1 MAWDW
6 LKDNNDEPNEFKPI
20 DARGLLDGKEY
31 HDYWTTKLHNG
42 LANVPKSLLGAVE
55 SIPAMAARTRPVV
68 MQELENDLD
77 GTGLMD
83 SDADKEALSDVE
95 NQIKGTTAP
104 IWEGARL
111 GVKAAK
117 DALPD
122 ANWESN
128 VDESQLSYPKKI
140 GGMILENAPLMAAQL
155 GASIINPALGVAL
168 MAGSIAGDAYNDLT
182 EKGVDP
188 LTAGQAGWL
197 DAAAQ
202 APLEGVGEMGWLKAF
217 RELGTEGAAKLMG
230 KAFVKEGLTEAV
242 QEFPDETIPYIAEH
256 GSLDGF
262 DWGQLASNAVDAGV
276 VGGIYGGGFAGIGR
290 AINGKAQAP
299 QQETGQ
305 DSAGVDNGNGDT
317 PSSSPAIHAM
327 NRLVN
332 ELGIDPKAASGIV
345 GGLMLESGG
354 NTTDISTT
362 AENPES
368 GAYGIGQWTGPRK
381 AELMA
386 FAEETGGDPNDL
398 DTQISFL
405 IHELKGSENGALQEI
420 LKAQSPDEAG
430 RLADQFYERSEG
442 TDKIRNQK
450 ATNAQTIY
458 DMFMNG
464 GANPNTVFN
473 GGKTGGSSVP
483 NPKSAEDFLK
493 DLEETLPADTDEDVE
508 KLNAIRKTIQ
518 GKNKKAQEELAAQY
532 GWGENASES
541 AQDAS
546 ESVAQENVQAGN
558 SDASKPVNSSSS
570 AGNINKKPEQSTV
583 TATPTVEG
591 KSQAGNGE
599 ENKLSTVRTGSPR
612 NEGANLPVAPGA
624 QTSTGAKSP
633 VAPSM
638 QSTPL
643 PASPTL
649 RLPPANAAAVKK
661 ENNAQVP
668 QAKIEKARSNQKL
681 KELVKQAFVDGDKDA
696 LARLGA
702 MQINPDIL
710 EAVKNDVLSA
720 HQSPLTLPAAPAPAR
735 GTTLGTAAPIAL
747 PPVKATAP
755 TTATVAA
762 GKPTPA
768 STEGES
774 VPGTDSNVKSNISG
788 KENNHENTE
797 KNQPVHHPEENKND
811 NAKPEQSKPSESKD
825 RKTSEGK
832 NPVKKAPPK
841 ETPSSDKKEAQP
853 KSEQQK
859 QGNDVV
865 AVNDAADQDARDA
878 AKTSK
883 EIGAIDAKVSGKA
896 KTYLR
901 VINKCLIQHR
911 AGGSTSAE
919 TIDRIHEILRGK
931 LFAKLPEPVKAKL
944 NEYAEKKIEEL
955 KAFDKAHPFAE
966 KEATRY
972 EDSRFDDAKDT
983 IDHIV
988 DELNSGTITLD
999 EAIEHANKIAG
1010 ELEDMAFADT
1020 GTPVS
1025 HAADRVR
1032 DYFNQKIGNEPTEA
1046 PKTEQPKAEEEPK
1059 NGEPTKPEMQD
1070 TESAT
1075 PKEEEPSVPKETV
1088 FGSVEDADKDLEAAF
1103 GLKPVSNTEQ
1113 EAKKAKPSKEEIHRK
1128 HKLVDDSDEA
1138 IQGYIDEFISKTRN
1152 LNAGFNPTILVPV
1165 FKICAAYTQRGIT
1178 KFADFASKTIAAFK
1192 SKGVKQKDIE
1202 PWLAPAWEAVK
1213 SFPDTGKKFDA
1224 QKLVVALKAVGA
1236 RYESGLKTADAVK
1249 DDIRSKYGDKA
1260 VSTLN
1265 DYIDA
1270 AFRGVQAYF
1279 NKGKVAEPA
1288 KKSEPSN
1295 TADRSGTDL
1304 IDYAFNQGGIIR
1316 KDVIQNM
1323 SPEDV
1328 DTVSKIFDGGDKS
1341 VNNPQENDTIE
1352 EGNSNVVS
1360 TKEDK
1365 DVRGRKSGSGRPVE
1379 VGRSRKSG
1387 TGGKGEQRT
1396 TRGNSETPDRDGGRE
1411 RGPDVESAE
1420 PKNKGTGEGRELGR
1434 GQAEDGTRMERAN
1447 GEGTSAG
1454 GTKKPVISPKAD
1466 KVETDIAKGKVKDA
1480 RDVPGN
1486 DYIAKPVPPDAKG
1499 ASKTQRVDNNIAAI
1513 KLLKKIESENRMA
1526 TPAEQEILAGYSGWG
1541 GLGSEMKS
1549 DAKRMAQL
1557 KELLTEEEYNAAER
1571 ELLTA
1576 FYTPPFVISRMWEL
1590 AEHLGFKG
1598 GRVLDPSC
1606 GVGSFFS
1613 LMPASLRERSTALQG
1628 VELSPIPARI
1638 AKQLYQSKK
1647 FKIDNQ
1653 DYTKFD
1659 RGNGFYDLAITNV
1672 PFSNNVKASVPAMR
1686 DSDGGVHKSLLI
1698 HDYYFAQTLD
1708 KVRPGG
1714 LIVFMTSSGTMDR
1727 KAGYDNALLRH
1738 LSSRAKLVGIVRL
1751 PNTLFAPSANVG
1763 TDIVVFRKLNEGENP
1778 DTVDATN
1785 GWTNGL
1791 TTIEANDDEGRHTYT
1806 RINGYYEDNPDNII
1820 GDPVL
1825 VRDRY
1830 GSRNVEFH
1838 TSSNAETDKKLG
1850 EAIARLPENV
1860 YVPREPV
1867 KINTPSHVKELVDA
1881 EDGQNVGDIIKGK
1894 DGQWGQVVIDDN
1906 GERKLKPFA
1915 KSAQAKV
1922 GTLKELSDSL
1932 NDVLAKQVDPDV
1944 SEAALSKAREKLNK
1958 QYDSFVRK
1966 YGYINDKTNVR
1977 QISGS
1982 PISGRLLA
1990 LEQKYKAG
1998 TKGKEST
2005 AEKAPIL
2012 TERTAYPAT
2021 DDLNISTTSD
2031 ALASSLRKFGFADI
2045 KYMASVLGKS
2055 ENAIIKELGGKL
2067 FKDPVSEQYVPRDEY
2082 LSGNVRQ
2089 KLAFAE
2095 DAARSEPE
2103 YARNVEAL
2111 KDVIPA
2117 DIEVED
2123 IEIPLGSPILSV
2135 EDTQAFID
2143 DLLGEP
2149 SAVVVR
2155 YNPVTTYWEVTTTP
2169 GYGRI
2174 SAQAH
2179 EKYEIARASYDDRD
2193 NIGINTVIS
2202 KILNTGKI
2210 ESSNFKVKDDDSE
2223 TVRKARAA
2231 AEVKAQ
2237 TIVKDINEK
2246 LKEWIL
2252 KTPEV
2257 KQRVGQSYNNKF
2269 NAVVPRHYDG
2279 SLLTFPWLNTAA
2291 NMTPR
2296 VHQADAVWRTINEKS
2311 VLYAHCVGSGKTL
2324 TMQAAGLELRRMG
2337 LANKIVYCVPKNVVR
2352 QFEREFYQVCPSA
2365 KILVLDSSTLPDN
2378 ITSIHYDV
2386 KPKMELREDRNG
2398 KKKLVA
2404 VKDADGVPIFE
2415 KVKVS
2420 DEEAKKREVRLAKR
2434 NAALNQILTHDWDA
2448 IIMSHET
2455 FQRLPMSDEYMMQ
2468 FRTEELEK
2476 YKRALAEEQAEERQA
2491 GKKSKSLKNIQEKIA
2506 KLEGKLNALI
2516 AKKQAKD
2523 FESPSLE
2530 DLGID
2535 QLFVDE
2541 ADTFKNLEVMTKY
2554 GQVKGISESA
2564 ADRSFDMLMK
2574 TRYLLHSPNA
2584 HGVVFATGTP
2594 ISNSVV
2600 ELYTM
2605 CRYLNDDSLKRL
2617 GVDSFDQFAKM
2628 FIDIGQTEVPAQDGS
2643 GYEYKTAVRGLRN
2656 APECINLFKEF
2667 ADVKMVED
2675 LPYIAAARPKA
2686 KRVAVAIE
2694 ESAWNK
2700 RFKKDIRARVAAIK
2714 SSGRKDPPMIN
2725 SKSKESKAHFA
2736 KTGEYLQV
2744 ADSPL
2749 LVANDLKKASLTPF
2763 TVDDSL
2769 TGVEGYGKIWA
2780 CADKIYKE
2788 WKDSSDRHGAQLV
2801 FCDQSIPDR
2810 SINDPNAYDALKSRL
2825 IELGIPESDIA
2836 FVQDAKTDKA
2846 QAALFEAVNE
2856 GRVRVLIGST
2866 QKMGAG
2872 TNMQHKLVALHH
2884 LDCPWRPRDI
2894 EQREGRILRQGNEN
2908 KEVRIYNYVTKG
2920 TYDEN
2925 LWDTVNTKKNVINQ
2939 LMIGDKST
2947 RNADTSDVD
2956 GDNFE
2961 ALIELANADPDTKR
2975 YRQVMSQLT
2984 ELESAKTTFEKSQEL
2999 SKRVLVTAPDL
3010 IDKFKTAIESV
3021 KDDMATLEKTSSAKF
3036 SMKIGQAVYENKI
3049 EANKAFSKEKEHV
3062 AKEFAKIA
3070 HKYGA
3075 DNAKFKDV
3083 KIASARGLDIYVSG
3097 NNPSFKAGFASEA
3110 LTVYAKGKDSY
3121 GAATPTAIGVW
3132 NAMQTQP
3139 AAKLKGYE
3147 TELKKNESEL
3157 AEAKE
3162 SQGDT
3167 FKDDEKIKSLREEQE
3182 ELRKKIEEKA
3192 KRQRELDSIE
3202 PTPITLYEST
3212 SFGSYDLDVDDPD
3225 IYEIENNIRDGLVLS
3240 MRENNTDTGTVSF
3253 DKPGSWDK
3261 FKKKFIDKT
3270 NWAVYSNENTIEIT
3284 ASQKDLND
3292 LYEAIESPNN
3302 GKSAT
3307 VRTDDGKELEVS
3319 YRIVPAETLIASNT
3333 ADFGKNENYP
3343 EKLQPRDRDRV
3354 SMKEQVDDMARNLRP
3369 EDLAESRSVNQG
3381 APLVNQDNVVE
3392 NGNGRTMAI
3401 TRAYTTDGDAY
3412 KASSQKYKQYL
3423 VKHAEEYGYTREEVE
3438 AMQNPVLIRQ
3448 RDASSDSLQDSIIH
3462 STEGGMK
3469 MSASQQAKVDAE
3481 KISPKT
3487 LSLYDYDGTGD
3498 LTKRSNDDF
3507 VVSALNEI
3515 TDKSDRDVV
3524 FNKDG
3529 TPSKAGIERVKSALA
3544 AYAYGDNSL
3553 LEKISESTD
3562 TEDQNIVKA
3571 FSAAAPRVAAIKA
3584 KLDKG
3589 GTSKDYDLSSLLSD
3603 VLDFYFK
3610 CKNSGKSIKFALNET
3625 NLFGDDSWLA
3635 SVGGKNL
3642 ARFIA
3647 DNTRRPKAIADAI
3660 VRMTKYIDGANEPSD
3675 ALFSGTKMGIDEI
3688 VRTSIGLNASKFI
3701 PASKPSAQKYK
3712 HTIQPKENTWDS
3724 MPATQQKACIKLM
3737 DANGGHY
3744 DSKTK
3749 SFGFTD
3755 EKARDAALNVLEAYL
3770 SADSKASAK
3779 IAIVPEMNEEVKLT
3793 NVGWNGSPGDFSKFD
3808 LAFVG
3813 SGEGSAAHGWGI
3825 YFAMDKPYRDNP
3837 DFGREVAE
3845 RYKKQYGGENGH
3857 VYKAAIPSDEYLL
3870 DERAKISD
3878 QPKRVQNAV
3887 LEVAE
3892 TLQKK
3897 TSVWRFED
3905 GIKKVVQYLKD
3916 ENYDLGNENGD
3927 AEQAK
3932 IDQAL
3937 ERVARDFYANSNSA
3951 SPQELKI
3958 SSADLKILRAAL
3970 KEQVRDQAE
3979 TSAFSSKNL
3988 SERDM
3993 DQAAKEILYN
4003 FLSASRRNQF
4013 RTLDAL
4019 AANIMA
4025 EDDSVFKNITS
4036 QDLLNK
4042 AGEIAG
4048 TALREKQIDLGGAR
4062 EILNVMKQAA
4072 EHPIDA
4078 NERDVAEGITKAYTD
4093 YGIDRATAEKIAR
4106 RQAAQFFS
4114 ALRESRAKPIK
4125 EILAPLTGYDVQQMF
4140 QTAIAK
4146 QQLEPSEPVD
4156 KAVSMLL
4163 KGAGLKGYKYEG
4175 ATDGHCVVV
4184 FDNDA
4189 MKIINKFSVKTPY
4202 QKMVEN
4208 ITPIA
4213 SDDLTA
4219 REKAIV
4225 DFAKKMGLQVQFFEG
4240 DPNLHGFHADGTNVA
4255 FLNRRSAMDLN
4266 QTFWHEAFH
4275 WMRESNPDLYNQM
4288 VKEVFGGEV
4297 SEKQLADYAVSIGRT
4312 DMSKELAIEEML
4324 ADAMWDA
4331 GKRGSFFEKL
4341 GIEHPSLCAKIIKWI
4356 KNLYEDFKAHFHNP
4370 QAGLTNTQI
4379 KRMSNTLSKIA
4390 EKLVDGDGNK
4400 LFSVDEKGNIKETAA
4415 GKRAVS
4421 DRAKVEAERDGSN
4434 QKYRVTNKALSG
4446 NDQMQ
4451 VTELT
4456 GDIKD
4461 ERLGERVARVCK
4473 MLEGCSFAVSK
4484 DGIQLYFKS
4493 NKDLDHFA
4501 AGNKGKRN
4509 KEARLYTISSEENV
4523 KNVIENSVYVE
4534 EERNIHNPNSKTH
4547 FVQFYSVVKS
4557 GNNFIR
4563 MKISAKKLVDGTF
4576 DVQKASLY
4584 NIATAGSILHKKIK
4598 KLTQPAMNES
4608 MDNLRPR
4615 VSSLTVSVADMLDGV
4630 NDRGGNP
4637 YVVNGKL
4644 QHENGVIATKN
4655 MLSSGPVTHRS
4666 AEDLKAQT
4674 LSVFPNAQNIETHDN
4689 GVSFDLP
4696 NGSHVEVNFTDD
4708 TISVDRAKAQKDYG
4722 GTLKGNEKASG
4733 KIEMAD
4739 KDALITLTM
4748 DSPDET
4754 ISHEAM
4760 HLAWNL
4766 LTDRERNAL
4775 LRAYGSEEGAAEGM
4789 REWKIRRKM
4798 KQGTIAGKIM
4808 QKISDMAHKLLSLF
4822 HENDQHVFQKLES
4835 GEMWERGNENNTAAR
4850 NVKYKMNPLNE
4861 AEKYLKSHKDF
4872 GEKAGVYIDRT
4883 FRPDL
4888 AKAKANPNISVNKTA
4903 KKKGWGV
4910 ANTALNN
4917 TVRSP
4922 SRIKSP
4928 KTNYIWGLA
4937 DTAQRELQ
4945 ELRGRWTHNFAGAIK
4960 NLNKEEKAR
4969 YTDILWEE
4977 DMKQHV
4983 FSDEELRDAGV
4994 SENVI
4999 KAHQKTRNLLGKI
5012 YNAVNAVYTSERVE
5026 NFTYKTRKG
5035 AEKAQKELAKR
5046 PHTFVMHDIRETTK
5060 DGETVFQVS
5069 IKTRGYKEI
5078 HSVMTS
5084 EELSALS
5091 KDKDV
5096 YIKARNQMDDGSFK
5110 VSYLAYNK
5118 PLTNM
5123 EGYMPHIF
5131 HGVLIMKKYTD
5142 ADGNVKSKVVGSADT
5157 IEKAVVKADA
5167 MQKEEGGEFI
5177 IAPKEFS
5184 SEGEIEN
5191 PLLLGDMDYFKLME
5205 NLSKGASL
5213 TLDEAREMTHA
5224 TMKGRHV
5231 YYGAKK
5237 HRKGAEGFEKNAIW
5251 AIQHHIDSS
5260 SRYVALDPFK
5270 QKAISFFER
5279 AFGDYNKDWTG
5290 EAAFCKGYIDS
5301 VLGKPSRLET
5311 LANDFLRL
5319 FPWFKNEARP
5329 ARRMAGNL
5337 TGLTG
5342 VLKLGA
5348 SLSSGF
5354 VNTLQLF
5361 NCVGYVGAR
5370 KTAVGL
5376 KRALH
5381 PNAADKKILVASGVS
5396 EESGLALDSI
5406 GHITAEGTALSKA
5419 GNVINSVNNFLMK
5432 PFTLAEKTI
5441 RKATILAAY
5450 YKAIEDGL
5458 SKGEAIQYA
5467 RDINRKVNFDYSVA
5481 DAPRIFRAL
5490 QGTVIGDMALQFQ
5503 KYGVKEMEVISDFLP
5518 VLGNTTTKQKLE
5530 FFIPYLLVSGIW
5542 NAFPFEDAL
5551 LSLLKLLG
5559 FDDPEKE
5566 AKRAMMEWAGN
5577 NADRK
5582 ALVNVANYGAGA
5594 IVGVDISQRV
5604 GLKGVVPETSNIV
5617 TGGPLGST
5625 TVQLAK
5631 AVLNGDANGAMKAVS
5646 PALGN
5651 VYGAVAGYNTD
5662 SKGRKTV
5669 DYDTKDRI
5677 VRGLGFRT
5685 VKEANATDA
5694 QGIVYNYKEQKKND
5708 RAKAKSEY
5716 LKDPSSSNRQK
5727 LKEMGYSDKEI
5738 KALKDDKKSTR
5749 VERSQVG
5756 LSKEDKKK
5764 LKPVFDYVQ

>member
-20 DARGLLDGKEY
+20 DARGILDGKEY

-68 MQELENDLD
+68 MQELENDLE

-83 SDADKEALSDVE
+83 SDADKEALSTIE
-95 NQIKGTTAP
+95 SQTTAP

-111 GVKAAK
+111 GIKAAK

-140 GGMILENAPLMAAQL
+140 GGMIVENAPLMALQL
-155 GASIINPALGVAL
+155 AASAANPALGVAL
-168 MAGSIAGDAYNDLT
+168 VAGSTAGDTYNDLT

-188 LTAGQAGWL
+188 LAAGQAAWL
-197 DAAAQ
+197 NAAAQ

-354 NTTDISTT
+354 NTTDISPT
-362 AENPES
+362 AKNPNS
-368 GAYGIGQWTGPRK
+368 GSYGIGQWLGSRQDG
-381 AELMA
+381 LMA

-420 LKAQSPDEAG
+420 VKAQSPDEAG
-430 RLADQFYERSEG
+430 RLADKFYERSEG
-442 TDKIRNQK
+442 TDEIRNQK
-450 ATNAQTIY
+450 AANAQKIY
-458 DMFMNG
+458 DIFMNG
-464 GANPNTVFN
+464 GADPNVVYN
-473 GGKTGGSSVP
+473 GGKKGGSSVP

-508 KLNAIRKTIQ
+508 KLNAVRKAIQ
-518 GKNKKAQEELAAQY
+518 DKNKKAQEELAAQY
-532 GWGENASES
+532 GWSANSPETAQSASEP
-541 AQDAS
+541 ATQGNTQ
-546 ESVAQENVQAGN
+546 SVAGNAATGQMTQSVTYPMAIPQGRGNSISSTKSIKSGGGMYQPSGRAEGGNKSVYTPKKPKGMQYTPQGNVQAGSNEGGMTAVQPNVSPVIPAPN
-558 SDASKPVNSSSS
+558 SIKEPASNASTSLPSAEPQIYTPRKVNGIADRQRRDRQIRGNMAS
-570 AGNINKKPEQSTV
+570 AATQGRINKALKNS
-583 TATPTVEG
+583 
-591 KSQAGNGE
+591 
-599 ENKLSTVRTGSPR
+599 R
-612 NEGANLPVAPGA
+612 
-624 QTSTGAKSP
+624 
-633 VAPSM
+633 
-638 QSTPL
+638 
-643 PASPTL
+643 L
-649 RLPPANAAAVKK
+649 R
-661 ENNAQVP
+661 QV
-668 QAKIEKARSNQKL
+668 
-681 KELVKQAFVDGDKDA
+681 VKQAFVDGDKDA
-696 LARLGA
+696 LNRLGA
-702 MQINPDIL
+702 MQINQDVL
-710 EAVKNDVLSA
+710 QAVKNDVMNEY
-720 HQSPLTLPAAPAPAR
+720 H
-735 GTTLGTAAPIAL
+735 
-747 PPVKATAP
+747 K
-755 TTATVAA
+755 
-762 GKPTPA
+762 GKPVVPPKVVPTQEPYTPRYGSRDMSA
-768 STEGES
+768 YKNQNRLSVSMPSRDRQGIGEDMRNRQQNRNAYE
-774 VPGTDSNVKSNISG
+774 PDTKSRLEKPTIFA
-788 KENNHENTE
+788 KENTNENYKE
-797 KNQPVHHPEENKND
+797 NQQVHRSEENKND

-825 RKTSEGK
+825 RKTPEGK
-832 NPVKKAPPK
+832 NPVKKVPPK
-841 ETPSSDKKEAQP
+841 ETPSSGKKEEP
-853 KSEQQK
+853 HNEKGSEQQPTLAN
-859 QGNDVV
+859 GYTTESGRLLSES
-865 AVNDAADQDARDA
+865 DARDFIV
-878 AKTSK
+878 KPDGSK
-883 EIGAIDAKVSGKA
+883 EFGHFGKEIEDATGGKVLAKGIRLQVGFSRVANGKETGFGIIHIKKRESQLKKLGYNNAEEYILDIINNFSIIYDLGGGRIKLASVGSKFNVMPLDLELKGDGNGYYTVVTAIPKNTKRMQ
-896 KTYLR
+896 KE
-901 VINKCLIQHR
+901 
-911 AGGSTSAE
+911 AG
-919 TIDRIHEILRGK
+919 
-931 LFAKLPEPVKAKL
+931 
-944 NEYAEKKIEEL
+944 KKI
-955 KAFDKAHPFAE
+955 FDRSASPSSTTGNGAVQDGGNRK
-966 KEATRY
+966 
-972 EDSRFDDAKDT
+972 
-983 IDHIV
+983 
-988 DELNSGTITLD
+988 N
-999 EAIEHANKIAG
+999 AG
-1010 ELEDMAFADT
+1010 SI
-1020 GTPVS
+1020 P
-1025 HAADRVR
+1025 
-1032 DYFNQKIGNEPTEA
+1032 Q
-1046 PKTEQPKAEEEPK
+1046 
-1059 NGEPTKPEMQD
+1059 
-1070 TESAT
+1070 SAT
-1075 PKEEEPSVPKETV
+1075 EKSNLPASTNNIDETLKNVNNKPDLDLTTGKSIEASKGEEPSTPKETV
-1088 FGSVEDADKDLEAAF
+1088 FGSVEDADKDLEKAF
-1103 GLKPVSNTEQ
+1103 GLKPVANTEQ
-1113 EAKKAKPSKEEIHRK
+1113 TVKKAAQEATGAKPSKDEIHKK
-1128 HKLVDDSDEA
+1128 HRLVDDSDEA
-1138 IQGYIDEFISKTRN
+1138 IQGYIEEFISKTRN
-1152 LNAGFNPTILVPV
+1152 LNAGFDPTILVPV

-1192 SKGVKQKDIE
+1192 AKGVKQKDIE

-1224 QKLVVALKAVGA
+1224 KKLVVALKAVGA
-1236 RYESGLKTADAVK
+1236 RYESGLETADAIK

-1260 VSTLN
+1260 ASTLN

-1270 AFRGVQAYF
+1270 ALRGVQAYF
-1279 NKGKVAEPA
+1279 NKGKDAEPA

-1295 TADRSGTDL
+1295 VADKSGTDL

-1328 DTVSKIFDGGDKS
+1328 DTVSKIFDGGDKFVDS
-1341 VNNPQENDTIE
+1341 PQENDTIE

-1379 VGRSRKSG
+1379 VGGPGKSG

-1396 TRGNSETPDRDGGRE
+1396 TRENSETPDRDGGRE
-1411 RGPDVESAE
+1411 RGPDAESAE
-1420 PKNKGTGEGRELGR
+1420 PKNKGTGESRELGR

-1549 DAKRMAQL
+1549 DTKRMAQL

-1672 PFSNNVKASVPAMR
+1672 PFSNSVWAPVPAMR
-1686 DSDGGVHKSLLI
+1686 DPDGHVHKSLLI

-1727 KAGYDNALLRH
+1727 KTGYDNALLRY
-1738 LSSRAKLVGIVRL
+1738 LSSRAKLVGMVRL

-1785 GWTNGL
+1785 GWTDNL
-1791 TTIEANDDEGRHTYT
+1791 RFIEMKDEEGRNIWKT
-1806 RINGYYEDNPDNII
+1806 INGYYEDNPDNII
-1820 GDPVL
+1820 GDPVW

-1830 GSRNVEFH
+1830 GNRNVEFH

-1867 KINTPSHVKELVDA
+1867 KINTPSHVKELADA

-1944 SEAALSKAREKLNK
+1944 SEVALSKAREKLNK

-1982 PISGRLLA
+1982 PIAGRLLA

-2055 ENAIIKELGGKL
+2055 ENAIIKELGDKL

-2111 KDVIPA
+2111 KAVIPA
-2117 DIEVED
+2117 DIAVED

-2149 SAVVVR
+2149 NAVVVR

-2169 GYGRI
+2169 RYGRI

-2179 EKYEIARASYDDRD
+2179 EKYEIARVSYDDRD
-2193 NIGINTVIS
+2193 NVGINTVIS

-2279 SLLTFPWLNTAA
+2279 SLLTFPWLNAAA
-2291 NMTPR
+2291 NMMPR

-2415 KVKVS
+2415 KVNVS
-2420 DEEAKKREVRLAKR
+2420 DEEAKKREVRLSKR

-2749 LVANDLKKASLTPF
+2749 LVANDLKKASLAPF

-2780 CADKIYKE
+2780 CADKIYEE

-2810 SINDPNAYDALKSRL
+2810 SSNDPNAYDALKSRL

-2999 SKRVLVTAPDL
+2999 SKRVLVTAPEL

-3070 HKYGA
+3070 HKYGV

-3110 LTVYAKGKDSY
+3110 LTAYAKGKDSY

-3225 IYEIENNIRDGLVLS
+3225 VYDIENNIRDGLVLS

-3284 ASQKDLND
+3284 ASKKDLND
-3292 LYEAIESPNN
+3292 LYEAIESQEETKYSLSQG
-3302 GKSAT
+3302 GK
-3307 VRTDDGKELEVS
+3307 R
-3319 YRIVPAETLIASNT
+3319 
-3333 ADFGKNENYP
+3333 
-3343 EKLQPRDRDRV
+3343 
-3354 SMKEQVDDMARNLRP
+3354 
-3369 EDLAESRSVNQG
+3369 
-3381 APLVNQDNVVE
+3381 
-3392 NGNGRTMAI
+3392 
-3401 TRAYTTDGDAY
+3401 
-3412 KASSQKYKQYL
+3412 
-3423 VKHAEEYGYTREEVE
+3423 
-3438 AMQNPVLIRQ
+3438 
-3448 RDASSDSLQDSIIH
+3448 
-3462 STEGGMK
+3462 
-3469 MSASQQAKVDAE
+3469 
-3481 KISPKT
+3481 ISP
-3487 LSLYDYDGTGD
+3487 
-3498 LTKRSNDDF
+3498 
-3507 VVSALNEI
+3507 E
-3515 TDKSDRDVV
+3515 
-3524 FNKDG
+3524 
-3529 TPSKAGIERVKSALA
+3529 E
-3544 AYAYGDNSL
+3544 
-3553 LEKISESTD
+3553 
-3562 TEDQNIVKA
+3562 
-3571 FSAAAPRVAAIKA
+3571 
-3584 KLDKG
+3584 
-3589 GTSKDYDLSSLLSD
+3589 
-3603 VLDFYFK
+3603 
-3610 CKNSGKSIKFALNET
+3610 
-3625 NLFGDDSWLA
+3625 
-3635 SVGGKNL
+3635 
-3642 ARFIA
+3642 
-3647 DNTRRPKAIADAI
+3647 
-3660 VRMTKYIDGANEPSD
+3660 MTK
-3675 ALFSGTKMGIDEI
+3675 
-3688 VRTSIGLNASKFI
+3688 
-3701 PASKPSAQKYK
+3701 
-3712 HTIQPKENTWDS
+3712 
-3724 MPATQQKACIKLM
+3724 
-3737 DANGGHY
+3737 
-3744 DSKTK
+3744 
-3749 SFGFTD
+3749 
-3755 EKARDAALNVLEAYL
+3755 
-3770 SADSKASAK
+3770 
-3779 IAIVPEMNEEVKLT
+3779 
-3793 NVGWNGSPGDFSKFD
+3793 
-3808 LAFVG
+3808 
-3813 SGEGSAAHGWGI
+3813 
-3825 YFAMDKPYRDNP
+3825 
-3837 DFGREVAE
+3837 
-3845 RYKKQYGGENGH
+3845 
-3857 VYKAAIPSDEYLL
+3857 
-3870 DERAKISD
+3870 
-3878 QPKRVQNAV
+3878 
-3887 LEVAE
+3887 
-3892 TLQKK
+3892 
-3897 TSVWRFED
+3897 
-3905 GIKKVVQYLKD
+3905 
-3916 ENYDLGNENGD
+3916 
-3927 AEQAK
+3927 
-3932 IDQAL
+3932 
-3937 ERVARDFYANSNSA
+3937 
-3951 SPQELKI
+3951 
-3958 SSADLKILRAAL
+3958 
-3970 KEQVRDQAE
+3970 
-3979 TSAFSSKNL
+3979 
-3988 SERDM
+3988 
-3993 DQAAKEILYN
+3993 
-4003 FLSASRRNQF
+4003 
-4013 RTLDAL
+4013 
-4019 AANIMA
+4019 
-4025 EDDSVFKNITS
+4025 
-4036 QDLLNK
+4036 
-4042 AGEIAG
+4042 
-4048 TALREKQIDLGGAR
+4048 
-4062 EILNVMKQAA
+4062 
-4072 EHPIDA
+4072 
-4078 NERDVAEGITKAYTD
+4078 
-4093 YGIDRATAEKIAR
+4093 
-4106 RQAAQFFS
+4106 
-4114 ALRESRAKPIK
+4114 
-4125 EILAPLTGYDVQQMF
+4125 
-4140 QTAIAK
+4140 
-4146 QQLEPSEPVD
+4146 
-4156 KAVSMLL
+4156 
-4163 KGAGLKGYKYEG
+4163 
-4175 ATDGHCVVV
+4175 
-4184 FDNDA
+4184 
-4189 MKIINKFSVKTPY
+4189 
-4202 QKMVEN
+4202 
-4208 ITPIA
+4208 
-4213 SDDLTA
+4213 
-4219 REKAIV
+4219 
-4225 DFAKKMGLQVQFFEG
+4225 
-4240 DPNLHGFHADGTNVA
+4240 
-4255 FLNRRSAMDLN
+4255 
-4266 QTFWHEAFH
+4266 
-4275 WMRESNPDLYNQM
+4275 
-4288 VKEVFGGEV
+4288 
-4297 SEKQLADYAVSIGRT
+4297 
-4312 DMSKELAIEEML
+4312 
-4324 ADAMWDA
+4324 
-4331 GKRGSFFEKL
+4331 
-4341 GIEHPSLCAKIIKWI
+4341 
-4356 KNLYEDFKAHFHNP
+4356 
-4370 QAGLTNTQI
+4370 
-4379 KRMSNTLSKIA
+4379 
-4390 EKLVDGDGNK
+4390 
-4400 LFSVDEKGNIKETAA
+4400 
-4415 GKRAVS
+4415 
-4421 DRAKVEAERDGSN
+4421 
-4434 QKYRVTNKALSG
+4434 
-4446 NDQMQ
+4446 
-4451 VTELT
+4451 
-4456 GDIKD
+4456 
-4461 ERLGERVARVCK
+4461 
-4473 MLEGCSFAVSK
+4473 
-4484 DGIQLYFKS
+4484 
-4493 NKDLDHFA
+4493 
-4501 AGNKGKRN
+4501 
-4509 KEARLYTISSEENV
+4509 
-4523 KNVIENSVYVE
+4523 
-4534 EERNIHNPNSKTH
+4534 
-4547 FVQFYSVVKS
+4547 
-4557 GNNFIR
+4557 
-4563 MKISAKKLVDGTF
+4563 
-4576 DVQKASLY
+4576 
-4584 NIATAGSILHKKIK
+4584 
-4598 KLTQPAMNES
+4598 
-4608 MDNLRPR
+4608 
-4615 VSSLTVSVADMLDGV
+4615 
-4630 NDRGGNP
+4630 
-4637 YVVNGKL
+4637 
-4644 QHENGVIATKN
+4644 
-4655 MLSSGPVTHRS
+4655 
-4666 AEDLKAQT
+4666 QT

-4696 NGSHVEVNFTDD
+4696 NGSHVEVNFTDG

-4733 KIEMAD
+4733 KIEMVD

-4775 LRAYGSEEGAAEGM
+4775 LRTYGSEEGAAEGM

-4835 GEMWERGNENNTAAR
+4835 GEMWERSNENNTAAR

-4861 AEKYLKSHKDF
+4861 AEKYLKSHKDL

-4977 DMKQHV
+4977 DMKQYV

-5060 DGETVFQVS
+5060 DGEPVFQVS

-5096 YIKARNQMDDGSFK
+5096 YIKARKQMDDGSFK

-5184 SEGEIEN
+5184 SEGEVEN

-5231 YYGAKK
+5231 YYGAKR

-5329 ARRMAGNL
+5329 ARRMAGNI

-5381 PNAADKKILVASGVS
+5381 PNATDKKILVASGVS

-5503 KYGVKEMEVISDFLP
+5503 KYGIKEMEVISDFLP

-5631 AVLNGDANGAMKAVS
+5631 AVLNGDTNGAMKAVS

-5677 VRGLGFRT
+5677 VRGVLGFRT
-5685 VKEANATDA
+5685 IREANATDA

-5749 VERSQVG
+5749 VERSQSG

>member
-450 ATNAQTIY
+450 AANAQTIY

-464 GANPNTVFN
+464 GANPNAVFN

-508 KLNAIRKTIQ
+508 KLNAIRKAIQ

-532 GWGENASES
+532 GWGGNAPET

-558 SDASKPVNSSSS
+558 SGASKPVNSSSS

-583 TATPTVEG
+583 TATSTIEEKP
-591 KSQAGNGE
+591 QAGNGE

-612 NEGANLPVAPGA
+612 NEDANLPVAPGA
-624 QTSTGAKSP
+624 QTSTGAESP

-710 EAVKNDVLSA
+710 EAVKNDVLRA
-720 HQSPLTLPAAPAPAR
+720 HQSPLTLPAAPAPAK

-762 GKPTPA
+762 GKTTPTN
-768 STEGES
+768 TEGES
-774 VPGTDSNVKSNISG
+774 VPGTDSNAKSNISE
-788 KENNHENTE
+788 KENNHENTK
-797 KNQPVHHPEENKND
+797 KNQPVHRSEENKND

-825 RKTSEGK
+825 RKTPEGK
-832 NPVKKAPPK
+832 NPVKNAPSK
-841 ETPSSDKKEAQP
+841 ETPFSSKKEEPQ
-853 KSEQQK
+853 KTKQK
-859 QGNDVV
+859 QDDKVV
-865 AVNDAADQDARDA
+865 VRNNAADNDARDA
-878 AKTSK
+878 SK
-883 EIGAIDAKVSGKA
+883 SSKAIGAIDPKASNKAKVILKQ
-896 KTYLR
+896 
-901 VINKCLIQHR
+901 INKCLIQHR
-911 AGGSTSAE
+911 AGNSTSAE
-919 TIDRIHEILRGK
+919 TIARIQFALRGK
-931 LFAKLPEPVKAKL
+931 NFAKLPEAVKVKL
-944 NEYAEKKIEEL
+944 NEYAERKIKEMQ
-955 KAFDKAHPFAE
+955 AFDKEHPWAE
-966 KEATRY
+966 KEAAEN
-972 EDSRFDDAKDT
+972 EDAAFGEARDA
-983 IDHIV
+983 IDRIV
-988 DELNSGTITLD
+988 KMLDNGVMTLD
-999 EAIEHANKIAG
+999 EAIERANKVAG
-1010 ELEDMAFADT
+1010 ELEDAGFSDV
-1020 GTPVS
+1020 GSPIS

-1032 DYFNQKIGNEPTEA
+1032 NYFNQKIGNEPTEA
-1046 PKTEQPKAEEEPK
+1046 PKAEQPKVERTKAGTQGAE
-1059 NGEPTKPEMQD
+1059 N
-1070 TESAT
+1070 AT
-1075 PKEEEPSVPKETV
+1075 PKVENKEPDKEEDGAEQ
-1088 FGSVEDADKDLEAAF
+1088 D
-1103 GLKPVSNTEQ
+1103 KPV
-1113 EAKKAKPSKEEIHRK
+1113 
-1128 HKLVDDSDEA
+1128 
-1138 IQGYIDEFISKTRN
+1138 G
-1152 LNAGFNPTILVPV
+1152 
-1165 FKICAAYTQRGIT
+1165 
-1178 KFADFASKTIAAFK
+1178 
-1192 SKGVKQKDIE
+1192 
-1202 PWLAPAWEAVK
+1202 
-1213 SFPDTGKKFDA
+1213 
-1224 QKLVVALKAVGA
+1224 
-1236 RYESGLKTADAVK
+1236 
-1249 DDIRSKYGDKA
+1249 
-1260 VSTLN
+1260 
-1265 DYIDA
+1265 
-1270 AFRGVQAYF
+1270 
-1279 NKGKVAEPA
+1279 VAEPP
-1288 KKSEPSN
+1288 KKSEDAKSKDEIDEPSKN
-1295 TADRSGTDL
+1295 
-1304 IDYAFNQGGIIR
+1304 
-1316 KDVIQNM
+1316 
-1323 SPEDV
+1323 
-1328 DTVSKIFDGGDKS
+1328 
-1341 VNNPQENDTIE
+1341 VN
-1352 EGNSNVVS
+1352 
-1360 TKEDK
+1360 
-1365 DVRGRKSGSGRPVE
+1365 
-1379 VGRSRKSG
+1379 
-1387 TGGKGEQRT
+1387 
-1396 TRGNSETPDRDGGRE
+1396 
-1411 RGPDVESAE
+1411 
-1420 PKNKGTGEGRELGR
+1420 
-1434 GQAEDGTRMERAN
+1434 
-1447 GEGTSAG
+1447 
-1454 GTKKPVISPKAD
+1454 
-1466 KVETDIAKGKVKDA
+1466 
-1480 RDVPGN
+1480 
-1486 DYIAKPVPPDAKG
+1486 AKPVLGLPPDKANEASKILADGKKEIDAVFDRFAKG
-1499 ASKTQRVDNNIAAI
+1499 NTNGSRNRIRARKEIQATVNKIVEDYAN
-1513 KLLKKIESENRMA
+1513 KLGADEAERTLSQIGNKEIEEFVNYAKAKID
-1526 TPAEQEILAGYSGWG
+1526 EILNYKAEAKEEPPSSVDDIPWLPSQSNPEVKNWENVLY
-1541 GLGSEMKS
+1541 GLVKRVEKGIVPLRSIFSQFSLFEGEV
-1549 DAKRMAQL
+1549 AKITN
-1557 KELLTEEEYNAAER
+1557 KELKSAIADIVNNYKYKAIQTFFANHSELTR
-1571 ELLTA
+1571 
-1576 FYTPPFVISRMWEL
+1576 SRSAKE
-1590 AEHLGFKG
+1590 
-1598 GRVLDPSC
+1598 
-1606 GVGSFFS
+1606 
-1613 LMPASLRERSTALQG
+1613 
-1628 VELSPIPARI
+1628 VELSPTEIAER
-1638 AKQLYQSKK
+1638 AKQKETKRTIEEDEKALDLLGKDLYETAYKPIVDYLRIIGRKPRSHAFESAVLYSKLVDSFQK
-1647 FKIDNQ
+1647 NYGIRIENPALIIRAGKWRE
-1653 DYTKFD
+1653 T
-1659 RGNGFYDLAITNV
+1659 GSHG
-1672 PFSNNVKASVPAMR
+1672 VKVTIGGAYNSGSHAFFLVTS
-1686 DSDGGVHKSLLI
+1686 SDGLTFMHEATHMYVAMLKRFSSLTDNEVKL
-1698 HDYYFAQTLD
+1698 YFGEDIA
-1708 KVRPGG
+1708 
-1714 LIVFMTSSGTMDR
+1714 
-1727 KAGYDNALLRH
+1727 
-1738 LSSRAKLVGIVRL
+1738 RAKKAIEQIRKDLKHIEEWAKYSKEHL
-1751 PNTLFAPSANVG
+1751 AEYDG
-1763 TDIVVFRKLNEGENP
+1763 TDIQLEFKLHALAVEDGTDFGEN
-1778 DTVDATN
+1778 V
-1785 GWTNGL
+1785 WR
-1791 TTIEANDDEGRHTYT
+1791 EE
-1806 RINGYYEDNPDNII
+1806 RIARGMEQY
-1820 GDPVL
+1820 
-1825 VRDRY
+1825 
-1830 GSRNVEFH
+1830 
-1838 TSSNAETDKKLG
+1838 LG
-1850 EAIARLPENV
+1850 EGIA
-1860 YVPREPV
+1860 
-1867 KINTPSHVKELVDA
+1867 PSK
-1881 EDGQNVGDIIKGK
+1881 
-1894 DGQWGQVVIDDN
+1894 
-1906 GERKLKPFA
+1906 
-1915 KSAQAKV
+1915 
-1922 GTLKELSDSL
+1922 
-1932 NDVLAKQVDPDV
+1932 
-1944 SEAALSKAREKLNK
+1944 
-1958 QYDSFVRK
+1958 
-1966 YGYINDKTNVR
+1966 
-1977 QISGS
+1977 
-1982 PISGRLLA
+1982 
-1990 LEQKYKAG
+1990 
-1998 TKGKEST
+1998 
-2005 AEKAPIL
+2005 
-2012 TERTAYPAT
+2012 
-2021 DDLNISTTSD
+2021 
-2031 ALASSLRKFGFADI
+2031 
-2045 KYMASVLGKS
+2045 
-2055 ENAIIKELGGKL
+2055 
-2067 FKDPVSEQYVPRDEY
+2067 
-2082 LSGNVRQ
+2082 
-2089 KLAFAE
+2089 
-2095 DAARSEPE
+2095 
-2103 YARNVEAL
+2103 
-2111 KDVIPA
+2111 
-2117 DIEVED
+2117 
-2123 IEIPLGSPILSV
+2123 
-2135 EDTQAFID
+2135 
-2143 DLLGEP
+2143 
-2149 SAVVVR
+2149 
-2155 YNPVTTYWEVTTTP
+2155 
-2169 GYGRI
+2169 
-2174 SAQAH
+2174 
-2179 EKYEIARASYDDRD
+2179 
-2193 NIGINTVIS
+2193 
-2202 KILNTGKI
+2202 
-2210 ESSNFKVKDDDSE
+2210 
-2223 TVRKARAA
+2223 
-2231 AEVKAQ
+2231 
-2237 TIVKDINEK
+2237 
-2246 LKEWIL
+2246 
-2252 KTPEV
+2252 
-2257 KQRVGQSYNNKF
+2257 
-2269 NAVVPRHYDG
+2269 
-2279 SLLTFPWLNTAA
+2279 
-2291 NMTPR
+2291 
-2296 VHQADAVWRTINEKS
+2296 
-2311 VLYAHCVGSGKTL
+2311 
-2324 TMQAAGLELRRMG
+2324 
-2337 LANKIVYCVPKNVVR
+2337 
-2352 QFEREFYQVCPSA
+2352 
-2365 KILVLDSSTLPDN
+2365 
-2378 ITSIHYDV
+2378 
-2386 KPKMELREDRNG
+2386 
-2398 KKKLVA
+2398 
-2404 VKDADGVPIFE
+2404 
-2415 KVKVS
+2415 
-2420 DEEAKKREVRLAKR
+2420 
-2434 NAALNQILTHDWDA
+2434 
-2448 IIMSHET
+2448 
-2455 FQRLPMSDEYMMQ
+2455 
-2468 FRTEELEK
+2468 
-2476 YKRALAEEQAEERQA
+2476 
-2491 GKKSKSLKNIQEKIA
+2491 
-2506 KLEGKLNALI
+2506 
-2516 AKKQAKD
+2516 
-2523 FESPSLE
+2523 
-2530 DLGID
+2530 
-2535 QLFVDE
+2535 
-2541 ADTFKNLEVMTKY
+2541 
-2554 GQVKGISESA
+2554 
-2564 ADRSFDMLMK
+2564 
-2574 TRYLLHSPNA
+2574 
-2584 HGVVFATGTP
+2584 
-2594 ISNSVV
+2594 
-2600 ELYTM
+2600 
-2605 CRYLNDDSLKRL
+2605 
-2617 GVDSFDQFAKM
+2617 
-2628 FIDIGQTEVPAQDGS
+2628 
-2643 GYEYKTAVRGLRN
+2643 
-2656 APECINLFKEF
+2656 
-2667 ADVKMVED
+2667 
-2675 LPYIAAARPKA
+2675 
-2686 KRVAVAIE
+2686 
-2694 ESAWNK
+2694 
-2700 RFKKDIRARVAAIK
+2700 
-2714 SSGRKDPPMIN
+2714 
-2725 SKSKESKAHFA
+2725 
-2736 KTGEYLQV
+2736 
-2744 ADSPL
+2744 
-2749 LVANDLKKASLTPF
+2749 
-2763 TVDDSL
+2763 
-2769 TGVEGYGKIWA
+2769 
-2780 CADKIYKE
+2780 
-2788 WKDSSDRHGAQLV
+2788 
-2801 FCDQSIPDR
+2801 
-2810 SINDPNAYDALKSRL
+2810 
-2825 IELGIPESDIA
+2825 
-2836 FVQDAKTDKA
+2836 
-2846 QAALFEAVNE
+2846 
-2856 GRVRVLIGST
+2856 
-2866 QKMGAG
+2866 
-2872 TNMQHKLVALHH
+2872 
-2884 LDCPWRPRDI
+2884 
-2894 EQREGRILRQGNEN
+2894 
-2908 KEVRIYNYVTKG
+2908 
-2920 TYDEN
+2920 
-2925 LWDTVNTKKNVINQ
+2925 
-2939 LMIGDKST
+2939 
-2947 RNADTSDVD
+2947 
-2956 GDNFE
+2956 
-2961 ALIELANADPDTKR
+2961 
-2975 YRQVMSQLT
+2975 
-2984 ELESAKTTFEKSQEL
+2984 ELESVF
-2999 SKRVLVTAPDL
+2999 
-3010 IDKFKTAIESV
+3010 
-3021 KDDMATLEKTSSAKF
+3021 
-3036 SMKIGQAVYENKI
+3036 
-3049 EANKAFSKEKEHV
+3049 
-3062 AKEFAKIA
+3062 
-3070 HKYGA
+3070 
-3075 DNAKFKDV
+3075 AKFKQ
-3083 KIASARGLDIYVSG
+3083 
-3097 NNPSFKAGFASEA
+3097 
-3110 LTVYAKGKDSY
+3110 
-3121 GAATPTAIGVW
+3121 W
-3132 NAMQTQP
+3132 
-3139 AAKLKGYE
+3139 
-3147 TELKKNESEL
+3147 
-3157 AEAKE
+3157 
-3162 SQGDT
+3162 
-3167 FKDDEKIKSLREEQE
+3167 
-3182 ELRKKIEEKA
+3182 
-3192 KRQRELDSIE
+3192 
-3202 PTPITLYEST
+3202 
-3212 SFGSYDLDVDDPD
+3212 
-3225 IYEIENNIRDGLVLS
+3225 
-3240 MRENNTDTGTVSF
+3240 
-3253 DKPGSWDK
+3253 
-3261 FKKKFIDKT
+3261 FID
-3270 NWAVYSNENTIEIT
+3270 VYQSLTKISRKPLPEDVRKFYDSMIVGDRDYFENM
-3284 ASQKDLND
+3284 AKK
-3292 LYEAIESPNN
+3292 PKN

-3307 VRTDDGKELEVS
+3307 VRTDDGKELKVS

-3369 EDLAESRSVNQG
+3369 EDLTESRSVNQG

-3423 VKHAEEYGYTREEVE
+3423 VEHAEEYGYTREEVE
-3438 AMQNPVLIRQ
+3438 TMQNPVLIRQ

-3553 LEKISESTD
+3553 LERISESTD

-3589 GTSKDYDLSSLLSD
+3589 GASKDYDLSSLLSD

-3625 NLFGDDSWLA
+3625 SLFGDDSWLA
-3635 SVGGKNL
+3635 SVGGKDL

-3647 DNTRRPKAIADAI
+3647 DNTRRPKAISDAI

-3675 ALFSGTKMGIDEI
+3675 ALFSGTKMRLDEI

-3701 PASKPSAQKYK
+3701 PASKPNARKYK

-3744 DSKTK
+3744 DAKTK

-3770 SADSKASAK
+3770 SADSKASVK
-3779 IAIVPEMNEEVKLT
+3779 IAIIPTANAEVIPNSRMKSMRLARRKPDRISIHGKTDTLLT
-3793 NVGWNGSPGDFSKFD
+3793 GRGWNGSPADFDHFD
-3808 LAFVG
+3808 LAFIG
-3813 SGEGSAAHGWGI
+3813 TGEGHAAHGWGI
-3825 YFAMDKPYRDNP
+3825 YFARDVTYKG
-3837 DFGREVAE
+3837 DADWGRKVSEG
-3845 RYKKQYGGENGH
+3845 YKKRYGGADGKL
-3857 VYKAAIPSDEYLL
+3857 YYAAIPSDNYLL
-3870 DERAKISD
+3870 DEQIPLKD
-3878 QPKRVQNAV
+3878 QPKHVQ
-3887 LEVAE
+3887 E
-3892 TLQKK
+3892 
-3897 TSVWRFED
+3897 SVRRALSYMENLPED
-3905 GIKKVVQYLKD
+3905 SITEKSMRTIVGRELY
-3916 ENYDLGNENGD
+3916 GNH
-3927 AEQAK
+3927 AAQASVYK
-3932 IDQAL
+3932 LMHEFLAD
-3937 ERVARDFYANSNSA
+3937 RPKSSGKWNP
-3951 SPQELKI
+3951 SP
-3958 SSADLKILRAAL
+3958 ADLKSAREALDHYSVYTRAADIENSGTPSL
-3970 KEQVRDQAE
+3970 NTLEDVEQYIDKLDKEPSQESYEIATRDVLFDMFEAAMDQIK
-3979 TSAFSSKNL
+3979 AFSAIPHPEKAKAYNKLLAIQAGADARPLVKHMLDTIDLSDGTDRANLERAFYRYIFDPSTQNISAVEKIISSVLFKDASKN
-3988 SERDM
+3988 R
-3993 DQAAKEILYN
+3993 
-4003 FLSASRRNQF
+4003 
-4013 RTLDAL
+4013 AL
-4019 AANIMA
+4019 TKGDIDELN
-4025 EDDSVFKNITS
+4025 NITNDLVS
-4036 QDLLNK
+4036 EFEYGANKLSTITQD
-4042 AGEIAG
+4042 G
-4048 TALREKQIDLGGAR
+4048 
-4062 EILNVMKQAA
+4062 
-4072 EHPIDA
+4072 
-4078 NERDVAEGITKAYTD
+4078 
-4093 YGIDRATAEKIAR
+4093 
-4106 RQAAQFFS
+4106 
-4114 ALRESRAKPIK
+4114 
-4125 EILAPLTGYDVQQMF
+4125 ILALTGHDVQQLLYEAVAGSGNR
-4140 QTAIAK
+4140 QKDVAK
-4146 QQLEPSEPVD
+4146 I
-4156 KAVSMLL
+4156 L
-4163 KGAGLKGYKYEG
+4163 KEAGLKGYKY
-4175 ATDGHCVVV
+4175 DGGMDGPCAVV

-4434 QKYRVTNKALSG
+4434 QKYRVTNRNIVASDPVRIVDITDAKRIRVKDGKNTKQADALVDSLLGKTFRFIGGEGFVTERDDNAVKGIENPNIRGQIIHSHATFAKIFNDKVRGKALGKLEELLRNGVYIDKHPDSAHGTKTKYIEIFVPVRDSDGLHVFRISARERG
-4446 NDQMQ
+4446 NSASIYEIGNALFYNVKKEGD
-4451 VTELT
+4451 LT
-4456 GDIKD
+4456 MLPSEGYEKTASNKSPSTITIAEMLNGIKD
-4461 ERLGERVARVCK
+4461 
-4473 MLEGCSFAVSK
+4473 
-4484 DGIQLYFKS
+4484 
-4493 NKDLDHFA
+4493 
-4501 AGNKGKRN
+4501 RN
-4509 KEARLYTISSEENV
+4509 
-4523 KNVIENSVYVE
+4523 
-4534 EERNIHNPNSKTH
+4534 NI
-4547 FVQFYSVVKS
+4547 
-4557 GNNFIR
+4557 
-4563 MKISAKKLVDGTF
+4563 
-4576 DVQKASLY
+4576 
-4584 NIATAGSILHKKIK
+4584 
-4598 KLTQPAMNES
+4598 
-4608 MDNLRPR
+4608 
-4615 VSSLTVSVADMLDGV
+4615 
-4630 NDRGGNP
+4630 P
-4637 YVVNGKL
+4637 YVINGKL
-4644 QHENGVIATKN
+4644 NYDDNIFLTKN
-4655 MLSSGPVTHRS
+4655 MLSGEPNTRHSV
-4666 AEDLKAQT
+4666 EDLKTQT
-4674 LSVFPNAQNIETHDN
+4674 LSVFPNAQNIEVHDS

-4696 NGSHVEVNFTDD
+4696 NGSHIEVNFTDE

-4722 GTLKGNEKASG
+4722 GTLQGSEKASG
-4733 KIEMAD
+4733 KVEMVD

-4775 LRAYGSEEGAAEGM
+4775 LRTYGNEEGAAEGM

-4835 GEMWERGNENNTAAR
+4835 GEIWERGNENNTAAR
-4850 NVKYKMNPLNE
+4850 NVKYKMNPLDE
-4861 AEKYLKSHKDF
+4861 AEKYLKSHKNL

-4888 AKAKANPNISVNKTA
+4888 AKAKANPNISVNEP
-4903 KKKGWGV
+4903 KKKGWGAV
-4910 ANTALNN
+4910 DTALNN

-4922 SRIKSP
+4922 SRIKSA

-4937 DTAQRELQ
+4937 DAAQRELQ
-4945 ELRGRWTHNFAGAIK
+4945 ELRGKWTHSFAGAIK
-4960 NLNKEEKAR
+4960 DLNSKEKEH

-4983 FSDEELRDAGV
+4983 FSDKELRDAGV
-4994 SENVI
+4994 SEKVI
-4999 KAHQKTRNLLGKI
+4999 KAHQKTRSLLGRI
-5012 YNAVNAVYTSERVE
+5012 YTAVNAVYTRERIE
-5026 NFTYKTRKG
+5026 NFTYKTRKE
-5035 AEKAQKELAKR
+5035 AEKARKELAKR
-5046 PHTFVMHDIRETTK
+5046 PHTFVMHDIRETVK
-5060 DGETVFQVS
+5060 DGKPAFQVS
-5069 IKTRGYKEI
+5069 IKTGGYREV
-5078 HSVMTS
+5078 HSVVTA
-5084 EELSALS
+5084 EEMKKLDD
-5091 KDKDV
+5091 DKDV
-5096 YIKARNQMDDGSFK
+5096 YIKNRKQLDDGSFK

-5131 HGVLIMKKYTD
+5131 HGVLIVKKYTD

-5184 SEGEIEN
+5184 SEGEVEN

-5205 NLSKGASL
+5205 SLSKGASL

-5381 PNAADKKILVASGVS
+5381 PNATDKKILVASGVS

-5450 YKAIEDGL
+5450 YKAIGDGL

-5467 RDINRKVNFDYSVA
+5467 KDINRKVNFDYSVA

-5503 KYGVKEMEVISDFLP
+5503 KYGIKEMEVISDFLP

-5530 FFIPYLLVSGIW
+5530 FFIPYLLLSGIW

-5631 AVLNGDANGAMKAVS
+5631 AVLNGDANGAMKAIS
-5646 PALGN
+5646 PAAGN
-5651 VYGAVAGYNTD
+5651 IYGAVAGYNTD

-5669 DYDTKDRI
+5669 DYDTRDRI

-5694 QGIVYNYKEQKKND
+5694 QSIVYNYKEQKKND

>member
-450 ATNAQTIY
+450 AANAQTIY

-464 GANPNTVFN
+464 GANLNAVFN

-508 KLNAIRKTIQ
+508 KLNAIRKAIQ

-532 GWGENASES
+532 GWGGNAPET

-558 SDASKPVNSSSS
+558 SGASKPVNSSSS

-583 TATPTVEG
+583 TATSTIEEKP
-591 KSQAGNGE
+591 QAGNGE

-612 NEGANLPVAPGA
+612 NEDANLPVAPGA

-710 EAVKNDVLSA
+710 EAVKNDVLRA
-720 HQSPLTLPAAPAPAR
+720 HQSPLTLPAAPAPAK

-762 GKPTPA
+762 GKTTPTN
-768 STEGES
+768 TEGES
-774 VPGTDSNVKSNISG
+774 VPGTDSNAKSNISE
-788 KENNHENTE
+788 KENNHENTK
-797 KNQPVHHPEENKND
+797 KNQPVHRSEENKND

-825 RKTSEGK
+825 RKTPEGK
-832 NPVKKAPPK
+832 NPVKNAPSK
-841 ETPSSDKKEAQP
+841 ETPFSSKKEEPQ
-853 KSEQQK
+853 KTKQK
-859 QGNDVV
+859 QDDKVV
-865 AVNDAADQDARDA
+865 VRNNAADNDARDV
-878 AKTSK
+878 SK
-883 EIGAIDAKVSGKA
+883 SSKAIGAIDPKASNKAKVILKQ
-896 KTYLR
+896 
-901 VINKCLIQHR
+901 INKCLIQHR
-911 AGGSTSAE
+911 AGNSTSAE
-919 TIDRIHEILRGK
+919 TIARIQFALRGK
-931 LFAKLPEPVKAKL
+931 NFAKLPEAVKVKL
-944 NEYAEKKIEEL
+944 NEYAERKIKEMQ
-955 KAFDKAHPFAE
+955 AFDKEHPWAE
-966 KEATRY
+966 KEAAEN
-972 EDSRFDDAKDT
+972 EDAAFGEARDA
-983 IDHIV
+983 IDRIV
-988 DELNSGTITLD
+988 KMLDNGVMTLD
-999 EAIEHANKIAG
+999 EAIERANKVAG
-1010 ELEDMAFADT
+1010 ELEDAGFSDV
-1020 GTPVS
+1020 GSPIS
-1025 HAADRVR
+1025 HAADRIR
-1032 DYFNQKIGNEPTEA
+1032 NYSNQKIGNEPTEA
-1046 PKTEQPKAEEEPK
+1046 PKAEQPKV
-1059 NGEPTKPEMQD
+1059 EPTKGGTQGAEN
-1070 TESAT
+1070 AT
-1075 PKEEEPSVPKETV
+1075 PKVENKEPDKKED
-1088 FGSVEDADKDLEAAF
+1088 GAEQD
-1103 GLKPVSNTEQ
+1103 KPV
-1113 EAKKAKPSKEEIHRK
+1113 
-1128 HKLVDDSDEA
+1128 
-1138 IQGYIDEFISKTRN
+1138 G
-1152 LNAGFNPTILVPV
+1152 
-1165 FKICAAYTQRGIT
+1165 
-1178 KFADFASKTIAAFK
+1178 
-1192 SKGVKQKDIE
+1192 
-1202 PWLAPAWEAVK
+1202 
-1213 SFPDTGKKFDA
+1213 
-1224 QKLVVALKAVGA
+1224 
-1236 RYESGLKTADAVK
+1236 
-1249 DDIRSKYGDKA
+1249 
-1260 VSTLN
+1260 
-1265 DYIDA
+1265 
-1270 AFRGVQAYF
+1270 
-1279 NKGKVAEPA
+1279 VAEPP
-1288 KKSEPSN
+1288 KKSEDAKSKDEIDEPSKN
-1295 TADRSGTDL
+1295 
-1304 IDYAFNQGGIIR
+1304 
-1316 KDVIQNM
+1316 
-1323 SPEDV
+1323 
-1328 DTVSKIFDGGDKS
+1328 
-1341 VNNPQENDTIE
+1341 VN
-1352 EGNSNVVS
+1352 
-1360 TKEDK
+1360 
-1365 DVRGRKSGSGRPVE
+1365 
-1379 VGRSRKSG
+1379 
-1387 TGGKGEQRT
+1387 
-1396 TRGNSETPDRDGGRE
+1396 
-1411 RGPDVESAE
+1411 
-1420 PKNKGTGEGRELGR
+1420 
-1434 GQAEDGTRMERAN
+1434 
-1447 GEGTSAG
+1447 
-1454 GTKKPVISPKAD
+1454 
-1466 KVETDIAKGKVKDA
+1466 
-1480 RDVPGN
+1480 
-1486 DYIAKPVPPDAKG
+1486 AKPVLSLPPDKANEASKILTDGKKEIDAVFDRFAKG
-1499 ASKTQRVDNNIAAI
+1499 NTNGSRNRIRARKEIQAIVNKIVEDYANKLGADEAERTLSQIGNKEIEEFVSYAKT
-1513 KLLKKIESENRMA
+1513 KID
-1526 TPAEQEILAGYSGWG
+1526 EILNYKAEAKEEPPSSVDDIPWLPSQSNPEVKSWENVLY
-1541 GLGSEMKS
+1541 GLVKRVEKGIVPLRSIFSQFSLFEGEV
-1549 DAKRMAQL
+1549 AKITN
-1557 KELLTEEEYNAAER
+1557 KELKSAIADIVNNYKYKAIQTFFANHSELTR
-1571 ELLTA
+1571 
-1576 FYTPPFVISRMWEL
+1576 SRSAKE
-1590 AEHLGFKG
+1590 
-1598 GRVLDPSC
+1598 
-1606 GVGSFFS
+1606 
-1613 LMPASLRERSTALQG
+1613 
-1628 VELSPIPARI
+1628 VELSPTEIAERARQKETKRTIEEDEKALDLLGKDLYETAYKPIVDYLRIIGRKPRSHAFESAVLYSKLIDSFQKNYGIRIENPALIIR
-1638 AKQLYQSKK
+1638 AGKWRETGSY
-1647 FKIDNQ
+1647 
-1653 DYTKFD
+1653 
-1659 RGNGFYDLAITNV
+1659 G
-1672 PFSNNVKASVPAMR
+1672 VKVTIGGAYNSGSHAFFLVTS
-1686 DSDGGVHKSLLI
+1686 SDGLTFMHEATHMYVAMLKRFSSLTDNEVKL
-1698 HDYYFAQTLD
+1698 YFGEDVA
-1708 KVRPGG
+1708 
-1714 LIVFMTSSGTMDR
+1714 
-1727 KAGYDNALLRH
+1727 
-1738 LSSRAKLVGIVRL
+1738 RAKKAIEQIRKDLKHIEEWAKYSKEHL
-1751 PNTLFAPSANVG
+1751 AEYDG
-1763 TDIVVFRKLNEGENP
+1763 TDIQLEFKLHALAVEDGTDFGEN
-1778 DTVDATN
+1778 V
-1785 GWTNGL
+1785 WR
-1791 TTIEANDDEGRHTYT
+1791 EE
-1806 RINGYYEDNPDNII
+1806 RIARGMEQY
-1820 GDPVL
+1820 
-1825 VRDRY
+1825 
-1830 GSRNVEFH
+1830 
-1838 TSSNAETDKKLG
+1838 LG
-1850 EAIARLPENV
+1850 EGIA
-1860 YVPREPV
+1860 
-1867 KINTPSHVKELVDA
+1867 PSKEL
-1881 EDGQNVGDIIKGK
+1881 E
-1894 DGQWGQVVIDDN
+1894 
-1906 GERKLKPFA
+1906 
-1915 KSAQAKV
+1915 
-1922 GTLKELSDSL
+1922 
-1932 NDVLAKQVDPDV
+1932 
-1944 SEAALSKAREKLNK
+1944 
-1958 QYDSFVRK
+1958 
-1966 YGYINDKTNVR
+1966 
-1977 QISGS
+1977 
-1982 PISGRLLA
+1982 
-1990 LEQKYKAG
+1990 
-1998 TKGKEST
+1998 
-2005 AEKAPIL
+2005 
-2012 TERTAYPAT
+2012 
-2021 DDLNISTTSD
+2021 
-2031 ALASSLRKFGFADI
+2031 
-2045 KYMASVLGKS
+2045 
-2055 ENAIIKELGGKL
+2055 
-2067 FKDPVSEQYVPRDEY
+2067 
-2082 LSGNVRQ
+2082 
-2089 KLAFAE
+2089 
-2095 DAARSEPE
+2095 
-2103 YARNVEAL
+2103 
-2111 KDVIPA
+2111 
-2117 DIEVED
+2117 
-2123 IEIPLGSPILSV
+2123 
-2135 EDTQAFID
+2135 
-2143 DLLGEP
+2143 
-2149 SAVVVR
+2149 
-2155 YNPVTTYWEVTTTP
+2155 
-2169 GYGRI
+2169 
-2174 SAQAH
+2174 
-2179 EKYEIARASYDDRD
+2179 
-2193 NIGINTVIS
+2193 GI
-2202 KILNTGKI
+2202 
-2210 ESSNFKVKDDDSE
+2210 F
-2223 TVRKARAA
+2223 
-2231 AEVKAQ
+2231 
-2237 TIVKDINEK
+2237 
-2246 LKEWIL
+2246 
-2252 KTPEV
+2252 
-2257 KQRVGQSYNNKF
+2257 
-2269 NAVVPRHYDG
+2269 
-2279 SLLTFPWLNTAA
+2279 
-2291 NMTPR
+2291 
-2296 VHQADAVWRTINEKS
+2296 
-2311 VLYAHCVGSGKTL
+2311 
-2324 TMQAAGLELRRMG
+2324 
-2337 LANKIVYCVPKNVVR
+2337 
-2352 QFEREFYQVCPSA
+2352 
-2365 KILVLDSSTLPDN
+2365 
-2378 ITSIHYDV
+2378 
-2386 KPKMELREDRNG
+2386 
-2398 KKKLVA
+2398 
-2404 VKDADGVPIFE
+2404 
-2415 KVKVS
+2415 
-2420 DEEAKKREVRLAKR
+2420 
-2434 NAALNQILTHDWDA
+2434 
-2448 IIMSHET
+2448 
-2455 FQRLPMSDEYMMQ
+2455 
-2468 FRTEELEK
+2468 
-2476 YKRALAEEQAEERQA
+2476 
-2491 GKKSKSLKNIQEKIA
+2491 
-2506 KLEGKLNALI
+2506 
-2516 AKKQAKD
+2516 
-2523 FESPSLE
+2523 
-2530 DLGID
+2530 
-2535 QLFVDE
+2535 
-2541 ADTFKNLEVMTKY
+2541 
-2554 GQVKGISESA
+2554 
-2564 ADRSFDMLMK
+2564 
-2574 TRYLLHSPNA
+2574 
-2584 HGVVFATGTP
+2584 
-2594 ISNSVV
+2594 
-2600 ELYTM
+2600 
-2605 CRYLNDDSLKRL
+2605 
-2617 GVDSFDQFAKM
+2617 
-2628 FIDIGQTEVPAQDGS
+2628 
-2643 GYEYKTAVRGLRN
+2643 
-2656 APECINLFKEF
+2656 
-2667 ADVKMVED
+2667 
-2675 LPYIAAARPKA
+2675 
-2686 KRVAVAIE
+2686 
-2694 ESAWNK
+2694 
-2700 RFKKDIRARVAAIK
+2700 
-2714 SSGRKDPPMIN
+2714 
-2725 SKSKESKAHFA
+2725 
-2736 KTGEYLQV
+2736 
-2744 ADSPL
+2744 
-2749 LVANDLKKASLTPF
+2749 
-2763 TVDDSL
+2763 
-2769 TGVEGYGKIWA
+2769 
-2780 CADKIYKE
+2780 
-2788 WKDSSDRHGAQLV
+2788 
-2801 FCDQSIPDR
+2801 
-2810 SINDPNAYDALKSRL
+2810 
-2825 IELGIPESDIA
+2825 
-2836 FVQDAKTDKA
+2836 
-2846 QAALFEAVNE
+2846 
-2856 GRVRVLIGST
+2856 
-2866 QKMGAG
+2866 
-2872 TNMQHKLVALHH
+2872 
-2884 LDCPWRPRDI
+2884 
-2894 EQREGRILRQGNEN
+2894 
-2908 KEVRIYNYVTKG
+2908 
-2920 TYDEN
+2920 
-2925 LWDTVNTKKNVINQ
+2925 
-2939 LMIGDKST
+2939 
-2947 RNADTSDVD
+2947 
-2956 GDNFE
+2956 
-2961 ALIELANADPDTKR
+2961 
-2975 YRQVMSQLT
+2975 
-2984 ELESAKTTFEKSQEL
+2984 
-2999 SKRVLVTAPDL
+2999 
-3010 IDKFKTAIESV
+3010 
-3021 KDDMATLEKTSSAKF
+3021 
-3036 SMKIGQAVYENKI
+3036 
-3049 EANKAFSKEKEHV
+3049 
-3062 AKEFAKIA
+3062 
-3070 HKYGA
+3070 
-3075 DNAKFKDV
+3075 AKFKQ
-3083 KIASARGLDIYVSG
+3083 
-3097 NNPSFKAGFASEA
+3097 
-3110 LTVYAKGKDSY
+3110 
-3121 GAATPTAIGVW
+3121 W
-3132 NAMQTQP
+3132 
-3139 AAKLKGYE
+3139 
-3147 TELKKNESEL
+3147 
-3157 AEAKE
+3157 
-3162 SQGDT
+3162 
-3167 FKDDEKIKSLREEQE
+3167 
-3182 ELRKKIEEKA
+3182 
-3192 KRQRELDSIE
+3192 
-3202 PTPITLYEST
+3202 
-3212 SFGSYDLDVDDPD
+3212 
-3225 IYEIENNIRDGLVLS
+3225 
-3240 MRENNTDTGTVSF
+3240 
-3253 DKPGSWDK
+3253 
-3261 FKKKFIDKT
+3261 FID
-3270 NWAVYSNENTIEIT
+3270 VYQSLTKISRKPLPEDVRKFYDSMIVGDRDYFENM
-3284 ASQKDLND
+3284 AKK
-3292 LYEAIESPNN
+3292 PKN

-3307 VRTDDGKELEVS
+3307 VRTDDGKELKVS

-3369 EDLAESRSVNQG
+3369 EDLTESRSVNQG

-3423 VKHAEEYGYTREEVE
+3423 VEHAEEYGYTREEVE
-3438 AMQNPVLIRQ
+3438 TMQNPVLIRQ
-3448 RDASSDSLQDSIIH
+3448 RDASSDYLQDSIIH

-3481 KISPKT
+3481 KISLKT
-3487 LSLYDYDGTGD
+3487 LSLYDYDGSGD
-3498 LTKRSNDDF
+3498 LTKRSNEDF

-3544 AYAYGDNSL
+3544 AYAYGDNAL
-3553 LEKISESTD
+3553 LERISESTD
-3562 TEDQNIVKA
+3562 TEDQNILKA

-3589 GTSKDYDLSSLLSD
+3589 GASKDYDLSSLLSD

-3625 NLFGDDSWLA
+3625 SLFGDDSWLA
-3635 SVGGKNL
+3635 SVGGKDL

-3647 DNTRRPKAIADAI
+3647 DNTRRPKAISDAI

-3675 ALFSGTKMGIDEI
+3675 ALFSGTKMRLDEI

-3701 PASKPSAQKYK
+3701 PASKPNARKYK

-3744 DSKTK
+3744 DAKTK

-3770 SADSKASAK
+3770 SADSKASVK
-3779 IAIVPEMNEEVKLT
+3779 IAIIPTANAEVIPNSRMKSMRLARRKPDRISIHGKTDTLLT
-3793 NVGWNGSPGDFSKFD
+3793 GRGWNGSPADFDHFD
-3808 LAFVG
+3808 LAFIG
-3813 SGEGSAAHGWGI
+3813 TGEGHAAHGWGI
-3825 YFAMDKPYRDNP
+3825 YFARDVTYKG
-3837 DFGREVAE
+3837 DADWGRKVSEG
-3845 RYKKQYGGENGH
+3845 YKKRYGGADGKL
-3857 VYKAAIPSDEYLL
+3857 YYAAIPSDNYLL
-3870 DERAKISD
+3870 DEQIPLKD
-3878 QPKRVQNAV
+3878 QPKHVQ
-3887 LEVAE
+3887 E
-3892 TLQKK
+3892 
-3897 TSVWRFED
+3897 SVRRALSYMENLPED
-3905 GIKKVVQYLKD
+3905 SITEKSMRTIVGRELY
-3916 ENYDLGNENGD
+3916 GNH
-3927 AEQAK
+3927 AAQASVYK
-3932 IDQAL
+3932 LMHEFLAD
-3937 ERVARDFYANSNSA
+3937 RPKSSGKWNP
-3951 SPQELKI
+3951 SP
-3958 SSADLKILRAAL
+3958 ADLKSAREALDRYSVYTRATDIENGGTPPL
-3970 KEQVRDQAE
+3970 NTLEDVEQYIDKLDKEPSQESYEIATRDVLFDMFEAAIDQIK
-3979 TSAFSSKNL
+3979 AFSAIPHPEKAKAYNKLLAIQAGADARPLVKHMLDTIDLSDGTDRANLERAFYRYIFDPSTQNISAVEKIISSVLFKDASKN
-3988 SERDM
+3988 R
-3993 DQAAKEILYN
+3993 
-4003 FLSASRRNQF
+4003 
-4013 RTLDAL
+4013 AL
-4019 AANIMA
+4019 TKGDIDELN
-4025 EDDSVFKNITS
+4025 NITNDLVS
-4036 QDLLNK
+4036 EFEYGANKLSTIAQD
-4042 AGEIAG
+4042 G
-4048 TALREKQIDLGGAR
+4048 
-4062 EILNVMKQAA
+4062 
-4072 EHPIDA
+4072 
-4078 NERDVAEGITKAYTD
+4078 
-4093 YGIDRATAEKIAR
+4093 
-4106 RQAAQFFS
+4106 
-4114 ALRESRAKPIK
+4114 
-4125 EILAPLTGYDVQQMF
+4125 ILALTGHDVQQLLYEAVAGSGNR
-4140 QTAIAK
+4140 QKDVAK
-4146 QQLEPSEPVD
+4146 I
-4156 KAVSMLL
+4156 L
-4163 KGAGLKGYKYEG
+4163 KEAGLKGYKY
-4175 ATDGHCVVV
+4175 DGGMDGPCAVV

-4400 LFSVDEKGNIKETAA
+4400 LFSVDEKDNIKETAA
-4415 GKRAVS
+4415 GKRAAS
-4421 DRAKVEAERDGSN
+4421 DRAKVEAEWDGSN
-4434 QKYRVTNKALSG
+4434 QKYRVTNRNIVASDPVRIVDITDAKRIRVKDGKNTKQADALVDSLLGKTFRFIGGEGFVAERDDNAVKGIENPNIRGQIIHSHATFAKIFNDKVRGKALGKLEELLRNGVYIDKHPDSAHGTKTKYIEIFVPVRDSDGLHVFRISARERG
-4446 NDQMQ
+4446 NSASIYEIGNALFYNVKKEGDLTMLPSEGYEK
-4451 VTELT
+4451 TASNKSPSTITIAELLN
-4456 GDIKD
+4456 GIKD
-4461 ERLGERVARVCK
+4461 
-4473 MLEGCSFAVSK
+4473 
-4484 DGIQLYFKS
+4484 
-4493 NKDLDHFA
+4493 
-4501 AGNKGKRN
+4501 RN
-4509 KEARLYTISSEENV
+4509 
-4523 KNVIENSVYVE
+4523 
-4534 EERNIHNPNSKTH
+4534 NI
-4547 FVQFYSVVKS
+4547 
-4557 GNNFIR
+4557 
-4563 MKISAKKLVDGTF
+4563 
-4576 DVQKASLY
+4576 
-4584 NIATAGSILHKKIK
+4584 
-4598 KLTQPAMNES
+4598 
-4608 MDNLRPR
+4608 
-4615 VSSLTVSVADMLDGV
+4615 
-4630 NDRGGNP
+4630 P
-4637 YVVNGKL
+4637 YVINGKL
-4644 QHENGVIATKN
+4644 NYDDNIFLTKN
-4655 MLSSGPVTHRS
+4655 MLSGEPNTRHSV
-4666 AEDLKAQT
+4666 EDLKTQT
-4674 LSVFPNAQNIETHDN
+4674 LSVFPNAQNIEVHDS

-4696 NGSHVEVNFTDD
+4696 NGSHIEVNFTDE

-4722 GTLKGNEKASG
+4722 GTLQGSEKASG
-4733 KIEMAD
+4733 KVEMVD

-4775 LRAYGSEEGAAEGM
+4775 LRTYGNEEGAAEGM

-4835 GEMWERGNENNTAAR
+4835 GEIWERGNENNTAAR
-4850 NVKYKMNPLNE
+4850 NVKYKMNPLDE
-4861 AEKYLKSHKDF
+4861 AEKYLKSHKNL

-4888 AKAKANPNISVNKTA
+4888 AKAKANPNISVNEPK
-4903 KKKGWGV
+4903 KKKGWGAV
-4910 ANTALNN
+4910 DTALNN

-4922 SRIKSP
+4922 SRIKSA

-4937 DTAQRELQ
+4937 DAAQRELQ
-4945 ELRGRWTHNFAGAIK
+4945 ELRGKWTHSFAGAIK
-4960 NLNKEEKAR
+4960 DLNSKEKEH

-4983 FSDEELRDAGV
+4983 FSDKELRDAGV
-4994 SENVI
+4994 SEKVI
-4999 KAHQKTRNLLGKI
+4999 KAHQKTRSLLGRI
-5012 YNAVNAVYTSERVE
+5012 YTAVNAVYTRERIE
-5026 NFTYKTRKG
+5026 NFTYKTRKE
-5035 AEKAQKELAKR
+5035 AEKARKELAKR
-5046 PHTFVMHDIRETTK
+5046 PHTFVMHDIRETVK
-5060 DGETVFQVS
+5060 DGKPAFQVS
-5069 IKTRGYKEI
+5069 IKTGGYREV
-5078 HSVMTS
+5078 HSVVTA
-5084 EELSALS
+5084 EEMKKLDD
-5091 KDKDV
+5091 DKDV
-5096 YIKARNQMDDGSFK
+5096 YIKNRKQLDDGSFK

-5131 HGVLIMKKYTD
+5131 HGVLIVKKYTD

-5191 PLLLGDMDYFKLME
+5191 PLLLGDMDYFKLMD
-5205 NLSKGASL
+5205 NLRKGASL

-5251 AIQHHIDSS
+5251 VIQHHIDSS

-5279 AFGDYNKDWTG
+5279 AFGDYDKDWTG

-5311 LANDFLRL
+5311 LANDFLHL

-5381 PNAADKKILVASGVS
+5381 PNATDKKILVASGVS

-5450 YKAIEDGL
+5450 YKAIGDGL

-5467 RDINRKVNFDYSVA
+5467 KDINRKVNFDYSVA

-5503 KYGVKEMEVISDFLP
+5503 KYGIKEMEVISDFLP

-5530 FFIPYLLVSGIW
+5530 FFIPYLLLSGIW

-5631 AVLNGDANGAMKAVS
+5631 AVLNGDANGAMKAIS
-5646 PALGN
+5646 PAAGN
-5651 VYGAVAGYNTD
+5651 IYGAVAGYNTD
-5662 SKGRKTV
+5662 SKGKKTV
-5669 DYDTKDRI
+5669 DYDTRDRI

-5694 QGIVYNYKEQKKND
+5694 QSIVYNYKEQKKND

>member
-111 GVKAAK
+111 GIKAAK
-117 DALPD
+117 DTLPD

-140 GGMILENAPLMAAQL
+140 GGMIVENAPLMAAQL
-155 GASIINPALGVAL
+155 AAGIVNPALGVGL

-290 AINGKAQAP
+290 AINGKAQPDEA
-299 QQETGQ
+299 
-305 DSAGVDNGNGDT
+305 NGDT
-317 PSSSPAIHAM
+317 PSPSPAIHAM

-354 NTTDISTT
+354 NTTDISPTVK
-362 AENPES
+362 NPKS
-368 GAYGIGQWTGPRK
+368 GSYGIGQWLGSRQDD
-381 AELMA
+381 LMA

-420 LKAQSPDEAG
+420 IKAQSPDEAG
-430 RLADQFYERSEG
+430 RLADKFYERSEG
-442 TDKIRNQK
+442 TDEIRNQK
-450 ATNAQTIY
+450 AANAQKIY
-458 DMFMNG
+458 DIFMNG
-464 GANPNTVFN
+464 GADPSVVYN

-508 KLNAIRKTIQ
+508 KLNAIRKAIQ
-518 GKNKKAQEELAAQY
+518 DKNKKAQEELATQY
-532 GWGENASES
+532 GWSANSPETAQSASEP
-541 AQDAS
+541 ATQGNTQ
-546 ESVAQENVQAGN
+546 SVAGNAVTGQMAQSVTYPMTIPQGRGNSISGAKPIKSGGGMYQPSGRVEGGNKSVYTPKKPKGMQYTPQGNVQAGSN
-558 SDASKPVNSSSS
+558 EGGMTAVQPNVSPVIPVPSSIKEPASNASTSLPSAEPQIYTPRKVNGIADRQRRDRQIRGNMAS
-570 AGNINKKPEQSTV
+570 AATQGRINKALKNS
-583 TATPTVEG
+583 
-591 KSQAGNGE
+591 
-599 ENKLSTVRTGSPR
+599 R
-612 NEGANLPVAPGA
+612 
-624 QTSTGAKSP
+624 
-633 VAPSM
+633 
-638 QSTPL
+638 
-643 PASPTL
+643 L
-649 RLPPANAAAVKK
+649 R
-661 ENNAQVP
+661 QV
-668 QAKIEKARSNQKL
+668 
-681 KELVKQAFVDGDKDA
+681 VKQAFVDGDKDA
-696 LARLGA
+696 LNRLGA
-702 MQINPDIL
+702 MQINQDVL
-710 EAVKNDVLSA
+710 QAVKNDVLNEYHKTEPVVPPKVIPAQEPYTPRYGSRDEA
-720 HQSPLTLPAAPAPAR
+720 MRLPYERNNENTRGDIAIGGGDGVISSQRASTPREAVRLDNKARKNREANENRAYDIGEAPSPKEQKKAAIARARQEKRDAKNTYFNKYEPAPYATRYANRDKVMQGFRNINENMSGNEAR
-735 GTTLGTAAPIAL
+735 KDRVTGITSSGNNGDASNQNR
-747 PPVKATAP
+747 
-755 TTATVAA
+755 A
-762 GKPTPA
+762 GSRDMSAYKNQNRLSVSMPSRDRQGIGEDMRNRQQNRNAYEPDTKSRLKKPTIFA
-768 STEGES
+768 
-774 VPGTDSNVKSNISG
+774 
-788 KENNHENTE
+788 KENTNENYKE
-797 KNQPVHHPEENKND
+797 NQQVHRSEENKND
-811 NAKPEQSKPSESKD
+811 NAKPKQSKPSESKD
-825 RKTSEGK
+825 SKTPEGK

-841 ETPSSDKKEAQP
+841 ETPSSGKKEEP
-853 KSEQQK
+853 HNEKGSEQQPTLAN
-859 QGNDVV
+859 GYTTESGRLLSES
-865 AVNDAADQDARDA
+865 DARDFIVKPDGSKEFGHFGKEIEDA
-878 AKTSK
+878 TRGKVLAKGIRLQVGFSRVANGKETGFGIIHIKKRESQLKKLGYNNAEEYILDIINNFSIIYDLGGGRIKLASVGSKFNVMPLDLELKGDGNGYYTVVTAIPKNTKRMQKEAGKKIFDRSASPSSTTGNGAVQDGGNRKNAGSIPQSATEKSNLPASTNNIDETSK
-883 EIGAIDAKVSGKA
+883 NVNNKPDLDLTTGKS
-896 KTYLR
+896 
-901 VINKCLIQHR
+901 V
-911 AGGSTSAE
+911 
-919 TIDRIHEILRGK
+919 
-931 LFAKLPEPVKAKL
+931 
-944 NEYAEKKIEEL
+944 
-955 KAFDKAHPFAE
+955 
-966 KEATRY
+966 EA
-972 EDSRFDDAKDT
+972 SK
-983 IDHIV
+983 
-988 DELNSGTITLD
+988 G
-999 EAIEHANKIAG
+999 
-1010 ELEDMAFADT
+1010 
-1020 GTPVS
+1020 
-1025 HAADRVR
+1025 
-1032 DYFNQKIGNEPTEA
+1032 
-1046 PKTEQPKAEEEPK
+1046 
-1059 NGEPTKPEMQD
+1059 
-1070 TESAT
+1070 
-1075 PKEEEPSVPKETV
+1075 EEPSTPKETV
-1088 FGSVEDADKDLEAAF
+1088 FGSVEDADKDLEKAF
-1103 GLKPVSNTEQ
+1103 GLKPVANTEQ
-1113 EAKKAKPSKEEIHRK
+1113 TVKKAAQEATGAKPSKDEIHRK
-1128 HKLVDDSDEA
+1128 HRLVDDSDEA

-1152 LNAGFNPTILVPV
+1152 LNAGFDPTILVPV

-1192 SKGVKQKDIE
+1192 AKGVKQKDIE

-1279 NKGKVAEPA
+1279 NKGKDAEPA

-1295 TADRSGTDL
+1295 VADKSGTDL

-1328 DTVSKIFDGGDKS
+1328 DTVAKIFDGGDKS
-1341 VNNPQENDTIE
+1341 VDNPQENDTIE

-1379 VGRSRKSG
+1379 VGGPGKSG
-1387 TGGKGEQRT
+1387 TSGKGEQRT

-1411 RGPDVESAE
+1411 RGPDAESAE
-1420 PKNKGTGEGRELGR
+1420 PKNKGTGGSRKLGR
-1434 GQAEDGTRMERAN
+1434 GQTEDGTRMERAN

-1454 GTKKPVISPKAD
+1454 GTKKPVISTKAD

-1576 FYTPPFVISRMWEL
+1576 FYTPPFVIGRMWEL

-1659 RGNGFYDLAITNV
+1659 RGNDFYDLAITNV
-1672 PFSNNVKASVPAMR
+1672 PFSNSVKASVPAMR

-1867 KINTPSHVKELVDA
+1867 KINTPSHVKELADA

-1906 GERKLKPFA
+1906 GEKKLKPFA

-1932 NDVLAKQVDPDV
+1932 NDVLAKQVDPDI

-1982 PISGRLLA
+1982 PIAGRLLA

-2055 ENAIIKELGGKL
+2055 EDAIIKELGDRL

-2111 KDVIPA
+2111 KAVIPA

-2149 SAVVVR
+2149 NAVVVR

-2169 GYGRI
+2169 RYGRI

-2179 EKYEIARASYDDRD
+2179 EKYEIARVSYDDRD
-2193 NIGINTVIS
+2193 NVGINTVIS

-2291 NMTPR
+2291 DMTPR

-2420 DEEAKKREVRLAKR
+2420 DEEAKKREVRLSKR

-2530 DLGID
+2530 DLWID

-2749 LVANDLKKASLTPF
+2749 LVANDLKKASLAPF

-2810 SINDPNAYDALKSRL
+2810 SSNDPNVYDALKSRL
-2825 IELGIPESDIA
+2825 IELGIPESNIA

-2872 TNMQHKLVALHH
+2872 TNMQQKLVALHH

-2999 SKRVLVTAPDL
+2999 SKRVLATAPEL

-3070 HKYGA
+3070 HKYGV

-3212 SFGSYDLDVDDPD
+3212 SFGSYDLDADDPD

-3253 DKPGSWDK
+3253 DKPSSWDK

-3284 ASQKDLND
+3284 ASKKDLND
-3292 LYEAIESPNN
+3292 LYEAIESQEETKYSLSQG
-3302 GKSAT
+3302 GK
-3307 VRTDDGKELEVS
+3307 R
-3319 YRIVPAETLIASNT
+3319 
-3333 ADFGKNENYP
+3333 
-3343 EKLQPRDRDRV
+3343 
-3354 SMKEQVDDMARNLRP
+3354 
-3369 EDLAESRSVNQG
+3369 
-3381 APLVNQDNVVE
+3381 
-3392 NGNGRTMAI
+3392 
-3401 TRAYTTDGDAY
+3401 
-3412 KASSQKYKQYL
+3412 
-3423 VKHAEEYGYTREEVE
+3423 
-3438 AMQNPVLIRQ
+3438 
-3448 RDASSDSLQDSIIH
+3448 
-3462 STEGGMK
+3462 
-3469 MSASQQAKVDAE
+3469 
-3481 KISPKT
+3481 ISP
-3487 LSLYDYDGTGD
+3487 
-3498 LTKRSNDDF
+3498 
-3507 VVSALNEI
+3507 E
-3515 TDKSDRDVV
+3515 
-3524 FNKDG
+3524 
-3529 TPSKAGIERVKSALA
+3529 E
-3544 AYAYGDNSL
+3544 
-3553 LEKISESTD
+3553 
-3562 TEDQNIVKA
+3562 
-3571 FSAAAPRVAAIKA
+3571 
-3584 KLDKG
+3584 
-3589 GTSKDYDLSSLLSD
+3589 
-3603 VLDFYFK
+3603 
-3610 CKNSGKSIKFALNET
+3610 
-3625 NLFGDDSWLA
+3625 
-3635 SVGGKNL
+3635 
-3642 ARFIA
+3642 
-3647 DNTRRPKAIADAI
+3647 
-3660 VRMTKYIDGANEPSD
+3660 MTK
-3675 ALFSGTKMGIDEI
+3675 
-3688 VRTSIGLNASKFI
+3688 
-3701 PASKPSAQKYK
+3701 
-3712 HTIQPKENTWDS
+3712 
-3724 MPATQQKACIKLM
+3724 
-3737 DANGGHY
+3737 
-3744 DSKTK
+3744 
-3749 SFGFTD
+3749 
-3755 EKARDAALNVLEAYL
+3755 
-3770 SADSKASAK
+3770 
-3779 IAIVPEMNEEVKLT
+3779 
-3793 NVGWNGSPGDFSKFD
+3793 
-3808 LAFVG
+3808 
-3813 SGEGSAAHGWGI
+3813 
-3825 YFAMDKPYRDNP
+3825 
-3837 DFGREVAE
+3837 
-3845 RYKKQYGGENGH
+3845 
-3857 VYKAAIPSDEYLL
+3857 
-3870 DERAKISD
+3870 
-3878 QPKRVQNAV
+3878 
-3887 LEVAE
+3887 
-3892 TLQKK
+3892 
-3897 TSVWRFED
+3897 
-3905 GIKKVVQYLKD
+3905 
-3916 ENYDLGNENGD
+3916 
-3927 AEQAK
+3927 
-3932 IDQAL
+3932 
-3937 ERVARDFYANSNSA
+3937 
-3951 SPQELKI
+3951 
-3958 SSADLKILRAAL
+3958 
-3970 KEQVRDQAE
+3970 
-3979 TSAFSSKNL
+3979 
-3988 SERDM
+3988 
-3993 DQAAKEILYN
+3993 
-4003 FLSASRRNQF
+4003 
-4013 RTLDAL
+4013 
-4019 AANIMA
+4019 
-4025 EDDSVFKNITS
+4025 
-4036 QDLLNK
+4036 
-4042 AGEIAG
+4042 
-4048 TALREKQIDLGGAR
+4048 
-4062 EILNVMKQAA
+4062 
-4072 EHPIDA
+4072 
-4078 NERDVAEGITKAYTD
+4078 
-4093 YGIDRATAEKIAR
+4093 
-4106 RQAAQFFS
+4106 
-4114 ALRESRAKPIK
+4114 
-4125 EILAPLTGYDVQQMF
+4125 
-4140 QTAIAK
+4140 
-4146 QQLEPSEPVD
+4146 
-4156 KAVSMLL
+4156 
-4163 KGAGLKGYKYEG
+4163 
-4175 ATDGHCVVV
+4175 
-4184 FDNDA
+4184 
-4189 MKIINKFSVKTPY
+4189 
-4202 QKMVEN
+4202 
-4208 ITPIA
+4208 
-4213 SDDLTA
+4213 
-4219 REKAIV
+4219 
-4225 DFAKKMGLQVQFFEG
+4225 
-4240 DPNLHGFHADGTNVA
+4240 
-4255 FLNRRSAMDLN
+4255 
-4266 QTFWHEAFH
+4266 
-4275 WMRESNPDLYNQM
+4275 
-4288 VKEVFGGEV
+4288 
-4297 SEKQLADYAVSIGRT
+4297 
-4312 DMSKELAIEEML
+4312 
-4324 ADAMWDA
+4324 
-4331 GKRGSFFEKL
+4331 
-4341 GIEHPSLCAKIIKWI
+4341 
-4356 KNLYEDFKAHFHNP
+4356 
-4370 QAGLTNTQI
+4370 
-4379 KRMSNTLSKIA
+4379 
-4390 EKLVDGDGNK
+4390 
-4400 LFSVDEKGNIKETAA
+4400 
-4415 GKRAVS
+4415 
-4421 DRAKVEAERDGSN
+4421 
-4434 QKYRVTNKALSG
+4434 
-4446 NDQMQ
+4446 
-4451 VTELT
+4451 
-4456 GDIKD
+4456 
-4461 ERLGERVARVCK
+4461 
-4473 MLEGCSFAVSK
+4473 
-4484 DGIQLYFKS
+4484 
-4493 NKDLDHFA
+4493 
-4501 AGNKGKRN
+4501 
-4509 KEARLYTISSEENV
+4509 
-4523 KNVIENSVYVE
+4523 
-4534 EERNIHNPNSKTH
+4534 
-4547 FVQFYSVVKS
+4547 
-4557 GNNFIR
+4557 
-4563 MKISAKKLVDGTF
+4563 
-4576 DVQKASLY
+4576 
-4584 NIATAGSILHKKIK
+4584 
-4598 KLTQPAMNES
+4598 
-4608 MDNLRPR
+4608 
-4615 VSSLTVSVADMLDGV
+4615 
-4630 NDRGGNP
+4630 
-4637 YVVNGKL
+4637 
-4644 QHENGVIATKN
+4644 
-4655 MLSSGPVTHRS
+4655 
-4666 AEDLKAQT
+4666 QT

-4722 GTLKGNEKASG
+4722 GTLTGNEKASG
-4733 KIEMAD
+4733 KIEMVD

-4835 GEMWERGNENNTAAR
+4835 GEMWERSNGNNTAAR

-5078 HSVMTS
+5078 HSVVTS

-5096 YIKARNQMDDGSFK
+5096 YIKAREQMDDGSFK

-5142 ADGNVKSKVVGSADT
+5142 ADGNAKSKVVGSADT

-5184 SEGEIEN
+5184 SEGEVEN

-5231 YYGAKK
+5231 YYGAKR

-5381 PNAADKKILVASGVS
+5381 PNATDKKILVASGVS

-5406 GHITAEGTALSKA
+5406 GHVTAEGTALSKA
-5419 GNVINSVNNFLMK
+5419 GNIINSVNNFLMK
-5432 PFTLAEKTI
+5432 PFTFAEKTI

-5450 YKAIEDGL
+5450 YKAIGDGL

-5503 KYGVKEMEVISDFLP
+5503 KYGIKEMEVISDFLP
-5518 VLGNTTTKQKLE
+5518 VLGNTTAKQKLE

-5559 FDDPEKE
+5559 FGDPEKE
-5566 AKRAMMEWAGN
+5566 AKRAMMEWAGKN
-5577 NADRK
+5577 PDRK

-5604 GLKGVVPETSNIV
+5604 GLKGVVPETSNV
-5617 TGGPLGST
+5617 MTGGPLGST

-5631 AVLNGDANGAMKAVS
+5631 AVLNGDTNGAMKAIS
-5646 PALGN
+5646 PAAGN
-5651 VYGAVAGYNTD
+5651 IYGAVAGYNTD

-5669 DYDTKDRI
+5669 DYDTGDRI
-5677 VRGLGFRT
+5677 ARGLGFRT
-5685 VKEANATDA
+5685 IREANATDA
-5694 QGIVYNYKEQKKND
+5694 QNIVYNYKEQKKND

-5716 LKDPSSSNRQK
+5716 LENPSSSNRQK

-5749 VERSQVG
+5749 VERSQSG

>member
-55 SIPAMAARTRPVV
+55 SIPAMAARTRPAV
-68 MQELENDLD
+68 MQELENDLE

-95 NQIKGTTAP
+95 SQIKGTTAP

-290 AINGKAQAP
+290 AINGKAQPDEA
-299 QQETGQ
+299 QA
-305 DSAGVDNGNGDT
+305 DNGDT
-317 PSSSPAIHAM
+317 PSPSPAMHAM

-354 NTTDISTT
+354 NTTDISPT
-362 AENPES
+362 AENPTS
-368 GAYGIGQWTGPRK
+368 GSYGIGQWLGSRK
-381 AELMA
+381 DELMA

-442 TDKIRNQK
+442 TDEIRNQK
-450 ATNAQTIY
+450 AANAQKIY
-458 DMFMNG
+458 DIFMNG
-464 GANPNTVFN
+464 GADPNVVYN
-473 GGKTGGSSVP
+473 GGKRGGSSVP

-508 KLNAIRKTIQ
+508 KLNAVRKAIQ
-518 GKNKKAQEELAAQY
+518 DKNKKAQEELAAQY
-532 GWGENASES
+532 GWSANSPETAQNASEPVTQGNTQS
-541 AQDAS
+541 ATDNAATGQMTQ
-546 ESVAQENVQAGN
+546 SVTYPMAIPQGRGNSISGTKPIKFGGGMYQPSGRVEGGNKSVYTPKKPKGMQYTPQGNVQAGSNEGGMTAVRPNVSPVIPAPN
-558 SDASKPVNSSSS
+558 SIKEPASNASTSLPSTEPQIYTPRKVNGIADRQRRDRQTRGNMAS
-570 AGNINKKPEQSTV
+570 AVTQDRINKALKNS
-583 TATPTVEG
+583 
-591 KSQAGNGE
+591 
-599 ENKLSTVRTGSPR
+599 R
-612 NEGANLPVAPGA
+612 
-624 QTSTGAKSP
+624 
-633 VAPSM
+633 
-638 QSTPL
+638 
-643 PASPTL
+643 L
-649 RLPPANAAAVKK
+649 R
-661 ENNAQVP
+661 QV
-668 QAKIEKARSNQKL
+668 
-681 KELVKQAFVDGDKDA
+681 VKQAFVDGDKDA
-696 LARLGA
+696 LNRLGA
-702 MQINPDIL
+702 MQINQDVL
-710 EAVKNDVLSA
+710 QAVKNDVMNEYHKTEPVVPPKVIPAQEPYTPRYSNRDEAMRLPRERDAENAREDVAIGGGNGVIAPRVAKTPSEAMRLTNAAREQRADNANKDYDIGKAPSRRAQKKAAIAQKKQEKRDAENTNVRKYEPKPYTSRYDNREDLNRGMRDVYGNKSGDRA
-720 HQSPLTLPAAPAPAR
+720 HKGQTSGVSSTGKNERAESQNRVDSRDDMSGYVRPGAPS
-735 GTTLGTAAPIAL
+735 I
-747 PPVKATAP
+747 VATPKDRKSIESDMRNRQQNRNKYESDNSKNGFEKPSIP
-755 TTATVAA
+755 T
-762 GKPTPA
+762 
-768 STEGES
+768 
-774 VPGTDSNVKSNISG
+774 

-825 RKTSEGK
+825 RKTPESK
-832 NPVKKAPPK
+832 NPVKNAPSK
-841 ETPSSDKKEAQP
+841 ETQSGRKKEALP
-853 KSEQQK
+853 
-859 QGNDVV
+859 
-865 AVNDAADQDARDA
+865 
-878 AKTSK
+878 
-883 EIGAIDAKVSGKA
+883 KA
-896 KTYLR
+896 K
-901 VINKCLIQHR
+901 
-911 AGGSTSAE
+911 
-919 TIDRIHEILRGK
+919 
-931 LFAKLPEPVKAKL
+931 
-944 NEYAEKKIEEL
+944 
-955 KAFDKAHPFAE
+955 
-966 KEATRY
+966 
-972 EDSRFDDAKDT
+972 
-983 IDHIV
+983 
-988 DELNSGTITLD
+988 
-999 EAIEHANKIAG
+999 
-1010 ELEDMAFADT
+1010 
-1020 GTPVS
+1020 
-1025 HAADRVR
+1025 
-1032 DYFNQKIGNEPTEA
+1032 
-1046 PKTEQPKAEEEPK
+1046 EEPK
-1059 NGEPTKPEMQD
+1059 KGEPTKPEAQD

-1075 PKEEEPSVPKETV
+1075 PKEKEPSAPKETV
-1088 FGSVEDADKDLEAAF
+1088 FGSVEDADKDLEATF
-1103 GLKPVSNTEQ
+1103 GLKPVADTEQ
-1113 EAKKAKPSKEEIHRK
+1113 EAKKAEEAKPPKEEIHRK

-1138 IQGYIDEFISKTRN
+1138 IQGYIDEFIRKTRN
-1152 LNAGFNPTILVPV
+1152 LNAGFDPTILVPV

-1192 SKGVKQKDIE
+1192 AKGVKQKDIE

-1224 QKLVVALKAVGA
+1224 KKLVVALKAVGA

-1270 AFRGVQAYF
+1270 SFRGVQAYF
-1279 NKGKVAEPA
+1279 GDGENANPEPPKA
-1288 KKSEPSN
+1288 GDK
-1295 TADRSGTDL
+1295 TGADL
-1304 IDYAFNQGGIIR
+1304 IDYAFNQGGIINEEAV
-1316 KDVIQNM
+1316 KNLTPSQADAVL
-1323 SPEDV
+1323 
-1328 DTVSKIFDGGDKS
+1328 KIFNKPDDSAVDNSDGNGTMKKD
-1341 VNNPQENDTIE
+1341 
-1352 EGNSNVVS
+1352 NSKGVPA
-1360 TKEDK
+1360 KEKD
-1365 DVRGRKSGSGRPVE
+1365 DVRGREQGSSRPVE
-1379 VGRSRKSG
+1379 VGGPGKSG
-1387 TGGKGEQRT
+1387 TSGKGEQRT
-1396 TRGNSETPDRDGGRE
+1396 ARGNSETPDRDGGRK
-1411 RGPDVESAE
+1411 RGPDAESAE
-1420 PKNKGTGEGRELGR
+1420 PKNKGTGGSRELGR
-1434 GQAEDGTRMERAN
+1434 GQAEDGTRMERTN

-1549 DAKRMAQL
+1549 DTKRMAQL

-1672 PFSNNVKASVPAMR
+1672 PFSNSVKAPVPAMR

-1778 DTVDATN
+1778 DTVDTTN

-1791 TTIEANDDEGRHTYT
+1791 TTIEAKDDEGRHTYT
-1806 RINGYYEDNPDNII
+1806 RINGYYEDNPENII

-1830 GSRNVEFH
+1830 GSKNVEFH

-1982 PISGRLLA
+1982 PIAGRLLA

-2055 ENAIIKELGGKL
+2055 ENAIIKELGDKL

-2111 KDVIPA
+2111 KAVIPA

-2149 SAVVVR
+2149 NAVVVR

-2169 GYGRI
+2169 RYGRI

-2179 EKYEIARASYDDRD
+2179 EKYEIARVSYDDRD
-2193 NIGINTVIS
+2193 NVGINTVIS

-2279 SLLTFPWLNTAA
+2279 SLLTFPWLNAAA

-2749 LVANDLKKASLTPF
+2749 LVANDLKKASLAPF

-2780 CADKIYKE
+2780 CADKIYEE

-2810 SINDPNAYDALKSRL
+2810 SSNDPNAYDALKSRL

-2939 LMIGDKST
+2939 LMIGDKGT

-2956 GDNFE
+2956 GDNYE

-2999 SKRVLVTAPDL
+2999 SKRVLVTAPEL

-3070 HKYGA
+3070 HKYGV

-3225 IYEIENNIRDGLVLS
+3225 VYDIENNIRDGLVLS

-3292 LYEAIESPNN
+3292 LYEAIESQ
-3302 GKSAT
+3302 
-3307 VRTDDGKELEVS
+3307 E
-3319 YRIVPAETLIASNT
+3319 ETKYSL
-3333 ADFGKNENYP
+3333 
-3343 EKLQPRDRDRV
+3343 
-3354 SMKEQVDDMARNLRP
+3354 
-3369 EDLAESRSVNQG
+3369 
-3381 APLVNQDNVVE
+3381 
-3392 NGNGRTMAI
+3392 
-3401 TRAYTTDGDAY
+3401 
-3412 KASSQKYKQYL
+3412 SQ
-3423 VKHAEEYGYTREEVE
+3423 
-3438 AMQNPVLIRQ
+3438 
-3448 RDASSDSLQDSIIH
+3448 
-3462 STEGGMK
+3462 
-3469 MSASQQAKVDAE
+3469 
-3481 KISPKT
+3481 
-3487 LSLYDYDGTGD
+3487 
-3498 LTKRSNDDF
+3498 
-3507 VVSALNEI
+3507 
-3515 TDKSDRDVV
+3515 
-3524 FNKDG
+3524 
-3529 TPSKAGIERVKSALA
+3529 
-3544 AYAYGDNSL
+3544 
-3553 LEKISESTD
+3553 
-3562 TEDQNIVKA
+3562 
-3571 FSAAAPRVAAIKA
+3571 
-3584 KLDKG
+3584 
-3589 GTSKDYDLSSLLSD
+3589 
-3603 VLDFYFK
+3603 
-3610 CKNSGKSIKFALNET
+3610 
-3625 NLFGDDSWLA
+3625 
-3635 SVGGKNL
+3635 GGKRISL
-3642 ARFIA
+3642 EE
-3647 DNTRRPKAIADAI
+3647 
-3660 VRMTKYIDGANEPSD
+3660 MTK
-3675 ALFSGTKMGIDEI
+3675 
-3688 VRTSIGLNASKFI
+3688 
-3701 PASKPSAQKYK
+3701 
-3712 HTIQPKENTWDS
+3712 
-3724 MPATQQKACIKLM
+3724 
-3737 DANGGHY
+3737 
-3744 DSKTK
+3744 
-3749 SFGFTD
+3749 
-3755 EKARDAALNVLEAYL
+3755 
-3770 SADSKASAK
+3770 
-3779 IAIVPEMNEEVKLT
+3779 
-3793 NVGWNGSPGDFSKFD
+3793 
-3808 LAFVG
+3808 
-3813 SGEGSAAHGWGI
+3813 
-3825 YFAMDKPYRDNP
+3825 
-3837 DFGREVAE
+3837 
-3845 RYKKQYGGENGH
+3845 
-3857 VYKAAIPSDEYLL
+3857 
-3870 DERAKISD
+3870 
-3878 QPKRVQNAV
+3878 
-3887 LEVAE
+3887 
-3892 TLQKK
+3892 
-3897 TSVWRFED
+3897 
-3905 GIKKVVQYLKD
+3905 
-3916 ENYDLGNENGD
+3916 
-3927 AEQAK
+3927 
-3932 IDQAL
+3932 
-3937 ERVARDFYANSNSA
+3937 
-3951 SPQELKI
+3951 
-3958 SSADLKILRAAL
+3958 
-3970 KEQVRDQAE
+3970 
-3979 TSAFSSKNL
+3979 
-3988 SERDM
+3988 
-3993 DQAAKEILYN
+3993 
-4003 FLSASRRNQF
+4003 
-4013 RTLDAL
+4013 
-4019 AANIMA
+4019 
-4025 EDDSVFKNITS
+4025 
-4036 QDLLNK
+4036 
-4042 AGEIAG
+4042 
-4048 TALREKQIDLGGAR
+4048 
-4062 EILNVMKQAA
+4062 
-4072 EHPIDA
+4072 
-4078 NERDVAEGITKAYTD
+4078 
-4093 YGIDRATAEKIAR
+4093 
-4106 RQAAQFFS
+4106 
-4114 ALRESRAKPIK
+4114 
-4125 EILAPLTGYDVQQMF
+4125 
-4140 QTAIAK
+4140 
-4146 QQLEPSEPVD
+4146 
-4156 KAVSMLL
+4156 
-4163 KGAGLKGYKYEG
+4163 
-4175 ATDGHCVVV
+4175 
-4184 FDNDA
+4184 
-4189 MKIINKFSVKTPY
+4189 
-4202 QKMVEN
+4202 
-4208 ITPIA
+4208 
-4213 SDDLTA
+4213 
-4219 REKAIV
+4219 
-4225 DFAKKMGLQVQFFEG
+4225 
-4240 DPNLHGFHADGTNVA
+4240 
-4255 FLNRRSAMDLN
+4255 
-4266 QTFWHEAFH
+4266 
-4275 WMRESNPDLYNQM
+4275 
-4288 VKEVFGGEV
+4288 
-4297 SEKQLADYAVSIGRT
+4297 
-4312 DMSKELAIEEML
+4312 
-4324 ADAMWDA
+4324 
-4331 GKRGSFFEKL
+4331 
-4341 GIEHPSLCAKIIKWI
+4341 
-4356 KNLYEDFKAHFHNP
+4356 
-4370 QAGLTNTQI
+4370 
-4379 KRMSNTLSKIA
+4379 
-4390 EKLVDGDGNK
+4390 
-4400 LFSVDEKGNIKETAA
+4400 
-4415 GKRAVS
+4415 
-4421 DRAKVEAERDGSN
+4421 
-4434 QKYRVTNKALSG
+4434 
-4446 NDQMQ
+4446 
-4451 VTELT
+4451 
-4456 GDIKD
+4456 
-4461 ERLGERVARVCK
+4461 
-4473 MLEGCSFAVSK
+4473 
-4484 DGIQLYFKS
+4484 
-4493 NKDLDHFA
+4493 
-4501 AGNKGKRN
+4501 
-4509 KEARLYTISSEENV
+4509 
-4523 KNVIENSVYVE
+4523 
-4534 EERNIHNPNSKTH
+4534 
-4547 FVQFYSVVKS
+4547 
-4557 GNNFIR
+4557 
-4563 MKISAKKLVDGTF
+4563 
-4576 DVQKASLY
+4576 
-4584 NIATAGSILHKKIK
+4584 
-4598 KLTQPAMNES
+4598 
-4608 MDNLRPR
+4608 
-4615 VSSLTVSVADMLDGV
+4615 
-4630 NDRGGNP
+4630 
-4637 YVVNGKL
+4637 
-4644 QHENGVIATKN
+4644 
-4655 MLSSGPVTHRS
+4655 
-4666 AEDLKAQT
+4666 QT

-4689 GVSFDLP
+4689 SVSFDLP

-4708 TISVDRAKAQKDYG
+4708 TIAVDRAKAQKDYG
-4722 GTLKGNEKASG
+4722 GTLQGNEKASG
-4733 KIEMAD
+4733 KIEMVD

-4766 LTDRERNAL
+4766 LTDRERTAL
-4775 LRAYGSEEGAAEGM
+4775 LRTYGSEEGAAEGM

-4835 GEMWERGNENNTAAR
+4835 GEMWERSNENNTAAR

-4861 AEKYLKSHKDF
+4861 AEKYLKSHKDL

-4888 AKAKANPNISVNKTA
+4888 AKAKANPNISVNETA
-4903 KKKGWGV
+4903 KKNGWGV

-5060 DGETVFQVS
+5060 DGETAFQVS

-5142 ADGNVKSKVVGSADT
+5142 VDGNVKSKVVGSADT

-5184 SEGEIEN
+5184 SEGEVEN

-5205 NLSKGASL
+5205 SLSKGASL

-5231 YYGAKK
+5231 YYGAKR

-5381 PNAADKKILVASGVS
+5381 PNATDKKILVASGVS

-5432 PFTLAEKTI
+5432 PFTFAEKTI

-5450 YKAIEDGL
+5450 YKAIGDGL

-5503 KYGVKEMEVISDFLP
+5503 KYGIKEMEVISDFLP
-5518 VLGNTTTKQKLE
+5518 ILGNTTTKQKLE

-5577 NADRK
+5577 NAGRK

-5631 AVLNGDANGAMKAVS
+5631 AVLNRDANGAMKAVS

-5669 DYDTKDRI
+5669 DYDTRDRI

-5749 VERSQVG
+5749 VERSQSG

>member
-111 GVKAAK
+111 GIKAAK

-128 VDESQLSYPKKI
+128 VDESQLSYPKRI
-140 GGMILENAPLMAAQL
+140 GGMIVENAPLMAAQL
-155 GASIINPALGVAL
+155 AAGLANPALGVGL
-168 MAGSIAGDAYNDLT
+168 VAGSIAGDAYNDLT

-290 AINGKAQAP
+290 AINGKAQPDEA
-299 QQETGQ
+299 Q
-305 DSAGVDNGNGDT
+305 ADNGDA
-317 PSSSPAIHAM
+317 PSPSPAIHAM

-354 NTTDISTT
+354 NTTDISPT
-362 AENPES
+362 AKNPNS
-368 GAYGIGQWTGPRK
+368 GSYGIGQWLGSRQDD
-381 AELMA
+381 LMA
-386 FAEETGGDPNDL
+386 FAEETGGDPSDL

-442 TDKIRNQK
+442 TDEIRNQK
-450 ATNAQTIY
+450 AANAQKIY
-458 DMFMNG
+458 DIFMNG
-464 GANPNTVFN
+464 GADPNVVYN
-473 GGKTGGSSVP
+473 GGKRGGSSVP

-532 GWGENASES
+532 GWGENASET

-546 ESVAQENVQAGN
+546 ESVTQENVQAGN

-591 KSQAGNGE
+591 KLQAGNGE
-599 ENKLSTVRTGSPR
+599 EHKLSTVRTGSPR
-612 NEGANLPVAPGA
+612 NEDANLPVAPGA

-649 RLPPANAAAVKK
+649 RLPPANATVAQK

-696 LARLGA
+696 LARLDA

-720 HQSPLTLPAAPAPAR
+720 HQSPLTLPAVPVHAKGA
-735 GTTLGTAAPIAL
+735 TMGTAAPIAL

-755 TTATVAA
+755 TTSTVVA
-762 GKPTPA
+762 GKPTLTNA
-768 STEGES
+768 EGES
-774 VPGTDSNVKSNISG
+774 VPVTDSNAKSNISE

-797 KNQPVHHPEENKND
+797 KNQPVHHSEENKND
-811 NAKPEQSKPSESKD
+811 NAKPEQSKPSESKNS
-825 RKTSEGK
+825 KTPESK
-832 NPVKKAPPK
+832 NPVKNAPSK
-841 ETPSSDKKEAQP
+841 ETQSSRKKEALP
-853 KSEQQK
+853 
-859 QGNDVV
+859 
-865 AVNDAADQDARDA
+865 
-878 AKTSK
+878 
-883 EIGAIDAKVSGKA
+883 KA
-896 KTYLR
+896 K
-901 VINKCLIQHR
+901 
-911 AGGSTSAE
+911 
-919 TIDRIHEILRGK
+919 
-931 LFAKLPEPVKAKL
+931 
-944 NEYAEKKIEEL
+944 
-955 KAFDKAHPFAE
+955 
-966 KEATRY
+966 
-972 EDSRFDDAKDT
+972 
-983 IDHIV
+983 
-988 DELNSGTITLD
+988 
-999 EAIEHANKIAG
+999 
-1010 ELEDMAFADT
+1010 
-1020 GTPVS
+1020 
-1025 HAADRVR
+1025 
-1032 DYFNQKIGNEPTEA
+1032 
-1046 PKTEQPKAEEEPK
+1046 EEPK
-1059 NGEPTKPEMQD
+1059 KGEPTKPEVQD
-1070 TESAT
+1070 TESVT
-1075 PKEEEPSVPKETV
+1075 PKEKEPSAPKETV
-1088 FGSVEDADKDLEAAF
+1088 FGSVEDADKDLEATF
-1103 GLKPVSNTEQ
+1103 GLKPVADTEQ
-1113 EAKKAKPSKEEIHRK
+1113 EAKKAEEAKPSKEEIHK
-1128 HKLVDDSDEA
+1128 NHKLVDDSDEA
-1138 IQGYIDEFISKTRN
+1138 IQGYIDEFIRKTRN
-1152 LNAGFNPTILVPV
+1152 LNSGFDPTILVPV

-1192 SKGVKQKDIE
+1192 TKGVKKEEIE

-1224 QKLVVALKAVGA
+1224 KKLVVALKAVGA
-1236 RYESGLKTADAVK
+1236 RYESGLKTSDAVK
-1249 DDIRSKYGDKA
+1249 DDIRSKYGGKA
-1260 VSTLN
+1260 ASTLN

-1270 AFRGVQAYF
+1270 SFRGVQAYF
-1279 NKGKVAEPA
+1279 GDGENANP
-1288 KKSEPSN
+1288 EPSKVGDK
-1295 TADRSGTDL
+1295 TGADL
-1304 IDYAFNQGGIIR
+1304 IDYAFNQGGIINEEAV
-1316 KDVIQNM
+1316 KNLTPSQADAVL
-1323 SPEDV
+1323 
-1328 DTVSKIFDGGDKS
+1328 KIFNKTDDSAVDNADGNGTMKKDDSKG
-1341 VNNPQENDTIE
+1341 VPA
-1352 EGNSNVVS
+1352 
-1360 TKEDK
+1360 KEKD
-1365 DVRGRKSGSGRPVE
+1365 DVRGREQGSSRPVE
-1379 VGRSRKSG
+1379 VGEPGKSG
-1387 TGGKGEQRT
+1387 TGRKGEQRAT
-1396 TRGNSETPDRDGGRE
+1396 GGNSKEKAGNSGRE
-1411 RGPDVESAE
+1411 RGPDAESAE
-1420 PKNKGTGEGRELGR
+1420 PKNKGTGGSRELGR

-1466 KVETDIAKGKVKDA
+1466 KVETDIAKGNVKDA

-1672 PFSNNVKASVPAMR
+1672 PFSNSVKASVPAMR

-1727 KAGYDNALLRH
+1727 KAGYDNTLLRH

-1778 DTVDATN
+1778 DTVDTTN

-1791 TTIEANDDEGRHTYT
+1791 TTIEAKDDEGRHTYT

-1830 GSRNVEFH
+1830 GSKNVEFH

-1867 KINTPSHVKELVDA
+1867 KINTPSHVKELVEA
-1881 EDGQNVGDIIKGK
+1881 EDGQNVDDIVKGK
-1894 DGQWGQVVIDDN
+1894 DGQWGRVVVDDN
-1906 GERKLKPFA
+1906 GELKLKLFA

-1922 GTLKELSDSL
+1922 GAFKELGNSL
-1932 NDVLAKQVDPDV
+1932 NEVLEKQVDAEV
-1944 SEAALSKAREKLNK
+1944 SEEELAAARDKLNK
-1958 QYDSFVRK
+1958 QYDNFVKK
-1966 YGYINDKTNVR
+1966 YGHVNDLSNAR
-1977 QISGS
+1977 LFAGS
-1982 PISGRLLA
+1982 PTAGRVLA
-1990 LEQKYKAG
+1990 LEYKYKAG
-1998 TKGKEST
+1998 KKGQKST

-2012 TERTAYPAT
+2012 TKRTAYPTT
-2021 DDLNISTTSD
+2021 DDINISTISD
-2031 ALASSLRKFGFADI
+2031 ALASSLRKFGYVDT
-2045 KYMASVLGKS
+2045 KYMANALGKS
-2055 ENAIIKELGGKL
+2055 EDSVVRELGDRL
-2067 FKDPVSEQYVPRDEY
+2067 FKDPVSEQYVTRDEY

-2095 DAARSEPE
+2095 DAARTDPE
-2103 YARNVEAL
+2103 YERNVTEL
-2111 KDVIPA
+2111 KAVIPK
-2117 DIEVED
+2117 DIGISD
-2123 IEIPLGSPILSV
+2123 ISIELGSPILSV
-2135 EDTQAFID
+2135 EDTQAFVDHLAGQADAIE
-2143 DLLGEP
+2143 L
-2149 SAVVVR
+2149 R
-2155 YNPVTTYWEVTTTP
+2155 YNPVTSIWDVKKGVRYYTIPYQREVTM
-2169 GYGRI
+2169 YGIEAVTRDDDDI
-2174 SAQAH
+2174 
-2179 EKYEIARASYDDRD
+2179 KIVDVIRAM
-2193 NIGINTVIS
+2193 
-2202 KILNTGKI
+2202 LNGGVLG
-2210 ESSNFKVKDDDSE
+2210 ERGMFNVKDSDTE
-2223 TVRKARAA
+2223 EVRKARSQAA
-2231 AEVKAQ
+2231 AKVPILFK
-2237 TIVKDINEK
+2237 KINQE
-2246 LKEWIL
+2246 LKEWIVSNGD
-2252 KTPEV
+2252 V
-2257 KQRVGQSYNNKF
+2257 KNRVETSYNNRF
-2269 NAVVPRHYDG
+2269 NATVPRTYDG
-2279 SLLTFPWLNTAA
+2279 SLLTFSWIDDTSPIH
-2291 NMTPR
+2291 PR
-2296 VHQADAVWRTINEKS
+2296 VHQANAVWRTINEKS

-2324 TMQAAGLELRRMG
+2324 IMQAAGMELKKMG
-2337 LANKIVYCVPKNVVR
+2337 LANKIVYTVPKNVVK
-2352 QFEREFYQVCPSA
+2352 QFEEDFYKICPTA
-2365 KILVLDSSTLPDN
+2365 NLLVLDSTTLPDDVK
-2378 ITSIHYDV
+2378 SVEFDV
-2386 KPKMELREDRNG
+2386 KPVMVKNDRG
-2398 KKKLVA
+2398 KLVQE
-2404 VKDADGVPIFE
+2404 KDADGIPVFKKVP
-2415 KVKVS
+2415 VS
-2420 DEEAKKREVRLAKR
+2420 KEEAEKRRVLVAKR
-2434 NAALNQILTHDWDA
+2434 NATLNKILTHDWDG
-2448 IIMSHET
+2448 IIMSHQT
-2455 FQRLPMSDEYMMQ
+2455 FERLPLSDDY
-2468 FRTEELEK
+2468 TEKFLNEQIAQ
-2476 YKRALAEEQAEERQA
+2476 YRRALEAEQIANGGR
-2491 GKKSKSLKNIQEKIA
+2491 GKKSRSLKDIQDA
-2506 KLEGKLNALI
+2506 LSKLEGKLRELI
-2516 AKKQAKD
+2516 ANKEARD
-2523 FESPSLE
+2523 FASPSFES
-2530 DLGID
+2530 LGID
-2535 QLFVDE
+2535 QVFVDE
-2541 ADTFKNLEVMTKY
+2541 ADLFKNLQTQTKL
-2554 GQVKGISESA
+2554 GQVKGVSTSA
-2564 ADRSFDMLMK
+2564 SGRSFDMFMK
-2574 TRYLLHSPNA
+2574 SQYLLHSPSA

-2594 ISNSVV
+2594 ISNSVT

-2605 CRYLNDDSLKRL
+2605 CRYLANDELAKL
-2617 GVDSFDQFAKM
+2617 GIDSFDQFAKT
-2628 FIDIGQTEVPAQDGS
+2628 FIDIGQGEVPKQDGS
-2643 GYEYKTAVRGLRN
+2643 GYEYKNMVLGLKN
-2656 APECINLFKEF
+2656 APECLKIFRSF
-2667 ADVKMVED
+2667 ADVQMAQD
-2675 LPYIAAARPKA
+2675 LPEITEKRPTAHRITTVVK
-2686 KRVAVAIE
+2686 E
-2694 ESAWNK
+2694 TAWIR
-2700 RFKKDIRARVAAIK
+2700 RFKKEIRARAAAIR
-2714 SSGRKDPPMIN
+2714 SSSRREPSMIN
-2725 SKSKESKAHFA
+2725 SRSKKSKEQFA
-2736 KTGEYLQV
+2736 KTGEYIQV

-2749 LVANDLKKASLTPF
+2749 VLANDFKTATLAPF
-2763 TVDDSL
+2763 LIDSSL
-2769 TGVEGYGKIWA
+2769 TGEEGYGKVWK
-2780 CADKIYKE
+2780 CADNVYSE
-2788 WKDSSDRHGAQLV
+2788 WKNSSGRRGAQLV
-2801 FCDQSIPDR
+2801 FCDLSTPTSDGT
-2810 SINDPNAYDALKSRL
+2810 PNVYDALKSRL
-2825 IELGIPESDIA
+2825 VELGIPESDIA
-2836 FVQDAKTDKA
+2836 FVQDAKTDSA
-2846 QAALFEAVNE
+2846 REALFKKVDNGEI
-2856 GRVRVLIGST
+2856 RILIGST
-2866 QKMGAG
+2866 TKMGAG

-2894 EQREGRILRQGNEN
+2894 EQREGRIIRQGNEN
-2908 KEVRIYNYVTKG
+2908 KDVNIYNYVAEG
-2920 TYDEN
+2920 TYDAN
-2925 LWDTVNTKKNVINQ
+2925 LWDLVRSKADTITQI
-2939 LMIGDKST
+2939 MRGDAST
-2947 RNADTSDVD
+2947 RDADTEVVD
-2956 GDNFE
+2956 SNNFE
-2961 ALIELANADPDTKR
+2961 QLAELANADPDQKR
-2975 YRQVMSQLT
+2975 YLQVGKELR
-2984 ELESAKTTFEKSQEL
+2984 ELEAAKSAFDKSQETAKLIL
-2999 SKRVLVTAPDL
+2999 SSYPEQVESGKA
-3010 IDKFKTAIESV
+3010 AIKNVEADIETVS
-3021 KDDMATLEKTSSAKF
+3021 KTSASDF
-3036 SMKIGQAVYENKI
+3036 SITIGESNYSNRN
-3049 EANKAFSKEKEHV
+3049 EANEAFVKEKERI
-3062 AKEFAKIA
+3062 AKEYAKILYRY
-3070 HKYGA
+3070 KDA
-3075 DNAKFKDV
+3075 DPKLKDTKV
-3083 KIASARGLDIYVSG
+3083 GMIRGLDIYVSG
-3097 NNPSFKAGFASEA
+3097 NNPYFKSSKESSSLA
-3110 LTVYAKGKDSY
+3110 VYIKGKEAY
-3121 GAATPTAIGVW
+3121 GVATPSAVGIW
-3132 NAMQTQP
+3132 NSAQTQP
-3139 AAKLKGYE
+3139 PAKLKGL
-3147 TELKKNESEL
+3147 TISVKQK
-3157 AEAKE
+3157 EADIEEARKARNATFDGDAKIVTLQKE
-3162 SQGDT
+3162 Y
-3167 FKDDEKIKSLREEQE
+3167 E
-3182 ELRKKIEEKA
+3182 ELRTRIDKKA
-3192 KRQRELDSIE
+3192 QQQRERDNARPVEIE
-3202 PTPITLYEST
+3202 LYERDPFSN
-3212 SFGSYDLDVDDPD
+3212 YDFDSDDPD
-3225 IYEIENNIRDGLVLS
+3225 VYTINMNIVEGLKKS
-3240 MRENNTDTGTVSF
+3240 MRESGADTGTVSF

-3284 ASQKDLND
+3284 ASEKDLND
-3292 LYEAIESPNN
+3292 LYEAIESQEETKYSLFQG
-3302 GKSAT
+3302 GK
-3307 VRTDDGKELEVS
+3307 R
-3319 YRIVPAETLIASNT
+3319 
-3333 ADFGKNENYP
+3333 
-3343 EKLQPRDRDRV
+3343 
-3354 SMKEQVDDMARNLRP
+3354 
-3369 EDLAESRSVNQG
+3369 
-3381 APLVNQDNVVE
+3381 
-3392 NGNGRTMAI
+3392 
-3401 TRAYTTDGDAY
+3401 
-3412 KASSQKYKQYL
+3412 
-3423 VKHAEEYGYTREEVE
+3423 
-3438 AMQNPVLIRQ
+3438 
-3448 RDASSDSLQDSIIH
+3448 
-3462 STEGGMK
+3462 
-3469 MSASQQAKVDAE
+3469 
-3481 KISPKT
+3481 ISP
-3487 LSLYDYDGTGD
+3487 
-3498 LTKRSNDDF
+3498 
-3507 VVSALNEI
+3507 E
-3515 TDKSDRDVV
+3515 
-3524 FNKDG
+3524 
-3529 TPSKAGIERVKSALA
+3529 E
-3544 AYAYGDNSL
+3544 
-3553 LEKISESTD
+3553 
-3562 TEDQNIVKA
+3562 
-3571 FSAAAPRVAAIKA
+3571 
-3584 KLDKG
+3584 
-3589 GTSKDYDLSSLLSD
+3589 
-3603 VLDFYFK
+3603 
-3610 CKNSGKSIKFALNET
+3610 
-3625 NLFGDDSWLA
+3625 
-3635 SVGGKNL
+3635 
-3642 ARFIA
+3642 
-3647 DNTRRPKAIADAI
+3647 
-3660 VRMTKYIDGANEPSD
+3660 MTK
-3675 ALFSGTKMGIDEI
+3675 
-3688 VRTSIGLNASKFI
+3688 
-3701 PASKPSAQKYK
+3701 
-3712 HTIQPKENTWDS
+3712 
-3724 MPATQQKACIKLM
+3724 
-3737 DANGGHY
+3737 
-3744 DSKTK
+3744 
-3749 SFGFTD
+3749 
-3755 EKARDAALNVLEAYL
+3755 
-3770 SADSKASAK
+3770 
-3779 IAIVPEMNEEVKLT
+3779 
-3793 NVGWNGSPGDFSKFD
+3793 
-3808 LAFVG
+3808 
-3813 SGEGSAAHGWGI
+3813 
-3825 YFAMDKPYRDNP
+3825 
-3837 DFGREVAE
+3837 
-3845 RYKKQYGGENGH
+3845 
-3857 VYKAAIPSDEYLL
+3857 
-3870 DERAKISD
+3870 
-3878 QPKRVQNAV
+3878 
-3887 LEVAE
+3887 
-3892 TLQKK
+3892 
-3897 TSVWRFED
+3897 
-3905 GIKKVVQYLKD
+3905 
-3916 ENYDLGNENGD
+3916 
-3927 AEQAK
+3927 
-3932 IDQAL
+3932 
-3937 ERVARDFYANSNSA
+3937 
-3951 SPQELKI
+3951 
-3958 SSADLKILRAAL
+3958 
-3970 KEQVRDQAE
+3970 
-3979 TSAFSSKNL
+3979 
-3988 SERDM
+3988 
-3993 DQAAKEILYN
+3993 
-4003 FLSASRRNQF
+4003 
-4013 RTLDAL
+4013 
-4019 AANIMA
+4019 
-4025 EDDSVFKNITS
+4025 
-4036 QDLLNK
+4036 
-4042 AGEIAG
+4042 
-4048 TALREKQIDLGGAR
+4048 
-4062 EILNVMKQAA
+4062 
-4072 EHPIDA
+4072 
-4078 NERDVAEGITKAYTD
+4078 
-4093 YGIDRATAEKIAR
+4093 
-4106 RQAAQFFS
+4106 
-4114 ALRESRAKPIK
+4114 
-4125 EILAPLTGYDVQQMF
+4125 
-4140 QTAIAK
+4140 
-4146 QQLEPSEPVD
+4146 
-4156 KAVSMLL
+4156 
-4163 KGAGLKGYKYEG
+4163 
-4175 ATDGHCVVV
+4175 
-4184 FDNDA
+4184 
-4189 MKIINKFSVKTPY
+4189 
-4202 QKMVEN
+4202 
-4208 ITPIA
+4208 
-4213 SDDLTA
+4213 
-4219 REKAIV
+4219 
-4225 DFAKKMGLQVQFFEG
+4225 
-4240 DPNLHGFHADGTNVA
+4240 
-4255 FLNRRSAMDLN
+4255 
-4266 QTFWHEAFH
+4266 
-4275 WMRESNPDLYNQM
+4275 
-4288 VKEVFGGEV
+4288 
-4297 SEKQLADYAVSIGRT
+4297 
-4312 DMSKELAIEEML
+4312 
-4324 ADAMWDA
+4324 
-4331 GKRGSFFEKL
+4331 
-4341 GIEHPSLCAKIIKWI
+4341 
-4356 KNLYEDFKAHFHNP
+4356 
-4370 QAGLTNTQI
+4370 
-4379 KRMSNTLSKIA
+4379 
-4390 EKLVDGDGNK
+4390 
-4400 LFSVDEKGNIKETAA
+4400 
-4415 GKRAVS
+4415 
-4421 DRAKVEAERDGSN
+4421 
-4434 QKYRVTNKALSG
+4434 
-4446 NDQMQ
+4446 
-4451 VTELT
+4451 
-4456 GDIKD
+4456 
-4461 ERLGERVARVCK
+4461 
-4473 MLEGCSFAVSK
+4473 
-4484 DGIQLYFKS
+4484 
-4493 NKDLDHFA
+4493 
-4501 AGNKGKRN
+4501 
-4509 KEARLYTISSEENV
+4509 
-4523 KNVIENSVYVE
+4523 
-4534 EERNIHNPNSKTH
+4534 
-4547 FVQFYSVVKS
+4547 
-4557 GNNFIR
+4557 
-4563 MKISAKKLVDGTF
+4563 
-4576 DVQKASLY
+4576 
-4584 NIATAGSILHKKIK
+4584 
-4598 KLTQPAMNES
+4598 
-4608 MDNLRPR
+4608 
-4615 VSSLTVSVADMLDGV
+4615 
-4630 NDRGGNP
+4630 
-4637 YVVNGKL
+4637 
-4644 QHENGVIATKN
+4644 
-4655 MLSSGPVTHRS
+4655 
-4666 AEDLKAQT
+4666 QT

-4733 KIEMAD
+4733 KIEMVD

-4835 GEMWERGNENNTAAR
+4835 GEMWERSNENNTAAR

-4872 GEKAGVYIDRT
+4872 GEKAGAYIDRT

-4888 AKAKANPNISVNKTA
+4888 AKAKANPNISVNETA

-4937 DTAQRELQ
+4937 DTAQRKLQ

-5060 DGETVFQVS
+5060 DGEPVFQVS

-5078 HSVMTS
+5078 HSVVTS

-5096 YIKARNQMDDGSFK
+5096 YIKAREQMDDGSFK

-5167 MQKEEGGEFI
+5167 MQKEEGGQFI

-5530 FFIPYLLVSGIW
+5530 FFVPYLLVSGIW

-5559 FDDPEKE
+5559 FGDPEKE

-5631 AVLNGDANGAMKAVS
+5631 AVLNGDANGAMKAIS
-5646 PALGN
+5646 PAAGN
-5651 VYGAVAGYNTD
+5651 IYGAVAGYNTD

-5669 DYDTKDRI
+5669 DYDTRDRI

-5694 QGIVYNYKEQKKND
+5694 QSIVYNYKEQKKND

-5749 VERSQVG
+5749 VERSQSG

>member
-83 SDADKEALSDVE
+83 SDADREALSDVE

-140 GGMILENAPLMAAQL
+140 GGMIVENAPLMAAQL
-155 GASIINPALGVAL
+155 GASIINPALGVGL

-197 DAAAQ
+197 NAAAQ

-262 DWGQLASNAVDAGV
+262 DWGQLTSNAVDAGV

-290 AINGKAQAP
+290 AINGKADE
-299 QQETGQ
+299 QESTG
-305 DSAGVDNGNGDT
+305 DDNTSTALAIVDKNTTSDNVGESSDAASGVVRDADGTVTIDVPNT
-317 PSSSPAIHAM
+317 ASPAMHAM

-354 NTTDISTT
+354 NTTDISPT
-362 AENPES
+362 AKNQTS
-368 GAYGIGQWTGPRK
+368 GAYGIGQWLGSRQDD
-381 AELMA
+381 LMA

-442 TDKIRNQK
+442 TDEIRNQK
-450 ATNAQTIY
+450 AANAQKIY
-458 DMFMNG
+458 DIFMNG
-464 GANPNTVFN
+464 GADPNAVFN
-473 GGKTGGSSVP
+473 GGKRGGSSVP

-508 KLNAIRKTIQ
+508 KLNAIRKAIQ

-532 GWGENASES
+532 GWGENAPET

-583 TATPTVEG
+583 TATPTVEE
-591 KSQAGNGE
+591 KPQAGNGE

-612 NEGANLPVAPGA
+612 NDGATLSAAPGT
-624 QTSTGAKSP
+624 QTSAGAKSP
-633 VAPSM
+633 IAPSM

-649 RLPPANAAAVKK
+649 RLPPANATEVKK

-668 QAKIEKARSNQKL
+668 QTKIEKARSNQKL

-696 LARLGA
+696 LARLDA

-720 HQSPLTLPAAPAPAR
+720 HQSPLTLPSATVPTK
-735 GTTLGTAAPIAL
+735 GTTLGTASPIAL

-762 GKPTPA
+762 GKTTAA

-774 VPGTDSNVKSNISG
+774 VPGTDSNAKSNISE

-825 RKTSEGK
+825 RKTPEGK
-832 NPVKKAPPK
+832 NPVKNATSK
-841 ETPSSDKKEAQP
+841 ETPSSSKKEEPQ
-853 KSEQQK
+853 KTNQK
-859 QGNDVV
+859 QDDKVV
-865 AVNDAADQDARDA
+865 VRNNAADNDARDA
-878 AKTSK
+878 AKSSK
-883 EIGAIDAKVSGKA
+883 EIGAIDPKASNKA
-896 KTYLR
+896 KAILKL
-901 VINKCLIQHR
+901 INKCLIHHR
-911 AGGSTSAE
+911 AGNSTSAE
-919 TIDRIHEILRGK
+919 TIARIQSVLRGK
-931 LFAKLPEPVKAKL
+931 NFTKLPEAVKAKL
-944 NEYAEKKIEEL
+944 NEYAERKIKEMQ
-955 KAFDKAHPFAE
+955 AFDKEHPWAE
-966 KEATRY
+966 KEAI
-972 EDSRFDDAKDT
+972 ENEGAAFDEAKDA
-983 IDHIV
+983 IGRIAKMLDNGV
-988 DELNSGTITLD
+988 MTLD
-999 EAIEHANKIAG
+999 EAIERANKVAD
-1010 ELEDMAFADT
+1010 ELEDAGFSDT

-1032 DYFNQKIGNEPTEA
+1032 DYFNQKVGNEPTEA
-1046 PKTEQPKAEEEPK
+1046 QPKAAQPKVEPTKAGTQGAENVTPKAEEQKTKKPFRAKDGNWAATVKGDVITVSQTGRGLKKADKITFSVTVDDIDKSLGLSANSNAALHRLVNERLGNAIRQWHVDRYNKLKSPRTKAFIDDWDSGGKFAPWVGIQEDSCERIIRAAYENITGHPFESVFEKRDRERKELSQSNDTKVSEATQPK
-1059 NGEPTKPEMQD
+1059 VEETKQGATSVSLEGKP
-1070 TESAT
+1070 SA
-1075 PKEEEPSVPKETV
+1075 PKETV

-1113 EAKKAKPSKEEIHRK
+1113 GAKKADEAKPSKDEIHKK

-1138 IQGYIDEFISKTRN
+1138 IQGYIDEFIRKTRN
-1152 LNAGFNPTILVPV
+1152 LNSGFDPTILVPV

-1178 KFADFASKTIAAFK
+1178 KFADFASKTIATFK

-1224 QKLVVALKAVGA
+1224 KKLVVALKAVGA
-1236 RYESGLKTADAVK
+1236 RYESGLKTADAIK

-1260 VSTLN
+1260 ASTIN
-1265 DYIDA
+1265 DYVDA
-1270 AFRGVQAYF
+1270 SFRGVQTYF
-1279 NKGKVAEPA
+1279 GDGENVNPKQPKAGDKAGA
-1288 KKSEPSN
+1288 
-1295 TADRSGTDL
+1295 DL
-1304 IDYAFNQGGIIR
+1304 IDYAFNQGGIINEDAV
-1316 KDVIQNM
+1316 KNLTPSQADAVLNIFNKPDDSAVDNADV
-1323 SPEDV
+1323 
-1328 DTVSKIFDGGDKS
+1328 
-1341 VNNPQENDTIE
+1341 NDTIE
-1352 EGNSNVVS
+1352 ESNSNVVS

-1365 DVRGRKSGSGRPVE
+1365 DVRGRKSGSSRPVE
-1379 VGRSRKSG
+1379 VGGSGKSG
-1387 TGGKGEQRT
+1387 TGRKGEQRT

-1411 RGPDVESAE
+1411 RGPDAESAE
-1420 PKNKGTGEGRELGR
+1420 PKNKGTGGSRELGR

-1486 DYIAKPVPPDAKG
+1486 EYIAKPVPPDAKG

-1672 PFSNNVKASVPAMR
+1672 PFSNSVKASVPAMR

-1778 DTVDATN
+1778 DTVDTTN

-1806 RINGYYEDNPDNII
+1806 RINGYYEDNPENII
-1820 GDPVL
+1820 GNPVL

-1830 GSRNVEFH
+1830 GSKNVEFH

-1867 KINTPSHVKELVDA
+1867 KINTPSHVKELADA

-1982 PISGRLLA
+1982 PIAGRLLA

-2055 ENAIIKELGGKL
+2055 ENAIIKELGDRL

-2111 KDVIPA
+2111 KAVIPA

-2149 SAVVVR
+2149 NAVVVR

-2169 GYGRI
+2169 RYGRI

-2179 EKYEIARASYDDRD
+2179 EKYEIARVSYDDRD

-2223 TVRKARAA
+2223 TVRKDRAA

-2279 SLLTFPWLNTAA
+2279 SLLTFPWLNAAA

-2749 LVANDLKKASLTPF
+2749 LVANDLKKASLAPF

-2780 CADKIYKE
+2780 CADKIYEE

-2810 SINDPNAYDALKSRL
+2810 STNDPNAYDALKSRL

-2956 GDNFE
+2956 GDNYE

-2999 SKRVLVTAPDL
+2999 SKRVLVTAPEL

-3070 HKYGA
+3070 HKYEV

-3162 SQGDT
+3162 SHGDT

-3225 IYEIENNIRDGLVLS
+3225 VYDIENNIRDGLALN
-3240 MRENNTDTGTVSF
+3240 MRENHTDTGTVSF

-3284 ASQKDLND
+3284 ASKKDLND
-3292 LYEAIESPNN
+3292 LYEAIESQEETKYSLSQG
-3302 GKSAT
+3302 GK
-3307 VRTDDGKELEVS
+3307 R
-3319 YRIVPAETLIASNT
+3319 
-3333 ADFGKNENYP
+3333 
-3343 EKLQPRDRDRV
+3343 
-3354 SMKEQVDDMARNLRP
+3354 
-3369 EDLAESRSVNQG
+3369 
-3381 APLVNQDNVVE
+3381 
-3392 NGNGRTMAI
+3392 
-3401 TRAYTTDGDAY
+3401 
-3412 KASSQKYKQYL
+3412 
-3423 VKHAEEYGYTREEVE
+3423 
-3438 AMQNPVLIRQ
+3438 
-3448 RDASSDSLQDSIIH
+3448 
-3462 STEGGMK
+3462 
-3469 MSASQQAKVDAE
+3469 
-3481 KISPKT
+3481 ISP
-3487 LSLYDYDGTGD
+3487 
-3498 LTKRSNDDF
+3498 
-3507 VVSALNEI
+3507 E
-3515 TDKSDRDVV
+3515 
-3524 FNKDG
+3524 
-3529 TPSKAGIERVKSALA
+3529 E
-3544 AYAYGDNSL
+3544 
-3553 LEKISESTD
+3553 
-3562 TEDQNIVKA
+3562 
-3571 FSAAAPRVAAIKA
+3571 
-3584 KLDKG
+3584 
-3589 GTSKDYDLSSLLSD
+3589 
-3603 VLDFYFK
+3603 
-3610 CKNSGKSIKFALNET
+3610 
-3625 NLFGDDSWLA
+3625 
-3635 SVGGKNL
+3635 
-3642 ARFIA
+3642 
-3647 DNTRRPKAIADAI
+3647 
-3660 VRMTKYIDGANEPSD
+3660 MTK
-3675 ALFSGTKMGIDEI
+3675 
-3688 VRTSIGLNASKFI
+3688 
-3701 PASKPSAQKYK
+3701 
-3712 HTIQPKENTWDS
+3712 
-3724 MPATQQKACIKLM
+3724 
-3737 DANGGHY
+3737 
-3744 DSKTK
+3744 
-3749 SFGFTD
+3749 
-3755 EKARDAALNVLEAYL
+3755 
-3770 SADSKASAK
+3770 
-3779 IAIVPEMNEEVKLT
+3779 
-3793 NVGWNGSPGDFSKFD
+3793 
-3808 LAFVG
+3808 
-3813 SGEGSAAHGWGI
+3813 
-3825 YFAMDKPYRDNP
+3825 
-3837 DFGREVAE
+3837 
-3845 RYKKQYGGENGH
+3845 
-3857 VYKAAIPSDEYLL
+3857 
-3870 DERAKISD
+3870 
-3878 QPKRVQNAV
+3878 
-3887 LEVAE
+3887 
-3892 TLQKK
+3892 
-3897 TSVWRFED
+3897 
-3905 GIKKVVQYLKD
+3905 
-3916 ENYDLGNENGD
+3916 
-3927 AEQAK
+3927 
-3932 IDQAL
+3932 
-3937 ERVARDFYANSNSA
+3937 
-3951 SPQELKI
+3951 
-3958 SSADLKILRAAL
+3958 
-3970 KEQVRDQAE
+3970 
-3979 TSAFSSKNL
+3979 
-3988 SERDM
+3988 
-3993 DQAAKEILYN
+3993 
-4003 FLSASRRNQF
+4003 
-4013 RTLDAL
+4013 
-4019 AANIMA
+4019 
-4025 EDDSVFKNITS
+4025 
-4036 QDLLNK
+4036 
-4042 AGEIAG
+4042 
-4048 TALREKQIDLGGAR
+4048 
-4062 EILNVMKQAA
+4062 
-4072 EHPIDA
+4072 
-4078 NERDVAEGITKAYTD
+4078 
-4093 YGIDRATAEKIAR
+4093 
-4106 RQAAQFFS
+4106 
-4114 ALRESRAKPIK
+4114 
-4125 EILAPLTGYDVQQMF
+4125 
-4140 QTAIAK
+4140 
-4146 QQLEPSEPVD
+4146 
-4156 KAVSMLL
+4156 
-4163 KGAGLKGYKYEG
+4163 
-4175 ATDGHCVVV
+4175 
-4184 FDNDA
+4184 
-4189 MKIINKFSVKTPY
+4189 
-4202 QKMVEN
+4202 
-4208 ITPIA
+4208 
-4213 SDDLTA
+4213 
-4219 REKAIV
+4219 
-4225 DFAKKMGLQVQFFEG
+4225 
-4240 DPNLHGFHADGTNVA
+4240 
-4255 FLNRRSAMDLN
+4255 
-4266 QTFWHEAFH
+4266 
-4275 WMRESNPDLYNQM
+4275 
-4288 VKEVFGGEV
+4288 
-4297 SEKQLADYAVSIGRT
+4297 
-4312 DMSKELAIEEML
+4312 
-4324 ADAMWDA
+4324 
-4331 GKRGSFFEKL
+4331 
-4341 GIEHPSLCAKIIKWI
+4341 
-4356 KNLYEDFKAHFHNP
+4356 
-4370 QAGLTNTQI
+4370 
-4379 KRMSNTLSKIA
+4379 
-4390 EKLVDGDGNK
+4390 
-4400 LFSVDEKGNIKETAA
+4400 
-4415 GKRAVS
+4415 
-4421 DRAKVEAERDGSN
+4421 
-4434 QKYRVTNKALSG
+4434 
-4446 NDQMQ
+4446 
-4451 VTELT
+4451 
-4456 GDIKD
+4456 
-4461 ERLGERVARVCK
+4461 
-4473 MLEGCSFAVSK
+4473 
-4484 DGIQLYFKS
+4484 
-4493 NKDLDHFA
+4493 
-4501 AGNKGKRN
+4501 
-4509 KEARLYTISSEENV
+4509 
-4523 KNVIENSVYVE
+4523 
-4534 EERNIHNPNSKTH
+4534 
-4547 FVQFYSVVKS
+4547 
-4557 GNNFIR
+4557 
-4563 MKISAKKLVDGTF
+4563 
-4576 DVQKASLY
+4576 
-4584 NIATAGSILHKKIK
+4584 
-4598 KLTQPAMNES
+4598 
-4608 MDNLRPR
+4608 
-4615 VSSLTVSVADMLDGV
+4615 
-4630 NDRGGNP
+4630 
-4637 YVVNGKL
+4637 
-4644 QHENGVIATKN
+4644 
-4655 MLSSGPVTHRS
+4655 
-4666 AEDLKAQT
+4666 QT

-4696 NGSHVEVNFTDD
+4696 NGSHVEVNFTDE

-4722 GTLKGNEKASG
+4722 GTLTGNENASG
-4733 KIEMAD
+4733 KIEMVD

-4766 LTDRERNAL
+4766 LTGRERNAL
-4775 LRAYGSEEGAAEGM
+4775 LRTYGSEEGAAEGM

-4850 NVKYKMNPLNE
+4850 NVKYKMNPLDE
-4861 AEKYLKSHKDF
+4861 AEKYLKSHKNL
-4872 GEKAGVYIDRT
+4872 GEKAGIYIDRT

-4888 AKAKANPNISVNKTA
+4888 AKAKANPNISVNETA
-4903 KKKGWGV
+4903 KKKGWGAV
-4910 ANTALNN
+4910 DTALNN

-4937 DTAQRELQ
+4937 DAAQRELQ
-4945 ELRGRWTHNFAGAIK
+4945 ELRGKWTHSFAGAIK
-4960 NLNKEEKAR
+4960 SLNDKEKAS

-5060 DGETVFQVS
+5060 DGEPVFQVS

-5096 YIKARNQMDDGSFK
+5096 YIKARKQMDDGSFK

-5184 SEGEIEN
+5184 SEVEVEN

-5205 NLSKGASL
+5205 SLSKGASI

-5319 FPWFKNEARP
+5319 FPWFKSEARP

-5381 PNAADKKILVASGVS
+5381 PNAMDKKILVASGVS

-5406 GHITAEGTALSKA
+5406 GHITAEGTALSKV

-5432 PFTLAEKTI
+5432 PFTIAEKTI

-5490 QGTVIGDMALQFQ
+5490 QGTIIGDMALQFQ

-5631 AVLNGDANGAMKAVS
+5631 AVLNGDANGAMKAIS
-5646 PALGN
+5646 PAAGN
-5651 VYGAVAGYNTD
+5651 IYGAVAGYNTD

-5669 DYDTKDRI
+5669 DYDTRDRI

-5685 VKEANATDA
+5685 IKEANATDA
-5694 QGIVYNYKEQKKND
+5694 QSIVYNYKEQKKND

-5738 KALKDDKKSTR
+5738 KAIKDDKKSTR
-5749 VERSQVG
+5749 VERSQSG

>member
-77 GTGLMD
+77 GTDLMD
-83 SDADKEALSDVE
+83 SDADKAALSDVE
-95 NQIKGTTAP
+95 SQIKGTTAP

-111 GVKAAK
+111 GVKSVK

-140 GGMILENAPLMAAQL
+140 GGMIVENAPLMAAQL
-155 GASIINPALGVAL
+155 AASIINPALGVGL

-290 AINGKAQAP
+290 AINGKAQPDEA
-299 QQETGQ
+299 Q
-305 DSAGVDNGNGDT
+305 ADNGDA
-317 PSSSPAIHAM
+317 PSSSPAMHAM

-354 NTTDISTT
+354 NTTDISPT
-362 AENPES
+362 AKNLTS
-368 GAYGIGQWTGPRK
+368 GSYGIGQWLGSRQDD
-381 AELMA
+381 LMA

-442 TDKIRNQK
+442 TDEIRNQK
-450 ATNAQTIY
+450 AANAQKIY
-458 DMFMNG
+458 DIFMNG
-464 GANPNTVFN
+464 GADPNVVYN
-473 GGKTGGSSVP
+473 GGKMGGSSVP

-508 KLNAIRKTIQ
+508 KLNAVRKAIQ
-518 GKNKKAQEELAAQY
+518 DKNKKAQEELAAQY
-532 GWGENASES
+532 GWSANSPETAQSASEP
-541 AQDAS
+541 ATQGNNQ
-546 ESVAQENVQAGN
+546 SVSGNAATGQMTRSVTYPMAIPQGRGNSISGTKSIKSGGGMYQPSGRVEGGNKSVYTPKKPKGMQYTPQGNVQAESNEGGMTAVRPNVSPVIPAPSSIKEPASNASTSLPSTEPQIYTPRKVNGIADRQRRDRQVRGN
-558 SDASKPVNSSSS
+558 MAS
-570 AGNINKKPEQSTV
+570 AATQDRINKALKNS
-583 TATPTVEG
+583 
-591 KSQAGNGE
+591 
-599 ENKLSTVRTGSPR
+599 R
-612 NEGANLPVAPGA
+612 
-624 QTSTGAKSP
+624 
-633 VAPSM
+633 
-638 QSTPL
+638 
-643 PASPTL
+643 L
-649 RLPPANAAAVKK
+649 R
-661 ENNAQVP
+661 QV
-668 QAKIEKARSNQKL
+668 
-681 KELVKQAFVDGDKDA
+681 VKQAFVDGDKDA
-696 LARLGA
+696 LKRLGA
-702 MQINPDIL
+702 MQINQDIL
-710 EAVKNDVLSA
+710 QAVKDDVLNEYHKVEPVVLPKVVPAQEPYTPRYGSRDEAMRLPYERNNENTRGDIAIGGGDGVISSQRASTPREAVRLDNKARKNRETNENRAYDIGEA
-720 HQSPLTLPAAPAPAR
+720 PSPKEQKKAAIARARQEKRDAKNTNFSKYEPAPYATRYANRDKVMQGFRNINENMSGNEAR
-735 GTTLGTAAPIAL
+735 KDRVTGITSSGNNGDASNQNR
-747 PPVKATAP
+747 
-755 TTATVAA
+755 A
-762 GKPTPA
+762 GSRDMSAYKNPNRLSVSMPSRDRQGIGEDMRNRQQNRNAYEPDTKSRLEKPTIFA
-768 STEGES
+768 
-774 VPGTDSNVKSNISG
+774 
-788 KENNHENTE
+788 KENTNENHKEN
-797 KNQPVHHPEENKND
+797 QQVHRSEENKND

-825 RKTSEGK
+825 GKTPEGK
-832 NPVKKAPPK
+832 NTVKNAPSK
-841 ETPSSDKKEAQP
+841 ETPSSSKKEAQP
-853 KSEQQK
+853 KGEQQK
-859 QGNDVV
+859 QGDNVV

-919 TIDRIHEILRGK
+919 TIDRIHEILRSK
-931 LFAKLPEPVKAKL
+931 LFAKLPEAVKTKL

-988 DELNSGTITLD
+988 DELDSGTITLD

-1020 GTPVS
+1020 GTHVS

-1032 DYFNQKIGNEPTEA
+1032 DYFNKKMARDPVEA
-1046 PKTEQPKAEEEPK
+1046 PKAEQPKGDKDSEPHNGKGSEQQPTLADGYTTESGRLLSESDARDFIVKPDGSKEFGHFGKEIEDATGGKVLAKGIRLQVGFSRVANGKETGFGIIHIKKRESQLKKLGYNNAEEYILDIINNFSIIYDLGGGRIKLASVGSKFNVMPLDLELQGDGNGYYTVVTAIPK
-1059 NGEPTKPEMQD
+1059 NTKRMQKEAGKKIFD
-1070 TESAT
+1070 RSASPSSTTGNGAVQDGGNRKNAGSIPQSAT
-1075 PKEEEPSVPKETV
+1075 EKSNLPASTNNIDETLKNVNNKPDLDLTTGKSIEASKGEEPSTPKETV
-1088 FGSVEDADKDLEAAF
+1088 FGSVEDADKDLEKAF
-1103 GLKPVSNTEQ
+1103 GLKPVANTEQ
-1113 EAKKAKPSKEEIHRK
+1113 TVKKAAQEATGAKPSKDEIHKK
-1128 HKLVDDSDEA
+1128 HRLVDDSDEA
-1138 IQGYIDEFISKTRN
+1138 IQGYIEEFISKTRN
-1152 LNAGFNPTILVPV
+1152 LNAGFDPTILVPV
-1165 FKICAAYTQRGIT
+1165 FKICAAYTQRGVA

-1192 SKGVKQKDIE
+1192 AKGVKQKDIE

-1224 QKLVVALKAVGA
+1224 KKLVVALKAVGA
-1236 RYESGLKTADAVK
+1236 RYESGLETADAVK

-1270 AFRGVQAYF
+1270 AFRGVQTYF
-1279 NKGKVAEPA
+1279 GDDENANH
-1288 KKSEPSN
+1288 EPSKAGDK
-1295 TADRSGTDL
+1295 TGADL
-1304 IDYAFNQGGIIR
+1304 IDYAFNQGGII
-1316 KDVIQNM
+1316 N
-1323 SPEDV
+1323 EDAV
-1328 DTVSKIFDGGDKS
+1328 KNLTPSQADAVLKIFNKPDDSAVDNADG
-1341 VNNPQENDTIE
+1341 NDTIE

-1365 DVRGRKSGSGRPVE
+1365 DVRGRKSGSSRPVE
-1379 VGRSRKSG
+1379 VGGSGKSG

-1411 RGPDVESAE
+1411 RGPDAESAE
-1420 PKNKGTGEGRELGR
+1420 PKNKGTGGSRELGR

-1672 PFSNNVKASVPAMR
+1672 PFSNSVWAPVPAMR
-1686 DSDGGVHKSLLI
+1686 DLDGHVHKSLLI

-1806 RINGYYEDNPDNII
+1806 HINGYYEDNPDNII

-1860 YVPREPV
+1860 YIPREPV
-1867 KINTPSHVKELVDA
+1867 KINTPSHVKEFADA

-1922 GTLKELSDSL
+1922 GALKELSDSL

-1977 QISGS
+1977 QISAS
-1982 PISGRLLA
+1982 PIAGRLLA

-2055 ENAIIKELGGKL
+2055 ENAIIKELGDKL

-2111 KDVIPA
+2111 KAVIPA

-2123 IEIPLGSPILSV
+2123 VEIPLGSPILSV

-2143 DLLGEP
+2143 NLLGEP
-2149 SAVVVR
+2149 NAVVVR

-2169 GYGRI
+2169 RYGRI

-2179 EKYEIARASYDDRD
+2179 EKYEIARASYDGRD

-2291 NMTPR
+2291 DMTPR

-2420 DEEAKKREVRLAKR
+2420 DEEAKKREVRLSKR

-2584 HGVVFATGTP
+2584 RGVVFATGTP

-2749 LVANDLKKASLTPF
+2749 LVANDLKKASLAPF

-2780 CADKIYKE
+2780 CADKIYEE

-2810 SINDPNAYDALKSRL
+2810 SSNDPNAYDALKSRL

-2894 EQREGRILRQGNEN
+2894 EQREGRILRQRNEN

-3010 IDKFKTAIESV
+3010 IDKFKAAIESV

-3070 HKYGA
+3070 HKYGV

-3225 IYEIENNIRDGLVLS
+3225 VYDIENNIRDGLALN

-3292 LYEAIESPNN
+3292 LYEAIESQEETKYSLSQG
-3302 GKSAT
+3302 GK
-3307 VRTDDGKELEVS
+3307 R
-3319 YRIVPAETLIASNT
+3319 
-3333 ADFGKNENYP
+3333 
-3343 EKLQPRDRDRV
+3343 
-3354 SMKEQVDDMARNLRP
+3354 
-3369 EDLAESRSVNQG
+3369 
-3381 APLVNQDNVVE
+3381 
-3392 NGNGRTMAI
+3392 
-3401 TRAYTTDGDAY
+3401 
-3412 KASSQKYKQYL
+3412 
-3423 VKHAEEYGYTREEVE
+3423 
-3438 AMQNPVLIRQ
+3438 
-3448 RDASSDSLQDSIIH
+3448 
-3462 STEGGMK
+3462 
-3469 MSASQQAKVDAE
+3469 
-3481 KISPKT
+3481 ISP
-3487 LSLYDYDGTGD
+3487 
-3498 LTKRSNDDF
+3498 
-3507 VVSALNEI
+3507 E
-3515 TDKSDRDVV
+3515 
-3524 FNKDG
+3524 
-3529 TPSKAGIERVKSALA
+3529 E
-3544 AYAYGDNSL
+3544 
-3553 LEKISESTD
+3553 
-3562 TEDQNIVKA
+3562 
-3571 FSAAAPRVAAIKA
+3571 
-3584 KLDKG
+3584 
-3589 GTSKDYDLSSLLSD
+3589 
-3603 VLDFYFK
+3603 
-3610 CKNSGKSIKFALNET
+3610 
-3625 NLFGDDSWLA
+3625 
-3635 SVGGKNL
+3635 
-3642 ARFIA
+3642 
-3647 DNTRRPKAIADAI
+3647 
-3660 VRMTKYIDGANEPSD
+3660 MTK
-3675 ALFSGTKMGIDEI
+3675 
-3688 VRTSIGLNASKFI
+3688 
-3701 PASKPSAQKYK
+3701 
-3712 HTIQPKENTWDS
+3712 
-3724 MPATQQKACIKLM
+3724 
-3737 DANGGHY
+3737 
-3744 DSKTK
+3744 
-3749 SFGFTD
+3749 
-3755 EKARDAALNVLEAYL
+3755 
-3770 SADSKASAK
+3770 
-3779 IAIVPEMNEEVKLT
+3779 
-3793 NVGWNGSPGDFSKFD
+3793 
-3808 LAFVG
+3808 
-3813 SGEGSAAHGWGI
+3813 
-3825 YFAMDKPYRDNP
+3825 
-3837 DFGREVAE
+3837 
-3845 RYKKQYGGENGH
+3845 
-3857 VYKAAIPSDEYLL
+3857 
-3870 DERAKISD
+3870 
-3878 QPKRVQNAV
+3878 
-3887 LEVAE
+3887 
-3892 TLQKK
+3892 
-3897 TSVWRFED
+3897 
-3905 GIKKVVQYLKD
+3905 
-3916 ENYDLGNENGD
+3916 
-3927 AEQAK
+3927 
-3932 IDQAL
+3932 
-3937 ERVARDFYANSNSA
+3937 
-3951 SPQELKI
+3951 
-3958 SSADLKILRAAL
+3958 
-3970 KEQVRDQAE
+3970 
-3979 TSAFSSKNL
+3979 
-3988 SERDM
+3988 
-3993 DQAAKEILYN
+3993 
-4003 FLSASRRNQF
+4003 
-4013 RTLDAL
+4013 
-4019 AANIMA
+4019 
-4025 EDDSVFKNITS
+4025 
-4036 QDLLNK
+4036 
-4042 AGEIAG
+4042 
-4048 TALREKQIDLGGAR
+4048 
-4062 EILNVMKQAA
+4062 
-4072 EHPIDA
+4072 
-4078 NERDVAEGITKAYTD
+4078 
-4093 YGIDRATAEKIAR
+4093 
-4106 RQAAQFFS
+4106 
-4114 ALRESRAKPIK
+4114 
-4125 EILAPLTGYDVQQMF
+4125 
-4140 QTAIAK
+4140 
-4146 QQLEPSEPVD
+4146 
-4156 KAVSMLL
+4156 
-4163 KGAGLKGYKYEG
+4163 
-4175 ATDGHCVVV
+4175 
-4184 FDNDA
+4184 
-4189 MKIINKFSVKTPY
+4189 
-4202 QKMVEN
+4202 
-4208 ITPIA
+4208 
-4213 SDDLTA
+4213 
-4219 REKAIV
+4219 
-4225 DFAKKMGLQVQFFEG
+4225 
-4240 DPNLHGFHADGTNVA
+4240 
-4255 FLNRRSAMDLN
+4255 
-4266 QTFWHEAFH
+4266 
-4275 WMRESNPDLYNQM
+4275 
-4288 VKEVFGGEV
+4288 
-4297 SEKQLADYAVSIGRT
+4297 
-4312 DMSKELAIEEML
+4312 
-4324 ADAMWDA
+4324 
-4331 GKRGSFFEKL
+4331 
-4341 GIEHPSLCAKIIKWI
+4341 
-4356 KNLYEDFKAHFHNP
+4356 
-4370 QAGLTNTQI
+4370 
-4379 KRMSNTLSKIA
+4379 
-4390 EKLVDGDGNK
+4390 
-4400 LFSVDEKGNIKETAA
+4400 
-4415 GKRAVS
+4415 
-4421 DRAKVEAERDGSN
+4421 
-4434 QKYRVTNKALSG
+4434 
-4446 NDQMQ
+4446 
-4451 VTELT
+4451 
-4456 GDIKD
+4456 
-4461 ERLGERVARVCK
+4461 
-4473 MLEGCSFAVSK
+4473 
-4484 DGIQLYFKS
+4484 
-4493 NKDLDHFA
+4493 
-4501 AGNKGKRN
+4501 
-4509 KEARLYTISSEENV
+4509 
-4523 KNVIENSVYVE
+4523 
-4534 EERNIHNPNSKTH
+4534 
-4547 FVQFYSVVKS
+4547 
-4557 GNNFIR
+4557 
-4563 MKISAKKLVDGTF
+4563 
-4576 DVQKASLY
+4576 
-4584 NIATAGSILHKKIK
+4584 
-4598 KLTQPAMNES
+4598 
-4608 MDNLRPR
+4608 
-4615 VSSLTVSVADMLDGV
+4615 
-4630 NDRGGNP
+4630 
-4637 YVVNGKL
+4637 
-4644 QHENGVIATKN
+4644 
-4655 MLSSGPVTHRS
+4655 
-4666 AEDLKAQT
+4666 QT

-4722 GTLKGNEKASG
+4722 GTLQGNEKASG
-4733 KIEMAD
+4733 KIEMVD

-4775 LRAYGSEEGAAEGM
+4775 LRTYGSEEGAAEGM

-4822 HENDQHVFQKLES
+4822 HENDQHVFQTLES

-4872 GEKAGVYIDRT
+4872 GEKAGAYIDRT

-4888 AKAKANPNISVNKTA
+4888 AKAKANPNISVNKME

-4983 FSDEELRDAGV
+4983 FSDEELREAGV

-5078 HSVMTS
+5078 HSVVTS

-5096 YIKARNQMDDGSFK
+5096 YIKAREQMDDGSFK

-5184 SEGEIEN
+5184 SEGEVEN

-5213 TLDEAREMTHA
+5213 TLEEAREMTHA

-5311 LANDFLRL
+5311 LANDFLHL

-5348 SLSSGF
+5348 SVASGF

-5381 PNAADKKILVASGVS
+5381 PNATDKKILVASGVS

-5406 GHITAEGTALSKA
+5406 GHIKAEGTALSKA
-5419 GNVINSVNNFLMK
+5419 GNVVNRVNDFLMK
-5432 PFTLAEKTI
+5432 PFTFAEKTI

-5450 YKAIEDGL
+5450 YKAIGDGL

-5490 QGTVIGDMALQFQ
+5490 QGTVIGDTALQFQ

-5518 VLGNTTTKQKLE
+5518 FLGGATTKQKLE

-5577 NADRK
+5577 NPDRK

-5604 GLKGVVPETSNIV
+5604 GLKGAVPETSNIM

-5631 AVLNGDANGAMKAVS
+5631 AVLNGDTNGAMKAIS
-5646 PALGN
+5646 PAAGN
-5651 VYGAVAGYNTD
+5651 IYGAVAGYNTD

-5669 DYDTKDRI
+5669 DYDTRDRI
-5677 VRGLGFRT
+5677 ARGLGFRT

-5694 QGIVYNYKEQKKND
+5694 QGIIYNYKEQKKDD

-5716 LKDPSSSNRQK
+5716 LKDPSNGNRQK
-5727 LKEMGYSDKEI
+5727 LKALGYSDKEI

-5749 VERSQVG
+5749 VERSQAG

>member
-20 DARGLLDGKEY
+20 DVRGLLDGKEY

-42 LANVPKSLLGAVE
+42 LANVPKSLWGAVE
-55 SIPAMAARTRPVV
+55 SIPAMAARTRPAV

-77 GTGLMD
+77 GTGLMG
-83 SDADKEALSDVE
+83 SDADKEALGDVE
-95 NQIKGTTAP
+95 SQIKGTTAP

-111 GVKAAK
+111 GIKAAK

-128 VDESQLSYPKKI
+128 VDESQLSYPKRI
-140 GGMILENAPLMAAQL
+140 GGMIVENAPLMAAQL
-155 GASIINPALGVAL
+155 AAGIANPALGVGL

-317 PSSSPAIHAM
+317 PSPSPAMHAM
-327 NRLVN
+327 NRIVN

-345 GGLMLESGG
+345 GGLMMESGD
-354 NTTDISTT
+354 NSTDISPT
-362 AENPES
+362 AKNPDS
-368 GAYGIGQWTGPRK
+368 GAYGIAQWLGSRYDD
-381 AELMA
+381 LVA

-398 DTQISFL
+398 DTQISFV
-405 IHELKGSENGALQEI
+405 IHELKGKESGALQEI

-430 RLADQFYERSEG
+430 RLADKFYERSEG
-442 TDKIRNQK
+442 TDEIRNQK
-450 ATNAQTIY
+450 AANAQKIY
-458 DMFMNG
+458 DIFMNG
-464 GANPNTVFN
+464 GADPNVVYS
-473 GGKTGGSSVP
+473 GGKRGGSSVP

-508 KLNAIRKTIQ
+508 KLNAIRKSIQ

-532 GWGENASES
+532 GWGENAPET

-546 ESVAQENVQAGN
+546 ESVTQENVQAGN
-558 SDASKPVNSSSS
+558 SDASKPVNSPSS

-591 KSQAGNGE
+591 KPQAVNGE
-599 ENKLSTVRTGSPR
+599 ANKPSPVRTGSPR
-612 NEGANLPVAPGA
+612 NGNANLPDATGT

-633 VAPSM
+633 IVSSM

-649 RLPPANAAAVKK
+649 RLPPANATEVKK

-710 EAVKNDVLSA
+710 EAVKNDVLRA
-720 HQSPLTLPAAPAPAR
+720 HQSPLTLPAAPAPAK

-762 GKPTPA
+762 GKTTPTN
-768 STEGES
+768 TEGES
-774 VPGTDSNVKSNISG
+774 VPGTDSNAKSNISE
-788 KENNHENTE
+788 KENNHENTK
-797 KNQPVHHPEENKND
+797 KNQPVHRSEENKND

-825 RKTSEGK
+825 RKTPEGK
-832 NPVKKAPPK
+832 NPVKNAPSK
-841 ETPSSDKKEAQP
+841 ETPFSSKKEEPQ
-853 KSEQQK
+853 KTKQK
-859 QGNDVV
+859 QDDKVV
-865 AVNDAADQDARDA
+865 VRNNAADNDARDA
-878 AKTSK
+878 SK
-883 EIGAIDAKVSGKA
+883 SSKAIGAIDPKASNKAKVILKQ
-896 KTYLR
+896 
-901 VINKCLIQHR
+901 INKCLIQHR
-911 AGGSTSAE
+911 AGNSTSAE
-919 TIDRIHEILRGK
+919 TIARIQFALRGK
-931 LFAKLPEPVKAKL
+931 NFAKLPEAVKVKL
-944 NEYAEKKIEEL
+944 NEYAERKIKEMQ
-955 KAFDKAHPFAE
+955 AFDKEHPWAE
-966 KEATRY
+966 EEAAEN
-972 EDSRFDDAKDT
+972 EDAAFGEARDA
-983 IDHIV
+983 IDRIV
-988 DELNSGTITLD
+988 KMLDNGVMTLD
-999 EAIEHANKIAG
+999 EAIERANKVAG
-1010 ELEDMAFADT
+1010 ELEDAGFSDV
-1020 GTPVS
+1020 GSPIS

-1032 DYFNQKIGNEPTEA
+1032 NYSNQKIGNEPTEA
-1046 PKTEQPKAEEEPK
+1046 PKAEQPKV
-1059 NGEPTKPEMQD
+1059 EPTKGGTQGAEN
-1070 TESAT
+1070 AT
-1075 PKEEEPSVPKETV
+1075 PKVENKEPDKKED
-1088 FGSVEDADKDLEAAF
+1088 GAEQD
-1103 GLKPVSNTEQ
+1103 KPV
-1113 EAKKAKPSKEEIHRK
+1113 
-1128 HKLVDDSDEA
+1128 
-1138 IQGYIDEFISKTRN
+1138 G
-1152 LNAGFNPTILVPV
+1152 
-1165 FKICAAYTQRGIT
+1165 
-1178 KFADFASKTIAAFK
+1178 
-1192 SKGVKQKDIE
+1192 
-1202 PWLAPAWEAVK
+1202 
-1213 SFPDTGKKFDA
+1213 
-1224 QKLVVALKAVGA
+1224 
-1236 RYESGLKTADAVK
+1236 
-1249 DDIRSKYGDKA
+1249 
-1260 VSTLN
+1260 
-1265 DYIDA
+1265 
-1270 AFRGVQAYF
+1270 
-1279 NKGKVAEPA
+1279 VAEPP
-1288 KKSEPSN
+1288 KKSEDAKSKDEIDEPSKN
-1295 TADRSGTDL
+1295 
-1304 IDYAFNQGGIIR
+1304 
-1316 KDVIQNM
+1316 
-1323 SPEDV
+1323 
-1328 DTVSKIFDGGDKS
+1328 
-1341 VNNPQENDTIE
+1341 VN
-1352 EGNSNVVS
+1352 
-1360 TKEDK
+1360 
-1365 DVRGRKSGSGRPVE
+1365 
-1379 VGRSRKSG
+1379 
-1387 TGGKGEQRT
+1387 
-1396 TRGNSETPDRDGGRE
+1396 
-1411 RGPDVESAE
+1411 
-1420 PKNKGTGEGRELGR
+1420 
-1434 GQAEDGTRMERAN
+1434 
-1447 GEGTSAG
+1447 
-1454 GTKKPVISPKAD
+1454 
-1466 KVETDIAKGKVKDA
+1466 
-1480 RDVPGN
+1480 
-1486 DYIAKPVPPDAKG
+1486 AKPVLSLPPDKANEASKILTDGKKEIDAVFDRFAKG
-1499 ASKTQRVDNNIAAI
+1499 NTNGSRNRIRARKEIQAIVNKIVEDYANKLGADEAERTLSQIGNKEIEEFVNYAKT
-1513 KLLKKIESENRMA
+1513 KID
-1526 TPAEQEILAGYSGWG
+1526 EILNYKAEAKEEPPSSVDDIPWLPSQSNPEVKSWENVLY
-1541 GLGSEMKS
+1541 GLVKRVEKGIVPLRSIFSQFSLFEGEV
-1549 DAKRMAQL
+1549 AKITN
-1557 KELLTEEEYNAAER
+1557 KELKSAIADIVNNYKYKAIQTFFANHSELTR
-1571 ELLTA
+1571 
-1576 FYTPPFVISRMWEL
+1576 SRSAKE
-1590 AEHLGFKG
+1590 
-1598 GRVLDPSC
+1598 
-1606 GVGSFFS
+1606 
-1613 LMPASLRERSTALQG
+1613 
-1628 VELSPIPARI
+1628 VELSPTEIAERARQKETKRTIEEDEKALDLLGKDLYETAYKPIVDYLRIIGRKPRSHAFESAVLYSKLIDSFQKNYGIRIENPALIIR
-1638 AKQLYQSKK
+1638 AGKWRETGSH
-1647 FKIDNQ
+1647 
-1653 DYTKFD
+1653 
-1659 RGNGFYDLAITNV
+1659 G
-1672 PFSNNVKASVPAMR
+1672 VKVTIGGAYNSGSHAFFLVTS
-1686 DSDGGVHKSLLI
+1686 SDGLTFMHEATHMYVAMLKRFSSLTDNEVKL
-1698 HDYYFAQTLD
+1698 YFGEDVA
-1708 KVRPGG
+1708 
-1714 LIVFMTSSGTMDR
+1714 
-1727 KAGYDNALLRH
+1727 
-1738 LSSRAKLVGIVRL
+1738 RAKKAIEQIRKDLKHIEEWAKYSKEHL
-1751 PNTLFAPSANVG
+1751 AEYDG
-1763 TDIVVFRKLNEGENP
+1763 TDIQLEFKLHALAVEDGTDFGEN
-1778 DTVDATN
+1778 V
-1785 GWTNGL
+1785 WR
-1791 TTIEANDDEGRHTYT
+1791 EE
-1806 RINGYYEDNPDNII
+1806 RIARGMEQY
-1820 GDPVL
+1820 
-1825 VRDRY
+1825 
-1830 GSRNVEFH
+1830 
-1838 TSSNAETDKKLG
+1838 LG
-1850 EAIARLPENV
+1850 EGIA
-1860 YVPREPV
+1860 
-1867 KINTPSHVKELVDA
+1867 PSKEL
-1881 EDGQNVGDIIKGK
+1881 E
-1894 DGQWGQVVIDDN
+1894 
-1906 GERKLKPFA
+1906 
-1915 KSAQAKV
+1915 
-1922 GTLKELSDSL
+1922 
-1932 NDVLAKQVDPDV
+1932 
-1944 SEAALSKAREKLNK
+1944 
-1958 QYDSFVRK
+1958 
-1966 YGYINDKTNVR
+1966 
-1977 QISGS
+1977 
-1982 PISGRLLA
+1982 
-1990 LEQKYKAG
+1990 
-1998 TKGKEST
+1998 
-2005 AEKAPIL
+2005 
-2012 TERTAYPAT
+2012 
-2021 DDLNISTTSD
+2021 
-2031 ALASSLRKFGFADI
+2031 
-2045 KYMASVLGKS
+2045 
-2055 ENAIIKELGGKL
+2055 
-2067 FKDPVSEQYVPRDEY
+2067 
-2082 LSGNVRQ
+2082 
-2089 KLAFAE
+2089 
-2095 DAARSEPE
+2095 
-2103 YARNVEAL
+2103 
-2111 KDVIPA
+2111 
-2117 DIEVED
+2117 
-2123 IEIPLGSPILSV
+2123 
-2135 EDTQAFID
+2135 
-2143 DLLGEP
+2143 
-2149 SAVVVR
+2149 
-2155 YNPVTTYWEVTTTP
+2155 
-2169 GYGRI
+2169 
-2174 SAQAH
+2174 
-2179 EKYEIARASYDDRD
+2179 
-2193 NIGINTVIS
+2193 GI
-2202 KILNTGKI
+2202 
-2210 ESSNFKVKDDDSE
+2210 F
-2223 TVRKARAA
+2223 
-2231 AEVKAQ
+2231 
-2237 TIVKDINEK
+2237 
-2246 LKEWIL
+2246 
-2252 KTPEV
+2252 
-2257 KQRVGQSYNNKF
+2257 
-2269 NAVVPRHYDG
+2269 
-2279 SLLTFPWLNTAA
+2279 
-2291 NMTPR
+2291 
-2296 VHQADAVWRTINEKS
+2296 
-2311 VLYAHCVGSGKTL
+2311 
-2324 TMQAAGLELRRMG
+2324 
-2337 LANKIVYCVPKNVVR
+2337 
-2352 QFEREFYQVCPSA
+2352 
-2365 KILVLDSSTLPDN
+2365 
-2378 ITSIHYDV
+2378 
-2386 KPKMELREDRNG
+2386 
-2398 KKKLVA
+2398 
-2404 VKDADGVPIFE
+2404 
-2415 KVKVS
+2415 
-2420 DEEAKKREVRLAKR
+2420 
-2434 NAALNQILTHDWDA
+2434 
-2448 IIMSHET
+2448 
-2455 FQRLPMSDEYMMQ
+2455 
-2468 FRTEELEK
+2468 
-2476 YKRALAEEQAEERQA
+2476 
-2491 GKKSKSLKNIQEKIA
+2491 
-2506 KLEGKLNALI
+2506 
-2516 AKKQAKD
+2516 
-2523 FESPSLE
+2523 
-2530 DLGID
+2530 
-2535 QLFVDE
+2535 
-2541 ADTFKNLEVMTKY
+2541 
-2554 GQVKGISESA
+2554 
-2564 ADRSFDMLMK
+2564 
-2574 TRYLLHSPNA
+2574 
-2584 HGVVFATGTP
+2584 
-2594 ISNSVV
+2594 
-2600 ELYTM
+2600 
-2605 CRYLNDDSLKRL
+2605 
-2617 GVDSFDQFAKM
+2617 
-2628 FIDIGQTEVPAQDGS
+2628 
-2643 GYEYKTAVRGLRN
+2643 
-2656 APECINLFKEF
+2656 
-2667 ADVKMVED
+2667 
-2675 LPYIAAARPKA
+2675 
-2686 KRVAVAIE
+2686 
-2694 ESAWNK
+2694 
-2700 RFKKDIRARVAAIK
+2700 
-2714 SSGRKDPPMIN
+2714 
-2725 SKSKESKAHFA
+2725 
-2736 KTGEYLQV
+2736 
-2744 ADSPL
+2744 
-2749 LVANDLKKASLTPF
+2749 
-2763 TVDDSL
+2763 
-2769 TGVEGYGKIWA
+2769 
-2780 CADKIYKE
+2780 
-2788 WKDSSDRHGAQLV
+2788 
-2801 FCDQSIPDR
+2801 
-2810 SINDPNAYDALKSRL
+2810 
-2825 IELGIPESDIA
+2825 
-2836 FVQDAKTDKA
+2836 
-2846 QAALFEAVNE
+2846 
-2856 GRVRVLIGST
+2856 
-2866 QKMGAG
+2866 
-2872 TNMQHKLVALHH
+2872 
-2884 LDCPWRPRDI
+2884 
-2894 EQREGRILRQGNEN
+2894 
-2908 KEVRIYNYVTKG
+2908 
-2920 TYDEN
+2920 
-2925 LWDTVNTKKNVINQ
+2925 
-2939 LMIGDKST
+2939 
-2947 RNADTSDVD
+2947 
-2956 GDNFE
+2956 
-2961 ALIELANADPDTKR
+2961 
-2975 YRQVMSQLT
+2975 
-2984 ELESAKTTFEKSQEL
+2984 
-2999 SKRVLVTAPDL
+2999 
-3010 IDKFKTAIESV
+3010 
-3021 KDDMATLEKTSSAKF
+3021 
-3036 SMKIGQAVYENKI
+3036 
-3049 EANKAFSKEKEHV
+3049 
-3062 AKEFAKIA
+3062 
-3070 HKYGA
+3070 
-3075 DNAKFKDV
+3075 AKFKQ
-3083 KIASARGLDIYVSG
+3083 
-3097 NNPSFKAGFASEA
+3097 
-3110 LTVYAKGKDSY
+3110 
-3121 GAATPTAIGVW
+3121 W
-3132 NAMQTQP
+3132 
-3139 AAKLKGYE
+3139 
-3147 TELKKNESEL
+3147 
-3157 AEAKE
+3157 
-3162 SQGDT
+3162 
-3167 FKDDEKIKSLREEQE
+3167 
-3182 ELRKKIEEKA
+3182 
-3192 KRQRELDSIE
+3192 
-3202 PTPITLYEST
+3202 
-3212 SFGSYDLDVDDPD
+3212 
-3225 IYEIENNIRDGLVLS
+3225 
-3240 MRENNTDTGTVSF
+3240 
-3253 DKPGSWDK
+3253 
-3261 FKKKFIDKT
+3261 FID
-3270 NWAVYSNENTIEIT
+3270 VYQSLTKISRKPLPEDVRKFYDSMIVGDRDYFENM
-3284 ASQKDLND
+3284 AKK
-3292 LYEAIESPNN
+3292 PKN

-3307 VRTDDGKELEVS
+3307 VRTDDGKELKVS

-3369 EDLAESRSVNQG
+3369 EDLTESRSVNQG

-3423 VKHAEEYGYTREEVE
+3423 VEHAEEYGYTREEVE
-3438 AMQNPVLIRQ
+3438 TMQNPVLIRQ

-3553 LEKISESTD
+3553 LERISESTD

-3589 GTSKDYDLSSLLSD
+3589 GASKDYDLSSLLSD

-3625 NLFGDDSWLA
+3625 SLFGDDSWLA
-3635 SVGGKNL
+3635 SVGGKDL

-3647 DNTRRPKAIADAI
+3647 DNTRRPKAISDAI

-3675 ALFSGTKMGIDEI
+3675 ALFSGTKMRLDEI

-3701 PASKPSAQKYK
+3701 PASKPNARKYK

-3779 IAIVPEMNEEVKLT
+3779 IAIIPTANAEVISNSRMKSMRLARRKPDRISIHGKT
-3793 NVGWNGSPGDFSKFD
+3793 DTLLAGRGWNGSPADFDHFD
-3808 LAFVG
+3808 LAFIG
-3813 SGEGSAAHGWGI
+3813 TGEGNTAHGWGI
-3825 YFAMDKPYRDNP
+3825 YFARDVTYKG
-3837 DFGREVAE
+3837 DADWGRKVSEG
-3845 RYKKQYGGENGH
+3845 YKKRYGGADGKL
-3857 VYKAAIPSDEYLL
+3857 YYAAIPSDNYLL
-3870 DERAKISD
+3870 DEQIPLKD
-3878 QPKRVQNAV
+3878 QPKHVQ
-3887 LEVAE
+3887 E
-3892 TLQKK
+3892 
-3897 TSVWRFED
+3897 SVRRALSYMENLPED
-3905 GIKKVVQYLKD
+3905 SITEKSMRTIVGRELY
-3916 ENYDLGNENGD
+3916 GNH
-3927 AEQAK
+3927 AAQASVYK
-3932 IDQAL
+3932 LMHEFLAD
-3937 ERVARDFYANSNSA
+3937 RPKSSGKWNP
-3951 SPQELKI
+3951 SP
-3958 SSADLKILRAAL
+3958 ADLKSAREALDRYSVYTRATDIENGGTPPL
-3970 KEQVRDQAE
+3970 NTLEDVEQYIDKLDKEPSQESYEIATRDVLFDMFEAAIDPIK
-3979 TSAFSSKNL
+3979 AFSAITHPEKAKAYNKLLAIQAGADARPLVKQMLDTIDLSDGTDRANLERAFYRYIFDPSTQNISAVEKIISSVLFKDASKN
-3988 SERDM
+3988 R
-3993 DQAAKEILYN
+3993 
-4003 FLSASRRNQF
+4003 
-4013 RTLDAL
+4013 AL
-4019 AANIMA
+4019 TKGDIDELN
-4025 EDDSVFKNITS
+4025 NITNDLVS
-4036 QDLLNK
+4036 EFEYGANKLSTIAQD
-4042 AGEIAG
+4042 GI
-4048 TALREKQIDLGGAR
+4048 LG
-4062 EILNVMKQAA
+4062 
-4072 EHPIDA
+4072 
-4078 NERDVAEGITKAYTD
+4078 
-4093 YGIDRATAEKIAR
+4093 
-4106 RQAAQFFS
+4106 
-4114 ALRESRAKPIK
+4114 
-4125 EILAPLTGYDVQQMF
+4125 LTGHDVQQLLYEAVAGSGNR
-4140 QTAIAK
+4140 QKDVAK
-4146 QQLEPSEPVD
+4146 ILNE
-4156 KAVSMLL
+4156 
-4163 KGAGLKGYKYEG
+4163 AGLKGYKY
-4175 ATDGHCVVV
+4175 DGDMDGPCAVV
-4184 FDNDA
+4184 FDDDA

-4288 VKEVFGGEV
+4288 VKEVFGDEV
-4297 SEKQLADYAVSIGRT
+4297 SEKQLADYAASIGRT

-4341 GIEHPSLCAKIIKWI
+4341 GVEHPSLCAKIIKWI

-4379 KRMSNTLSKIA
+4379 KRMSNTLSNIA

-4421 DRAKVEAERDGSN
+4421 DEAKAEAGQDGSN
-4434 QKYRVTNKALSG
+4434 QKYRVTNANLRG
-4446 NDQMQ
+4446 DDIVN
-4451 VTELT
+4451 VTST
-4456 GDIKD
+4456 GGRVNVNEHVSEIKK
-4461 ERLGERVARVCK
+4461 RLRSMLKGETFTTTA
-4473 MLEGCSFAVSK
+4473 
-4484 DGIQLYFKS
+4484 DGINLKVNNRDNAEHVATADHYNNQPPARRALLAKKS
-4493 NKDLDHFA
+4493 IIESL
-4501 AGNKGKRN
+4501 
-4509 KEARLYTISSEENV
+4509 I
-4523 KNVIENSVYVE
+4523 KNAVYVE
-4534 EERNIHNPNSKTH
+4534 EQRNKYDPNLPTH
-4547 FVQFYSVVKS
+4547 FVQLYTAAKFRGEYYRVK
-4557 GNNFIR
+4557 IT
-4563 MKISAKKLVDGTF
+4563 AKKNADGTYTVS
-4576 DVQKASLY
+4576 DANLY
-4584 NIATAGSILHKKIK
+4584 NIDLRGKLDKSVIK
-4598 KLTQPAMNES
+4598 KAL
-4608 MDNLRPR
+4608 L
-4615 VSSLTVSVADMLDGV
+4615 SSPTHSQVRDKLQVTKTPLDTITVADLLNGV
-4630 NDRGGNP
+4630 NGEDGKP
-4637 YVVNGKL
+4637 YVVNGRL
-4644 QHENGVIATKN
+4644 QYENGVKSVKNLLSVIANGEPT
-4655 MLSSGPVTHRS
+4655 VHRS

-4674 LSVFPNAQNIETHDN
+4674 LSAFPNAQNIEVHDS

-4708 TISVDRAKAQKDYG
+4708 TISVDSAKAQKDYG
-4722 GTLKGNEKASG
+4722 GTLTGNEKASG
-4733 KIEMAD
+4733 KIEMVD
-4739 KDALITLTM
+4739 KDALITLTV

-4766 LTDRERNAL
+4766 LTEKERNAL
-4775 LRAYGSEEGAAEGM
+4775 LRTYGSEEGAAEGM

-4822 HENDQHVFQKLES
+4822 RENDQHVFQKLES
-4835 GEMWERGNENNTAAR
+4835 GEIWERGNENNTAAR
-4850 NVKYKMNPLNE
+4850 NVKYKMNPINE
-4861 AEKYLKSHKDF
+4861 AEKYLKSHKNF
-4872 GEKAGVYIDRT
+4872 GEKAGSYIDRT

-4983 FSDEELRDAGV
+4983 FSDKELREAGV
-4994 SENVI
+4994 SEKVI
-4999 KAHQKTRNLLGKI
+4999 KAHQKTRSLLGRI
-5012 YNAVNAVYTSERVE
+5012 YTAVNAVYTRERIE
-5026 NFTYKTRKG
+5026 NFTYKTRKE
-5035 AEKAQKELAKR
+5035 AEEAKKELAKR

-5060 DGETVFQVS
+5060 DGETAFQVS
-5069 IKTRGYKEI
+5069 IKTRGYREV
-5078 HSVMTS
+5078 HSVVTA
-5084 EELSALS
+5084 EEMKKLDA
-5091 KDKDV
+5091 DKDV
-5096 YIKARNQMDDGSFK
+5096 YIKNRKQLDDGSFK

-5131 HGVLIMKKYTD
+5131 HGVLIVKKYTD

-5184 SEGEIEN
+5184 SEGEVEN

-5231 YYGAKK
+5231 YYGAKR

-5319 FPWFKNEARP
+5319 FQWFKNEARP

-5481 DAPRIFRAL
+5481 DAPRIFRTL

-5503 KYGVKEMEVISDFLP
+5503 KYGIKEMEVISDFLP

-5631 AVLNGDANGAMKAVS
+5631 AVLNGDANGAMKAIS

-5651 VYGAVAGYNTD
+5651 IYGAVAGYNTD
-5662 SKGRKTV
+5662 SNGRKTV

-5677 VRGLGFRT
+5677 VRGVLGFRT

-5694 QGIVYNYKEQKKND
+5694 QSIVYNYKEQKKND

>member
-55 SIPAMAARTRPVV
+55 SIPAMAARTRPAV

-111 GVKAAK
+111 GIKAAK

-140 GGMILENAPLMAAQL
+140 GGMIVENAPLMAAQL
-155 GASIINPALGVAL
+155 AAGIVNPALGVGL

-256 GSLDGF
+256 GNLDGF

-290 AINGKAQAP
+290 AINGKAQPDEA
-299 QQETGQ
+299 QA
-305 DSAGVDNGNGDT
+305 DNGDT
-317 PSSSPAIHAM
+317 PSPSPAIHAM

-386 FAEETGGDPNDL
+386 FAEKTGGDPNDL

-450 ATNAQTIY
+450 AVNSQKIY
-458 DMFMNG
+458 DIFTNG
-464 GANPNTVFN
+464 GADTNAVFN

-508 KLNAIRKTIQ
+508 KLNAIRKSIQ

-532 GWGENASES
+532 GWGENAPETV
-541 AQDAS
+541 QDAS
-546 ESVAQENVQAGN
+546 ESVTQENVQAGN
-558 SDASKPVNSSSS
+558 SGASKPINSSSS
-570 AGNINKKPEQSTV
+570 AGYINKKPEQSTV

-591 KSQAGNGE
+591 KPQAGNGE
-599 ENKLSTVRTGSPR
+599 VNKLSTARTGSPR
-612 NEGANLPVAPGA
+612 NEDANLHVAPGA
-624 QTSTGAKSP
+624 QTSTEAKSP
-633 VAPSM
+633 VAPSA

-649 RLPPANAAAVKK
+649 RLPPANATEVKK

-668 QAKIEKARSNQKL
+668 QTKIEKARSNQKL

-696 LARLGA
+696 LARLDA

-710 EAVKNDVLSA
+710 EAVKNDALSA
-720 HQSPLTLPAAPAPAR
+720 HQSPLTLPAAPVPAK
-735 GTTLGTAAPIAL
+735 GTTLGAAAPIAL
-747 PPVKATAP
+747 PPVKATVP
-755 TTATVAA
+755 TTATVTA

-774 VPGTDSNVKSNISG
+774 VPVTDSNVKSNISE

-825 RKTSEGK
+825 SKASEGK

-841 ETPSSDKKEAQP
+841 ETPSSGKKEEP
-853 KSEQQK
+853 HNGKGSEQQPTL
-859 QGNDVV
+859 
-865 AVNDAADQDARDA
+865 ADGYTTESGRLLSESDARDFIV
-878 AKTSK
+878 KPDGSK
-883 EIGAIDAKVSGKA
+883 EFGHFGKEIEDA
-896 KTYLR
+896 T
-901 VINKCLIQHR
+901 
-911 AGGSTSAE
+911 
-919 TIDRIHEILRGK
+919 RGK
-931 LFAKLPEPVKAKL
+931 VLAKGIRLQVGFSRVANGKETGFGIIHIKKRESQLKKL
-944 NEYAEKKIEEL
+944 GYNNAEEYILDIINNFSIIYDLGGGRIKLASVGSKFNVMPLDLELQGDGNGYYTVVTAIPKNTKRMQKEAGKKI
-955 KAFDKAHPFAE
+955 FDRSASPSSTTGNGAVQDGGNRK
-966 KEATRY
+966 
-972 EDSRFDDAKDT
+972 
-983 IDHIV
+983 
-988 DELNSGTITLD
+988 N
-999 EAIEHANKIAG
+999 AG
-1010 ELEDMAFADT
+1010 SI
-1020 GTPVS
+1020 P
-1025 HAADRVR
+1025 
-1032 DYFNQKIGNEPTEA
+1032 Q
-1046 PKTEQPKAEEEPK
+1046 
-1059 NGEPTKPEMQD
+1059 
-1070 TESAT
+1070 SAT
-1075 PKEEEPSVPKETV
+1075 EKSNLPASTNNIDETLKNVNNKHDLDLTTGKSIEASKGEEPSTPKETV
-1088 FGSVEDADKDLEAAF
+1088 FGSVEDADKDLEKAF
-1103 GLKPVSNTEQ
+1103 GLKPVANTEQ
-1113 EAKKAKPSKEEIHRK
+1113 TVKKAAQEAAGAKPSKDEIHRK
-1128 HKLVDDSDEA
+1128 HRLVDDSDEA

-1152 LNAGFNPTILVPV
+1152 LNAGFDPTILVPV

-1192 SKGVKQKDIE
+1192 AKGVKQKDIE

-1224 QKLVVALKAVGA
+1224 KKLVVALKAVGA
-1236 RYESGLKTADAVK
+1236 RYESGLETADAIK

-1260 VSTLN
+1260 ASTLN

-1270 AFRGVQAYF
+1270 ALRGVQAYF
-1279 NKGKVAEPA
+1279 NKGKDAEPA

-1295 TADRSGTDL
+1295 VADKSGTDL

-1328 DTVSKIFDGGDKS
+1328 DTVSKIFDGGDKF
-1341 VNNPQENDTIE
+1341 VDNPQENDTIE

-1379 VGRSRKSG
+1379 VGGPGKSS

-1411 RGPDVESAE
+1411 RGPDAESAE
-1420 PKNKGTGEGRELGR
+1420 PKNKGTGGSRELGR
-1434 GQAEDGTRMERAN
+1434 GQTEDGTRMERAN

-1466 KVETDIAKGKVKDA
+1466 KVETDIDKGEVKDA

-1486 DYIAKPVPPDAKG
+1486 DYIAKPVPPTAKG

-1606 GVGSFFS
+1606 GVGSFFG

-1659 RGNGFYDLAITNV
+1659 RGNDFYDLAITNV
-1672 PFSNNVKASVPAMR
+1672 PFSNSVKASVPAMR

-1867 KINTPSHVKELVDA
+1867 KINTPSHVKELADA

-1906 GERKLKPFA
+1906 GEKKLKPFA

-1932 NDVLAKQVDPDV
+1932 NDVLAKQVDPDI

-1982 PISGRLLA
+1982 PIAGRLLA

-2055 ENAIIKELGGKL
+2055 EDAIIKELGDRL

-2111 KDVIPA
+2111 KAVIPA

-2149 SAVVVR
+2149 NAVVVR

-2169 GYGRI
+2169 RYGRI

-2179 EKYEIARASYDDRD
+2179 EKYEIARVSYDDRD
-2193 NIGINTVIS
+2193 NVGINTVIS

-2291 NMTPR
+2291 DMTPR

-2420 DEEAKKREVRLAKR
+2420 DEEAKKREVRLSKR

-2530 DLGID
+2530 DLWID

-2749 LVANDLKKASLTPF
+2749 LVANDLKKASLAPF

-2810 SINDPNAYDALKSRL
+2810 SSNDPNVYDALKSRL
-2825 IELGIPESDIA
+2825 IELGIPESNIA

-2872 TNMQHKLVALHH
+2872 TNMQQKLVALHH

-2999 SKRVLVTAPDL
+2999 SKRVLATAPEL

-3070 HKYGA
+3070 HKYGV

-3212 SFGSYDLDVDDPD
+3212 SFGSYDLDADDPD

-3240 MRENNTDTGTVSF
+3240 MRENHTDTGTVSF

-3270 NWAVYSNENTIEIT
+3270 NWAVYSNENVIEVT

-3292 LYEAIESPNN
+3292 LYEAIESQEETKYSLSQG
-3302 GKSAT
+3302 GK
-3307 VRTDDGKELEVS
+3307 R
-3319 YRIVPAETLIASNT
+3319 
-3333 ADFGKNENYP
+3333 
-3343 EKLQPRDRDRV
+3343 
-3354 SMKEQVDDMARNLRP
+3354 
-3369 EDLAESRSVNQG
+3369 
-3381 APLVNQDNVVE
+3381 
-3392 NGNGRTMAI
+3392 
-3401 TRAYTTDGDAY
+3401 
-3412 KASSQKYKQYL
+3412 
-3423 VKHAEEYGYTREEVE
+3423 
-3438 AMQNPVLIRQ
+3438 
-3448 RDASSDSLQDSIIH
+3448 
-3462 STEGGMK
+3462 
-3469 MSASQQAKVDAE
+3469 
-3481 KISPKT
+3481 ISP
-3487 LSLYDYDGTGD
+3487 
-3498 LTKRSNDDF
+3498 
-3507 VVSALNEI
+3507 E
-3515 TDKSDRDVV
+3515 
-3524 FNKDG
+3524 
-3529 TPSKAGIERVKSALA
+3529 E
-3544 AYAYGDNSL
+3544 
-3553 LEKISESTD
+3553 
-3562 TEDQNIVKA
+3562 
-3571 FSAAAPRVAAIKA
+3571 
-3584 KLDKG
+3584 
-3589 GTSKDYDLSSLLSD
+3589 
-3603 VLDFYFK
+3603 
-3610 CKNSGKSIKFALNET
+3610 
-3625 NLFGDDSWLA
+3625 
-3635 SVGGKNL
+3635 
-3642 ARFIA
+3642 
-3647 DNTRRPKAIADAI
+3647 
-3660 VRMTKYIDGANEPSD
+3660 MTK
-3675 ALFSGTKMGIDEI
+3675 
-3688 VRTSIGLNASKFI
+3688 
-3701 PASKPSAQKYK
+3701 
-3712 HTIQPKENTWDS
+3712 
-3724 MPATQQKACIKLM
+3724 
-3737 DANGGHY
+3737 
-3744 DSKTK
+3744 
-3749 SFGFTD
+3749 
-3755 EKARDAALNVLEAYL
+3755 
-3770 SADSKASAK
+3770 
-3779 IAIVPEMNEEVKLT
+3779 
-3793 NVGWNGSPGDFSKFD
+3793 
-3808 LAFVG
+3808 
-3813 SGEGSAAHGWGI
+3813 
-3825 YFAMDKPYRDNP
+3825 
-3837 DFGREVAE
+3837 
-3845 RYKKQYGGENGH
+3845 
-3857 VYKAAIPSDEYLL
+3857 
-3870 DERAKISD
+3870 
-3878 QPKRVQNAV
+3878 
-3887 LEVAE
+3887 
-3892 TLQKK
+3892 
-3897 TSVWRFED
+3897 
-3905 GIKKVVQYLKD
+3905 
-3916 ENYDLGNENGD
+3916 
-3927 AEQAK
+3927 
-3932 IDQAL
+3932 
-3937 ERVARDFYANSNSA
+3937 
-3951 SPQELKI
+3951 
-3958 SSADLKILRAAL
+3958 
-3970 KEQVRDQAE
+3970 
-3979 TSAFSSKNL
+3979 
-3988 SERDM
+3988 
-3993 DQAAKEILYN
+3993 
-4003 FLSASRRNQF
+4003 
-4013 RTLDAL
+4013 
-4019 AANIMA
+4019 
-4025 EDDSVFKNITS
+4025 
-4036 QDLLNK
+4036 
-4042 AGEIAG
+4042 
-4048 TALREKQIDLGGAR
+4048 
-4062 EILNVMKQAA
+4062 
-4072 EHPIDA
+4072 
-4078 NERDVAEGITKAYTD
+4078 
-4093 YGIDRATAEKIAR
+4093 
-4106 RQAAQFFS
+4106 
-4114 ALRESRAKPIK
+4114 
-4125 EILAPLTGYDVQQMF
+4125 
-4140 QTAIAK
+4140 
-4146 QQLEPSEPVD
+4146 
-4156 KAVSMLL
+4156 
-4163 KGAGLKGYKYEG
+4163 
-4175 ATDGHCVVV
+4175 
-4184 FDNDA
+4184 
-4189 MKIINKFSVKTPY
+4189 
-4202 QKMVEN
+4202 
-4208 ITPIA
+4208 
-4213 SDDLTA
+4213 
-4219 REKAIV
+4219 
-4225 DFAKKMGLQVQFFEG
+4225 
-4240 DPNLHGFHADGTNVA
+4240 
-4255 FLNRRSAMDLN
+4255 
-4266 QTFWHEAFH
+4266 
-4275 WMRESNPDLYNQM
+4275 
-4288 VKEVFGGEV
+4288 
-4297 SEKQLADYAVSIGRT
+4297 
-4312 DMSKELAIEEML
+4312 
-4324 ADAMWDA
+4324 
-4331 GKRGSFFEKL
+4331 
-4341 GIEHPSLCAKIIKWI
+4341 
-4356 KNLYEDFKAHFHNP
+4356 
-4370 QAGLTNTQI
+4370 
-4379 KRMSNTLSKIA
+4379 
-4390 EKLVDGDGNK
+4390 
-4400 LFSVDEKGNIKETAA
+4400 
-4415 GKRAVS
+4415 
-4421 DRAKVEAERDGSN
+4421 
-4434 QKYRVTNKALSG
+4434 
-4446 NDQMQ
+4446 
-4451 VTELT
+4451 
-4456 GDIKD
+4456 
-4461 ERLGERVARVCK
+4461 
-4473 MLEGCSFAVSK
+4473 
-4484 DGIQLYFKS
+4484 
-4493 NKDLDHFA
+4493 
-4501 AGNKGKRN
+4501 
-4509 KEARLYTISSEENV
+4509 
-4523 KNVIENSVYVE
+4523 
-4534 EERNIHNPNSKTH
+4534 
-4547 FVQFYSVVKS
+4547 
-4557 GNNFIR
+4557 
-4563 MKISAKKLVDGTF
+4563 
-4576 DVQKASLY
+4576 
-4584 NIATAGSILHKKIK
+4584 
-4598 KLTQPAMNES
+4598 
-4608 MDNLRPR
+4608 
-4615 VSSLTVSVADMLDGV
+4615 
-4630 NDRGGNP
+4630 
-4637 YVVNGKL
+4637 
-4644 QHENGVIATKN
+4644 
-4655 MLSSGPVTHRS
+4655 
-4666 AEDLKAQT
+4666 QT

-4733 KIEMAD
+4733 KIEMVD

-4748 DSPDET
+4748 DGPDET

-4775 LRAYGSEEGAAEGM
+4775 LRTYGSEEGAAEGM

-4850 NVKYKMNPLNE
+4850 NVKYKMNPLDE

-4872 GEKAGVYIDRT
+4872 GEKAGAYIDRT

-4983 FSDEELRDAGV
+4983 FSDEELREAGV

-5078 HSVMTS
+5078 HSVVTS

-5096 YIKARNQMDDGSFK
+5096 YIKARKQMDDGSFK

-5301 VLGKPSRLET
+5301 VLGKPSRLEN

-5381 PNAADKKILVASGVS
+5381 PNATDKKILVASGVS

-5419 GNVINSVNNFLMK
+5419 GNIINSVNNFLMK
-5432 PFTLAEKTI
+5432 PFTFAEKTI

-5450 YKAIEDGL
+5450 YKAIGDGL

-5490 QGTVIGDMALQFQ
+5490 QGTVIGDIALQFQ
-5503 KYGVKEMEVISDFLP
+5503 KYGIKEMEVISDFLP
-5518 VLGNTTTKQKLE
+5518 VLGNTTAKQKLE

-5559 FDDPEKE
+5559 FGDPEKE

-5577 NADRK
+5577 NPDRK

-5631 AVLNGDANGAMKAVS
+5631 AVLNGDTNGAMKAIS
-5646 PALGN
+5646 PAAGN
-5651 VYGAVAGYNTD
+5651 IYGAVAGYNTD

-5669 DYDTKDRI
+5669 DYDTGDRI
-5677 VRGLGFRT
+5677 ARGLGFRT

-5694 QGIVYNYKEQKKND
+5694 QNIVYNYKEQKKND

-5716 LKDPSSSNRQK
+5716 LKDPSSGNRQK

-5749 VERSQVG
+5749 VERSQSG

>member
-111 GVKAAK
+111 GIKAAK

-140 GGMILENAPLMAAQL
+140 GGMIVENAPLMAAQL
-155 GASIINPALGVAL
+155 AAGIVNPALGVGL

-290 AINGKAQAP
+290 AINGKADE
-299 QQETGQ
+299 QESTG
-305 DSAGVDNGNGDT
+305 DDNTSTALALVGENATSDNVGESSDAASGVVRDADGTVTIDASNIA
-317 PSSSPAIHAM
+317 SPAMHAM
-327 NRLVN
+327 NRIVN

-345 GGLMLESGG
+345 GGLMMESGD
-354 NTTDISTT
+354 NSTDISPT
-362 AENPES
+362 AKNPDS
-368 GAYGIGQWTGPRK
+368 GAYGIAQWLGSRYDD
-381 AELMA
+381 LVA

-398 DTQISFL
+398 DTQISFV
-405 IHELKGSENGALQEI
+405 IHELKGKESGALQEI

-450 ATNAQTIY
+450 AANAQKIY

-464 GANPNTVFN
+464 GADPNAVFN
-473 GGKTGGSSVP
+473 EGKTGGSSVP

-508 KLNAIRKTIQ
+508 KLNAIRKAIQ
-518 GKNKKAQEELAAQY
+518 GKNKKVQEELAAQY
-532 GWGENASES
+532 GWSANVPET

-558 SDASKPVNSSSS
+558 SGASKPINSSSS
-570 AGNINKKPEQSTV
+570 AGNINKKPEQSIV
-583 TATPTVEG
+583 TATPTAEG
-591 KSQAGNGE
+591 KPQEGNGE
-599 ENKLSTVRTGSPR
+599 ADKLSTVRTGSPR
-612 NEGANLPVAPGA
+612 NEGANLPVALGT
-624 QTSTGAKSP
+624 QTSTEAKSP
-633 VAPSM
+633 VAPSA

-649 RLPPANAAAVKK
+649 RLPPANTTEVKK

-696 LARLGA
+696 LTRLGA

-720 HQSPLTLPAAPAPAR
+720 HQSPLTLPLVTAPAKGAA
-735 GTTLGTAAPIAL
+735 LGTAAPIAP
-747 PPVKATAP
+747 PPVKATVP

-762 GKPTPA
+762 GKPTPTSA
-768 STEGES
+768 ESES
-774 VPGTDSNVKSNISG
+774 VPGADINVKSNISE
-788 KENNHENTE
+788 KENNHENPE

-832 NPVKKAPPK
+832 NLVKKAPPK
-841 ETPSSDKKEAQP
+841 ETPSSGKKEEPP

-901 VINKCLIQHR
+901 AINKCLIQHR

-931 LFAKLPEPVKAKL
+931 LFAKLPEAVKSKL

-988 DELNSGTITLD
+988 EKLNSGTITLD
-999 EAIEHANKIAG
+999 GAIEHANKIAG
-1010 ELEDMAFADT
+1010 ELEDMAFSDV

-1032 DYFNQKIGNEPTEA
+1032 DYFNKKIARDPVEA
-1046 PKTEQPKAEEEPK
+1046 PKTEQPKGDKDSEPHNGKGSEQQPTLADGYTTESGRLLSESDARDFIVKPDGSKEFGHFGKEIEDATGGKVLAKGIRLQVGFSRVANGKETGFGIIHIKKRESQLKKLGYNNAEEYILDIINNFSIIYDLGGGRIKLASVGSKFNVMPLDLELKGDGNGYYTVVTAIPK
-1059 NGEPTKPEMQD
+1059 NTKRMQKEAGKKIFD
-1070 TESAT
+1070 RSASPSSTTGNGAVQDGGNRKNAGSIPQSAT
-1075 PKEEEPSVPKETV
+1075 EKSNLPTSTNNIDETSKNVNNKPDLELTTGKSVEASKGEEPSTPKETV
-1088 FGSVEDADKDLEAAF
+1088 FGSVEDADKDLEKAF
-1103 GLKPVSNTEQ
+1103 GLKPVANTEQ
-1113 EAKKAKPSKEEIHRK
+1113 TVKKAAQEAAGAKPSKDEIHRK
-1128 HKLVDDSDEA
+1128 HRLVDDSDEA

-1152 LNAGFNPTILVPV
+1152 LNAGFDPTILVPV

-1192 SKGVKQKDIE
+1192 AKGVKQKDIE

-1224 QKLVVALKAVGA
+1224 KKLVVALKAVGA
-1236 RYESGLKTADAVK
+1236 RYESGLETADAVK

-1260 VSTLN
+1260 VSNLN

-1279 NKGKVAEPA
+1279 NKGKDAEPA

-1295 TADRSGTDL
+1295 AADKSGTDL

-1328 DTVSKIFDGGDKS
+1328 DTVAKIFDGGDKS
-1341 VNNPQENDTIE
+1341 VDNPRENDTIE
-1352 EGNSNVVS
+1352 ESNSNVVS

-1379 VGRSRKSG
+1379 VGGPGNSS

-1411 RGPDVESAE
+1411 RGPDAESAE
-1420 PKNKGTGEGRELGR
+1420 PKNKGTGGSRELGR
-1434 GQAEDGTRMERAN
+1434 GQAENGTRMERAN

-1466 KVETDIAKGKVKDA
+1466 KVETDIAKGEVKDA

-1541 GLGSEMKS
+1541 GMGSEMKS

-1606 GVGSFFS
+1606 GVGSFFG
-1613 LMPASLRERSTALQG
+1613 LMPASLRERSAALQG

-1672 PFSNNVKASVPAMR
+1672 PFSNSVWAPVPAMR
-1686 DSDGGVHKSLLI
+1686 DPDGHVHKSLLI

-1727 KAGYDNALLRH
+1727 GTGYNNALLRY
-1738 LSSRAKLVGIVRL
+1738 LSSRAKLVGMVRL

-1785 GWTNGL
+1785 GWTDNVRF
-1791 TTIEANDDEGRHTYT
+1791 IEMKDEEGRNIWKP
-1806 RINGYYEDNPDNII
+1806 INGYYEDNPDNII
-1820 GDPVL
+1820 GNPVL

-1830 GSRNVEFH
+1830 GHRNIEFH

-1867 KINTPSHVKELVDA
+1867 KINTPSHVKELADA

-1906 GERKLKPFA
+1906 GEKKLKPFA

-1982 PISGRLLA
+1982 PIAGRLLA

-2055 ENAIIKELGGKL
+2055 ENAIIKELGDRL

-2111 KDVIPA
+2111 KAVIPA

-2149 SAVVVR
+2149 NAVVVR

-2169 GYGRI
+2169 RYGRI

-2179 EKYEIARASYDDRD
+2179 EKYEIARVSYDDRD
-2193 NIGINTVIS
+2193 NVGINTVIS

-2279 SLLTFPWLNTAA
+2279 SLLTFPWLNAAA
-2291 NMTPR
+2291 NMMPR

-2415 KVKVS
+2415 KVNVS
-2420 DEEAKKREVRLAKR
+2420 DEEAKKREVRLSKR

-2749 LVANDLKKASLTPF
+2749 LVANDLKKASLAPF

-2780 CADKIYKE
+2780 CADKIYEE

-2810 SINDPNAYDALKSRL
+2810 SSNDPNAYDALKSRL

-2999 SKRVLVTAPDL
+2999 SKRVLVTAPEL

-3070 HKYGA
+3070 HKYGV

-3225 IYEIENNIRDGLVLS
+3225 VYDIENNIRDGLALS

-3270 NWAVYSNENTIEIT
+3270 NWVVYSNENTIEIT
-3284 ASQKDLND
+3284 ASKKDLND
-3292 LYEAIESPNN
+3292 LYEAIESQEETKYSLSQG
-3302 GKSAT
+3302 GK
-3307 VRTDDGKELEVS
+3307 R
-3319 YRIVPAETLIASNT
+3319 
-3333 ADFGKNENYP
+3333 
-3343 EKLQPRDRDRV
+3343 
-3354 SMKEQVDDMARNLRP
+3354 
-3369 EDLAESRSVNQG
+3369 
-3381 APLVNQDNVVE
+3381 
-3392 NGNGRTMAI
+3392 
-3401 TRAYTTDGDAY
+3401 
-3412 KASSQKYKQYL
+3412 
-3423 VKHAEEYGYTREEVE
+3423 
-3438 AMQNPVLIRQ
+3438 
-3448 RDASSDSLQDSIIH
+3448 
-3462 STEGGMK
+3462 
-3469 MSASQQAKVDAE
+3469 
-3481 KISPKT
+3481 ISP
-3487 LSLYDYDGTGD
+3487 
-3498 LTKRSNDDF
+3498 
-3507 VVSALNEI
+3507 E
-3515 TDKSDRDVV
+3515 
-3524 FNKDG
+3524 
-3529 TPSKAGIERVKSALA
+3529 E
-3544 AYAYGDNSL
+3544 
-3553 LEKISESTD
+3553 
-3562 TEDQNIVKA
+3562 
-3571 FSAAAPRVAAIKA
+3571 
-3584 KLDKG
+3584 
-3589 GTSKDYDLSSLLSD
+3589 
-3603 VLDFYFK
+3603 
-3610 CKNSGKSIKFALNET
+3610 
-3625 NLFGDDSWLA
+3625 
-3635 SVGGKNL
+3635 
-3642 ARFIA
+3642 
-3647 DNTRRPKAIADAI
+3647 
-3660 VRMTKYIDGANEPSD
+3660 MTK
-3675 ALFSGTKMGIDEI
+3675 
-3688 VRTSIGLNASKFI
+3688 
-3701 PASKPSAQKYK
+3701 
-3712 HTIQPKENTWDS
+3712 
-3724 MPATQQKACIKLM
+3724 
-3737 DANGGHY
+3737 
-3744 DSKTK
+3744 
-3749 SFGFTD
+3749 
-3755 EKARDAALNVLEAYL
+3755 
-3770 SADSKASAK
+3770 
-3779 IAIVPEMNEEVKLT
+3779 
-3793 NVGWNGSPGDFSKFD
+3793 
-3808 LAFVG
+3808 
-3813 SGEGSAAHGWGI
+3813 
-3825 YFAMDKPYRDNP
+3825 
-3837 DFGREVAE
+3837 
-3845 RYKKQYGGENGH
+3845 
-3857 VYKAAIPSDEYLL
+3857 
-3870 DERAKISD
+3870 
-3878 QPKRVQNAV
+3878 
-3887 LEVAE
+3887 
-3892 TLQKK
+3892 
-3897 TSVWRFED
+3897 
-3905 GIKKVVQYLKD
+3905 
-3916 ENYDLGNENGD
+3916 
-3927 AEQAK
+3927 
-3932 IDQAL
+3932 
-3937 ERVARDFYANSNSA
+3937 
-3951 SPQELKI
+3951 
-3958 SSADLKILRAAL
+3958 
-3970 KEQVRDQAE
+3970 
-3979 TSAFSSKNL
+3979 
-3988 SERDM
+3988 
-3993 DQAAKEILYN
+3993 
-4003 FLSASRRNQF
+4003 
-4013 RTLDAL
+4013 
-4019 AANIMA
+4019 
-4025 EDDSVFKNITS
+4025 
-4036 QDLLNK
+4036 
-4042 AGEIAG
+4042 
-4048 TALREKQIDLGGAR
+4048 
-4062 EILNVMKQAA
+4062 
-4072 EHPIDA
+4072 
-4078 NERDVAEGITKAYTD
+4078 
-4093 YGIDRATAEKIAR
+4093 
-4106 RQAAQFFS
+4106 
-4114 ALRESRAKPIK
+4114 
-4125 EILAPLTGYDVQQMF
+4125 
-4140 QTAIAK
+4140 
-4146 QQLEPSEPVD
+4146 
-4156 KAVSMLL
+4156 
-4163 KGAGLKGYKYEG
+4163 
-4175 ATDGHCVVV
+4175 
-4184 FDNDA
+4184 
-4189 MKIINKFSVKTPY
+4189 
-4202 QKMVEN
+4202 
-4208 ITPIA
+4208 
-4213 SDDLTA
+4213 
-4219 REKAIV
+4219 
-4225 DFAKKMGLQVQFFEG
+4225 
-4240 DPNLHGFHADGTNVA
+4240 
-4255 FLNRRSAMDLN
+4255 
-4266 QTFWHEAFH
+4266 
-4275 WMRESNPDLYNQM
+4275 
-4288 VKEVFGGEV
+4288 
-4297 SEKQLADYAVSIGRT
+4297 
-4312 DMSKELAIEEML
+4312 
-4324 ADAMWDA
+4324 
-4331 GKRGSFFEKL
+4331 
-4341 GIEHPSLCAKIIKWI
+4341 
-4356 KNLYEDFKAHFHNP
+4356 
-4370 QAGLTNTQI
+4370 
-4379 KRMSNTLSKIA
+4379 
-4390 EKLVDGDGNK
+4390 
-4400 LFSVDEKGNIKETAA
+4400 
-4415 GKRAVS
+4415 
-4421 DRAKVEAERDGSN
+4421 
-4434 QKYRVTNKALSG
+4434 
-4446 NDQMQ
+4446 
-4451 VTELT
+4451 
-4456 GDIKD
+4456 
-4461 ERLGERVARVCK
+4461 
-4473 MLEGCSFAVSK
+4473 
-4484 DGIQLYFKS
+4484 
-4493 NKDLDHFA
+4493 
-4501 AGNKGKRN
+4501 
-4509 KEARLYTISSEENV
+4509 
-4523 KNVIENSVYVE
+4523 
-4534 EERNIHNPNSKTH
+4534 
-4547 FVQFYSVVKS
+4547 
-4557 GNNFIR
+4557 
-4563 MKISAKKLVDGTF
+4563 
-4576 DVQKASLY
+4576 
-4584 NIATAGSILHKKIK
+4584 
-4598 KLTQPAMNES
+4598 
-4608 MDNLRPR
+4608 
-4615 VSSLTVSVADMLDGV
+4615 
-4630 NDRGGNP
+4630 
-4637 YVVNGKL
+4637 
-4644 QHENGVIATKN
+4644 
-4655 MLSSGPVTHRS
+4655 
-4666 AEDLKAQT
+4666 QT

-4696 NGSHVEVNFTDD
+4696 NGSHVEVNFTDG

-4733 KIEMAD
+4733 KIEMVD

-4775 LRAYGSEEGAAEGM
+4775 LRTYGSEEGAAEGM

-4835 GEMWERGNENNTAAR
+4835 GEMWERSNENNTAAR

-4861 AEKYLKSHKDF
+4861 AEKYLKSHKDL

-4888 AKAKANPNISVNKTA
+4888 AKAKANPNISVNKA
-4903 KKKGWGV
+4903 EKKKGWGV

-5096 YIKARNQMDDGSFK
+5096 YIKAREQMDDGSFK

-5184 SEGEIEN
+5184 SEGEVEN

-5231 YYGAKK
+5231 YYGAKR

-5406 GHITAEGTALSKA
+5406 GHITAEGTALSKV

-5450 YKAIEDGL
+5450 YKAIGDGL

-5518 VLGNTTTKQKLE
+5518 ILGNTTTKQKLE

-5631 AVLNGDANGAMKAVS
+5631 AVLNGDTNGAMKAIS
-5646 PALGN
+5646 PAAGN
-5651 VYGAVAGYNTD
+5651 IYGAVAGYNTD

-5669 DYDTKDRI
+5669 DYDTRDRI

-5685 VKEANATDA
+5685 IKEANATDA
-5694 QGIVYNYKEQKKND
+5694 QSIVYNYKEQKKND

-5749 VERSQVG
+5749 VERSQSG

>member
-111 GVKAAK
+111 GIKAAK

-290 AINGKAQAP
+290 AINGKAQPDEA
-299 QQETGQ
+299 Q
-305 DSAGVDNGNGDT
+305 ADNGGT
-317 PSSSPAIHAM
+317 PSPSPAIHAM

-354 NTTDISTT
+354 NTTDISPT
-362 AENPES
+362 AKNPTS
-368 GAYGIGQWTGPRK
+368 GSYGIGQWLGSRQDD
-381 AELMA
+381 LMA
-386 FAEETGGDPNDL
+386 FAEETGGDPSDL

-420 LKAQSPDEAG
+420 IKAQSPDEAG
-430 RLADQFYERSEG
+430 RLADKFYERSEG
-442 TDKIRNQK
+442 TDEIRNQK
-450 ATNAQTIY
+450 AANAQKIY

-464 GANPNTVFN
+464 GADPNVVYN
-473 GGKTGGSSVP
+473 EGKRGGSSVP

-508 KLNAIRKTIQ
+508 KLNAVRKAIQ

-532 GWGENASES
+532 GWSANSPETAQNASEPVTQGNTQS
-541 AQDAS
+541 AADNAATGQMTQ
-546 ESVAQENVQAGN
+546 SVTYPMAIPQGRGNSISGTKPIKSGGGMYQPSGRVEGGNKSVYTPKKPKGMQYTPQGNVQAGSN
-558 SDASKPVNSSSS
+558 EGGMTAVRPNVSPVIPAPSSIKEPASNASTSLPSTEPQIYTPRKVNGIADRQRRDRQTRGNMAS
-570 AGNINKKPEQSTV
+570 AATQGRINKALKNS
-583 TATPTVEG
+583 
-591 KSQAGNGE
+591 
-599 ENKLSTVRTGSPR
+599 R
-612 NEGANLPVAPGA
+612 
-624 QTSTGAKSP
+624 
-633 VAPSM
+633 
-638 QSTPL
+638 
-643 PASPTL
+643 L
-649 RLPPANAAAVKK
+649 R
-661 ENNAQVP
+661 QV
-668 QAKIEKARSNQKL
+668 
-681 KELVKQAFVDGDKDA
+681 VKQAFVDGDKDA
-696 LARLGA
+696 LNRLGA
-702 MQINPDIL
+702 MQINQDVL
-710 EAVKNDVLSA
+710 QAVKNDVLNEYHKTEPVVPPKVIPAQEPYTPRYGSRDEA
-720 HQSPLTLPAAPAPAR
+720 MRLPYERNNENTRGDIAIGGGDGVISSQRASTPREAVRLDNKARKNRETDENRAYDIGEAPSPKEQKKAAIARARQEKRDAKNTNFNKYEPAPYATRYANRDKVMQGFRNINENMSGNEAR
-735 GTTLGTAAPIAL
+735 
-747 PPVKATAP
+747 KDR
-755 TTATVAA
+755 VAGITSSGNNGDASNQNRA
-762 GKPTPA
+762 GSRDMSAYKNPNRLSVSMPSRDRQGIGEDMRNRQQNRNAYEPDTKSRLEKPTIFA
-768 STEGES
+768 
-774 VPGTDSNVKSNISG
+774 
-788 KENNHENTE
+788 KENTNENYKE
-797 KNQPVHHPEENKND
+797 NQQVHRSEENKND

-825 RKTSEGK
+825 RKTPEGK

-841 ETPSSDKKEAQP
+841 ETPSSGKKEEPHNEKGSAQQP
-853 KSEQQK
+853 TLANGYTTESGRLLSES
-859 QGNDVV
+859 
-865 AVNDAADQDARDA
+865 DARDFIV
-878 AKTSK
+878 KPDGSK
-883 EIGAIDAKVSGKA
+883 EFGHFGKEIEDATGGKVLAKGIRLQVGFSRVANGKETGFGIIHIKKRESQLKKLGYNNAEEYILDIINNFSIIYDLGGGRIKLASVGSKFNVMPLDLELKGDGNGYYTVVTAIPKNTKRMQ
-896 KTYLR
+896 KE
-901 VINKCLIQHR
+901 
-911 AGGSTSAE
+911 AG
-919 TIDRIHEILRGK
+919 
-931 LFAKLPEPVKAKL
+931 
-944 NEYAEKKIEEL
+944 KKI
-955 KAFDKAHPFAE
+955 FDRSASPSSTTGNGAVQDGGNRK
-966 KEATRY
+966 
-972 EDSRFDDAKDT
+972 
-983 IDHIV
+983 
-988 DELNSGTITLD
+988 N
-999 EAIEHANKIAG
+999 AG
-1010 ELEDMAFADT
+1010 SI
-1020 GTPVS
+1020 P
-1025 HAADRVR
+1025 
-1032 DYFNQKIGNEPTEA
+1032 Q
-1046 PKTEQPKAEEEPK
+1046 
-1059 NGEPTKPEMQD
+1059 
-1070 TESAT
+1070 SAT
-1075 PKEEEPSVPKETV
+1075 EKSNLPASTNNIDETLKNVNNKPDLDLTTGKSIEASKGEEPSTPKETV
-1088 FGSVEDADKDLEAAF
+1088 FGSVEDADKDLEKAF
-1103 GLKPVSNTEQ
+1103 GLKPVANTEQ
-1113 EAKKAKPSKEEIHRK
+1113 TVKKAAQEATGAKPSKDEIHKK
-1128 HKLVDDSDEA
+1128 HRLVDDSDEA
-1138 IQGYIDEFISKTRN
+1138 IQGYIEEFISKTRN
-1152 LNAGFNPTILVPV
+1152 LNAGFDPTILVPV

-1192 SKGVKQKDIE
+1192 VKGVKQKDIE

-1224 QKLVVALKAVGA
+1224 KKLVVALKAVGA

-1270 AFRGVQAYF
+1270 SFRGVQAYF

-1341 VNNPQENDTIE
+1341 VDSPQENDTIE

-1379 VGRSRKSG
+1379 VGGSGKSS

-1411 RGPDVESAE
+1411 RGPDAESTE
-1420 PKNKGTGEGRELGR
+1420 PKNEGTGGSRELGR
-1434 GQAEDGTRMERAN
+1434 GQAEDEDGTRMERAN

-1466 KVETDIAKGKVKDA
+1466 KVETDIAKGEVKDA

-1576 FYTPPFVISRMWEL
+1576 FYTPPFVIGRMWEL

-1606 GVGSFFS
+1606 GVGS
-1613 LMPASLRERSTALQG
+1613 
-1628 VELSPIPARI
+1628 ARI
-1638 AKQLYQSKK
+1638 
-1647 FKIDNQ
+1647 
-1653 DYTKFD
+1653 
-1659 RGNGFYDLAITNV
+1659 
-1672 PFSNNVKASVPAMR
+1672 
-1686 DSDGGVHKSLLI
+1686 
-1698 HDYYFAQTLD
+1698 
-1708 KVRPGG
+1708 
-1714 LIVFMTSSGTMDR
+1714 
-1727 KAGYDNALLRH
+1727 
-1738 LSSRAKLVGIVRL
+1738 
-1751 PNTLFAPSANVG
+1751 
-1763 TDIVVFRKLNEGENP
+1763 
-1778 DTVDATN
+1778 
-1785 GWTNGL
+1785 
-1791 TTIEANDDEGRHTYT
+1791 
-1806 RINGYYEDNPDNII
+1806 
-1820 GDPVL
+1820 
-1825 VRDRY
+1825 
-1830 GSRNVEFH
+1830 
-1838 TSSNAETDKKLG
+1838 
-1850 EAIARLPENV
+1850 
-1860 YVPREPV
+1860 
-1867 KINTPSHVKELVDA
+1867 
-1881 EDGQNVGDIIKGK
+1881 
-1894 DGQWGQVVIDDN
+1894 
-1906 GERKLKPFA
+1906 
-1915 KSAQAKV
+1915 
-1922 GTLKELSDSL
+1922 
-1932 NDVLAKQVDPDV
+1932 
-1944 SEAALSKAREKLNK
+1944 
-1958 QYDSFVRK
+1958 
-1966 YGYINDKTNVR
+1966 
-1977 QISGS
+1977 
-1982 PISGRLLA
+1982 
-1990 LEQKYKAG
+1990 
-1998 TKGKEST
+1998 
-2005 AEKAPIL
+2005 
-2012 TERTAYPAT
+2012 
-2021 DDLNISTTSD
+2021 
-2031 ALASSLRKFGFADI
+2031 
-2045 KYMASVLGKS
+2045 
-2055 ENAIIKELGGKL
+2055 
-2067 FKDPVSEQYVPRDEY
+2067 
-2082 LSGNVRQ
+2082 
-2089 KLAFAE
+2089 
-2095 DAARSEPE
+2095 
-2103 YARNVEAL
+2103 
-2111 KDVIPA
+2111 
-2117 DIEVED
+2117 
-2123 IEIPLGSPILSV
+2123 
-2135 EDTQAFID
+2135 
-2143 DLLGEP
+2143 
-2149 SAVVVR
+2149 
-2155 YNPVTTYWEVTTTP
+2155 
-2169 GYGRI
+2169 
-2174 SAQAH
+2174 
-2179 EKYEIARASYDDRD
+2179 
-2193 NIGINTVIS
+2193 
-2202 KILNTGKI
+2202 
-2210 ESSNFKVKDDDSE
+2210 
-2223 TVRKARAA
+2223 
-2231 AEVKAQ
+2231 
-2237 TIVKDINEK
+2237 
-2246 LKEWIL
+2246 
-2252 KTPEV
+2252 
-2257 KQRVGQSYNNKF
+2257 
-2269 NAVVPRHYDG
+2269 
-2279 SLLTFPWLNTAA
+2279 
-2291 NMTPR
+2291 
-2296 VHQADAVWRTINEKS
+2296 
-2311 VLYAHCVGSGKTL
+2311 
-2324 TMQAAGLELRRMG
+2324 
-2337 LANKIVYCVPKNVVR
+2337 
-2352 QFEREFYQVCPSA
+2352 
-2365 KILVLDSSTLPDN
+2365 
-2378 ITSIHYDV
+2378 
-2386 KPKMELREDRNG
+2386 
-2398 KKKLVA
+2398 
-2404 VKDADGVPIFE
+2404 
-2415 KVKVS
+2415 
-2420 DEEAKKREVRLAKR
+2420 
-2434 NAALNQILTHDWDA
+2434 
-2448 IIMSHET
+2448 
-2455 FQRLPMSDEYMMQ
+2455 
-2468 FRTEELEK
+2468 
-2476 YKRALAEEQAEERQA
+2476 
-2491 GKKSKSLKNIQEKIA
+2491 
-2506 KLEGKLNALI
+2506 
-2516 AKKQAKD
+2516 
-2523 FESPSLE
+2523 
-2530 DLGID
+2530 
-2535 QLFVDE
+2535 
-2541 ADTFKNLEVMTKY
+2541 
-2554 GQVKGISESA
+2554 
-2564 ADRSFDMLMK
+2564 
-2574 TRYLLHSPNA
+2574 
-2584 HGVVFATGTP
+2584 
-2594 ISNSVV
+2594 
-2600 ELYTM
+2600 
-2605 CRYLNDDSLKRL
+2605 
-2617 GVDSFDQFAKM
+2617 
-2628 FIDIGQTEVPAQDGS
+2628 
-2643 GYEYKTAVRGLRN
+2643 
-2656 APECINLFKEF
+2656 
-2667 ADVKMVED
+2667 
-2675 LPYIAAARPKA
+2675 
-2686 KRVAVAIE
+2686 
-2694 ESAWNK
+2694 
-2700 RFKKDIRARVAAIK
+2700 AAIK

-2736 KTGEYLQV
+2736 KAGEYLQV

-2749 LVANDLKKASLTPF
+2749 LVANDLKKASLAPF

-2769 TGVEGYGKIWA
+2769 TGIEGYGKIWA
-2780 CADKIYKE
+2780 CADKIYEE
-2788 WKDSSDRHGAQLV
+2788 WNDSSDRHGAQLV

-2810 SINDPNAYDALKSRL
+2810 SSNDPNAYDALKSRL

-2872 TNMQHKLVALHH
+2872 TNMQQKLVALHH

-2999 SKRVLVTAPDL
+2999 SKRVLVTAPEL

-3021 KDDMATLEKTSSAKF
+3021 KDDMAILEKTSSAKF

-3070 HKYGA
+3070 HKYGV

-3212 SFGSYDLDVDDPD
+3212 SFGSYDLDADDPD

-3240 MRENNTDTGTVSF
+3240 MRENNTGTGTVSF

-3284 ASQKDLND
+3284 ASKKDLND
-3292 LYEAIESPNN
+3292 LYEAIESQEETKYSLSQG
-3302 GKSAT
+3302 GK
-3307 VRTDDGKELEVS
+3307 R
-3319 YRIVPAETLIASNT
+3319 
-3333 ADFGKNENYP
+3333 
-3343 EKLQPRDRDRV
+3343 
-3354 SMKEQVDDMARNLRP
+3354 
-3369 EDLAESRSVNQG
+3369 
-3381 APLVNQDNVVE
+3381 
-3392 NGNGRTMAI
+3392 
-3401 TRAYTTDGDAY
+3401 
-3412 KASSQKYKQYL
+3412 
-3423 VKHAEEYGYTREEVE
+3423 
-3438 AMQNPVLIRQ
+3438 
-3448 RDASSDSLQDSIIH
+3448 
-3462 STEGGMK
+3462 
-3469 MSASQQAKVDAE
+3469 
-3481 KISPKT
+3481 ISP
-3487 LSLYDYDGTGD
+3487 
-3498 LTKRSNDDF
+3498 
-3507 VVSALNEI
+3507 E
-3515 TDKSDRDVV
+3515 
-3524 FNKDG
+3524 
-3529 TPSKAGIERVKSALA
+3529 E
-3544 AYAYGDNSL
+3544 
-3553 LEKISESTD
+3553 
-3562 TEDQNIVKA
+3562 
-3571 FSAAAPRVAAIKA
+3571 
-3584 KLDKG
+3584 
-3589 GTSKDYDLSSLLSD
+3589 
-3603 VLDFYFK
+3603 
-3610 CKNSGKSIKFALNET
+3610 
-3625 NLFGDDSWLA
+3625 
-3635 SVGGKNL
+3635 
-3642 ARFIA
+3642 
-3647 DNTRRPKAIADAI
+3647 
-3660 VRMTKYIDGANEPSD
+3660 MTK
-3675 ALFSGTKMGIDEI
+3675 
-3688 VRTSIGLNASKFI
+3688 
-3701 PASKPSAQKYK
+3701 
-3712 HTIQPKENTWDS
+3712 
-3724 MPATQQKACIKLM
+3724 
-3737 DANGGHY
+3737 
-3744 DSKTK
+3744 
-3749 SFGFTD
+3749 
-3755 EKARDAALNVLEAYL
+3755 
-3770 SADSKASAK
+3770 
-3779 IAIVPEMNEEVKLT
+3779 
-3793 NVGWNGSPGDFSKFD
+3793 
-3808 LAFVG
+3808 
-3813 SGEGSAAHGWGI
+3813 
-3825 YFAMDKPYRDNP
+3825 
-3837 DFGREVAE
+3837 
-3845 RYKKQYGGENGH
+3845 
-3857 VYKAAIPSDEYLL
+3857 
-3870 DERAKISD
+3870 
-3878 QPKRVQNAV
+3878 
-3887 LEVAE
+3887 
-3892 TLQKK
+3892 
-3897 TSVWRFED
+3897 
-3905 GIKKVVQYLKD
+3905 
-3916 ENYDLGNENGD
+3916 
-3927 AEQAK
+3927 
-3932 IDQAL
+3932 
-3937 ERVARDFYANSNSA
+3937 
-3951 SPQELKI
+3951 
-3958 SSADLKILRAAL
+3958 
-3970 KEQVRDQAE
+3970 
-3979 TSAFSSKNL
+3979 
-3988 SERDM
+3988 
-3993 DQAAKEILYN
+3993 
-4003 FLSASRRNQF
+4003 
-4013 RTLDAL
+4013 
-4019 AANIMA
+4019 
-4025 EDDSVFKNITS
+4025 
-4036 QDLLNK
+4036 
-4042 AGEIAG
+4042 
-4048 TALREKQIDLGGAR
+4048 
-4062 EILNVMKQAA
+4062 
-4072 EHPIDA
+4072 
-4078 NERDVAEGITKAYTD
+4078 
-4093 YGIDRATAEKIAR
+4093 
-4106 RQAAQFFS
+4106 
-4114 ALRESRAKPIK
+4114 
-4125 EILAPLTGYDVQQMF
+4125 
-4140 QTAIAK
+4140 
-4146 QQLEPSEPVD
+4146 
-4156 KAVSMLL
+4156 
-4163 KGAGLKGYKYEG
+4163 
-4175 ATDGHCVVV
+4175 
-4184 FDNDA
+4184 
-4189 MKIINKFSVKTPY
+4189 
-4202 QKMVEN
+4202 
-4208 ITPIA
+4208 
-4213 SDDLTA
+4213 
-4219 REKAIV
+4219 
-4225 DFAKKMGLQVQFFEG
+4225 
-4240 DPNLHGFHADGTNVA
+4240 
-4255 FLNRRSAMDLN
+4255 
-4266 QTFWHEAFH
+4266 
-4275 WMRESNPDLYNQM
+4275 
-4288 VKEVFGGEV
+4288 
-4297 SEKQLADYAVSIGRT
+4297 
-4312 DMSKELAIEEML
+4312 
-4324 ADAMWDA
+4324 
-4331 GKRGSFFEKL
+4331 
-4341 GIEHPSLCAKIIKWI
+4341 
-4356 KNLYEDFKAHFHNP
+4356 
-4370 QAGLTNTQI
+4370 
-4379 KRMSNTLSKIA
+4379 
-4390 EKLVDGDGNK
+4390 
-4400 LFSVDEKGNIKETAA
+4400 
-4415 GKRAVS
+4415 
-4421 DRAKVEAERDGSN
+4421 
-4434 QKYRVTNKALSG
+4434 
-4446 NDQMQ
+4446 
-4451 VTELT
+4451 
-4456 GDIKD
+4456 
-4461 ERLGERVARVCK
+4461 
-4473 MLEGCSFAVSK
+4473 
-4484 DGIQLYFKS
+4484 
-4493 NKDLDHFA
+4493 
-4501 AGNKGKRN
+4501 
-4509 KEARLYTISSEENV
+4509 
-4523 KNVIENSVYVE
+4523 
-4534 EERNIHNPNSKTH
+4534 
-4547 FVQFYSVVKS
+4547 
-4557 GNNFIR
+4557 
-4563 MKISAKKLVDGTF
+4563 
-4576 DVQKASLY
+4576 
-4584 NIATAGSILHKKIK
+4584 
-4598 KLTQPAMNES
+4598 
-4608 MDNLRPR
+4608 
-4615 VSSLTVSVADMLDGV
+4615 
-4630 NDRGGNP
+4630 
-4637 YVVNGKL
+4637 
-4644 QHENGVIATKN
+4644 
-4655 MLSSGPVTHRS
+4655 
-4666 AEDLKAQT
+4666 QT
-4674 LSVFPNAQNIETHDN
+4674 LSVFPNAQNIEAHDN

-4722 GTLKGNEKASG
+4722 GTLQGNEKASG
-4733 KIEMAD
+4733 KIEMVD

-4775 LRAYGSEEGAAEGM
+4775 LRTYGSEEGAAEGM

-4835 GEMWERGNENNTAAR
+4835 GEMWERSNENNTAAR

-4872 GEKAGVYIDRT
+4872 GEKAGAYIDRT

-4888 AKAKANPNISVNKTA
+4888 AKAKANPNISVNETA

-5026 NFTYKTRKG
+5026 NFTYKTRKEAG
-5035 AEKAQKELAKR
+5035 KAQKELAKR

-5096 YIKARNQMDDGSFK
+5096 YIKARKQMDDGSFK

-5177 IAPKEFS
+5177 IVPKEFS
-5184 SEGEIEN
+5184 SEGEVEN

-5406 GHITAEGTALSKA
+5406 GHITAEGTALSKV

-5450 YKAIEDGL
+5450 YKAIGDGL

-5559 FDDPEKE
+5559 FGDPEKE
-5566 AKRAMMEWAGN
+5566 AKRAMMEWAGKN
-5577 NADRK
+5577 PDRK

-5604 GLKGVVPETSNIV
+5604 GLKGVAPETSNIV

-5631 AVLNGDANGAMKAVS
+5631 AVLNGDANGAMKAIS
-5646 PALGN
+5646 PAAGN
-5651 VYGAVAGYNTD
+5651 IYGAVAGYNTD

-5669 DYDTKDRI
+5669 DYDTRDRI

-5685 VKEANATDA
+5685 IKEANATDA
-5694 QGIVYNYKEQKKND
+5694 QSIVYNYKEQKKND

-5756 LSKEDKKK
+5756 LSKDDKKK

>member
-55 SIPAMAARTRPVV
+55 SIPAMAARTRPAV

-77 GTGLMD
+77 GTGVMD

-95 NQIKGTTAP
+95 SQIKGTTAP

-111 GVKAAK
+111 GIKAAK

-140 GGMILENAPLMAAQL
+140 GGMIVENAPLMAAQL
-155 GASIINPALGVAL
+155 AASLVNPALGVGL

-290 AINGKAQAP
+290 AINGKAQPDEAQADNADAP
-299 QQETGQ
+299 
-305 DSAGVDNGNGDT
+305 S
-317 PSSSPAIHAM
+317 PSPAIHAM

-354 NTTDISTT
+354 NTTDISPT
-362 AENPES
+362 AKNPKS
-368 GAYGIGQWTGPRK
+368 GSYGIGQWLGSRQDD
-381 AELMA
+381 LMA

-420 LKAQSPDEAG
+420 IKAQSPDEAG
-430 RLADQFYERSEG
+430 RLADKFYERSEG
-442 TDKIRNQK
+442 TDEIRNQK
-450 ATNAQTIY
+450 AANAQKIY
-458 DMFMNG
+458 DIFMNG
-464 GANPNTVFN
+464 GADPNVVYN

-493 DLEETLPADTDEDVE
+493 GLEETLPADTDEDVE
-508 KLNAIRKTIQ
+508 KLNAIRKAIQ

-532 GWGENASES
+532 GWSANSPETAQGASEP
-541 AQDAS
+541 ATQGNTQ
-546 ESVAQENVQAGN
+546 SVADNAATGQMAQSVTYPMAIPQGRGNSISGAKPIKSGGGMYQSSGRVEGGNKSVYTPKKPKGMQYTTKGNVQAGSN
-558 SDASKPVNSSSS
+558 EGGMTSVQPNVSPVIPAPSSIKEPANNASTTLPSAEPQIYTPRRVNGIADRQRRDRQTRGNMAS
-570 AGNINKKPEQSTV
+570 AATQDRINKALK
-583 TATPTVEG
+583 
-591 KSQAGNGE
+591 N
-599 ENKLSTVRTGSPR
+599 NR
-612 NEGANLPVAPGA
+612 
-624 QTSTGAKSP
+624 
-633 VAPSM
+633 
-638 QSTPL
+638 
-643 PASPTL
+643 L
-649 RLPPANAAAVKK
+649 R
-661 ENNAQVP
+661 QV
-668 QAKIEKARSNQKL
+668 
-681 KELVKQAFVDGDKDA
+681 VKQAFVGGDKYA
-696 LARLGA
+696 LNRLGA
-702 MQINPDIL
+702 MQINQDVL
-710 EAVKNDVLSA
+710 QAVKNDVLNEYHKTEPVVPPKVIPAQEPYTPRYSNRDEA
-720 HQSPLTLPAAPAPAR
+720 MRLPRERDAENAREDVAIGGGNGVIAPRAARTPSEAMRLDNTAR
-735 GTTLGTAAPIAL
+735 GQRADTANKDYDIGKAPSRRAQKKAAIAQRKQEKRDVENTNVRKYEPNPYNTRYDNREDL
-747 PPVKATAP
+747 NRGMRDAYGNKNGDRAHKDQTSGVSSTGKNERAESQNRVDSLDDMSGYVRPGAPSIVATPKDRKSIEADMRNRQQNRNKYESDNKNGFEKPNIP
-755 TTATVAA
+755 T
-762 GKPTPA
+762 
-768 STEGES
+768 
-774 VPGTDSNVKSNISG
+774 

-797 KNQPVHHPEENKND
+797 KNQSVHHPEENKND

-825 RKTSEGK
+825 SKASEGK

-841 ETPSSDKKEAQP
+841 ETPSSGKKEEP
-853 KSEQQK
+853 HNEKGSEQQPTL
-859 QGNDVV
+859 
-865 AVNDAADQDARDA
+865 ADGYTTESGRLLSESDARDFIV
-878 AKTSK
+878 KPDGSK
-883 EIGAIDAKVSGKA
+883 EFGHFGKEIEDATGGKVLAKGIRLQVGFSRVANGKETGFGIIHIKKRESQLKKLGYNNAEEYILDIINNFSIIYDLGGGRIKLASVGSKFNVMPLDLELKGDGNGYYTVVTAIPKNTKRMQ
-896 KTYLR
+896 KE
-901 VINKCLIQHR
+901 
-911 AGGSTSAE
+911 AG
-919 TIDRIHEILRGK
+919 
-931 LFAKLPEPVKAKL
+931 
-944 NEYAEKKIEEL
+944 KKI
-955 KAFDKAHPFAE
+955 FDRSASPSSTTGNGAVQYGGNRK
-966 KEATRY
+966 
-972 EDSRFDDAKDT
+972 
-983 IDHIV
+983 
-988 DELNSGTITLD
+988 N
-999 EAIEHANKIAG
+999 AG
-1010 ELEDMAFADT
+1010 SI
-1020 GTPVS
+1020 P
-1025 HAADRVR
+1025 
-1032 DYFNQKIGNEPTEA
+1032 Q
-1046 PKTEQPKAEEEPK
+1046 
-1059 NGEPTKPEMQD
+1059 
-1070 TESAT
+1070 SAT
-1075 PKEEEPSVPKETV
+1075 EKSNLPASTNNIDETSRNVNNKPDLDLTTGKSVEASKGEEPSTPKETV
-1088 FGSVEDADKDLEAAF
+1088 FGSVEDADKDLEKAF
-1103 GLKPVSNTEQ
+1103 GLKPVANTEQ
-1113 EAKKAKPSKEEIHRK
+1113 TVKKAAQEATGAKPSKDEIHRK
-1128 HKLVDDSDEA
+1128 HRLVDDSDEA

-1152 LNAGFNPTILVPV
+1152 LNAGFDPTILVPV

-1178 KFADFASKTIAAFK
+1178 KFADFTNKTIAAFK
-1192 SKGVKQKDIE
+1192 AKGVKQKDIE

-1224 QKLVVALKAVGA
+1224 KKLVVALKAVGA
-1236 RYESGLKTADAVK
+1236 RYESGLETADAVK

-1260 VSTLN
+1260 VSNLN

-1279 NKGKVAEPA
+1279 NKGKDTE
-1288 KKSEPSN
+1288 SELSN
-1295 TADRSGTDL
+1295 AVD
-1304 IDYAFNQGGIIR
+1304 NPR
-1316 KDVIQNM
+1316 K
-1323 SPEDV
+1323 
-1328 DTVSKIFDGGDKS
+1328 
-1341 VNNPQENDTIE
+1341 NDTIE

-1379 VGRSRKSG
+1379 VGGPGKSG

-1411 RGPDVESAE
+1411 RGPDAESAE
-1420 PKNKGTGEGRELGR
+1420 PKNKGTGGSRELGR
-1434 GQAEDGTRMERAN
+1434 GQTEDGTRMERAN

-1486 DYIAKPVPPDAKG
+1486 DYIAKPVPPNAKG

-1659 RGNGFYDLAITNV
+1659 RGNDFYDLAITNV
-1672 PFSNNVKASVPAMR
+1672 PFSNSVKASVPAMR

-1751 PNTLFAPSANVG
+1751 PNTLFATSANVG

-1906 GERKLKPFA
+1906 GERKMKPFP

-1944 SEAALSKAREKLNK
+1944 SEVALSKAREKLNK

-1982 PISGRLLA
+1982 PIAGRLLA

-2055 ENAIIKELGGKL
+2055 ENAIIKELGDKL

-2111 KDVIPA
+2111 EAVIPA

-2169 GYGRI
+2169 RYGRI

-2279 SLLTFPWLNTAA
+2279 SLLTFPWLNAAA

-2296 VHQADAVWRTINEKS
+2296 VHQADAVWRTINEKA

-2749 LVANDLKKASLTPF
+2749 LVADNLRKASLAPF
-2763 TVDDSL
+2763 IVDYSL

-2810 SINDPNAYDALKSRL
+2810 SSNDPNVYDALKSRL

-2939 LMIGDKST
+2939 LMIGDKGT

-2956 GDNFE
+2956 GDNYE

-2999 SKRVLVTAPDL
+2999 SKRVLVTAPEL

-3021 KDDMATLEKTSSAKF
+3021 KDDIATLEKTSSAKF

-3070 HKYGA
+3070 HKYGV

-3192 KRQRELDSIE
+3192 RRQRELDSIE

-3212 SFGSYDLDVDDPD
+3212 SFGSYDLDADDTD

-3240 MRENNTDTGTVSF
+3240 MRENHTDTGTVSF

-3270 NWAVYSNENTIEIT
+3270 NWTVYSNENVIEVT

-3292 LYEAIESPNN
+3292 LYEAIEGQEETKYSLSQG
-3302 GKSAT
+3302 GK
-3307 VRTDDGKELEVS
+3307 R
-3319 YRIVPAETLIASNT
+3319 
-3333 ADFGKNENYP
+3333 
-3343 EKLQPRDRDRV
+3343 
-3354 SMKEQVDDMARNLRP
+3354 
-3369 EDLAESRSVNQG
+3369 
-3381 APLVNQDNVVE
+3381 
-3392 NGNGRTMAI
+3392 
-3401 TRAYTTDGDAY
+3401 
-3412 KASSQKYKQYL
+3412 
-3423 VKHAEEYGYTREEVE
+3423 
-3438 AMQNPVLIRQ
+3438 
-3448 RDASSDSLQDSIIH
+3448 
-3462 STEGGMK
+3462 
-3469 MSASQQAKVDAE
+3469 
-3481 KISPKT
+3481 ISP
-3487 LSLYDYDGTGD
+3487 
-3498 LTKRSNDDF
+3498 
-3507 VVSALNEI
+3507 E
-3515 TDKSDRDVV
+3515 
-3524 FNKDG
+3524 
-3529 TPSKAGIERVKSALA
+3529 E
-3544 AYAYGDNSL
+3544 
-3553 LEKISESTD
+3553 
-3562 TEDQNIVKA
+3562 
-3571 FSAAAPRVAAIKA
+3571 
-3584 KLDKG
+3584 
-3589 GTSKDYDLSSLLSD
+3589 
-3603 VLDFYFK
+3603 
-3610 CKNSGKSIKFALNET
+3610 
-3625 NLFGDDSWLA
+3625 
-3635 SVGGKNL
+3635 
-3642 ARFIA
+3642 
-3647 DNTRRPKAIADAI
+3647 
-3660 VRMTKYIDGANEPSD
+3660 MTK
-3675 ALFSGTKMGIDEI
+3675 
-3688 VRTSIGLNASKFI
+3688 
-3701 PASKPSAQKYK
+3701 
-3712 HTIQPKENTWDS
+3712 
-3724 MPATQQKACIKLM
+3724 
-3737 DANGGHY
+3737 
-3744 DSKTK
+3744 
-3749 SFGFTD
+3749 
-3755 EKARDAALNVLEAYL
+3755 
-3770 SADSKASAK
+3770 
-3779 IAIVPEMNEEVKLT
+3779 
-3793 NVGWNGSPGDFSKFD
+3793 
-3808 LAFVG
+3808 
-3813 SGEGSAAHGWGI
+3813 
-3825 YFAMDKPYRDNP
+3825 
-3837 DFGREVAE
+3837 
-3845 RYKKQYGGENGH
+3845 
-3857 VYKAAIPSDEYLL
+3857 
-3870 DERAKISD
+3870 
-3878 QPKRVQNAV
+3878 
-3887 LEVAE
+3887 
-3892 TLQKK
+3892 
-3897 TSVWRFED
+3897 
-3905 GIKKVVQYLKD
+3905 
-3916 ENYDLGNENGD
+3916 
-3927 AEQAK
+3927 
-3932 IDQAL
+3932 
-3937 ERVARDFYANSNSA
+3937 
-3951 SPQELKI
+3951 
-3958 SSADLKILRAAL
+3958 
-3970 KEQVRDQAE
+3970 
-3979 TSAFSSKNL
+3979 
-3988 SERDM
+3988 
-3993 DQAAKEILYN
+3993 
-4003 FLSASRRNQF
+4003 
-4013 RTLDAL
+4013 
-4019 AANIMA
+4019 
-4025 EDDSVFKNITS
+4025 
-4036 QDLLNK
+4036 
-4042 AGEIAG
+4042 
-4048 TALREKQIDLGGAR
+4048 
-4062 EILNVMKQAA
+4062 
-4072 EHPIDA
+4072 
-4078 NERDVAEGITKAYTD
+4078 
-4093 YGIDRATAEKIAR
+4093 
-4106 RQAAQFFS
+4106 
-4114 ALRESRAKPIK
+4114 
-4125 EILAPLTGYDVQQMF
+4125 
-4140 QTAIAK
+4140 
-4146 QQLEPSEPVD
+4146 
-4156 KAVSMLL
+4156 
-4163 KGAGLKGYKYEG
+4163 
-4175 ATDGHCVVV
+4175 
-4184 FDNDA
+4184 
-4189 MKIINKFSVKTPY
+4189 
-4202 QKMVEN
+4202 
-4208 ITPIA
+4208 
-4213 SDDLTA
+4213 
-4219 REKAIV
+4219 
-4225 DFAKKMGLQVQFFEG
+4225 
-4240 DPNLHGFHADGTNVA
+4240 
-4255 FLNRRSAMDLN
+4255 
-4266 QTFWHEAFH
+4266 
-4275 WMRESNPDLYNQM
+4275 
-4288 VKEVFGGEV
+4288 
-4297 SEKQLADYAVSIGRT
+4297 
-4312 DMSKELAIEEML
+4312 
-4324 ADAMWDA
+4324 
-4331 GKRGSFFEKL
+4331 
-4341 GIEHPSLCAKIIKWI
+4341 
-4356 KNLYEDFKAHFHNP
+4356 
-4370 QAGLTNTQI
+4370 
-4379 KRMSNTLSKIA
+4379 
-4390 EKLVDGDGNK
+4390 
-4400 LFSVDEKGNIKETAA
+4400 
-4415 GKRAVS
+4415 
-4421 DRAKVEAERDGSN
+4421 
-4434 QKYRVTNKALSG
+4434 
-4446 NDQMQ
+4446 
-4451 VTELT
+4451 
-4456 GDIKD
+4456 
-4461 ERLGERVARVCK
+4461 
-4473 MLEGCSFAVSK
+4473 
-4484 DGIQLYFKS
+4484 
-4493 NKDLDHFA
+4493 
-4501 AGNKGKRN
+4501 
-4509 KEARLYTISSEENV
+4509 
-4523 KNVIENSVYVE
+4523 
-4534 EERNIHNPNSKTH
+4534 
-4547 FVQFYSVVKS
+4547 
-4557 GNNFIR
+4557 
-4563 MKISAKKLVDGTF
+4563 
-4576 DVQKASLY
+4576 
-4584 NIATAGSILHKKIK
+4584 
-4598 KLTQPAMNES
+4598 
-4608 MDNLRPR
+4608 
-4615 VSSLTVSVADMLDGV
+4615 
-4630 NDRGGNP
+4630 
-4637 YVVNGKL
+4637 
-4644 QHENGVIATKN
+4644 
-4655 MLSSGPVTHRS
+4655 
-4666 AEDLKAQT
+4666 QT
-4674 LSVFPNAQNIETHDN
+4674 LSVFPNAQNIETHGN

-4733 KIEMAD
+4733 KIEMVD

-4754 ISHEAM
+4754 VSHEAM

-4766 LTDRERNAL
+4766 LTDRERSAL
-4775 LRAYGSEEGAAEGM
+4775 LRTYGNEEGAAEGM

-4822 HENDQHVFQKLES
+4822 LENDQHVFQKLES
-4835 GEMWERGNENNTAAR
+4835 GEMWERSNENNTAAR

-4945 ELRGRWTHNFAGAIK
+4945 ELRGRWTYNFAGAIK

-5046 PHTFVMHDIRETTK
+5046 PHTFVMQDIRETKK

-5096 YIKARNQMDDGSFK
+5096 YIKARKQMDDGSFK

-5184 SEGEIEN
+5184 SEGEVEN

-5279 AFGDYNKDWTG
+5279 AFGDYNRDWTG

-5354 VNTLQLF
+5354 VNTLQLL

-5381 PNAADKKILVASGVS
+5381 PNATDKKILVASGVS

-5406 GHITAEGTALSKA
+5406 GHITAEETALSKA
-5419 GNVINSVNNFLMK
+5419 GNIINSVNNFLMK
-5432 PFTLAEKTI
+5432 PFTFAEKTI

-5450 YKAIEDGL
+5450 YKAIGDGL

-5503 KYGVKEMEVISDFLP
+5503 KYGIKEMEVISDFLP

-5631 AVLNGDANGAMKAVS
+5631 AVLNGDTNGAMKAIS
-5646 PALGN
+5646 PAAGN
-5651 VYGAVAGYNTD
+5651 IYGAVAGYNTD

-5677 VRGLGFRT
+5677 VRGVLGFRT
-5685 VKEANATDA
+5685 IREANATDA
-5694 QGIVYNYKEQKKND
+5694 QNIVYNYKEQKKND

-5749 VERSQVG
+5749 VERSQSG

>member
-55 SIPAMAARTRPVV
+55 SIPAMAARTRPAV

-140 GGMILENAPLMAAQL
+140 GGMIVENAPLMAAQL

-168 MAGSIAGDAYNDLT
+168 MAGNIAGDAYNDLT

-464 GANPNTVFN
+464 GANPNAVFN
-473 GGKTGGSSVP
+473 GGKTGASSVP

-508 KLNAIRKTIQ
+508 KLNAIRKAIQ

-532 GWGENASES
+532 GWGENTPET

-546 ESVAQENVQAGN
+546 ESVAQENVQEGN
-558 SDASKPVNSSSS
+558 SGASKPINSSSS
-570 AGNINKKPEQSTV
+570 VGNISKKPEQSTV

-591 KSQAGNGE
+591 KPQAGNGE

-612 NEGANLPVAPGA
+612 SEGADLPAAPGT
-624 QTSTGAKSP
+624 QTSAGAKSP

-638 QSTPL
+638 QSTPI

-649 RLPPANAAAVKK
+649 RLPPTNATEVKK

-668 QAKIEKARSNQKL
+668 QTKIEKARSNQKL

-696 LARLGA
+696 LARLDA

-735 GTTLGTAAPIAL
+735 GTTLGTAALIAL

-762 GKPTPA
+762 GKPTTA

-774 VPGTDSNVKSNISG
+774 VPGTDSNAKSNISE

-797 KNQPVHHPEENKND
+797 KNQPVHRSEENKND
-811 NAKPEQSKPSESKD
+811 NAKPGQSKPSESKD
-825 RKTSEGK
+825 RKTPEGK
-832 NPVKKAPPK
+832 NPVKNVPSK
-841 ETPSSDKKEAQP
+841 ETQSS
-853 KSEQQK
+853 
-859 QGNDVV
+859 
-865 AVNDAADQDARDA
+865 
-878 AKTSK
+878 
-883 EIGAIDAKVSGKA
+883 
-896 KTYLR
+896 
-901 VINKCLIQHR
+901 
-911 AGGSTSAE
+911 
-919 TIDRIHEILRGK
+919 
-931 LFAKLPEPVKAKL
+931 
-944 NEYAEKKIEEL
+944 EKKGEPQ
-955 KAFDKAHPFAE
+955 KA
-966 KEATRY
+966 
-972 EDSRFDDAKDT
+972 
-983 IDHIV
+983 
-988 DELNSGTITLD
+988 
-999 EAIEHANKIAG
+999 
-1010 ELEDMAFADT
+1010 
-1020 GTPVS
+1020 
-1025 HAADRVR
+1025 
-1032 DYFNQKIGNEPTEA
+1032 
-1046 PKTEQPKAEEEPK
+1046 EQPKVEEKPQK
-1059 NGEPTKPEMQD
+1059 GEPTKSEVRD

-1075 PKEEEPSVPKETV
+1075 PKEEEPYTPKETV
-1088 FGSVEDADKDLEAAF
+1088 FGSVEDADKGLEKAF
-1103 GLKPVSNTEQ
+1103 GLKPVANTEQ
-1113 EAKKAKPSKEEIHRK
+1113 EAKEAAQAKPSKEEIHRK

-1138 IQGYIDEFISKTRN
+1138 IQGYIDEFIRKTRN
-1152 LNAGFNPTILVPV
+1152 LNSGFDPTVLVPV
-1165 FKICAAYTQRGIT
+1165 FKICAAYTQRGVA
-1178 KFADFASKTIAAFK
+1178 KFADFASKTIVAFK
-1192 SKGVKQKDIE
+1192 SKGVKKEEIE

-1224 QKLVVALKAVGA
+1224 KKLVVALKAVGA

-1260 VSTLN
+1260 ASTLN

-1270 AFRGVQAYF
+1270 AFRGVQTYF
-1279 NKGKVAEPA
+1279 GDDENANPEPPKA
-1288 KKSEPSN
+1288 GDK
-1295 TADRSGTDL
+1295 TGADL
-1304 IDYAFNQGGIIR
+1304 IDYAFNQGGIINEEAV
-1316 KDVIQNM
+1316 KNLTPSQADAVL
-1323 SPEDV
+1323 
-1328 DTVSKIFDGGDKS
+1328 KIFNKPDDSAVDNSDGNGTMKKD
-1341 VNNPQENDTIE
+1341 
-1352 EGNSNVVS
+1352 NSKGVPA
-1360 TKEDK
+1360 KEKD
-1365 DVRGRKSGSGRPVE
+1365 DVRGREQGSSRPVE
-1379 VGRSRKSG
+1379 VGGPGKSG
-1387 TGGKGEQRT
+1387 TSGKGEQRT
-1396 TRGNSETPDRDGGRE
+1396 ARGNSETPDRDGGRK
-1411 RGPDVESAE
+1411 RGPDAESAE
-1420 PKNKGTGEGRELGR
+1420 PKNKGTGGSRELGR

-1447 GEGTSAG
+1447 GKGTSAG

-1590 AEHLGFKG
+1590 AERLGFKG

-1672 PFSNNVKASVPAMR
+1672 PFSNSVWAPVPAMR

-1778 DTVDATN
+1778 DTVDTTN

-1791 TTIEANDDEGRHTYT
+1791 TTIEAKDDEGRHTYT
-1806 RINGYYEDNPDNII
+1806 RINGYYEDNPENII

-1830 GSRNVEFH
+1830 GSKNVEFH

-1982 PISGRLLA
+1982 PIAGRLLA

-2055 ENAIIKELGGKL
+2055 ENAIIKELGDKL

-2111 KDVIPA
+2111 KAVIPA

-2149 SAVVVR
+2149 NAVVVR

-2169 GYGRI
+2169 RYGSI

-2279 SLLTFPWLNTAA
+2279 SLLTFPWLNAAA

-2749 LVANDLKKASLTPF
+2749 LVADNLRKASLAPF
-2763 TVDDSL
+2763 IVDYSL
-2769 TGVEGYGKIWA
+2769 TGVEGYGKVWA
-2780 CADKIYKE
+2780 CADKIYEE

-2810 SINDPNAYDALKSRL
+2810 SSNDPNVYDALKSRL

-2999 SKRVLVTAPDL
+2999 SKRVLVTAPEL

-3070 HKYGA
+3070 HKYGV

-3192 KRQRELDSIE
+3192 KRQRELDSIK

-3438 AMQNPVLIRQ
+3438 AMQSPVLIRQ
-3448 RDASSDSLQDSIIH
+3448 RDASSDPLQDSIIH

-3701 PASKPSAQKYK
+3701 PVSKPSAQKYK

-3979 TSAFSSKNL
+3979 SSAFSSKNL

-3993 DQAAKEILYN
+3993 DQAAKEILY
-4003 FLSASRRNQF
+4003 FYLSASRMNQF

-4019 AANIMA
+4019 AANIRA
-4025 EDDSVFKNITS
+4025 EDDSVFKNIAS

-4042 AGEIAG
+4042 AKQIVG
-4048 TALREKQIDLGGAR
+4048 TALLKKQIDTGGAR

-4093 YGIDRATAEKIAR
+4093 YGIDHATAEKMAS

-4125 EILAPLTGYDVQQMF
+4125 EMLAPLTGYDVQQIF

-4219 REKAIV
+4219 REHAIV

-4288 VKEVFGGEV
+4288 VKEVFGDEV

-4400 LFSVDEKGNIKETAA
+4400 LFSVDEKGSIKETAA
-4415 GKRAVS
+4415 GKRAIS
-4421 DRAKVEAERDGSN
+4421 DEAKFKVTNNNLSANDRVPIVDLTNVIPIVDANDKVAGHKLIKSLIGKTFSFIGGKGFVAEGDFIAQYEGANPKTGEQLYHGHSRKPDRYNDEIRRKVISSLNDILRAGVYIDKHADKAHGTRTKYIEIFVPVRDGSDVYTFQITARERGN
-4434 QKYRVTNKALSG
+4434 AAGKYTIGSALFYNIKKAAASPIKIGSTRVGHLMMTALDTPDNLTVHRADTNGEATAST
-4446 NDQMQ
+4446 
-4451 VTELT
+4451 VTIAEMLN
-4456 GDIKD
+4456 GIKD
-4461 ERLGERVARVCK
+4461 R
-4473 MLEGCSFAVSK
+4473 
-4484 DGIQLYFKS
+4484 
-4493 NKDLDHFA
+4493 
-4501 AGNKGKRN
+4501 
-4509 KEARLYTISSEENV
+4509 
-4523 KNVIENSVYVE
+4523 NSV
-4534 EERNIHNPNSKTH
+4534 
-4547 FVQFYSVVKS
+4547 
-4557 GNNFIR
+4557 
-4563 MKISAKKLVDGTF
+4563 
-4576 DVQKASLY
+4576 
-4584 NIATAGSILHKKIK
+4584 
-4598 KLTQPAMNES
+4598 
-4608 MDNLRPR
+4608 
-4615 VSSLTVSVADMLDGV
+4615 
-4630 NDRGGNP
+4630 P

-4644 QHENGVIATKN
+4644 NYDDNIFLTKN
-4655 MLSSGPVTHRS
+4655 MLSGEPNTRHSV
-4666 AEDLKAQT
+4666 EDLKAQT
-4674 LSVFPNAQNIETHDN
+4674 LSVFPNAQNIEVHN
-4689 GVSFDLP
+4689 SGVSFDLP
-4696 NGSHVEVNFTDD
+4696 NGSHIEVNFTDE

-4722 GTLKGNEKASG
+4722 GTLTGNERAAG
-4733 KIEMAD
+4733 KIETVG
-4739 KDALITLTM
+4739 KDAIVTLTI

-4754 ISHEAM
+4754 VSHEAM

-4775 LRAYGSEEGAAEGM
+4775 LRTYGSEEGAAEGM

-5060 DGETVFQVS
+5060 DGEPVFQVS

-5084 EELSALS
+5084 KELSALS

-5096 YIKARNQMDDGSFK
+5096 YIKAREQMDDGSFK

-5142 ADGNVKSKVVGSADT
+5142 ADGNVKSKVVGSAGT

-5177 IAPKEFS
+5177 IAPKEFP

-5205 NLSKGASL
+5205 NLSKGASI

-5503 KYGVKEMEVISDFLP
+5503 KYGIKEMEVISDFLP

-5631 AVLNGDANGAMKAVS
+5631 AVLNGDTNGAMKAIS
-5646 PALGN
+5646 PAAGN
-5651 VYGAVAGYNTD
+5651 IYGAVAGYNTD

-5669 DYDTKDRI
+5669 DYDTRDRI

-5685 VKEANATDA
+5685 IKEANATDA
-5694 QGIVYNYKEQKKND
+5694 QSIVYNYKEQKKND

>member
-20 DARGLLDGKEY
+20 DARGILDGKEY

-450 ATNAQTIY
+450 AANAQTIY

-464 GANPNTVFN
+464 GANPNAVFN

-493 DLEETLPADTDEDVE
+493 DLEETLPADKDEDVE
-508 KLNAIRKTIQ
+508 KLNAIRKAIQ

-532 GWGENASES
+532 GWGGNAPET

-558 SDASKPVNSSSS
+558 SGASKPVNSSSS

-583 TATPTVEG
+583 TATSTIEEKP
-591 KSQAGNGE
+591 QAGNGE

-612 NEGANLPVAPGA
+612 NEDANLPVAPGA

-643 PASPTL
+643 PASPAL

-735 GTTLGTAAPIAL
+735 GTTLGTAAPITL

-774 VPGTDSNVKSNISG
+774 VPGTDSNVKSNISE

-811 NAKPEQSKPSESKD
+811 NAKPEHSKPSESKD
-825 RKTSEGK
+825 RKTPEGK
-832 NPVKKAPPK
+832 NPVKNAPLK
-841 ETPSSDKKEAQP
+841 ETPSSSKKEAQP
-853 KSEQQK
+853 KGEQQK

-878 AKTSK
+878 AKASK

-919 TIDRIHEILRGK
+919 TIDRIHEILRSK
-931 LFAKLPEPVKAKL
+931 LFAKLPEAVKTKL

-988 DELNSGTITLD
+988 DELDSGTITLD

-1032 DYFNQKIGNEPTEA
+1032 DYFNKKIARDPVEA
-1046 PKTEQPKAEEEPK
+1046 PKAEQPKGDKDSEPHNGKGSEQQPTLADGYTTESGGLLSESDARDFIVKPDGSKEFGHFGKEIEDATGGKVLAKGIRLQVGFSRVANGKETGFGIIHIKKRESQLKKLGYNNAEEYILDIINNFSIIYDLGGGRIKLASVGSKFNVMPLDLELQGDGNGYYTVVTAIPK
-1059 NGEPTKPEMQD
+1059 NTKRMQKEAGKKIFD
-1070 TESAT
+1070 RSASPSSTTGNGAVQDGGNRKNAGSIPQSAT
-1075 PKEEEPSVPKETV
+1075 EKSNLPASTNNIDEISKNVNNKPDLDLTTGKSVEASKGEEPSTPKETV
-1088 FGSVEDADKDLEAAF
+1088 FGSVEDADKDLEKAF
-1103 GLKPVSNTEQ
+1103 GLKPVANTEQ
-1113 EAKKAKPSKEEIHRK
+1113 TVKKAAQEATGAKPSKDEIHKK

-1152 LNAGFNPTILVPV
+1152 LNAGFDPTILVPV

-1178 KFADFASKTIAAFK
+1178 KFADFASKTIVAFK
-1192 SKGVKQKDIE
+1192 AKGVKQKDIE

-1213 SFPDTGKKFDA
+1213 SFPDTDKKFDA
-1224 QKLVVALKAVGA
+1224 KKLVVALKAVGA
-1236 RYESGLKTADAVK
+1236 RYESGLETADAVK
-1249 DDIRSKYGDKA
+1249 DDIRSKYGNKA

-1270 AFRGVQAYF
+1270 AFCGVQAYF
-1279 NKGKVAEPA
+1279 NKGKDAEPA

-1295 TADRSGTDL
+1295 AADKSGADL

-1341 VNNPQENDTIE
+1341 VDSPQENDTIE
-1352 EGNSNVVS
+1352 ESNSNVVS

-1379 VGRSRKSG
+1379 VGGPGKSG

-1396 TRGNSETPDRDGGRE
+1396 ARGNSETPDRDGGRK
-1411 RGPDVESAE
+1411 RGPDAESAE
-1420 PKNKGTGEGRELGR
+1420 PKNKGTGGSRELGR
-1434 GQAEDGTRMERAN
+1434 GQTEDGTRMERAN

-1576 FYTPPFVISRMWEL
+1576 FYTPPFVIGRMWEL

-1672 PFSNNVKASVPAMR
+1672 PFSNSVWAPVPAMR
-1686 DSDGGVHKSLLI
+1686 DPDGHVHKSLLI

-1727 KAGYDNALLRH
+1727 KTGYDNALLRY
-1738 LSSRAKLVGIVRL
+1738 LSSRAKLVGMVRL

-1785 GWTNGL
+1785 GWTDNVRF
-1791 TTIEANDDEGRHTYT
+1791 IEMKDEEGRNIWKA
-1806 RINGYYEDNPDNII
+1806 INGYYEDNPDNII
-1820 GDPVL
+1820 GDPVW

-1830 GSRNVEFH
+1830 GNRNVEFH

-1867 KINTPSHVKELVDA
+1867 KINTPSHVKGLADA

-1982 PISGRLLA
+1982 PIAGRLLA

-2055 ENAIIKELGGKL
+2055 EDTIIKELGDRL

-2103 YARNVEAL
+2103 YVRNVEAL
-2111 KDVIPA
+2111 KAVIPA

-2169 GYGRI
+2169 GYRRI

-2193 NIGINTVIS
+2193 DIGINTVIS

-2291 NMTPR
+2291 DMTPR

-2749 LVANDLKKASLTPF
+2749 LVADNLRKASLAPF
-2763 TVDDSL
+2763 LADYSL

-2780 CADKIYKE
+2780 CADKIYQE

-2810 SINDPNAYDALKSRL
+2810 SSNDPNVYDALKSRL

-2939 LMIGDKST
+2939 LMIGDKGT

-2956 GDNFE
+2956 GDNYE

-2999 SKRVLVTAPDL
+2999 SKRVLVTAPEL

-3036 SMKIGQAVYENKI
+3036 SMKIGQAIYENKI

-3070 HKYGA
+3070 HKYGV

-3167 FKDDEKIKSLREEQE
+3167 FKDDEKIKSLRAEQE

-3225 IYEIENNIRDGLVLS
+3225 VYDIENNIRDGLALS

-3284 ASQKDLND
+3284 ASKKDLND
-3292 LYEAIESPNN
+3292 LYEAIESQEETKYSLSQG
-3302 GKSAT
+3302 GK
-3307 VRTDDGKELEVS
+3307 R
-3319 YRIVPAETLIASNT
+3319 
-3333 ADFGKNENYP
+3333 
-3343 EKLQPRDRDRV
+3343 
-3354 SMKEQVDDMARNLRP
+3354 
-3369 EDLAESRSVNQG
+3369 
-3381 APLVNQDNVVE
+3381 
-3392 NGNGRTMAI
+3392 
-3401 TRAYTTDGDAY
+3401 
-3412 KASSQKYKQYL
+3412 
-3423 VKHAEEYGYTREEVE
+3423 
-3438 AMQNPVLIRQ
+3438 
-3448 RDASSDSLQDSIIH
+3448 
-3462 STEGGMK
+3462 
-3469 MSASQQAKVDAE
+3469 
-3481 KISPKT
+3481 ISP
-3487 LSLYDYDGTGD
+3487 
-3498 LTKRSNDDF
+3498 
-3507 VVSALNEI
+3507 E
-3515 TDKSDRDVV
+3515 
-3524 FNKDG
+3524 
-3529 TPSKAGIERVKSALA
+3529 E
-3544 AYAYGDNSL
+3544 
-3553 LEKISESTD
+3553 
-3562 TEDQNIVKA
+3562 
-3571 FSAAAPRVAAIKA
+3571 
-3584 KLDKG
+3584 
-3589 GTSKDYDLSSLLSD
+3589 
-3603 VLDFYFK
+3603 
-3610 CKNSGKSIKFALNET
+3610 
-3625 NLFGDDSWLA
+3625 
-3635 SVGGKNL
+3635 
-3642 ARFIA
+3642 
-3647 DNTRRPKAIADAI
+3647 
-3660 VRMTKYIDGANEPSD
+3660 MTK
-3675 ALFSGTKMGIDEI
+3675 
-3688 VRTSIGLNASKFI
+3688 
-3701 PASKPSAQKYK
+3701 
-3712 HTIQPKENTWDS
+3712 
-3724 MPATQQKACIKLM
+3724 
-3737 DANGGHY
+3737 
-3744 DSKTK
+3744 
-3749 SFGFTD
+3749 
-3755 EKARDAALNVLEAYL
+3755 
-3770 SADSKASAK
+3770 
-3779 IAIVPEMNEEVKLT
+3779 
-3793 NVGWNGSPGDFSKFD
+3793 
-3808 LAFVG
+3808 
-3813 SGEGSAAHGWGI
+3813 
-3825 YFAMDKPYRDNP
+3825 
-3837 DFGREVAE
+3837 
-3845 RYKKQYGGENGH
+3845 
-3857 VYKAAIPSDEYLL
+3857 
-3870 DERAKISD
+3870 
-3878 QPKRVQNAV
+3878 
-3887 LEVAE
+3887 
-3892 TLQKK
+3892 
-3897 TSVWRFED
+3897 
-3905 GIKKVVQYLKD
+3905 
-3916 ENYDLGNENGD
+3916 
-3927 AEQAK
+3927 
-3932 IDQAL
+3932 
-3937 ERVARDFYANSNSA
+3937 
-3951 SPQELKI
+3951 
-3958 SSADLKILRAAL
+3958 
-3970 KEQVRDQAE
+3970 
-3979 TSAFSSKNL
+3979 
-3988 SERDM
+3988 
-3993 DQAAKEILYN
+3993 
-4003 FLSASRRNQF
+4003 
-4013 RTLDAL
+4013 
-4019 AANIMA
+4019 
-4025 EDDSVFKNITS
+4025 
-4036 QDLLNK
+4036 
-4042 AGEIAG
+4042 
-4048 TALREKQIDLGGAR
+4048 
-4062 EILNVMKQAA
+4062 
-4072 EHPIDA
+4072 
-4078 NERDVAEGITKAYTD
+4078 
-4093 YGIDRATAEKIAR
+4093 
-4106 RQAAQFFS
+4106 
-4114 ALRESRAKPIK
+4114 
-4125 EILAPLTGYDVQQMF
+4125 
-4140 QTAIAK
+4140 
-4146 QQLEPSEPVD
+4146 
-4156 KAVSMLL
+4156 
-4163 KGAGLKGYKYEG
+4163 
-4175 ATDGHCVVV
+4175 
-4184 FDNDA
+4184 
-4189 MKIINKFSVKTPY
+4189 
-4202 QKMVEN
+4202 
-4208 ITPIA
+4208 
-4213 SDDLTA
+4213 
-4219 REKAIV
+4219 
-4225 DFAKKMGLQVQFFEG
+4225 
-4240 DPNLHGFHADGTNVA
+4240 
-4255 FLNRRSAMDLN
+4255 
-4266 QTFWHEAFH
+4266 
-4275 WMRESNPDLYNQM
+4275 
-4288 VKEVFGGEV
+4288 
-4297 SEKQLADYAVSIGRT
+4297 
-4312 DMSKELAIEEML
+4312 
-4324 ADAMWDA
+4324 
-4331 GKRGSFFEKL
+4331 
-4341 GIEHPSLCAKIIKWI
+4341 
-4356 KNLYEDFKAHFHNP
+4356 
-4370 QAGLTNTQI
+4370 
-4379 KRMSNTLSKIA
+4379 
-4390 EKLVDGDGNK
+4390 
-4400 LFSVDEKGNIKETAA
+4400 
-4415 GKRAVS
+4415 
-4421 DRAKVEAERDGSN
+4421 
-4434 QKYRVTNKALSG
+4434 
-4446 NDQMQ
+4446 
-4451 VTELT
+4451 
-4456 GDIKD
+4456 
-4461 ERLGERVARVCK
+4461 
-4473 MLEGCSFAVSK
+4473 
-4484 DGIQLYFKS
+4484 
-4493 NKDLDHFA
+4493 
-4501 AGNKGKRN
+4501 
-4509 KEARLYTISSEENV
+4509 
-4523 KNVIENSVYVE
+4523 
-4534 EERNIHNPNSKTH
+4534 
-4547 FVQFYSVVKS
+4547 
-4557 GNNFIR
+4557 
-4563 MKISAKKLVDGTF
+4563 
-4576 DVQKASLY
+4576 
-4584 NIATAGSILHKKIK
+4584 
-4598 KLTQPAMNES
+4598 
-4608 MDNLRPR
+4608 
-4615 VSSLTVSVADMLDGV
+4615 
-4630 NDRGGNP
+4630 
-4637 YVVNGKL
+4637 
-4644 QHENGVIATKN
+4644 
-4655 MLSSGPVTHRS
+4655 
-4666 AEDLKAQT
+4666 QT

-4722 GTLKGNEKASG
+4722 GTLTGNEKASG
-4733 KIEMAD
+4733 KIEMVD

-4775 LRAYGSEEGAAEGM
+4775 LRTYGSEEGAAEGM

-4835 GEMWERGNENNTAAR
+4835 GEMWERSNENNTAAR

-4945 ELRGRWTHNFAGAIK
+4945 ELSGRWTHNFAGAIK

-4983 FSDEELRDAGV
+4983 FSDEELREAGV

-5060 DGETVFQVS
+5060 DGEPVFQVS

-5096 YIKARNQMDDGSFK
+5096 YIKAREQMDDGSFK

-5184 SEGEIEN
+5184 SEGEVEN

-5231 YYGAKK
+5231 YYGAKR

-5503 KYGVKEMEVISDFLP
+5503 KYGIKEMEVISDFLP

-5577 NADRK
+5577 NPDRK

-5646 PALGN
+5646 PAAGN
-5651 VYGAVAGYNTD
+5651 IYGAVAGYNTD

-5669 DYDTKDRI
+5669 DYDTRDRI

-5694 QGIVYNYKEQKKND
+5694 QSIVYNYKEQKKND

-5727 LKEMGYSDKEI
+5727 LKELGYSDKEI

-5749 VERSQVG
+5749 VERSQTG

>member
-317 PSSSPAIHAM
+317 PSPSPAIHAM

-354 NTTDISTT
+354 NTTDISPT
-362 AENPES
+362 AKNPKS
-368 GAYGIGQWTGPRK
+368 GSYGIGQWLGPRQD
-381 AELMA
+381 ELMA

-405 IHELKGSENGALQEI
+405 IHELKGSESGALQEI
-420 LKAQSPDEAG
+420 IKAQSPGEAG
-430 RLADQFYERSEG
+430 RLADKFYERSEG

-450 ATNAQTIY
+450 AANAQTIY

-464 GANPNTVFN
+464 GANPNAVFN

-508 KLNAIRKTIQ
+508 KLNAIRKAIQ

-532 GWGENASES
+532 GWGGNAPET

-558 SDASKPVNSSSS
+558 SGASKPVNSSSS

-583 TATPTVEG
+583 TATSTIEEKP
-591 KSQAGNGE
+591 QAGNGE

-612 NEGANLPVAPGA
+612 NEDANLPVAPGA

-643 PASPTL
+643 PASPAL

-774 VPGTDSNVKSNISG
+774 VPGTDSNVKSNISE

-811 NAKPEQSKPSESKD
+811 NAKPEQSKSSESKD
-825 RKTSEGK
+825 RKTPEGK

-841 ETPSSDKKEAQP
+841 ETPSSGKKEEP
-853 KSEQQK
+853 HNGKGSEQQPTL
-859 QGNDVV
+859 
-865 AVNDAADQDARDA
+865 ADGYTTESGRLLSESDARDFIV
-878 AKTSK
+878 KPDGSK
-883 EIGAIDAKVSGKA
+883 EFGHFGKEIEDATGGKVLAKGIRLQVGFSRVANGKETGFGIIHIKKRESQLKKLGYNNAEEYILDIINNFSIIYDLGGGRIKLASVGSKFNVMPLDLELQGDGNGYYTVVTAIPKNTKRMQ
-896 KTYLR
+896 KE
-901 VINKCLIQHR
+901 
-911 AGGSTSAE
+911 AG
-919 TIDRIHEILRGK
+919 
-931 LFAKLPEPVKAKL
+931 
-944 NEYAEKKIEEL
+944 KKI
-955 KAFDKAHPFAE
+955 FDRSASPSSTTGNGAVQDGGNRK
-966 KEATRY
+966 
-972 EDSRFDDAKDT
+972 
-983 IDHIV
+983 
-988 DELNSGTITLD
+988 N
-999 EAIEHANKIAG
+999 AG
-1010 ELEDMAFADT
+1010 SI
-1020 GTPVS
+1020 P
-1025 HAADRVR
+1025 
-1032 DYFNQKIGNEPTEA
+1032 Q
-1046 PKTEQPKAEEEPK
+1046 
-1059 NGEPTKPEMQD
+1059 
-1070 TESAT
+1070 SAT
-1075 PKEEEPSVPKETV
+1075 EKSNLPASTNNIDETLKNVNNKPDLDLTTGKSIEASKGEEPSTPKETV
-1088 FGSVEDADKDLEAAF
+1088 FGSVEDADKDLEKAF
-1103 GLKPVSNTEQ
+1103 GLKPVANTEQ
-1113 EAKKAKPSKEEIHRK
+1113 TVKKAAQEATGAKPSKDEIHKK
-1128 HKLVDDSDEA
+1128 HRLVDDSDEA

-1152 LNAGFNPTILVPV
+1152 LNAGFDPTILVPV

-1192 SKGVKQKDIE
+1192 AKGVKQKDIE

-1224 QKLVVALKAVGA
+1224 KKLVVALKAVGA

-1260 VSTLN
+1260 ASTLN

-1270 AFRGVQAYF
+1270 SFRGVQAYF
-1279 NKGKVAEPA
+1279 GYGENANP
-1288 KKSEPSN
+1288 EPSKVGDK
-1295 TADRSGTDL
+1295 TGADL
-1304 IDYAFNQGGIIR
+1304 IDYAFNQGGIINEEAV
-1316 KDVIQNM
+1316 KNLTPSQADAVL
-1323 SPEDV
+1323 
-1328 DTVSKIFDGGDKS
+1328 KIFNKTDDSAVDNADGNGTMKKDDSKG
-1341 VNNPQENDTIE
+1341 VPA
-1352 EGNSNVVS
+1352 
-1360 TKEDK
+1360 KEKD
-1365 DVRGRKSGSGRPVE
+1365 DVRGREQGSSRPVE
-1379 VGRSRKSG
+1379 VGEPGKSG

-1396 TRGNSETPDRDGGRE
+1396 TRGNSETPDRDGGRK
-1411 RGPDVESAE
+1411 RGPDAESAE
-1420 PKNKGTGEGRELGR
+1420 PKNKGTGGSRELGR

-1513 KLLKKIESENRMA
+1513 KLLKKIENENRMA

-1576 FYTPPFVISRMWEL
+1576 FYTPPFVIGRMWEL

-1672 PFSNNVKASVPAMR
+1672 PFSNSVWAPVPAMR
-1686 DSDGGVHKSLLI
+1686 DPDGHVHKSLLI

-1727 KAGYDNALLRH
+1727 GTGYNNALLRY
-1738 LSSRAKLVGIVRL
+1738 LSSRAKLVGMVRL

-1763 TDIVVFRKLNEGENP
+1763 TDIVVFRKLNEGESP

-1785 GWTNGL
+1785 GWTDNVRF
-1791 TTIEANDDEGRHTYT
+1791 IEMKDEEGRNIWKP
-1806 RINGYYEDNPDNII
+1806 INGYYEDNPDNII
-1820 GDPVL
+1820 GNPVL

-1830 GSRNVEFH
+1830 GHRNIEFH

-1867 KINTPSHVKELVDA
+1867 KINTPSHVKELADA

-1906 GERKLKPFA
+1906 GEKKLKPFA

-1982 PISGRLLA
+1982 PIAGRLLA

-2055 ENAIIKELGGKL
+2055 EDAIIKELGDRL

-2111 KDVIPA
+2111 KAVIPA

-2149 SAVVVR
+2149 NAVVVR

-2169 GYGRI
+2169 RYGRI

-2179 EKYEIARASYDDRD
+2179 EKYEIARVSYDDRD
-2193 NIGINTVIS
+2193 NVGINTVIS

-2279 SLLTFPWLNTAA
+2279 SLLTFPWLNAAA
-2291 NMTPR
+2291 NMMPR

-2415 KVKVS
+2415 KVNVS
-2420 DEEAKKREVRLAKR
+2420 DDEAKKREVRLSKR

-2749 LVANDLKKASLTPF
+2749 LVANDLKKASLAPF

-2780 CADKIYKE
+2780 CADKIYEE

-2810 SINDPNAYDALKSRL
+2810 SSNDPNAYDALKSRL

-2961 ALIELANADPDTKR
+2961 VLIELANADPDTKR

-2999 SKRVLVTAPDL
+2999 SKRVLVTAPEL

-3021 KDDMATLEKTSSAKF
+3021 KDDMATLEKTSLAKF

-3070 HKYGA
+3070 HKYGV

-3225 IYEIENNIRDGLVLS
+3225 VYDIENNIRDGLALS

-3270 NWAVYSNENTIEIT
+3270 NWVVYSNENTIEIT
-3284 ASQKDLND
+3284 ASKKDLND
-3292 LYEAIESPNN
+3292 LYEAIESQEETKYSLSQG
-3302 GKSAT
+3302 GK
-3307 VRTDDGKELEVS
+3307 R
-3319 YRIVPAETLIASNT
+3319 
-3333 ADFGKNENYP
+3333 
-3343 EKLQPRDRDRV
+3343 
-3354 SMKEQVDDMARNLRP
+3354 
-3369 EDLAESRSVNQG
+3369 
-3381 APLVNQDNVVE
+3381 
-3392 NGNGRTMAI
+3392 
-3401 TRAYTTDGDAY
+3401 
-3412 KASSQKYKQYL
+3412 
-3423 VKHAEEYGYTREEVE
+3423 
-3438 AMQNPVLIRQ
+3438 
-3448 RDASSDSLQDSIIH
+3448 
-3462 STEGGMK
+3462 
-3469 MSASQQAKVDAE
+3469 
-3481 KISPKT
+3481 ISP
-3487 LSLYDYDGTGD
+3487 
-3498 LTKRSNDDF
+3498 
-3507 VVSALNEI
+3507 E
-3515 TDKSDRDVV
+3515 
-3524 FNKDG
+3524 
-3529 TPSKAGIERVKSALA
+3529 E
-3544 AYAYGDNSL
+3544 
-3553 LEKISESTD
+3553 
-3562 TEDQNIVKA
+3562 
-3571 FSAAAPRVAAIKA
+3571 
-3584 KLDKG
+3584 
-3589 GTSKDYDLSSLLSD
+3589 
-3603 VLDFYFK
+3603 
-3610 CKNSGKSIKFALNET
+3610 
-3625 NLFGDDSWLA
+3625 
-3635 SVGGKNL
+3635 
-3642 ARFIA
+3642 
-3647 DNTRRPKAIADAI
+3647 
-3660 VRMTKYIDGANEPSD
+3660 MTK
-3675 ALFSGTKMGIDEI
+3675 
-3688 VRTSIGLNASKFI
+3688 
-3701 PASKPSAQKYK
+3701 
-3712 HTIQPKENTWDS
+3712 
-3724 MPATQQKACIKLM
+3724 
-3737 DANGGHY
+3737 
-3744 DSKTK
+3744 
-3749 SFGFTD
+3749 
-3755 EKARDAALNVLEAYL
+3755 
-3770 SADSKASAK
+3770 
-3779 IAIVPEMNEEVKLT
+3779 
-3793 NVGWNGSPGDFSKFD
+3793 
-3808 LAFVG
+3808 
-3813 SGEGSAAHGWGI
+3813 
-3825 YFAMDKPYRDNP
+3825 
-3837 DFGREVAE
+3837 
-3845 RYKKQYGGENGH
+3845 
-3857 VYKAAIPSDEYLL
+3857 
-3870 DERAKISD
+3870 
-3878 QPKRVQNAV
+3878 
-3887 LEVAE
+3887 
-3892 TLQKK
+3892 
-3897 TSVWRFED
+3897 
-3905 GIKKVVQYLKD
+3905 
-3916 ENYDLGNENGD
+3916 
-3927 AEQAK
+3927 
-3932 IDQAL
+3932 
-3937 ERVARDFYANSNSA
+3937 
-3951 SPQELKI
+3951 
-3958 SSADLKILRAAL
+3958 
-3970 KEQVRDQAE
+3970 
-3979 TSAFSSKNL
+3979 
-3988 SERDM
+3988 
-3993 DQAAKEILYN
+3993 
-4003 FLSASRRNQF
+4003 
-4013 RTLDAL
+4013 
-4019 AANIMA
+4019 
-4025 EDDSVFKNITS
+4025 
-4036 QDLLNK
+4036 
-4042 AGEIAG
+4042 
-4048 TALREKQIDLGGAR
+4048 
-4062 EILNVMKQAA
+4062 
-4072 EHPIDA
+4072 
-4078 NERDVAEGITKAYTD
+4078 
-4093 YGIDRATAEKIAR
+4093 
-4106 RQAAQFFS
+4106 
-4114 ALRESRAKPIK
+4114 
-4125 EILAPLTGYDVQQMF
+4125 
-4140 QTAIAK
+4140 
-4146 QQLEPSEPVD
+4146 
-4156 KAVSMLL
+4156 
-4163 KGAGLKGYKYEG
+4163 
-4175 ATDGHCVVV
+4175 
-4184 FDNDA
+4184 
-4189 MKIINKFSVKTPY
+4189 
-4202 QKMVEN
+4202 
-4208 ITPIA
+4208 
-4213 SDDLTA
+4213 
-4219 REKAIV
+4219 
-4225 DFAKKMGLQVQFFEG
+4225 
-4240 DPNLHGFHADGTNVA
+4240 
-4255 FLNRRSAMDLN
+4255 
-4266 QTFWHEAFH
+4266 
-4275 WMRESNPDLYNQM
+4275 
-4288 VKEVFGGEV
+4288 
-4297 SEKQLADYAVSIGRT
+4297 
-4312 DMSKELAIEEML
+4312 
-4324 ADAMWDA
+4324 
-4331 GKRGSFFEKL
+4331 
-4341 GIEHPSLCAKIIKWI
+4341 
-4356 KNLYEDFKAHFHNP
+4356 
-4370 QAGLTNTQI
+4370 
-4379 KRMSNTLSKIA
+4379 
-4390 EKLVDGDGNK
+4390 
-4400 LFSVDEKGNIKETAA
+4400 
-4415 GKRAVS
+4415 
-4421 DRAKVEAERDGSN
+4421 
-4434 QKYRVTNKALSG
+4434 
-4446 NDQMQ
+4446 
-4451 VTELT
+4451 
-4456 GDIKD
+4456 
-4461 ERLGERVARVCK
+4461 
-4473 MLEGCSFAVSK
+4473 
-4484 DGIQLYFKS
+4484 
-4493 NKDLDHFA
+4493 
-4501 AGNKGKRN
+4501 
-4509 KEARLYTISSEENV
+4509 
-4523 KNVIENSVYVE
+4523 
-4534 EERNIHNPNSKTH
+4534 
-4547 FVQFYSVVKS
+4547 
-4557 GNNFIR
+4557 
-4563 MKISAKKLVDGTF
+4563 
-4576 DVQKASLY
+4576 
-4584 NIATAGSILHKKIK
+4584 
-4598 KLTQPAMNES
+4598 
-4608 MDNLRPR
+4608 
-4615 VSSLTVSVADMLDGV
+4615 
-4630 NDRGGNP
+4630 
-4637 YVVNGKL
+4637 
-4644 QHENGVIATKN
+4644 
-4655 MLSSGPVTHRS
+4655 
-4666 AEDLKAQT
+4666 QT

-4696 NGSHVEVNFTDD
+4696 NGSHVEVNFTDG

-4733 KIEMAD
+4733 KIEMVD

-4775 LRAYGSEEGAAEGM
+4775 LRTYGSEEGAAEGM

-4835 GEMWERGNENNTAAR
+4835 GEMWERSNENNTAAR

-4861 AEKYLKSHKDF
+4861 AEKYLKSHKDL

-4888 AKAKANPNISVNKTA
+4888 AKAKANPNISVNETA
-4903 KKKGWGV
+4903 KKNGWGV

-5096 YIKARNQMDDGSFK
+5096 YIKAREQMDDGSFK

-5184 SEGEIEN
+5184 SEGEVEN

-5231 YYGAKK
+5231 YYGAKR

-5450 YKAIEDGL
+5450 YKAIEGGL

-5503 KYGVKEMEVISDFLP
+5503 KYGIKEMEVISDFLP
-5518 VLGNTTTKQKLE
+5518 ILGNTTTKQKLE

-5631 AVLNGDANGAMKAVS
+5631 AVLNGDANGAMKAIS
-5646 PALGN
+5646 PAAGN
-5651 VYGAVAGYNTD
+5651 IYGAVAGYNTD

-5669 DYDTKDRI
+5669 DYDTRDRI

-5749 VERSQVG
+5749 VERSQTG

>member
-6 LKDNNDEPNEFKPI
+6 LKDNNDEPNKFKPI
-20 DARGLLDGKEY
+20 DARGILDGKEY

-317 PSSSPAIHAM
+317 PSPSPAIHAM

-354 NTTDISTT
+354 NTTDISPT
-362 AENPES
+362 AKNPKS
-368 GAYGIGQWTGPRK
+368 GSYGIGQWLGPRQD
-381 AELMA
+381 ELMA

-405 IHELKGSENGALQEI
+405 IHELKGSESGALQEI
-420 LKAQSPDEAG
+420 IKAQSPDEAG
-430 RLADQFYERSEG
+430 RLADKFYERSEG
-442 TDKIRNQK
+442 TDEIRNQK
-450 ATNAQTIY
+450 AANAQKIY
-458 DMFMNG
+458 DIFMNG
-464 GANPNTVFN
+464 GADPNVVYS
-473 GGKTGGSSVP
+473 GGKRGGSSVP

-508 KLNAIRKTIQ
+508 KLNAVRKAIQ
-518 GKNKKAQEELAAQY
+518 DKNKKAQEELAAQY
-532 GWGENASES
+532 GWSANSPETAQGASEPAVQGNTQS
-541 AQDAS
+541 AADNAATGQMTQ
-546 ESVAQENVQAGN
+546 SVTYPMAIPQGRGNSISSTKSIKSDGGMYQPSGRVEGDNKSVYTLKKPKGMQYTPQGNVQAGSN
-558 SDASKPVNSSSS
+558 EGGMTAVQPNVAPVIPAPSSIKEPASNASTSLPSTEPQIYTPRKVNGIADHQRRDRQTRGNMAS
-570 AGNINKKPEQSTV
+570 AATQDRINKALKNS
-583 TATPTVEG
+583 
-591 KSQAGNGE
+591 
-599 ENKLSTVRTGSPR
+599 R
-612 NEGANLPVAPGA
+612 
-624 QTSTGAKSP
+624 
-633 VAPSM
+633 
-638 QSTPL
+638 
-643 PASPTL
+643 L
-649 RLPPANAAAVKK
+649 R
-661 ENNAQVP
+661 QV
-668 QAKIEKARSNQKL
+668 
-681 KELVKQAFVDGDKDA
+681 VKQAFVDGDKDA
-696 LARLGA
+696 LKRLGA
-702 MQINPDIL
+702 MQINQDIL
-710 EAVKNDVLSA
+710 QAVKDDVLNEYHKVEPVVLPKVVPAQEPYTPRYGSRDEAMRLPYERNNENTRGDIAIGGGDGVISSQRASTPREAVRLDNKARKNRETNENRAYDIGEA
-720 HQSPLTLPAAPAPAR
+720 PSPKEQKKAAIARARQEKRDAKNTNFSKYEPAPYATRYANRDKVMQGFHNINENMSGNEAR
-735 GTTLGTAAPIAL
+735 KDRVTGITSSGNNGDASNQNR
-747 PPVKATAP
+747 
-755 TTATVAA
+755 A
-762 GKPTPA
+762 GSRDMSAYKNPNRLSVSMPSRDRQGIGEDMRNRQQNRNAYEPDTKSRLEKPTIFA
-768 STEGES
+768 
-774 VPGTDSNVKSNISG
+774 
-788 KENNHENTE
+788 KENTNENHKEN
-797 KNQPVHHPEENKND
+797 QQVHRSEENKND

-825 RKTSEGK
+825 GKTPEGK
-832 NPVKKAPPK
+832 NPVKNAPSK
-841 ETPSSDKKEAQP
+841 ETPSSSKKEAQP
-853 KSEQQK
+853 KGEQQK
-859 QGNDVV
+859 QGDNVV

-919 TIDRIHEILRGK
+919 TIDRIHEILRSK
-931 LFAKLPEPVKAKL
+931 LFAKLPEAVKTKL

-988 DELNSGTITLD
+988 DELDSGTITLD

-1032 DYFNQKIGNEPTEA
+1032 DYFNKKIARDPVEA
-1046 PKTEQPKAEEEPK
+1046 PKAEQPKGDKDSEPHNGKGSEQQPTLADGYTTESGRLLSESDARDFIVKPDGSKEFGHFGKEIEDATGGKVLAKGIRLQVGFSRVANGKETGFGIIHIKKRESQLKKLGYNNAEEYILDIINNFSIIYDLGGGRIKLASVGSKFNVMPLDLELQGDGNGYYTVVTAIPK
-1059 NGEPTKPEMQD
+1059 NTKRMQKEAGKKIFD
-1070 TESAT
+1070 RSASPSSTTGNGAVQDGGNRKNAGSIPQSAT
-1075 PKEEEPSVPKETV
+1075 EKSNLPASTNNIDETLKNVNNKHDLDLTTGKSIEASKGEEPSTPKETV
-1088 FGSVEDADKDLEAAF
+1088 FGSVEDADKDLEKAF
-1103 GLKPVSNTEQ
+1103 GLKPVANTEQ
-1113 EAKKAKPSKEEIHRK
+1113 TVKKVAQEATGAKPSKDEIHKK
-1128 HKLVDDSDEA
+1128 HRLVDDSDEA
-1138 IQGYIDEFISKTRN
+1138 IQGYIEEFISKTRN
-1152 LNAGFNPTILVPV
+1152 LNSGFDPTILVPV

-1192 SKGVKQKDIE
+1192 AKGVKQKDIE

-1224 QKLVVALKAVGA
+1224 KKLVVALKAVGA
-1236 RYESGLKTADAVK
+1236 RYESGLETADAIK

-1260 VSTLN
+1260 ASTLN

-1270 AFRGVQAYF
+1270 ALRGVQAYF
-1279 NKGKVAEPA
+1279 NKGKDAEPA

-1295 TADRSGTDL
+1295 VADKSGTDL

-1328 DTVSKIFDGGDKS
+1328 DTVSKIFDGGDKFVDS
-1341 VNNPQENDTIE
+1341 PQENDTIE

-1379 VGRSRKSG
+1379 VGGPGKSG

-1396 TRGNSETPDRDGGRE
+1396 TRENSETPDRDGGRE
-1411 RGPDVESAE
+1411 RGPDAESAE
-1420 PKNKGTGEGRELGR
+1420 PKNKGTGESRELGR

-1549 DAKRMAQL
+1549 DTKRMAQL

-1672 PFSNNVKASVPAMR
+1672 PFSNSVWAPVPAMR
-1686 DSDGGVHKSLLI
+1686 DPDGHVHKSLLI

-1727 KAGYDNALLRH
+1727 KTGYDNALLRY
-1738 LSSRAKLVGIVRL
+1738 LSSRAKLVGMVRL

-1785 GWTNGL
+1785 GWTDNL
-1791 TTIEANDDEGRHTYT
+1791 RFIEMKDEEGRNIWKT
-1806 RINGYYEDNPDNII
+1806 INGYYEDNPDNII
-1820 GDPVL
+1820 GDPVW

-1830 GSRNVEFH
+1830 GNRNVEFH

-1867 KINTPSHVKELVDA
+1867 KINTPSHVKELADA

-1932 NDVLAKQVDPDV
+1932 NDVLAKQVDPDF
-1944 SEAALSKAREKLNK
+1944 SEVALSKAREKLNK

-1966 YGYINDKTNVR
+1966 YGYINDKANVR

-1982 PISGRLLA
+1982 PIAGRLLA

-2031 ALASSLRKFGFADI
+2031 ALASSLRKLGFADI

-2055 ENAIIKELGGKL
+2055 ENAIIKELGDRL

-2111 KDVIPA
+2111 KAVIPA

-2169 GYGRI
+2169 RYGRI

-2179 EKYEIARASYDDRD
+2179 EKYEIARVSYDDRD
-2193 NIGINTVIS
+2193 NVGINTVIS

-2279 SLLTFPWLNTAA
+2279 SLLTFPWLNAAA
-2291 NMTPR
+2291 NMMPR

-2415 KVKVS
+2415 KVNVS
-2420 DEEAKKREVRLAKR
+2420 DEEAKKREVRLSKR

-2749 LVANDLKKASLTPF
+2749 LVANDLKKASLAPF

-2780 CADKIYKE
+2780 CADKIYEE

-2810 SINDPNAYDALKSRL
+2810 SSNDPNAYDALKSRL

-2999 SKRVLVTAPDL
+2999 SKRVLVTAPEL

-3070 HKYGA
+3070 HKYGV

-3225 IYEIENNIRDGLVLS
+3225 VYDIENNIRDGLALS

-3284 ASQKDLND
+3284 ASKKDLND
-3292 LYEAIESPNN
+3292 LYEAIESQEETKYSLSQG
-3302 GKSAT
+3302 GK
-3307 VRTDDGKELEVS
+3307 R
-3319 YRIVPAETLIASNT
+3319 
-3333 ADFGKNENYP
+3333 
-3343 EKLQPRDRDRV
+3343 
-3354 SMKEQVDDMARNLRP
+3354 
-3369 EDLAESRSVNQG
+3369 
-3381 APLVNQDNVVE
+3381 
-3392 NGNGRTMAI
+3392 
-3401 TRAYTTDGDAY
+3401 
-3412 KASSQKYKQYL
+3412 
-3423 VKHAEEYGYTREEVE
+3423 
-3438 AMQNPVLIRQ
+3438 
-3448 RDASSDSLQDSIIH
+3448 
-3462 STEGGMK
+3462 
-3469 MSASQQAKVDAE
+3469 
-3481 KISPKT
+3481 ISP
-3487 LSLYDYDGTGD
+3487 
-3498 LTKRSNDDF
+3498 
-3507 VVSALNEI
+3507 E
-3515 TDKSDRDVV
+3515 
-3524 FNKDG
+3524 
-3529 TPSKAGIERVKSALA
+3529 E
-3544 AYAYGDNSL
+3544 
-3553 LEKISESTD
+3553 
-3562 TEDQNIVKA
+3562 
-3571 FSAAAPRVAAIKA
+3571 
-3584 KLDKG
+3584 
-3589 GTSKDYDLSSLLSD
+3589 
-3603 VLDFYFK
+3603 
-3610 CKNSGKSIKFALNET
+3610 
-3625 NLFGDDSWLA
+3625 
-3635 SVGGKNL
+3635 
-3642 ARFIA
+3642 
-3647 DNTRRPKAIADAI
+3647 
-3660 VRMTKYIDGANEPSD
+3660 MTK
-3675 ALFSGTKMGIDEI
+3675 
-3688 VRTSIGLNASKFI
+3688 
-3701 PASKPSAQKYK
+3701 
-3712 HTIQPKENTWDS
+3712 
-3724 MPATQQKACIKLM
+3724 
-3737 DANGGHY
+3737 
-3744 DSKTK
+3744 
-3749 SFGFTD
+3749 
-3755 EKARDAALNVLEAYL
+3755 
-3770 SADSKASAK
+3770 
-3779 IAIVPEMNEEVKLT
+3779 
-3793 NVGWNGSPGDFSKFD
+3793 
-3808 LAFVG
+3808 
-3813 SGEGSAAHGWGI
+3813 
-3825 YFAMDKPYRDNP
+3825 
-3837 DFGREVAE
+3837 
-3845 RYKKQYGGENGH
+3845 
-3857 VYKAAIPSDEYLL
+3857 
-3870 DERAKISD
+3870 
-3878 QPKRVQNAV
+3878 
-3887 LEVAE
+3887 
-3892 TLQKK
+3892 
-3897 TSVWRFED
+3897 
-3905 GIKKVVQYLKD
+3905 
-3916 ENYDLGNENGD
+3916 
-3927 AEQAK
+3927 
-3932 IDQAL
+3932 
-3937 ERVARDFYANSNSA
+3937 
-3951 SPQELKI
+3951 
-3958 SSADLKILRAAL
+3958 
-3970 KEQVRDQAE
+3970 
-3979 TSAFSSKNL
+3979 
-3988 SERDM
+3988 
-3993 DQAAKEILYN
+3993 
-4003 FLSASRRNQF
+4003 
-4013 RTLDAL
+4013 
-4019 AANIMA
+4019 
-4025 EDDSVFKNITS
+4025 
-4036 QDLLNK
+4036 
-4042 AGEIAG
+4042 
-4048 TALREKQIDLGGAR
+4048 
-4062 EILNVMKQAA
+4062 
-4072 EHPIDA
+4072 
-4078 NERDVAEGITKAYTD
+4078 
-4093 YGIDRATAEKIAR
+4093 
-4106 RQAAQFFS
+4106 
-4114 ALRESRAKPIK
+4114 
-4125 EILAPLTGYDVQQMF
+4125 
-4140 QTAIAK
+4140 
-4146 QQLEPSEPVD
+4146 
-4156 KAVSMLL
+4156 
-4163 KGAGLKGYKYEG
+4163 
-4175 ATDGHCVVV
+4175 
-4184 FDNDA
+4184 
-4189 MKIINKFSVKTPY
+4189 
-4202 QKMVEN
+4202 
-4208 ITPIA
+4208 
-4213 SDDLTA
+4213 
-4219 REKAIV
+4219 
-4225 DFAKKMGLQVQFFEG
+4225 
-4240 DPNLHGFHADGTNVA
+4240 
-4255 FLNRRSAMDLN
+4255 
-4266 QTFWHEAFH
+4266 
-4275 WMRESNPDLYNQM
+4275 
-4288 VKEVFGGEV
+4288 
-4297 SEKQLADYAVSIGRT
+4297 
-4312 DMSKELAIEEML
+4312 
-4324 ADAMWDA
+4324 
-4331 GKRGSFFEKL
+4331 
-4341 GIEHPSLCAKIIKWI
+4341 
-4356 KNLYEDFKAHFHNP
+4356 
-4370 QAGLTNTQI
+4370 
-4379 KRMSNTLSKIA
+4379 
-4390 EKLVDGDGNK
+4390 
-4400 LFSVDEKGNIKETAA
+4400 
-4415 GKRAVS
+4415 
-4421 DRAKVEAERDGSN
+4421 
-4434 QKYRVTNKALSG
+4434 
-4446 NDQMQ
+4446 
-4451 VTELT
+4451 
-4456 GDIKD
+4456 
-4461 ERLGERVARVCK
+4461 
-4473 MLEGCSFAVSK
+4473 
-4484 DGIQLYFKS
+4484 
-4493 NKDLDHFA
+4493 
-4501 AGNKGKRN
+4501 
-4509 KEARLYTISSEENV
+4509 
-4523 KNVIENSVYVE
+4523 
-4534 EERNIHNPNSKTH
+4534 
-4547 FVQFYSVVKS
+4547 
-4557 GNNFIR
+4557 
-4563 MKISAKKLVDGTF
+4563 
-4576 DVQKASLY
+4576 
-4584 NIATAGSILHKKIK
+4584 
-4598 KLTQPAMNES
+4598 
-4608 MDNLRPR
+4608 
-4615 VSSLTVSVADMLDGV
+4615 
-4630 NDRGGNP
+4630 
-4637 YVVNGKL
+4637 
-4644 QHENGVIATKN
+4644 
-4655 MLSSGPVTHRS
+4655 
-4666 AEDLKAQT
+4666 QT

-4722 GTLKGNEKASG
+4722 GTLKGDEKASG
-4733 KIEMAD
+4733 KIEMVD

-4775 LRAYGSEEGAAEGM
+4775 LRTYGSEEGAAEGM

-4861 AEKYLKSHKDF
+4861 AEKYLKSHKDL
-4872 GEKAGVYIDRT
+4872 GEKAGAYIDRT

-4983 FSDEELRDAGV
+4983 FSDEELREAGV

-5096 YIKARNQMDDGSFK
+5096 YIKARKQMDDGSFK

-5184 SEGEIEN
+5184 SEGEVEN

-5381 PNAADKKILVASGVS
+5381 PNATDKKILVASGVS

-5419 GNVINSVNNFLMK
+5419 GNIINSVNNFLMK
-5432 PFTLAEKTI
+5432 PFTFAEKTI

-5450 YKAIEDGL
+5450 YKAIGDGL

-5503 KYGVKEMEVISDFLP
+5503 KYGIKEMEVISDFLP
-5518 VLGNTTTKQKLE
+5518 VLGNTTAKQKLE

-5559 FDDPEKE
+5559 FGDPEKE
-5566 AKRAMMEWAGN
+5566 AKRAMMEWAGKN
-5577 NADRK
+5577 PDRK

-5631 AVLNGDANGAMKAVS
+5631 AVLNGDTNGVMKAIS
-5646 PALGN
+5646 PAAGN
-5651 VYGAVAGYNTD
+5651 IYGAVAGYNTD

-5669 DYDTKDRI
+5669 DYDTGDRI
-5677 VRGLGFRT
+5677 ARGLGFRT

-5694 QGIVYNYKEQKKND
+5694 QNIVYNYKEQKKND
-5708 RAKAKSEY
+5708 REKAKSEY
-5716 LKDPSSSNRQK
+5716 LKNPSSSNRQK

-5749 VERSQVG
+5749 VERSQSG

>member
-6 LKDNNDEPNEFKPI
+6 SKDNNDEPNEFKPI

-31 HDYWTTKLHNG
+31 HDYWATKLHNG

-77 GTGLMD
+77 GTDLMD
-83 SDADKEALSDVE
+83 SDADKAALSDVE
-95 NQIKGTTAP
+95 SQIKGTTAP

-111 GVKAAK
+111 GVKSVK

-140 GGMILENAPLMAAQL
+140 GGMIVENAPLMAAQL
-155 GASIINPALGVAL
+155 AASIINPALGVGL

-262 DWGQLASNAVDAGV
+262 DWSQLASNAVDAGV

-299 QQETGQ
+299 QQEVGQ
-305 DSAGVDNGNGDT
+305 DGAEADNGNGDAL
-317 PSSSPAIHAM
+317 SSSPAMHAM

-354 NTTDISTT
+354 NTTDISPT
-362 AENPES
+362 AKNPTS
-368 GAYGIGQWTGPRK
+368 GSYGIGQWLGSRQD
-381 AELMA
+381 ELMA

-420 LKAQSPDEAG
+420 VKAQSPDEAG
-430 RLADQFYERSEG
+430 RLADKFYERSEG
-442 TDKIRNQK
+442 TDEIRNQK
-450 ATNAQTIY
+450 AANAQKIY
-458 DMFMNG
+458 DIFMNG
-464 GANPNTVFN
+464 GADPNVVYK
-473 GGKTGGSSVP
+473 GKQGSSSVP

-508 KLNAIRKTIQ
+508 KLNAIHKAIQ

-532 GWGENASES
+532 GWGKNAPET

-546 ESVAQENVQAGN
+546 EGTAQENTQASSPNASEPIN
-558 SDASKPVNSSSS
+558 SPSRTETISKSPKQANT
-570 AGNINKKPEQSTV
+570 AAPTIEAKP
-583 TATPTVEG
+583 
-591 KSQAGNGE
+591 QAGNGE
-599 ENKLSTVRTGSPR
+599 ANKPSTVRTGSPR
-612 NEGANLPVAPGA
+612 NGGANLPAVPGA
-624 QTSTGAKSP
+624 QTPASANPPVTPSTQGTSLSAAPSPLQLP
-633 VAPSM
+633 VAN
-638 QSTPL
+638 T
-643 PASPTL
+643 ADK
-649 RLPPANAAAVKK
+649 ND
-661 ENNAQVP
+661 NHAQVP
-668 QAKIEKARSNQKL
+668 QAKIEKARSNPRL
-681 KELVKQAFVDGDKDA
+681 KELVKQAFVGGDKNA
-696 LARLGA
+696 LARLNA

-710 EAVKNDVLSA
+710 EAVENDVLSA
-720 HQSPLTLPAAPAPAR
+720 HHQPLALPASPASANGAMPR
-735 GTTLGTAAPIAL
+735 TATPIAL
-747 PPVKATAP
+747 PPTKAP
-755 TTATVAA
+755 STATMATNAPVPANAA
-762 GKPTPA
+762 GESTHGAESNAKP
-768 STEGES
+768 
-774 VPGTDSNVKSNISG
+774 NISE
-788 KENNHENTE
+788 KENNHENTK
-797 KNQPVHHPEENKND
+797 KNQPVHHPEENKNV
-811 NAKPEQSKPSESKD
+811 NAKPEQSKPSEGKD
-825 RKTSEGK
+825 GETPESK
-832 NPVKKAPPK
+832 NPVNKATPK
-841 ETPSSDKKEAQP
+841 ETPSSGKKEEPQNG
-853 KSEQQK
+853 KGSEQQPTL
-859 QGNDVV
+859 
-865 AVNDAADQDARDA
+865 ADGYTTESGRPLSESDARDFIV
-878 AKTSK
+878 KPDGSK
-883 EIGAIDAKVSGKA
+883 EFGHFGKEIEDATGGKVLAKGIRLQVGFSRVTNGKETGFGLIHIKKRESQLKKLGYNNAEEYILDIINNFSIIYDLGGGRIKLASVGSKFNVMPLDLELKGDGNGYYTVVTAIPKNTKRMQKEAGKKIFDRSASLSSTTGNGAVQNGGNRKNAGSIPQSATEKSNLPASTNNIDEPSKNVNANPDLDMTTDK
-896 KTYLR
+896 
-901 VINKCLIQHR
+901 
-911 AGGSTSAE
+911 SAE
-919 TIDRIHEILRGK
+919 ASKILTDGKKEIDDVFG
-931 LFAKLPEPVKAKL
+931 
-944 NEYAEKKIEEL
+944 
-955 KAFDKAHPFAE
+955 
-966 KEATRY
+966 
-972 EDSRFDDAKDT
+972 S
-983 IDHIV
+983 
-988 DELNSGTITLD
+988 
-999 EAIEHANKIAG
+999 
-1010 ELEDMAFADT
+1010 
-1020 GTPVS
+1020 
-1025 HAADRVR
+1025 
-1032 DYFNQKIGNEPTEA
+1032 
-1046 PKTEQPKAEEEPK
+1046 
-1059 NGEPTKPEMQD
+1059 
-1070 TESAT
+1070 
-1075 PKEEEPSVPKETV
+1075 PSTPKETV
-1088 FGSVEDADKDLEAAF
+1088 FGSVEDADRDLEEAF
-1103 GLKPVSNTEQ
+1103 GLTPKAGRTQEKPTPKSK
-1113 EAKKAKPSKEEIHRK
+1113 EAKDEIHKK
-1128 HKLVDDSDEA
+1128 HRLVDDSDEA
-1138 IQGYIDEFISKTRN
+1138 IQGYIDEFIKKTRN
-1152 LNAGFNPTILVPV
+1152 LNSGFDPTILVPV
-1165 FKICAAYTQRGIT
+1165 FKICAAYTQRGVA

-1192 SKGVKQKDIE
+1192 SKGVKKEEIE

-1224 QKLVVALKAVGA
+1224 KKLVVALKAVGA

-1260 VSTLN
+1260 ASTLN

-1270 AFRGVQAYF
+1270 SFRGVQAYF
-1279 NKGKVAEPA
+1279 GDGENANPEPPKA
-1288 KKSEPSN
+1288 GDK
-1295 TADRSGTDL
+1295 TGADL
-1304 IDYAFNQGGIIR
+1304 IDYAFNQGGII
-1316 KDVIQNM
+1316 N
-1323 SPEDV
+1323 EDAVKNLTPSQADAVLNIFNKPDDSAV
-1328 DTVSKIFDGGDKS
+1328 DNSDGNG
-1341 VNNPQENDTIE
+1341 TM
-1352 EGNSNVVS
+1352 
-1360 TKEDK
+1360 KEDNSK
-1365 DVRGRKSGSGRPVE
+1365 GVPAKEKDDVRGREQGSSRPVE
-1379 VGRSRKSG
+1379 VGGPGKSG
-1387 TGGKGEQRT
+1387 TSGKGEQRT
-1396 TRGNSETPDRDGGRE
+1396 TRGNSETPDRDGGRK
-1411 RGPDVESAE
+1411 RGPDAESAE
-1420 PKNKGTGEGRELGR
+1420 PKNKGTGGSRELGR
-1434 GQAEDGTRMERAN
+1434 GQAEDGTRMERTN

-1672 PFSNNVKASVPAMR
+1672 PFSNSVWAPVPAMR
-1686 DSDGGVHKSLLI
+1686 DPDGHVHKSLLI

-1727 KAGYDNALLRH
+1727 KTGYDNALLRY
-1738 LSSRAKLVGIVRL
+1738 LSSRAKLVGMVRL

-1785 GWTNGL
+1785 GWTDNL
-1791 TTIEANDDEGRHTYT
+1791 RFIEMKDEEGRNIWKT
-1806 RINGYYEDNPDNII
+1806 INGYYEDNPDNII
-1820 GDPVL
+1820 GDPVW

-1830 GSRNVEFH
+1830 GNRNVEFH

-1867 KINTPSHVKELVDA
+1867 KINTPSHVKELADA

-1982 PISGRLLA
+1982 PIAGRLLA

-2055 ENAIIKELGGKL
+2055 ENAIIKELGDKL

-2111 KDVIPA
+2111 KAVIPA

-2123 IEIPLGSPILSV
+2123 VEIPLGSPILSV

-2143 DLLGEP
+2143 NLLGEP
-2149 SAVVVR
+2149 NAVVVR

-2169 GYGRI
+2169 RYGRI

-2179 EKYEIARASYDDRD
+2179 EKYEIARVSYDDRD
-2193 NIGINTVIS
+2193 NVGINTVIS

-2291 NMTPR
+2291 DMTPR

-2420 DEEAKKREVRLAKR
+2420 DEEAKKREVRLSKR

-2476 YKRALAEEQAEERQA
+2476 YKRALAEEQAEEHQA

-2749 LVANDLKKASLTPF
+2749 LVANDLKKASLAPF

-2780 CADKIYKE
+2780 CANKIYEE

-2810 SINDPNAYDALKSRL
+2810 NSNDPNAYDALKSRL

-2999 SKRVLVTAPDL
+2999 SKRVLVTAPEL

-3070 HKYGA
+3070 HKYGV

-3097 NNPSFKAGFASEA
+3097 NNPSFKAVFASEA

-3225 IYEIENNIRDGLVLS
+3225 VYDIENNIRDGLALS

-3284 ASQKDLND
+3284 ASQKDLDD
-3292 LYEAIESPNN
+3292 LYEAIESQEETKYSLSQG
-3302 GKSAT
+3302 GK
-3307 VRTDDGKELEVS
+3307 R
-3319 YRIVPAETLIASNT
+3319 
-3333 ADFGKNENYP
+3333 
-3343 EKLQPRDRDRV
+3343 
-3354 SMKEQVDDMARNLRP
+3354 
-3369 EDLAESRSVNQG
+3369 
-3381 APLVNQDNVVE
+3381 
-3392 NGNGRTMAI
+3392 
-3401 TRAYTTDGDAY
+3401 
-3412 KASSQKYKQYL
+3412 
-3423 VKHAEEYGYTREEVE
+3423 
-3438 AMQNPVLIRQ
+3438 
-3448 RDASSDSLQDSIIH
+3448 
-3462 STEGGMK
+3462 
-3469 MSASQQAKVDAE
+3469 
-3481 KISPKT
+3481 ISP
-3487 LSLYDYDGTGD
+3487 
-3498 LTKRSNDDF
+3498 
-3507 VVSALNEI
+3507 E
-3515 TDKSDRDVV
+3515 
-3524 FNKDG
+3524 
-3529 TPSKAGIERVKSALA
+3529 E
-3544 AYAYGDNSL
+3544 
-3553 LEKISESTD
+3553 
-3562 TEDQNIVKA
+3562 
-3571 FSAAAPRVAAIKA
+3571 
-3584 KLDKG
+3584 
-3589 GTSKDYDLSSLLSD
+3589 
-3603 VLDFYFK
+3603 
-3610 CKNSGKSIKFALNET
+3610 
-3625 NLFGDDSWLA
+3625 
-3635 SVGGKNL
+3635 
-3642 ARFIA
+3642 
-3647 DNTRRPKAIADAI
+3647 
-3660 VRMTKYIDGANEPSD
+3660 MTK
-3675 ALFSGTKMGIDEI
+3675 
-3688 VRTSIGLNASKFI
+3688 
-3701 PASKPSAQKYK
+3701 
-3712 HTIQPKENTWDS
+3712 
-3724 MPATQQKACIKLM
+3724 
-3737 DANGGHY
+3737 
-3744 DSKTK
+3744 
-3749 SFGFTD
+3749 
-3755 EKARDAALNVLEAYL
+3755 
-3770 SADSKASAK
+3770 
-3779 IAIVPEMNEEVKLT
+3779 
-3793 NVGWNGSPGDFSKFD
+3793 
-3808 LAFVG
+3808 
-3813 SGEGSAAHGWGI
+3813 
-3825 YFAMDKPYRDNP
+3825 
-3837 DFGREVAE
+3837 
-3845 RYKKQYGGENGH
+3845 
-3857 VYKAAIPSDEYLL
+3857 
-3870 DERAKISD
+3870 
-3878 QPKRVQNAV
+3878 
-3887 LEVAE
+3887 
-3892 TLQKK
+3892 
-3897 TSVWRFED
+3897 
-3905 GIKKVVQYLKD
+3905 
-3916 ENYDLGNENGD
+3916 
-3927 AEQAK
+3927 
-3932 IDQAL
+3932 
-3937 ERVARDFYANSNSA
+3937 
-3951 SPQELKI
+3951 
-3958 SSADLKILRAAL
+3958 
-3970 KEQVRDQAE
+3970 
-3979 TSAFSSKNL
+3979 
-3988 SERDM
+3988 
-3993 DQAAKEILYN
+3993 
-4003 FLSASRRNQF
+4003 
-4013 RTLDAL
+4013 
-4019 AANIMA
+4019 
-4025 EDDSVFKNITS
+4025 
-4036 QDLLNK
+4036 
-4042 AGEIAG
+4042 
-4048 TALREKQIDLGGAR
+4048 
-4062 EILNVMKQAA
+4062 
-4072 EHPIDA
+4072 
-4078 NERDVAEGITKAYTD
+4078 
-4093 YGIDRATAEKIAR
+4093 
-4106 RQAAQFFS
+4106 
-4114 ALRESRAKPIK
+4114 
-4125 EILAPLTGYDVQQMF
+4125 
-4140 QTAIAK
+4140 
-4146 QQLEPSEPVD
+4146 
-4156 KAVSMLL
+4156 
-4163 KGAGLKGYKYEG
+4163 
-4175 ATDGHCVVV
+4175 
-4184 FDNDA
+4184 
-4189 MKIINKFSVKTPY
+4189 
-4202 QKMVEN
+4202 
-4208 ITPIA
+4208 
-4213 SDDLTA
+4213 
-4219 REKAIV
+4219 
-4225 DFAKKMGLQVQFFEG
+4225 
-4240 DPNLHGFHADGTNVA
+4240 
-4255 FLNRRSAMDLN
+4255 
-4266 QTFWHEAFH
+4266 
-4275 WMRESNPDLYNQM
+4275 
-4288 VKEVFGGEV
+4288 
-4297 SEKQLADYAVSIGRT
+4297 
-4312 DMSKELAIEEML
+4312 
-4324 ADAMWDA
+4324 
-4331 GKRGSFFEKL
+4331 
-4341 GIEHPSLCAKIIKWI
+4341 
-4356 KNLYEDFKAHFHNP
+4356 
-4370 QAGLTNTQI
+4370 
-4379 KRMSNTLSKIA
+4379 
-4390 EKLVDGDGNK
+4390 
-4400 LFSVDEKGNIKETAA
+4400 
-4415 GKRAVS
+4415 
-4421 DRAKVEAERDGSN
+4421 
-4434 QKYRVTNKALSG
+4434 
-4446 NDQMQ
+4446 
-4451 VTELT
+4451 
-4456 GDIKD
+4456 
-4461 ERLGERVARVCK
+4461 
-4473 MLEGCSFAVSK
+4473 
-4484 DGIQLYFKS
+4484 
-4493 NKDLDHFA
+4493 
-4501 AGNKGKRN
+4501 
-4509 KEARLYTISSEENV
+4509 
-4523 KNVIENSVYVE
+4523 
-4534 EERNIHNPNSKTH
+4534 
-4547 FVQFYSVVKS
+4547 
-4557 GNNFIR
+4557 
-4563 MKISAKKLVDGTF
+4563 
-4576 DVQKASLY
+4576 
-4584 NIATAGSILHKKIK
+4584 
-4598 KLTQPAMNES
+4598 
-4608 MDNLRPR
+4608 
-4615 VSSLTVSVADMLDGV
+4615 
-4630 NDRGGNP
+4630 
-4637 YVVNGKL
+4637 
-4644 QHENGVIATKN
+4644 
-4655 MLSSGPVTHRS
+4655 
-4666 AEDLKAQT
+4666 QT
-4674 LSVFPNAQNIETHDN
+4674 LSAFPNAQNIEVHDS

-4696 NGSHVEVNFTDD
+4696 NGSHVEVNYTDD

-4733 KIEMAD
+4733 KIEMVD

-4766 LTDRERNAL
+4766 LTDRERSAL
-4775 LRAYGSEEGAAEGM
+4775 LRTYGSEEGAAEGM

-4822 HENDQHVFQKLES
+4822 RENDQHVFQKLES
-4835 GEMWERGNENNTAAR
+4835 GEIWERGNENNTAAR
-4850 NVKYKMNPLNE
+4850 NVKYKMNPINE
-4861 AEKYLKSHKDF
+4861 AEKYLKSHKNF
-4872 GEKAGVYIDRT
+4872 GEKAGSYIDRT

-4888 AKAKANPNISVNKTA
+4888 AKAKANANISVNEPK
-4903 KKKGWGV
+4903 KKKGWGAV
-4910 ANTALNN
+4910 DTALNN

-4922 SRIKSP
+4922 SRIKSA

-4945 ELRGRWTHNFAGAIK
+4945 ELRGKWTHSFAGAIK
-4960 NLNKEEKAR
+4960 NLNYKEKER

-4983 FSDEELRDAGV
+4983 FSDKELRDAGV
-4994 SENVI
+4994 SEKVI
-4999 KAHQKTRNLLGKI
+4999 KAHQKTRSLLGRI
-5012 YNAVNAVYTSERVE
+5012 YNAVNAVYTRERVE
-5026 NFTYKTRKG
+5026 NFTYKTRKE
-5035 AEKAQKELAKR
+5035 AEEAKVELAKR
-5046 PHTFVMHDIRETTK
+5046 PHTFVMHDIRETVK
-5060 DGETVFQVS
+5060 DGKPAFQVS
-5069 IKTRGYKEI
+5069 IKTGGYREV
-5078 HSVMTS
+5078 HSVVTA
-5084 EELSALS
+5084 EEMKKLDA
-5091 KDKDV
+5091 DKDV
-5096 YIKARNQMDDGSFK
+5096 YIKARKQLDDGSFK

-5118 PLTNM
+5118 PLANM

-5131 HGVLIMKKYTD
+5131 HGVLIVKKYVD
-5142 ADGNVKSKVVGSADT
+5142 EDGNTQSRVVGSAESID
-5157 IEKAVVKADA
+5157 KAVVKADA

-5205 NLSKGASL
+5205 NLRKGASL

-5251 AIQHHIDSS
+5251 VIQHHIDSS
-5260 SRYVALDPFK
+5260 SRYVALDPLK

-5348 SLSSGF
+5348 SVASGF

-5381 PNAADKKILVASGVS
+5381 PNATDKKILVASGVS

-5406 GHITAEGTALSKA
+5406 GHIKAEGTALSKA
-5419 GNVINSVNNFLMK
+5419 GNVVNRVNDFLMK
-5432 PFTLAEKTI
+5432 PFTFAEKTI

-5450 YKAIEDGL
+5450 YKAIGDGL

-5518 VLGNTTTKQKLE
+5518 FLGGATTKQKLE

-5577 NADRK
+5577 NPDRK

-5604 GLKGVVPETSNIV
+5604 GLKGAVPETSNIM

-5631 AVLNGDANGAMKAVS
+5631 AVLNGDTNGAMKAIS
-5646 PALGN
+5646 PAAGN
-5651 VYGAVAGYNTD
+5651 IYGAVAGYNTD

-5669 DYDTKDRI
+5669 DYDTRDRI
-5677 VRGLGFRT
+5677 ARGLGFRT

-5694 QGIVYNYKEQKKND
+5694 QGIIYNYKEQKKDD

-5716 LKDPSSSNRQK
+5716 LKDPSSGNRQK
-5727 LKEMGYSDKEI
+5727 LKALGYSDKEI

-5749 VERSQVG
+5749 VERSQTG

>member
-450 ATNAQTIY
+450 AANAQTIY

-464 GANPNTVFN
+464 GANPNAVFN

-508 KLNAIRKTIQ
+508 KLNAIRKAIQ

-532 GWGENASES
+532 GWGGNAPET

-558 SDASKPVNSSSS
+558 SGASKPVNSSSS

-583 TATPTVEG
+583 TATSTIEEKP
-591 KSQAGNGE
+591 QAGNGE

-612 NEGANLPVAPGA
+612 NEDANLPVAPGA

-710 EAVKNDVLSA
+710 EAVKNDVLRA
-720 HQSPLTLPAAPAPAR
+720 HQSPLTLPAAPAPAK

-762 GKPTPA
+762 GKTTPTN
-768 STEGES
+768 TEGES
-774 VPGTDSNVKSNISG
+774 VPGTDSNAKSNISE
-788 KENNHENTE
+788 KENNHENTK
-797 KNQPVHHPEENKND
+797 KNQPVHRSEENKND

-825 RKTSEGK
+825 RKTPEGK
-832 NPVKKAPPK
+832 NPVKNAPSK
-841 ETPSSDKKEAQP
+841 ETPFSSKKEEPQ
-853 KSEQQK
+853 KTKQK
-859 QGNDVV
+859 QDDKVV
-865 AVNDAADQDARDA
+865 VRNNAADNDARDA
-878 AKTSK
+878 SK
-883 EIGAIDAKVSGKA
+883 SSKAIGAIDPKASNKAKVILKQ
-896 KTYLR
+896 
-901 VINKCLIQHR
+901 INKCLIQHR
-911 AGGSTSAE
+911 AGNSTSAE
-919 TIDRIHEILRGK
+919 TIARIQFALRGK
-931 LFAKLPEPVKAKL
+931 NFAKLPEAVKVKL
-944 NEYAEKKIEEL
+944 NEYAERKIKEMQ
-955 KAFDKAHPFAE
+955 AFDKEHPWAE
-966 KEATRY
+966 KEAAEN
-972 EDSRFDDAKDT
+972 EDAAFGEARDA
-983 IDHIV
+983 IDRIV
-988 DELNSGTITLD
+988 KMLDNGVMTLD
-999 EAIEHANKIAG
+999 EAIERANKVAG
-1010 ELEDMAFADT
+1010 ELEDAGFSDV
-1020 GTPVS
+1020 GSPIS

-1032 DYFNQKIGNEPTEA
+1032 NYFNQKIGNEPTEA
-1046 PKTEQPKAEEEPK
+1046 PKAEQPKVERTKAGTQGAE
-1059 NGEPTKPEMQD
+1059 N
-1070 TESAT
+1070 AT
-1075 PKEEEPSVPKETV
+1075 PKVENKEPDKEEDGAEQ
-1088 FGSVEDADKDLEAAF
+1088 D
-1103 GLKPVSNTEQ
+1103 KPV
-1113 EAKKAKPSKEEIHRK
+1113 
-1128 HKLVDDSDEA
+1128 
-1138 IQGYIDEFISKTRN
+1138 G
-1152 LNAGFNPTILVPV
+1152 
-1165 FKICAAYTQRGIT
+1165 
-1178 KFADFASKTIAAFK
+1178 
-1192 SKGVKQKDIE
+1192 
-1202 PWLAPAWEAVK
+1202 
-1213 SFPDTGKKFDA
+1213 
-1224 QKLVVALKAVGA
+1224 
-1236 RYESGLKTADAVK
+1236 
-1249 DDIRSKYGDKA
+1249 
-1260 VSTLN
+1260 
-1265 DYIDA
+1265 
-1270 AFRGVQAYF
+1270 
-1279 NKGKVAEPA
+1279 VAEPP
-1288 KKSEPSN
+1288 KKSEDAKSKDEIDEPSKN
-1295 TADRSGTDL
+1295 
-1304 IDYAFNQGGIIR
+1304 
-1316 KDVIQNM
+1316 
-1323 SPEDV
+1323 
-1328 DTVSKIFDGGDKS
+1328 
-1341 VNNPQENDTIE
+1341 VN
-1352 EGNSNVVS
+1352 
-1360 TKEDK
+1360 
-1365 DVRGRKSGSGRPVE
+1365 
-1379 VGRSRKSG
+1379 
-1387 TGGKGEQRT
+1387 
-1396 TRGNSETPDRDGGRE
+1396 
-1411 RGPDVESAE
+1411 
-1420 PKNKGTGEGRELGR
+1420 
-1434 GQAEDGTRMERAN
+1434 
-1447 GEGTSAG
+1447 
-1454 GTKKPVISPKAD
+1454 
-1466 KVETDIAKGKVKDA
+1466 
-1480 RDVPGN
+1480 
-1486 DYIAKPVPPDAKG
+1486 AKPVLGLPPDKANEASKILADGKKEIDAVFDRFAKG
-1499 ASKTQRVDNNIAAI
+1499 NTNGSRNRIRARKEIQATVNKIVEDYAN
-1513 KLLKKIESENRMA
+1513 KLGADEAERTLSQIGNKEIEEFVNYAKAKID
-1526 TPAEQEILAGYSGWG
+1526 EILNYKAEAKEEPPSSVDDIPWLPSQSNPEVKNWENVLY
-1541 GLGSEMKS
+1541 GLVKRVEKGIVPLRSIFSQFSLFEGEV
-1549 DAKRMAQL
+1549 AKITN
-1557 KELLTEEEYNAAER
+1557 KELKSAIADIVNNYKYKAIQTFFANHSELTR
-1571 ELLTA
+1571 
-1576 FYTPPFVISRMWEL
+1576 SRSAKE
-1590 AEHLGFKG
+1590 
-1598 GRVLDPSC
+1598 
-1606 GVGSFFS
+1606 
-1613 LMPASLRERSTALQG
+1613 
-1628 VELSPIPARI
+1628 VELSPTEIAER
-1638 AKQLYQSKK
+1638 AKQKETKRTIEEDEKALDLLGKDLYETAYKPIVDYLRIIGRKPRSHAFESAVLYSKLVDSFQK
-1647 FKIDNQ
+1647 NYGIRIENPALIIRAGKWRE
-1653 DYTKFD
+1653 T
-1659 RGNGFYDLAITNV
+1659 GSHG
-1672 PFSNNVKASVPAMR
+1672 VKVTIGGAYNSGSHAFFLVTS
-1686 DSDGGVHKSLLI
+1686 SDGLTFMHEATHMYVAMLKRFSSLTDNEVKL
-1698 HDYYFAQTLD
+1698 YFGEDIA
-1708 KVRPGG
+1708 
-1714 LIVFMTSSGTMDR
+1714 
-1727 KAGYDNALLRH
+1727 
-1738 LSSRAKLVGIVRL
+1738 RAKKAIEQIRKDLKHIEEWAKYSKEHL
-1751 PNTLFAPSANVG
+1751 AEYDG
-1763 TDIVVFRKLNEGENP
+1763 TDIQLEFKLHALAVEDGTDFGEN
-1778 DTVDATN
+1778 V
-1785 GWTNGL
+1785 WR
-1791 TTIEANDDEGRHTYT
+1791 EE
-1806 RINGYYEDNPDNII
+1806 RIARGMEQY
-1820 GDPVL
+1820 
-1825 VRDRY
+1825 
-1830 GSRNVEFH
+1830 
-1838 TSSNAETDKKLG
+1838 LG
-1850 EAIARLPENV
+1850 EGIA
-1860 YVPREPV
+1860 
-1867 KINTPSHVKELVDA
+1867 PSK
-1881 EDGQNVGDIIKGK
+1881 
-1894 DGQWGQVVIDDN
+1894 
-1906 GERKLKPFA
+1906 
-1915 KSAQAKV
+1915 
-1922 GTLKELSDSL
+1922 
-1932 NDVLAKQVDPDV
+1932 
-1944 SEAALSKAREKLNK
+1944 
-1958 QYDSFVRK
+1958 
-1966 YGYINDKTNVR
+1966 
-1977 QISGS
+1977 
-1982 PISGRLLA
+1982 
-1990 LEQKYKAG
+1990 
-1998 TKGKEST
+1998 
-2005 AEKAPIL
+2005 
-2012 TERTAYPAT
+2012 
-2021 DDLNISTTSD
+2021 
-2031 ALASSLRKFGFADI
+2031 
-2045 KYMASVLGKS
+2045 
-2055 ENAIIKELGGKL
+2055 
-2067 FKDPVSEQYVPRDEY
+2067 
-2082 LSGNVRQ
+2082 
-2089 KLAFAE
+2089 
-2095 DAARSEPE
+2095 
-2103 YARNVEAL
+2103 
-2111 KDVIPA
+2111 
-2117 DIEVED
+2117 
-2123 IEIPLGSPILSV
+2123 
-2135 EDTQAFID
+2135 
-2143 DLLGEP
+2143 
-2149 SAVVVR
+2149 
-2155 YNPVTTYWEVTTTP
+2155 
-2169 GYGRI
+2169 
-2174 SAQAH
+2174 
-2179 EKYEIARASYDDRD
+2179 
-2193 NIGINTVIS
+2193 
-2202 KILNTGKI
+2202 
-2210 ESSNFKVKDDDSE
+2210 
-2223 TVRKARAA
+2223 
-2231 AEVKAQ
+2231 
-2237 TIVKDINEK
+2237 
-2246 LKEWIL
+2246 
-2252 KTPEV
+2252 
-2257 KQRVGQSYNNKF
+2257 
-2269 NAVVPRHYDG
+2269 
-2279 SLLTFPWLNTAA
+2279 
-2291 NMTPR
+2291 
-2296 VHQADAVWRTINEKS
+2296 
-2311 VLYAHCVGSGKTL
+2311 
-2324 TMQAAGLELRRMG
+2324 
-2337 LANKIVYCVPKNVVR
+2337 
-2352 QFEREFYQVCPSA
+2352 
-2365 KILVLDSSTLPDN
+2365 
-2378 ITSIHYDV
+2378 
-2386 KPKMELREDRNG
+2386 
-2398 KKKLVA
+2398 
-2404 VKDADGVPIFE
+2404 
-2415 KVKVS
+2415 
-2420 DEEAKKREVRLAKR
+2420 
-2434 NAALNQILTHDWDA
+2434 
-2448 IIMSHET
+2448 
-2455 FQRLPMSDEYMMQ
+2455 
-2468 FRTEELEK
+2468 
-2476 YKRALAEEQAEERQA
+2476 
-2491 GKKSKSLKNIQEKIA
+2491 
-2506 KLEGKLNALI
+2506 
-2516 AKKQAKD
+2516 
-2523 FESPSLE
+2523 
-2530 DLGID
+2530 
-2535 QLFVDE
+2535 
-2541 ADTFKNLEVMTKY
+2541 
-2554 GQVKGISESA
+2554 
-2564 ADRSFDMLMK
+2564 
-2574 TRYLLHSPNA
+2574 
-2584 HGVVFATGTP
+2584 
-2594 ISNSVV
+2594 
-2600 ELYTM
+2600 
-2605 CRYLNDDSLKRL
+2605 
-2617 GVDSFDQFAKM
+2617 
-2628 FIDIGQTEVPAQDGS
+2628 
-2643 GYEYKTAVRGLRN
+2643 
-2656 APECINLFKEF
+2656 
-2667 ADVKMVED
+2667 
-2675 LPYIAAARPKA
+2675 
-2686 KRVAVAIE
+2686 
-2694 ESAWNK
+2694 
-2700 RFKKDIRARVAAIK
+2700 
-2714 SSGRKDPPMIN
+2714 
-2725 SKSKESKAHFA
+2725 
-2736 KTGEYLQV
+2736 
-2744 ADSPL
+2744 
-2749 LVANDLKKASLTPF
+2749 
-2763 TVDDSL
+2763 
-2769 TGVEGYGKIWA
+2769 
-2780 CADKIYKE
+2780 
-2788 WKDSSDRHGAQLV
+2788 
-2801 FCDQSIPDR
+2801 
-2810 SINDPNAYDALKSRL
+2810 
-2825 IELGIPESDIA
+2825 
-2836 FVQDAKTDKA
+2836 
-2846 QAALFEAVNE
+2846 
-2856 GRVRVLIGST
+2856 
-2866 QKMGAG
+2866 
-2872 TNMQHKLVALHH
+2872 
-2884 LDCPWRPRDI
+2884 
-2894 EQREGRILRQGNEN
+2894 
-2908 KEVRIYNYVTKG
+2908 
-2920 TYDEN
+2920 
-2925 LWDTVNTKKNVINQ
+2925 
-2939 LMIGDKST
+2939 
-2947 RNADTSDVD
+2947 
-2956 GDNFE
+2956 
-2961 ALIELANADPDTKR
+2961 
-2975 YRQVMSQLT
+2975 
-2984 ELESAKTTFEKSQEL
+2984 ELESVF
-2999 SKRVLVTAPDL
+2999 
-3010 IDKFKTAIESV
+3010 
-3021 KDDMATLEKTSSAKF
+3021 
-3036 SMKIGQAVYENKI
+3036 
-3049 EANKAFSKEKEHV
+3049 
-3062 AKEFAKIA
+3062 
-3070 HKYGA
+3070 
-3075 DNAKFKDV
+3075 AKFKQ
-3083 KIASARGLDIYVSG
+3083 
-3097 NNPSFKAGFASEA
+3097 
-3110 LTVYAKGKDSY
+3110 
-3121 GAATPTAIGVW
+3121 W
-3132 NAMQTQP
+3132 
-3139 AAKLKGYE
+3139 
-3147 TELKKNESEL
+3147 
-3157 AEAKE
+3157 
-3162 SQGDT
+3162 
-3167 FKDDEKIKSLREEQE
+3167 
-3182 ELRKKIEEKA
+3182 
-3192 KRQRELDSIE
+3192 
-3202 PTPITLYEST
+3202 
-3212 SFGSYDLDVDDPD
+3212 
-3225 IYEIENNIRDGLVLS
+3225 
-3240 MRENNTDTGTVSF
+3240 
-3253 DKPGSWDK
+3253 
-3261 FKKKFIDKT
+3261 FID
-3270 NWAVYSNENTIEIT
+3270 VYQSLTKISRKPLPEDVRKFYDSMIVGDRDYFENM
-3284 ASQKDLND
+3284 AKK
-3292 LYEAIESPNN
+3292 PKN

-3307 VRTDDGKELEVS
+3307 VRTDDGKELKVS

-3369 EDLAESRSVNQG
+3369 EDLTESRSVNQG

-3423 VKHAEEYGYTREEVE
+3423 VEHAEEYGYTREEVE
-3438 AMQNPVLIRQ
+3438 TMQNPVLIRQ

-3553 LEKISESTD
+3553 LERISESTD

-3589 GTSKDYDLSSLLSD
+3589 GASKDYDLSSLLSD

-3625 NLFGDDSWLA
+3625 SLFGDDSWLA
-3635 SVGGKNL
+3635 SVGGKDL

-3647 DNTRRPKAIADAI
+3647 DNTRRPKAISDAI

-3675 ALFSGTKMGIDEI
+3675 ALFSGTKMRLDEI

-3701 PASKPSAQKYK
+3701 PASKPNARKYK

-3744 DSKTK
+3744 DAKTK

-3770 SADSKASAK
+3770 SADSKASVK
-3779 IAIVPEMNEEVKLT
+3779 IAIIPTANAEVIPNSRMKSMRLARRKPDRISIHGKTDTLLT
-3793 NVGWNGSPGDFSKFD
+3793 GRGWNGSPADFDHFD
-3808 LAFVG
+3808 LAFIG
-3813 SGEGSAAHGWGI
+3813 TGEGHAAHGWGI
-3825 YFAMDKPYRDNP
+3825 YFARDVTYKG
-3837 DFGREVAE
+3837 DADWGRKVSEG
-3845 RYKKQYGGENGH
+3845 YKKRYGGADGKL
-3857 VYKAAIPSDEYLL
+3857 YYAAIPSDNYLL
-3870 DERAKISD
+3870 DEQIPLKD
-3878 QPKRVQNAV
+3878 QPKHVQ
-3887 LEVAE
+3887 E
-3892 TLQKK
+3892 
-3897 TSVWRFED
+3897 SVRRALSYMENLPED
-3905 GIKKVVQYLKD
+3905 SITEKSMRTIVGRELY
-3916 ENYDLGNENGD
+3916 GNH
-3927 AEQAK
+3927 AAQASVYK
-3932 IDQAL
+3932 LMHEFLAD
-3937 ERVARDFYANSNSA
+3937 RPKSSGKWNP
-3951 SPQELKI
+3951 SP
-3958 SSADLKILRAAL
+3958 ADLKSAREALDHYSVYTRAADIENSGTPSL
-3970 KEQVRDQAE
+3970 NTLEDVEQYIDKLDKEPSQESYEIATRDVLFDMFEAAMDQIK
-3979 TSAFSSKNL
+3979 AFSAIPHPEKAKAYNKLLAIQAGADARPLVKHMLDTIDLSDGTDRANLERAFYRYIFDPSTQNISAVEKIISSVLFKDASKN
-3988 SERDM
+3988 R
-3993 DQAAKEILYN
+3993 
-4003 FLSASRRNQF
+4003 
-4013 RTLDAL
+4013 AL
-4019 AANIMA
+4019 TKGDIDELN
-4025 EDDSVFKNITS
+4025 NITNDLVS
-4036 QDLLNK
+4036 EFEYGANKLSTITQD
-4042 AGEIAG
+4042 G
-4048 TALREKQIDLGGAR
+4048 
-4062 EILNVMKQAA
+4062 
-4072 EHPIDA
+4072 
-4078 NERDVAEGITKAYTD
+4078 
-4093 YGIDRATAEKIAR
+4093 
-4106 RQAAQFFS
+4106 
-4114 ALRESRAKPIK
+4114 
-4125 EILAPLTGYDVQQMF
+4125 ILALTGHDVQQLLYEAVAGSGNR
-4140 QTAIAK
+4140 QKDVAK
-4146 QQLEPSEPVD
+4146 I
-4156 KAVSMLL
+4156 L
-4163 KGAGLKGYKYEG
+4163 KEAGLKGYKY
-4175 ATDGHCVVV
+4175 DGGMDGPCAVV

-4434 QKYRVTNKALSG
+4434 QKYRVTNRNIVASDPVRIVDITDAKRIRVKDGKNTKQADALVDSLLGKTFRFIGGEGFVTERDDNAVKGIENPNIRGQIIHSHATFAKIFNDKVRGKALGKLEELLRNGVYIDKHPDSAHGTKTKYIEIFVPVRDSDGLHVFRISARERG
-4446 NDQMQ
+4446 NSASIYEIGNALFYNVKKEGD
-4451 VTELT
+4451 LT
-4456 GDIKD
+4456 MLPSEGYEKTASNKSPSTITIAEMLNGIKD
-4461 ERLGERVARVCK
+4461 
-4473 MLEGCSFAVSK
+4473 
-4484 DGIQLYFKS
+4484 
-4493 NKDLDHFA
+4493 
-4501 AGNKGKRN
+4501 RN
-4509 KEARLYTISSEENV
+4509 
-4523 KNVIENSVYVE
+4523 
-4534 EERNIHNPNSKTH
+4534 NI
-4547 FVQFYSVVKS
+4547 
-4557 GNNFIR
+4557 
-4563 MKISAKKLVDGTF
+4563 
-4576 DVQKASLY
+4576 
-4584 NIATAGSILHKKIK
+4584 
-4598 KLTQPAMNES
+4598 
-4608 MDNLRPR
+4608 
-4615 VSSLTVSVADMLDGV
+4615 
-4630 NDRGGNP
+4630 P
-4637 YVVNGKL
+4637 YVINGKL
-4644 QHENGVIATKN
+4644 NYDDNIFLTKN
-4655 MLSSGPVTHRS
+4655 MLSGEPNTRHSV
-4666 AEDLKAQT
+4666 EDLKTQT
-4674 LSVFPNAQNIETHDN
+4674 LSVFPNAQNIEVHDS

-4696 NGSHVEVNFTDD
+4696 NGSHIEVNFTDE

-4722 GTLKGNEKASG
+4722 GTLQGSEKASG
-4733 KIEMAD
+4733 KVEMVD

-4775 LRAYGSEEGAAEGM
+4775 LRTYGNEEGAAEGM

-4835 GEMWERGNENNTAAR
+4835 GEIWERGNENNTAAR
-4850 NVKYKMNPLNE
+4850 NVKYKMNPLDE
-4861 AEKYLKSHKDF
+4861 AEKYLKSHKNL

-4883 FRPDL
+4883 FRPNL
-4888 AKAKANPNISVNKTA
+4888 AKAKANPNISVNEP
-4903 KKKGWGV
+4903 KKKGWGAV
-4910 ANTALNN
+4910 DTALNN

-4922 SRIKSP
+4922 SRIKSA

-4937 DTAQRELQ
+4937 DAAQRELQ
-4945 ELRGRWTHNFAGAIK
+4945 ELRGKWTHSFAGAIK
-4960 NLNKEEKAR
+4960 DLNSKEKEH

-4983 FSDEELRDAGV
+4983 FSDKELRDAGV
-4994 SENVI
+4994 SEKVI
-4999 KAHQKTRNLLGKI
+4999 KAHQKTRSLLGRI
-5012 YNAVNAVYTSERVE
+5012 YTGVNAVYTRERIE
-5026 NFTYKTRKG
+5026 NFTYKTRKE
-5035 AEKAQKELAKR
+5035 AEKARKELAKR
-5046 PHTFVMHDIRETTK
+5046 PHTFVMHDIRETVK
-5060 DGETVFQVS
+5060 DGKPAFQVS
-5069 IKTRGYKEI
+5069 IKTGGYREV
-5078 HSVMTS
+5078 HSVVTA
-5084 EELSALS
+5084 EEMKKLDD
-5091 KDKDV
+5091 DKDV
-5096 YIKARNQMDDGSFK
+5096 YIKNRKQLDDGSFK

-5131 HGVLIMKKYTD
+5131 HGVLIVKKYTD

-5184 SEGEIEN
+5184 SEGEVEN

-5205 NLSKGASL
+5205 SLSKGASL

-5381 PNAADKKILVASGVS
+5381 PNATDKKILVASGVS

-5450 YKAIEDGL
+5450 YKAIGDGL

-5467 RDINRKVNFDYSVA
+5467 KDINRKVNFDYSVA

-5503 KYGVKEMEVISDFLP
+5503 KYGIKEMEVISDFLP

-5530 FFIPYLLVSGIW
+5530 FFIPYLLLSGIW

-5631 AVLNGDANGAMKAVS
+5631 AVLNGDANGAMKAIS
-5646 PALGN
+5646 PAAGN
-5651 VYGAVAGYNTD
+5651 IYGAVAGYNTD

-5669 DYDTKDRI
+5669 DYDTRDRI

-5694 QGIVYNYKEQKKND
+5694 QSIVYNYKEQKKND

>member
-450 ATNAQTIY
+450 AANAQTIY

-464 GANPNTVFN
+464 GANPNAVFN

-508 KLNAIRKTIQ
+508 KLNAIRKAIQ

-532 GWGENASES
+532 GWGGNAPET

-558 SDASKPVNSSSS
+558 SGASKPVNSSSS

-583 TATPTVEG
+583 TATSTIEEKP
-591 KSQAGNGE
+591 QAGNGE

-612 NEGANLPVAPGA
+612 NEDANLPVAPGA

-710 EAVKNDVLSA
+710 EAVKNDVLRA
-720 HQSPLTLPAAPAPAR
+720 HQSPLTLPAAPAPAK

-762 GKPTPA
+762 GKTTPTN
-768 STEGES
+768 TEGES
-774 VPGTDSNVKSNISG
+774 VPGTDSNVKSNISE
-788 KENNHENTE
+788 KENNHENTK
-797 KNQPVHHPEENKND
+797 KNQPVHRSEENKND

-825 RKTSEGK
+825 RKTPEGK
-832 NPVKKAPPK
+832 NPVKNAPSK
-841 ETPSSDKKEAQP
+841 ETPFSSKKEEPQ
-853 KSEQQK
+853 KTKQK
-859 QGNDVV
+859 QDDKVV
-865 AVNDAADQDARDA
+865 VRNNAADNDARDA
-878 AKTSK
+878 SK
-883 EIGAIDAKVSGKA
+883 SSKAIGAIDPKASNKAKVILKQ
-896 KTYLR
+896 
-901 VINKCLIQHR
+901 INKCLIQHR
-911 AGGSTSAE
+911 AGNSTSAE
-919 TIDRIHEILRGK
+919 TIARIQFALRGK
-931 LFAKLPEPVKAKL
+931 NFAKLPEAVKVKL
-944 NEYAEKKIEEL
+944 NEYAERKIKEMQ
-955 KAFDKAHPFAE
+955 AFDKEHPWAE
-966 KEATRY
+966 KEAAEN
-972 EDSRFDDAKDT
+972 EDAAFGEARDA
-983 IDHIV
+983 IDRIV
-988 DELNSGTITLD
+988 KMLDNGVMTLD
-999 EAIEHANKIAG
+999 EAIERANKVAG
-1010 ELEDMAFADT
+1010 ELEDAGFSDV
-1020 GTPVS
+1020 GSPIS

-1032 DYFNQKIGNEPTEA
+1032 NYFNQKIGNEPTEA
-1046 PKTEQPKAEEEPK
+1046 PKAEQPKVERTKAGTQGAE
-1059 NGEPTKPEMQD
+1059 N
-1070 TESAT
+1070 AT
-1075 PKEEEPSVPKETV
+1075 PKVENKEPDKEEDGAEQ
-1088 FGSVEDADKDLEAAF
+1088 D
-1103 GLKPVSNTEQ
+1103 KPV
-1113 EAKKAKPSKEEIHRK
+1113 
-1128 HKLVDDSDEA
+1128 
-1138 IQGYIDEFISKTRN
+1138 G
-1152 LNAGFNPTILVPV
+1152 
-1165 FKICAAYTQRGIT
+1165 
-1178 KFADFASKTIAAFK
+1178 
-1192 SKGVKQKDIE
+1192 
-1202 PWLAPAWEAVK
+1202 
-1213 SFPDTGKKFDA
+1213 
-1224 QKLVVALKAVGA
+1224 
-1236 RYESGLKTADAVK
+1236 
-1249 DDIRSKYGDKA
+1249 
-1260 VSTLN
+1260 
-1265 DYIDA
+1265 
-1270 AFRGVQAYF
+1270 
-1279 NKGKVAEPA
+1279 VAEPP
-1288 KKSEPSN
+1288 KKSEDAKSKDEIDEPSKN
-1295 TADRSGTDL
+1295 
-1304 IDYAFNQGGIIR
+1304 
-1316 KDVIQNM
+1316 
-1323 SPEDV
+1323 
-1328 DTVSKIFDGGDKS
+1328 
-1341 VNNPQENDTIE
+1341 VN
-1352 EGNSNVVS
+1352 
-1360 TKEDK
+1360 
-1365 DVRGRKSGSGRPVE
+1365 
-1379 VGRSRKSG
+1379 
-1387 TGGKGEQRT
+1387 
-1396 TRGNSETPDRDGGRE
+1396 
-1411 RGPDVESAE
+1411 
-1420 PKNKGTGEGRELGR
+1420 
-1434 GQAEDGTRMERAN
+1434 
-1447 GEGTSAG
+1447 
-1454 GTKKPVISPKAD
+1454 
-1466 KVETDIAKGKVKDA
+1466 
-1480 RDVPGN
+1480 
-1486 DYIAKPVPPDAKG
+1486 AKPVLGLPPDKANEASKILADGKKEIDAVFDRFAKG
-1499 ASKTQRVDNNIAAI
+1499 NTNGSRNRIRARKEIQATVNKIVEDYAN
-1513 KLLKKIESENRMA
+1513 KLGADEAERTLSQIGNKEIEEFVNYAKAKID
-1526 TPAEQEILAGYSGWG
+1526 EILNYKAEAKEEPPSSVDDIPWLPSQSNPEVKNWENVLY
-1541 GLGSEMKS
+1541 GLVKRVEKGIVPLRSIFSQFSLFEGEV
-1549 DAKRMAQL
+1549 AKITN
-1557 KELLTEEEYNAAER
+1557 KELKSAIADIVNNYKYKAIQTFFANHSELTR
-1571 ELLTA
+1571 
-1576 FYTPPFVISRMWEL
+1576 SRSAKE
-1590 AEHLGFKG
+1590 
-1598 GRVLDPSC
+1598 
-1606 GVGSFFS
+1606 
-1613 LMPASLRERSTALQG
+1613 
-1628 VELSPIPARI
+1628 VELSPTEIAER
-1638 AKQLYQSKK
+1638 AKQKETKRTIEEDEKALDLLGKDLYETAYKPIVDYLRIIGRKPRSHAFESAVLYSKLVDSFQK
-1647 FKIDNQ
+1647 NYGIRIENPALIIRAGKWRE
-1653 DYTKFD
+1653 T
-1659 RGNGFYDLAITNV
+1659 GSHG
-1672 PFSNNVKASVPAMR
+1672 VKVTIGGAYNSGSHAFFLVTS
-1686 DSDGGVHKSLLI
+1686 SDGLTFMHEATHMYVAMLKRFSSLTDNEVKL
-1698 HDYYFAQTLD
+1698 YFGEDIA
-1708 KVRPGG
+1708 
-1714 LIVFMTSSGTMDR
+1714 
-1727 KAGYDNALLRH
+1727 
-1738 LSSRAKLVGIVRL
+1738 RAKKAIEQIRKDLKHIEEWAKYSKEHL
-1751 PNTLFAPSANVG
+1751 AEYDG
-1763 TDIVVFRKLNEGENP
+1763 TDIQLEFKLHALAVEDGTDFGEN
-1778 DTVDATN
+1778 V
-1785 GWTNGL
+1785 WR
-1791 TTIEANDDEGRHTYT
+1791 EE
-1806 RINGYYEDNPDNII
+1806 RIARGMEQY
-1820 GDPVL
+1820 
-1825 VRDRY
+1825 
-1830 GSRNVEFH
+1830 
-1838 TSSNAETDKKLG
+1838 LG
-1850 EAIARLPENV
+1850 EGIA
-1860 YVPREPV
+1860 
-1867 KINTPSHVKELVDA
+1867 PSK
-1881 EDGQNVGDIIKGK
+1881 
-1894 DGQWGQVVIDDN
+1894 
-1906 GERKLKPFA
+1906 
-1915 KSAQAKV
+1915 
-1922 GTLKELSDSL
+1922 
-1932 NDVLAKQVDPDV
+1932 
-1944 SEAALSKAREKLNK
+1944 
-1958 QYDSFVRK
+1958 
-1966 YGYINDKTNVR
+1966 
-1977 QISGS
+1977 
-1982 PISGRLLA
+1982 
-1990 LEQKYKAG
+1990 
-1998 TKGKEST
+1998 
-2005 AEKAPIL
+2005 
-2012 TERTAYPAT
+2012 
-2021 DDLNISTTSD
+2021 
-2031 ALASSLRKFGFADI
+2031 
-2045 KYMASVLGKS
+2045 
-2055 ENAIIKELGGKL
+2055 
-2067 FKDPVSEQYVPRDEY
+2067 
-2082 LSGNVRQ
+2082 
-2089 KLAFAE
+2089 
-2095 DAARSEPE
+2095 
-2103 YARNVEAL
+2103 
-2111 KDVIPA
+2111 
-2117 DIEVED
+2117 
-2123 IEIPLGSPILSV
+2123 
-2135 EDTQAFID
+2135 
-2143 DLLGEP
+2143 
-2149 SAVVVR
+2149 
-2155 YNPVTTYWEVTTTP
+2155 
-2169 GYGRI
+2169 
-2174 SAQAH
+2174 
-2179 EKYEIARASYDDRD
+2179 
-2193 NIGINTVIS
+2193 
-2202 KILNTGKI
+2202 
-2210 ESSNFKVKDDDSE
+2210 
-2223 TVRKARAA
+2223 
-2231 AEVKAQ
+2231 
-2237 TIVKDINEK
+2237 
-2246 LKEWIL
+2246 
-2252 KTPEV
+2252 
-2257 KQRVGQSYNNKF
+2257 
-2269 NAVVPRHYDG
+2269 
-2279 SLLTFPWLNTAA
+2279 
-2291 NMTPR
+2291 
-2296 VHQADAVWRTINEKS
+2296 
-2311 VLYAHCVGSGKTL
+2311 
-2324 TMQAAGLELRRMG
+2324 
-2337 LANKIVYCVPKNVVR
+2337 
-2352 QFEREFYQVCPSA
+2352 
-2365 KILVLDSSTLPDN
+2365 
-2378 ITSIHYDV
+2378 
-2386 KPKMELREDRNG
+2386 
-2398 KKKLVA
+2398 
-2404 VKDADGVPIFE
+2404 
-2415 KVKVS
+2415 
-2420 DEEAKKREVRLAKR
+2420 
-2434 NAALNQILTHDWDA
+2434 
-2448 IIMSHET
+2448 
-2455 FQRLPMSDEYMMQ
+2455 
-2468 FRTEELEK
+2468 
-2476 YKRALAEEQAEERQA
+2476 
-2491 GKKSKSLKNIQEKIA
+2491 
-2506 KLEGKLNALI
+2506 
-2516 AKKQAKD
+2516 
-2523 FESPSLE
+2523 
-2530 DLGID
+2530 
-2535 QLFVDE
+2535 
-2541 ADTFKNLEVMTKY
+2541 
-2554 GQVKGISESA
+2554 
-2564 ADRSFDMLMK
+2564 
-2574 TRYLLHSPNA
+2574 
-2584 HGVVFATGTP
+2584 
-2594 ISNSVV
+2594 
-2600 ELYTM
+2600 
-2605 CRYLNDDSLKRL
+2605 
-2617 GVDSFDQFAKM
+2617 
-2628 FIDIGQTEVPAQDGS
+2628 
-2643 GYEYKTAVRGLRN
+2643 
-2656 APECINLFKEF
+2656 
-2667 ADVKMVED
+2667 
-2675 LPYIAAARPKA
+2675 
-2686 KRVAVAIE
+2686 
-2694 ESAWNK
+2694 
-2700 RFKKDIRARVAAIK
+2700 
-2714 SSGRKDPPMIN
+2714 
-2725 SKSKESKAHFA
+2725 
-2736 KTGEYLQV
+2736 
-2744 ADSPL
+2744 
-2749 LVANDLKKASLTPF
+2749 
-2763 TVDDSL
+2763 
-2769 TGVEGYGKIWA
+2769 
-2780 CADKIYKE
+2780 
-2788 WKDSSDRHGAQLV
+2788 
-2801 FCDQSIPDR
+2801 
-2810 SINDPNAYDALKSRL
+2810 
-2825 IELGIPESDIA
+2825 
-2836 FVQDAKTDKA
+2836 
-2846 QAALFEAVNE
+2846 
-2856 GRVRVLIGST
+2856 
-2866 QKMGAG
+2866 
-2872 TNMQHKLVALHH
+2872 
-2884 LDCPWRPRDI
+2884 
-2894 EQREGRILRQGNEN
+2894 
-2908 KEVRIYNYVTKG
+2908 
-2920 TYDEN
+2920 
-2925 LWDTVNTKKNVINQ
+2925 
-2939 LMIGDKST
+2939 
-2947 RNADTSDVD
+2947 
-2956 GDNFE
+2956 
-2961 ALIELANADPDTKR
+2961 
-2975 YRQVMSQLT
+2975 
-2984 ELESAKTTFEKSQEL
+2984 ELESVF
-2999 SKRVLVTAPDL
+2999 
-3010 IDKFKTAIESV
+3010 
-3021 KDDMATLEKTSSAKF
+3021 
-3036 SMKIGQAVYENKI
+3036 
-3049 EANKAFSKEKEHV
+3049 
-3062 AKEFAKIA
+3062 
-3070 HKYGA
+3070 
-3075 DNAKFKDV
+3075 AKFKQ
-3083 KIASARGLDIYVSG
+3083 
-3097 NNPSFKAGFASEA
+3097 
-3110 LTVYAKGKDSY
+3110 
-3121 GAATPTAIGVW
+3121 W
-3132 NAMQTQP
+3132 
-3139 AAKLKGYE
+3139 
-3147 TELKKNESEL
+3147 
-3157 AEAKE
+3157 
-3162 SQGDT
+3162 
-3167 FKDDEKIKSLREEQE
+3167 
-3182 ELRKKIEEKA
+3182 
-3192 KRQRELDSIE
+3192 
-3202 PTPITLYEST
+3202 
-3212 SFGSYDLDVDDPD
+3212 
-3225 IYEIENNIRDGLVLS
+3225 
-3240 MRENNTDTGTVSF
+3240 
-3253 DKPGSWDK
+3253 
-3261 FKKKFIDKT
+3261 FID
-3270 NWAVYSNENTIEIT
+3270 VYQSLTKISRKPLPEDVRKFYDSMIVGDRDYFENM
-3284 ASQKDLND
+3284 AKK
-3292 LYEAIESPNN
+3292 PKN

-3307 VRTDDGKELEVS
+3307 VRTDDGKELKVS

-3369 EDLAESRSVNQG
+3369 EDLTESRSVNQG

-3423 VKHAEEYGYTREEVE
+3423 VEHAEEYGYTREEVE
-3438 AMQNPVLIRQ
+3438 TMQNPVLIRQ

-3553 LEKISESTD
+3553 LERISESTD

-3589 GTSKDYDLSSLLSD
+3589 GASKDYDLSSLLSD

-3625 NLFGDDSWLA
+3625 SLFGDDSWLA
-3635 SVGGKNL
+3635 SVGGKDL

-3647 DNTRRPKAIADAI
+3647 DNTRRPKAISDAI

-3675 ALFSGTKMGIDEI
+3675 ALFSGTKMRLDEI

-3701 PASKPSAQKYK
+3701 PASKPNARKYK

-3744 DSKTK
+3744 DAKTK

-3770 SADSKASAK
+3770 SADSKASVK
-3779 IAIVPEMNEEVKLT
+3779 IAIIPTANAEVIPNSRMKSMRLARRKPDRISIHGKTDTLLT
-3793 NVGWNGSPGDFSKFD
+3793 GRGWNGSPADFDHFD
-3808 LAFVG
+3808 LAFIG
-3813 SGEGSAAHGWGI
+3813 TGEGHAAHGWGI
-3825 YFAMDKPYRDNP
+3825 YFARDVTYKG
-3837 DFGREVAE
+3837 DADWGRKVSEG
-3845 RYKKQYGGENGH
+3845 YKKRYGGADGKL
-3857 VYKAAIPSDEYLL
+3857 YYAAIPSDNYLL
-3870 DERAKISD
+3870 DEQIPLKD
-3878 QPKRVQNAV
+3878 QPKHVQ
-3887 LEVAE
+3887 E
-3892 TLQKK
+3892 
-3897 TSVWRFED
+3897 SVRRALSYMENLPED
-3905 GIKKVVQYLKD
+3905 SITEKSMRTIVGRELY
-3916 ENYDLGNENGD
+3916 GNH
-3927 AEQAK
+3927 AAQASVYK
-3932 IDQAL
+3932 LMHEFLAD
-3937 ERVARDFYANSNSA
+3937 RPKSSGKWNP
-3951 SPQELKI
+3951 SP
-3958 SSADLKILRAAL
+3958 ADLKSAREALDHYSVYTRAADIENSGTPSL
-3970 KEQVRDQAE
+3970 NTLEDVEQYIDKLDKEPSQESYEIATRDVLFDMFEAAMDQIK
-3979 TSAFSSKNL
+3979 AFSAIPHPEKAKAYNKLLAIQAGADARPLVKHMLDTIDLSDGTDRANLERAFYRYIFDPSTQNISAVEKIISSVLFKDASKN
-3988 SERDM
+3988 R
-3993 DQAAKEILYN
+3993 
-4003 FLSASRRNQF
+4003 
-4013 RTLDAL
+4013 AL
-4019 AANIMA
+4019 TKGDIDELN
-4025 EDDSVFKNITS
+4025 NITNDLVS
-4036 QDLLNK
+4036 EFEYGANKLSTITQD
-4042 AGEIAG
+4042 G
-4048 TALREKQIDLGGAR
+4048 
-4062 EILNVMKQAA
+4062 
-4072 EHPIDA
+4072 
-4078 NERDVAEGITKAYTD
+4078 
-4093 YGIDRATAEKIAR
+4093 
-4106 RQAAQFFS
+4106 
-4114 ALRESRAKPIK
+4114 
-4125 EILAPLTGYDVQQMF
+4125 ILALTGHDVQQLLYEAVAGSGNR
-4140 QTAIAK
+4140 QKDVAK
-4146 QQLEPSEPVD
+4146 I
-4156 KAVSMLL
+4156 L
-4163 KGAGLKGYKYEG
+4163 KEAGLKGYKY
-4175 ATDGHCVVV
+4175 DGGMDGPCAVV

-4434 QKYRVTNKALSG
+4434 QKYRVTNRNIVASDPVRIVDITDAKRIRVKDGKNTKQADALVDSLLGKTFRFIGGEGFVTERDDNAVKGIENPNIRGQIIHSHATFAKIFNDKVRGKALGKLEELLRNGVYIDKHPDSAHGTKTKYIEIFVPVRDSDGLHVFRISARERG
-4446 NDQMQ
+4446 NSASIYEIGNALFYNVKKEGD
-4451 VTELT
+4451 LT
-4456 GDIKD
+4456 MLPSEGYEKTASNKSPSTITIAEMLNGIKD
-4461 ERLGERVARVCK
+4461 
-4473 MLEGCSFAVSK
+4473 
-4484 DGIQLYFKS
+4484 
-4493 NKDLDHFA
+4493 
-4501 AGNKGKRN
+4501 RN
-4509 KEARLYTISSEENV
+4509 
-4523 KNVIENSVYVE
+4523 
-4534 EERNIHNPNSKTH
+4534 NI
-4547 FVQFYSVVKS
+4547 
-4557 GNNFIR
+4557 
-4563 MKISAKKLVDGTF
+4563 
-4576 DVQKASLY
+4576 
-4584 NIATAGSILHKKIK
+4584 
-4598 KLTQPAMNES
+4598 
-4608 MDNLRPR
+4608 
-4615 VSSLTVSVADMLDGV
+4615 
-4630 NDRGGNP
+4630 P
-4637 YVVNGKL
+4637 YVINGKL
-4644 QHENGVIATKN
+4644 NYDDNIFLTKN
-4655 MLSSGPVTHRS
+4655 MLSGEPNTRHSV
-4666 AEDLKAQT
+4666 EDLKTQT
-4674 LSVFPNAQNIETHDN
+4674 LSVFPNAQNIEVHDS

-4696 NGSHVEVNFTDD
+4696 NGSHIEVNFTDE

-4722 GTLKGNEKASG
+4722 GTLQGSEKASG
-4733 KIEMAD
+4733 KVEMVD

-4775 LRAYGSEEGAAEGM
+4775 LRTYGNEEGAAEGM

-4835 GEMWERGNENNTAAR
+4835 GEIWERGNENNTAAR
-4850 NVKYKMNPLNE
+4850 NVKYKMNPLDE
-4861 AEKYLKSHKDF
+4861 AEKYLKSHKNL
-4872 GEKAGVYIDRT
+4872 GEKAGAYIDRT

-4888 AKAKANPNISVNKTA
+4888 AKAKANPNISVNEP
-4903 KKKGWGV
+4903 KKKGWGAV
-4910 ANTALNN
+4910 DTALNN

-4922 SRIKSP
+4922 SRIKSA

-4937 DTAQRELQ
+4937 DAAQRELQ
-4945 ELRGRWTHNFAGAIK
+4945 ELRGKWTHSFAGAIK
-4960 NLNKEEKAR
+4960 DLNSKEKEH

-4983 FSDEELRDAGV
+4983 FSDKELRDAGV
-4994 SENVI
+4994 SEKVI
-4999 KAHQKTRNLLGKI
+4999 KAHQKTRSLLGRI
-5012 YNAVNAVYTSERVE
+5012 YTAVNAVYTRERIE
-5026 NFTYKTRKG
+5026 NFTYKTRKE
-5035 AEKAQKELAKR
+5035 AEKARKELAKR
-5046 PHTFVMHDIRETTK
+5046 PHTFVMHDIRETVK
-5060 DGETVFQVS
+5060 DGKPAFQVS
-5069 IKTRGYKEI
+5069 IKTGGYREV
-5078 HSVMTS
+5078 HSVVTA
-5084 EELSALS
+5084 EEMKKLDD
-5091 KDKDV
+5091 DKDV
-5096 YIKARNQMDDGSFK
+5096 YIKNRKQLDDGSFK

-5131 HGVLIMKKYTD
+5131 HGVLIVKKYTD

-5184 SEGEIEN
+5184 SEGEVEN

-5205 NLSKGASL
+5205 SLSKGASL

-5237 HRKGAEGFEKNAIW
+5237 HRKGAEGFDKNAIW

-5381 PNAADKKILVASGVS
+5381 PNATDKKILVASGVS

-5450 YKAIEDGL
+5450 YKAIGDGL

-5467 RDINRKVNFDYSVA
+5467 KDINRKVNFDYSVA

-5503 KYGVKEMEVISDFLP
+5503 KYGIKEMEVISDFLP

-5530 FFIPYLLVSGIW
+5530 FFIPYLLLSGIW

-5631 AVLNGDANGAMKAVS
+5631 AVLNGDANGAMKAIS
-5646 PALGN
+5646 PAAGN
-5651 VYGAVAGYNTD
+5651 IYGAVAGYNTD

-5669 DYDTKDRI
+5669 DYDTRDRI

-5694 QGIVYNYKEQKKND
+5694 QSIVYNYKEQKKND

>member
-111 GVKAAK
+111 GIKAAK

-128 VDESQLSYPKKI
+128 VDESQLSYPKRI
-140 GGMILENAPLMAAQL
+140 GGMIVENAPLMAAQL
-155 GASIINPALGVAL
+155 AAGLVNPALGVGL

-256 GSLDGF
+256 GNLDGF

-290 AINGKAQAP
+290 AINGKAQPDEA
-299 QQETGQ
+299 
-305 DSAGVDNGNGDT
+305 NGDT
-317 PSSSPAIHAM
+317 PSPSPAMHAM

-354 NTTDISTT
+354 NTTDISPT
-362 AENPES
+362 AKNPNS
-368 GAYGIGQWTGPRK
+368 GSYGIGQWLGSRQDD
-381 AELMA
+381 LMA

-420 LKAQSPDEAG
+420 IKAQSPDEAG

-450 ATNAQTIY
+450 AANAQKIY

-464 GANPNTVFN
+464 GAGPNTAFN

-508 KLNAIRKTIQ
+508 KLNAIRKSIQ

-532 GWGENASES
+532 GWS
-541 AQDAS
+541 ANVPETVQDAS

-558 SDASKPVNSSSS
+558 SGASKPINSSSS

-583 TATPTVEG
+583 TATPIVEE
-591 KSQAGNGE
+591 KPQAGNGE

-612 NEGANLPVAPGA
+612 NEDANLPVAPGT
-624 QTSTGAKSP
+624 QTSTEAKSP
-633 VAPSM
+633 VAPSA

-649 RLPPANAAAVKK
+649 RLPPANATAVKK

-696 LARLGA
+696 LSRLGA

-720 HQSPLTLPAAPAPAR
+720 HQSPLTLPATPVPAK
-735 GTTLGTAAPIAL
+735 GTALGTAAPIAL
-747 PPVKATAP
+747 PPVKATVP

-762 GKPTPA
+762 GKPTPTN
-768 STEGES
+768 TEGES
-774 VPGTDSNVKSNISG
+774 VSGTDSNAKSNISE

-797 KNQPVHHPEENKND
+797 KNQPVHYPEENKNE

-825 RKTSEGK
+825 RKTPEGK

-883 EIGAIDAKVSGKA
+883 EIGAIDAKASGKA

-931 LFAKLPEPVKAKL
+931 LFAKLPEAVKTKL

-988 DELNSGTITLD
+988 EALNSGTITLD

-1046 PKTEQPKAEEEPK
+1046 PKAEQPKV
-1059 NGEPTKPEMQD
+1059 EPTKAGTQGAEN
-1070 TESAT
+1070 AT
-1075 PKEEEPSVPKETV
+1075 PKVENKEPDKKEDGAEQDKPVGTTEPPKR
-1088 FGSVEDADKDLEAAF
+1088 SEDAKPKDEI
-1103 GLKPVSNTEQ
+1103 GESSKNVN
-1113 EAKKAKPSKEEIHRK
+1113 AKPALE
-1128 HKLVDDSDEA
+1128 L
-1138 IQGYIDEFISKTRN
+1138 
-1152 LNAGFNPTILVPV
+1152 P
-1165 FKICAAYTQRGIT
+1165 
-1178 KFADFASKTIAAFK
+1178 
-1192 SKGVKQKDIE
+1192 
-1202 PWLAPAWEAVK
+1202 
-1213 SFPDTGKKFDA
+1213 PDKA
-1224 QKLVVALKAVGA
+1224 NEALKI
-1236 RYESGLKTADAVK
+1236 LADGK
-1249 DDIRSKYGDKA
+1249 RE
-1260 VSTLN
+1260 
-1265 DYIDA
+1265 IDA
-1270 AFRGVQAYF
+1270 
-1279 NKGKVAEPA
+1279 
-1288 KKSEPSN
+1288 
-1295 TADRSGTDL
+1295 
-1304 IDYAFNQGGIIR
+1304 
-1316 KDVIQNM
+1316 
-1323 SPEDV
+1323 
-1328 DTVSKIFDGGDKS
+1328 IFDRFVK
-1341 VNNPQENDTIE
+1341 
-1352 EGNSNVVS
+1352 GNTN
-1360 TKEDK
+1360 
-1365 DVRGRKSGSGRPVE
+1365 GSRNRI
-1379 VGRSRKSG
+1379 RSRKEIQAIVNKIVEDYTNKLGADEAERALAQMGS
-1387 TGGKGEQRT
+1387 KEVEEFVNYA
-1396 TRGNSETPDRDGGRE
+1396 NSKIDEILSYKAEAKEETPSSVDDI
-1411 RGPDVESAE
+1411 PWLPPQNNPVV
-1420 PKNKGTGEGRELGR
+1420 KNWENVLYGLVKRIEKGSVPLQSIFSQFSLFEDAAAKVTG
-1434 GQAEDGTRMERAN
+1434 
-1447 GEGTSAG
+1447 
-1454 GTKKPVISPKAD
+1454 
-1466 KVETDIAKGKVKDA
+1466 
-1480 RDVPGN
+1480 
-1486 DYIAKPVPPDAKG
+1486 
-1499 ASKTQRVDNNIAAI
+1499 
-1513 KLLKKIESENRMA
+1513 
-1526 TPAEQEILAGYSGWG
+1526 
-1541 GLGSEMKS
+1541 
-1549 DAKRMAQL
+1549 
-1557 KELLTEEEYNAAER
+1557 KELKSAIADLVNNYK
-1571 ELLTA
+1571 
-1576 FYTPPFVISRMWEL
+1576 Y
-1590 AEHLGFKG
+1590 K
-1598 GRVLDPSC
+1598 
-1606 GVGSFFS
+1606 
-1613 LMPASLRERSTALQG
+1613 ALQTFFANRPELTRSSSAKE
-1628 VELSPIPARI
+1628 VELSPTEIAERAKQKETKKTIEEDKKALELLGKDLYESAYKPIVDYLRIIGRKPRSHAFESAVLYSKLIDSFQKNYGIRIKNPALIIRQGKWREAGIPGTHGANFTIGGAYNPASHAFFLVTSSDGLVFMHEATHMYMAMLKRFSSLTDSEVELYFGKDSGNAKKAIESIRKDLKHIEEWAKYSKEHLAEYDGTDIQLEFKLHALAVEDGTDFGEKIWREERI
-1638 AKQLYQSKK
+1638 ARGMEQYLGEGISPSKELEGIFAKFKQWFIDVYQSLVNISRKPLPEDVRK
-1647 FKIDNQ
+1647 
-1653 DYTKFD
+1653 
-1659 RGNGFYDLAITNV
+1659 FYDSMIAGD
-1672 PFSNNVKASVPAMR
+1672 R
-1686 DSDGGVHKSLLI
+1686 
-1698 HDYYFAQTLD
+1698 YYFAN
-1708 KVRPGG
+1708 
-1714 LIVFMTSSGTMDR
+1714 M
-1727 KAGYDNALLRH
+1727 
-1738 LSSRAKLVGIVRL
+1738 
-1751 PNTLFAPSANVG
+1751 
-1763 TDIVVFRKLNEGENP
+1763 
-1778 DTVDATN
+1778 
-1785 GWTNGL
+1785 
-1791 TTIEANDDEGRHTYT
+1791 
-1806 RINGYYEDNPDNII
+1806 
-1820 GDPVL
+1820 
-1825 VRDRY
+1825 
-1830 GSRNVEFH
+1830 
-1838 TSSNAETDKKLG
+1838 
-1850 EAIARLPENV
+1850 
-1860 YVPREPV
+1860 
-1867 KINTPSHVKELVDA
+1867 
-1881 EDGQNVGDIIKGK
+1881 
-1894 DGQWGQVVIDDN
+1894 
-1906 GERKLKPFA
+1906 
-1915 KSAQAKV
+1915 
-1922 GTLKELSDSL
+1922 
-1932 NDVLAKQVDPDV
+1932 
-1944 SEAALSKAREKLNK
+1944 
-1958 QYDSFVRK
+1958 
-1966 YGYINDKTNVR
+1966 
-1977 QISGS
+1977 
-1982 PISGRLLA
+1982 
-1990 LEQKYKAG
+1990 
-1998 TKGKEST
+1998 
-2005 AEKAPIL
+2005 AEK
-2012 TERTAYPAT
+2012 T
-2021 DDLNISTTSD
+2021 
-2031 ALASSLRKFGFADI
+2031 
-2045 KYMASVLGKS
+2045 KS
-2055 ENAIIKELGGKL
+2055 
-2067 FKDPVSEQYVPRDEY
+2067 
-2082 LSGNVRQ
+2082 
-2089 KLAFAE
+2089 
-2095 DAARSEPE
+2095 
-2103 YARNVEAL
+2103 
-2111 KDVIPA
+2111 
-2117 DIEVED
+2117 
-2123 IEIPLGSPILSV
+2123 
-2135 EDTQAFID
+2135 
-2143 DLLGEP
+2143 
-2149 SAVVVR
+2149 
-2155 YNPVTTYWEVTTTP
+2155 
-2169 GYGRI
+2169 
-2174 SAQAH
+2174 
-2179 EKYEIARASYDDRD
+2179 
-2193 NIGINTVIS
+2193 
-2202 KILNTGKI
+2202 
-2210 ESSNFKVKDDDSE
+2210 
-2223 TVRKARAA
+2223 
-2231 AEVKAQ
+2231 
-2237 TIVKDINEK
+2237 
-2246 LKEWIL
+2246 
-2252 KTPEV
+2252 
-2257 KQRVGQSYNNKF
+2257 
-2269 NAVVPRHYDG
+2269 
-2279 SLLTFPWLNTAA
+2279 
-2291 NMTPR
+2291 
-2296 VHQADAVWRTINEKS
+2296 
-2311 VLYAHCVGSGKTL
+2311 
-2324 TMQAAGLELRRMG
+2324 
-2337 LANKIVYCVPKNVVR
+2337 
-2352 QFEREFYQVCPSA
+2352 
-2365 KILVLDSSTLPDN
+2365 
-2378 ITSIHYDV
+2378 
-2386 KPKMELREDRNG
+2386 
-2398 KKKLVA
+2398 
-2404 VKDADGVPIFE
+2404 
-2415 KVKVS
+2415 
-2420 DEEAKKREVRLAKR
+2420 
-2434 NAALNQILTHDWDA
+2434 
-2448 IIMSHET
+2448 
-2455 FQRLPMSDEYMMQ
+2455 
-2468 FRTEELEK
+2468 
-2476 YKRALAEEQAEERQA
+2476 
-2491 GKKSKSLKNIQEKIA
+2491 
-2506 KLEGKLNALI
+2506 
-2516 AKKQAKD
+2516 
-2523 FESPSLE
+2523 
-2530 DLGID
+2530 
-2535 QLFVDE
+2535 
-2541 ADTFKNLEVMTKY
+2541 
-2554 GQVKGISESA
+2554 
-2564 ADRSFDMLMK
+2564 
-2574 TRYLLHSPNA
+2574 
-2584 HGVVFATGTP
+2584 
-2594 ISNSVV
+2594 
-2600 ELYTM
+2600 
-2605 CRYLNDDSLKRL
+2605 
-2617 GVDSFDQFAKM
+2617 
-2628 FIDIGQTEVPAQDGS
+2628 
-2643 GYEYKTAVRGLRN
+2643 
-2656 APECINLFKEF
+2656 
-2667 ADVKMVED
+2667 
-2675 LPYIAAARPKA
+2675 
-2686 KRVAVAIE
+2686 
-2694 ESAWNK
+2694 
-2700 RFKKDIRARVAAIK
+2700 
-2714 SSGRKDPPMIN
+2714 
-2725 SKSKESKAHFA
+2725 
-2736 KTGEYLQV
+2736 
-2744 ADSPL
+2744 
-2749 LVANDLKKASLTPF
+2749 
-2763 TVDDSL
+2763 
-2769 TGVEGYGKIWA
+2769 
-2780 CADKIYKE
+2780 
-2788 WKDSSDRHGAQLV
+2788 
-2801 FCDQSIPDR
+2801 
-2810 SINDPNAYDALKSRL
+2810 
-2825 IELGIPESDIA
+2825 
-2836 FVQDAKTDKA
+2836 
-2846 QAALFEAVNE
+2846 
-2856 GRVRVLIGST
+2856 
-2866 QKMGAG
+2866 
-2872 TNMQHKLVALHH
+2872 
-2884 LDCPWRPRDI
+2884 
-2894 EQREGRILRQGNEN
+2894 
-2908 KEVRIYNYVTKG
+2908 
-2920 TYDEN
+2920 
-2925 LWDTVNTKKNVINQ
+2925 
-2939 LMIGDKST
+2939 
-2947 RNADTSDVD
+2947 
-2956 GDNFE
+2956 
-2961 ALIELANADPDTKR
+2961 
-2975 YRQVMSQLT
+2975 
-2984 ELESAKTTFEKSQEL
+2984 
-2999 SKRVLVTAPDL
+2999 
-3010 IDKFKTAIESV
+3010 
-3021 KDDMATLEKTSSAKF
+3021 
-3036 SMKIGQAVYENKI
+3036 
-3049 EANKAFSKEKEHV
+3049 
-3062 AKEFAKIA
+3062 
-3070 HKYGA
+3070 
-3075 DNAKFKDV
+3075 
-3083 KIASARGLDIYVSG
+3083 
-3097 NNPSFKAGFASEA
+3097 
-3110 LTVYAKGKDSY
+3110 
-3121 GAATPTAIGVW
+3121 
-3132 NAMQTQP
+3132 
-3139 AAKLKGYE
+3139 
-3147 TELKKNESEL
+3147 
-3157 AEAKE
+3157 
-3162 SQGDT
+3162 
-3167 FKDDEKIKSLREEQE
+3167 
-3182 ELRKKIEEKA
+3182 
-3192 KRQRELDSIE
+3192 
-3202 PTPITLYEST
+3202 
-3212 SFGSYDLDVDDPD
+3212 
-3225 IYEIENNIRDGLVLS
+3225 
-3240 MRENNTDTGTVSF
+3240 
-3253 DKPGSWDK
+3253 
-3261 FKKKFIDKT
+3261 
-3270 NWAVYSNENTIEIT
+3270 
-3284 ASQKDLND
+3284 
-3292 LYEAIESPNN
+3292 

-3307 VRTDDGKELEVS
+3307 VRTDDGKELKVS

-3369 EDLAESRSVNQG
+3369 EDLTESRSVNQG

-3412 KASSQKYKQYL
+3412 KTSSQKYKQYL
-3423 VKHAEEYGYTREEVE
+3423 VEHAEEYGYTREEVE
-3438 AMQNPVLIRQ
+3438 AMQSPVLIRQ

-3481 KISPKT
+3481 KISLKT
-3487 LSLYDYDGTGD
+3487 LSLYDYDGSGD

-3515 TDKSDRDVV
+3515 VDKSERDVV

-3529 TPSKAGIERVKSALA
+3529 TPSKAGIERVKSALT
-3544 AYAYGDNSL
+3544 AYAYGDNAL
-3553 LEKISESTD
+3553 LERISESTD

-3571 FSAAAPRVAAIKA
+3571 FSAAAPQVAAIKA
-3584 KLDKG
+3584 KLNKG
-3589 GTSKDYDLSSLLSD
+3589 DASKDYDLPKLLSD

-3625 NLFGDDSWLA
+3625 SLFGDDSWLA

-3647 DNTRRPKAIADAI
+3647 DNTRRPKAISDAI

-3675 ALFSGTKMGIDEI
+3675 ALFSGTKMELDEI

-3701 PASKPSAQKYK
+3701 PASKPNARKYK

-3779 IAIVPEMNEEVKLT
+3779 IAIIPTANAEVIPNRRMKSMRLARRKPDKISIHGKTDTFLT
-3793 NVGWNGSPGDFSKFD
+3793 GRGWNGSPADFDHFD
-3808 LAFVG
+3808 LAFIG
-3813 SGEGSAAHGWGI
+3813 TGEGHAAHGWGI
-3825 YFAMDKPYRDNP
+3825 YFARDVTYKG
-3837 DFGREVAE
+3837 DADWGRKVSEG
-3845 RYKKQYGGENGH
+3845 YKKRYGGADGKL
-3857 VYKAAIPSDEYLL
+3857 YYAAIPSDNYLL
-3870 DERAKISD
+3870 DEQIPLKD
-3878 QPKRVQNAV
+3878 QPKHVQESVRRALSYMENLPEDSITEKSMRAIV
-3887 LEVAE
+3887 GRELYGNHVA
-3892 TLQKK
+3892 QA
-3897 TSVWRFED
+3897 SVYKLMHEFLADRPKSSGKW
-3905 GIKKVVQYLKD
+3905 
-3916 ENYDLGNENGD
+3916 NP
-3927 AEQAK
+3927 
-3932 IDQAL
+3932 
-3937 ERVARDFYANSNSA
+3937 
-3951 SPQELKI
+3951 SP
-3958 SSADLKILRAAL
+3958 ADLKSSREALDHYSVYTRATDIENGGTPSL
-3970 KEQVRDQAE
+3970 NTLEDVEQYIDKLDKEPSQESYEIATRDVLFDMFEAAMDQIK
-3979 TSAFSSKNL
+3979 AFSAIPHPEKAKAYNKLLAIQAGADARPLVQHMLDTIDSNDGTDRANLERAFYRYIFDPSTQNISAVEKIISSVLFKDASKNRVL
-3988 SERDM
+3988 TKGDIDE
-3993 DQAAKEILYN
+3993 LN
-4003 FLSASRRNQF
+4003 
-4013 RTLDAL
+4013 
-4019 AANIMA
+4019 
-4025 EDDSVFKNITS
+4025 NITNDLVS
-4036 QDLLNK
+4036 EFEYGANKLSNIAQD
-4042 AGEIAG
+4042 G
-4048 TALREKQIDLGGAR
+4048 
-4062 EILNVMKQAA
+4062 
-4072 EHPIDA
+4072 
-4078 NERDVAEGITKAYTD
+4078 
-4093 YGIDRATAEKIAR
+4093 
-4106 RQAAQFFS
+4106 
-4114 ALRESRAKPIK
+4114 
-4125 EILAPLTGYDVQQMF
+4125 ILALTGHDVQQLLYEAVAGSGNR
-4140 QTAIAK
+4140 QKDVAK
-4146 QQLEPSEPVD
+4146 I
-4156 KAVSMLL
+4156 L
-4163 KGAGLKGYKYEG
+4163 KEAGLKGYKY
-4175 ATDGHCVVV
+4175 DGGMDGPCAVV

-4189 MKIINKFSVKTPY
+4189 MKVINKFSVKTPY

-4219 REKAIV
+4219 REHAIV

-4288 VKEVFGGEV
+4288 VKEVFGDEV

-4415 GKRAVS
+4415 GKRAAS
-4421 DRAKVEAERDGSN
+4421 DRVKPGVGRDGSN
-4434 QKYRVTNKALSG
+4434 RKYRVTNRNIVSSDPVRIVDITDAKRIRVKDGKNTKQADALVDSLLGKTFRFIGGEGFVAERDNNAVKGIENPNIRGQIIHSHATFAKIFNDKVRGKALGKLEELLRNGVYIDKHPDSAHGTKTKYIEIFVPVRDSDGLHVFRISARERG
-4446 NDQMQ
+4446 NSASIYEIGNALFYNVKKEGD
-4451 VTELT
+4451 LT
-4456 GDIKD
+4456 MLPSEGYEKTASNKSPSTITIAEMLNGIKD
-4461 ERLGERVARVCK
+4461 
-4473 MLEGCSFAVSK
+4473 
-4484 DGIQLYFKS
+4484 
-4493 NKDLDHFA
+4493 
-4501 AGNKGKRN
+4501 RN
-4509 KEARLYTISSEENV
+4509 
-4523 KNVIENSVYVE
+4523 
-4534 EERNIHNPNSKTH
+4534 NI
-4547 FVQFYSVVKS
+4547 
-4557 GNNFIR
+4557 
-4563 MKISAKKLVDGTF
+4563 
-4576 DVQKASLY
+4576 
-4584 NIATAGSILHKKIK
+4584 
-4598 KLTQPAMNES
+4598 
-4608 MDNLRPR
+4608 
-4615 VSSLTVSVADMLDGV
+4615 
-4630 NDRGGNP
+4630 P
-4637 YVVNGKL
+4637 YVINGKL
-4644 QHENGVIATKN
+4644 NYDDNIFLTKN
-4655 MLSSGPVTHRS
+4655 MLSGEPNTRHSV
-4666 AEDLKAQT
+4666 EDLKAQA
-4674 LSVFPNAQNIETHDN
+4674 LSVFPNAQNIEVHDS

-4696 NGSHVEVNFTDD
+4696 NGSHIEVNFTDE

-4722 GTLKGNEKASG
+4722 GTLTGNERAAG
-4733 KIEMAD
+4733 KIETVG
-4739 KDALITLTM
+4739 KDAIVTLTI

-4754 ISHEAM
+4754 VSHEAM

-4766 LTDRERNAL
+4766 LTEKERNAL
-4775 LRAYGSEEGAAEGM
+4775 LRTYGSEEGAAEGM

-4822 HENDQHVFQKLES
+4822 HENDQHVFQTLES

-4872 GEKAGVYIDRT
+4872 GEKAGAYIDRT

-4888 AKAKANPNISVNKTA
+4888 AKAKANPNISVNKME

-4983 FSDEELRDAGV
+4983 FSDEGLREAGV

-5078 HSVMTS
+5078 HSVVTS

-5096 YIKARNQMDDGSFK
+5096 YIKAREQMDDGSFK

-5118 PLTNM
+5118 PLINM

-5131 HGVLIMKKYTD
+5131 HGVLIMKKYAD
-5142 ADGNVKSKVVGSADT
+5142 ADGSVKSKVVGSADT

-5184 SEGEIEN
+5184 SEGEVEN

-5213 TLDEAREMTHA
+5213 TLEEAREMTHA

-5329 ARRMAGNL
+5329 ARRMAGNI

-5406 GHITAEGTALSKA
+5406 GHVTAEGTALSKA
-5419 GNVINSVNNFLMK
+5419 GNIINSVNNFLMK
-5432 PFTLAEKTI
+5432 PFTFAEKTI

-5450 YKAIEDGL
+5450 YKAIGDGL

-5503 KYGVKEMEVISDFLP
+5503 KYGIKEMEVISDFLP
-5518 VLGNTTTKQKLE
+5518 VLGNTTAKQKLE

-5631 AVLNGDANGAMKAVS
+5631 AVLNGDTNGAMKAIS
-5646 PALGN
+5646 PAAGN
-5651 VYGAVAGYNTD
+5651 IYGAVAGYNTD

-5677 VRGLGFRT
+5677 VRGVLGFRT
-5685 VKEANATDA
+5685 IREANATDA
-5694 QGIVYNYKEQKKND
+5694 QNIVYNYKEQKKND

-5749 VERSQVG
+5749 VERSQSG

>member
-111 GVKAAK
+111 GIKAAK

-140 GGMILENAPLMAAQL
+140 GGMIVENAPLMAAQL
-155 GASIINPALGVAL
+155 AAGIVNPALGVGL

-290 AINGKAQAP
+290 AINGKAQPDEA
-299 QQETGQ
+299 QA
-305 DSAGVDNGNGDT
+305 DNGDT
-317 PSSSPAIHAM
+317 PSPSPAIHAM

-354 NTTDISTT
+354 NTTDISPT
-362 AENPES
+362 AKNPNS
-368 GAYGIGQWTGPRK
+368 GSYGIGQWLGSRQDD
-381 AELMA
+381 LMA

-420 LKAQSPDEAG
+420 IKAQSPDEAG
-430 RLADQFYERSEG
+430 RLADKFYERSEG
-442 TDKIRNQK
+442 TDEIRNQK
-450 ATNAQTIY
+450 AANAQKIY
-458 DMFMNG
+458 DIFMNG
-464 GANPNTVFN
+464 GADPNVVYN
-473 GGKTGGSSVP
+473 GGKRGGSSVP

-508 KLNAIRKTIQ
+508 KLNTVRKAIQ
-518 GKNKKAQEELAAQY
+518 DKNKKAQEELAAQY
-532 GWGENASES
+532 GWSANSPEMAQGASEPATQGNTQS
-541 AQDAS
+541 TADNAAIGQMTQ
-546 ESVAQENVQAGN
+546 SVTYPMAIPQGRGNSIGGTKSIKSGGGMYQPSGRVEGGNKSVYTPKKPKGMQYTPQGNVQAGSN
-558 SDASKPVNSSSS
+558 EGGMAAVRPNVSPVIPAPSSIKEPASNASTSLPSAEPQIYTPRKVNGIADRQRRDRQTRGNMAS
-570 AGNINKKPEQSTV
+570 AATQDRINKALKNS
-583 TATPTVEG
+583 
-591 KSQAGNGE
+591 
-599 ENKLSTVRTGSPR
+599 R
-612 NEGANLPVAPGA
+612 
-624 QTSTGAKSP
+624 
-633 VAPSM
+633 
-638 QSTPL
+638 
-643 PASPTL
+643 L
-649 RLPPANAAAVKK
+649 R
-661 ENNAQVP
+661 QV
-668 QAKIEKARSNQKL
+668 
-681 KELVKQAFVDGDKDA
+681 VKQAFVDGDKDA
-696 LARLGA
+696 LNRLGA
-702 MQINPDIL
+702 MQINQDVL
-710 EAVKNDVLSA
+710 QAVKNDVLNEYHKTEPVVPPKVIPAQEPYTPRYGSRDEA
-720 HQSPLTLPAAPAPAR
+720 MRLPYERNNENTRGDIAIGGGDGVISSQRASTPREAVRLDNKARKNRETNENRAYDIGEAPNPKEQKKAAIARARQEKRDVKNTNFNKYEPAPYATRYANRDKVMQGFRNINENMGGNEAR
-735 GTTLGTAAPIAL
+735 
-747 PPVKATAP
+747 KDR
-755 TTATVAA
+755 VAGITSSGNNGDASNQNRA
-762 GKPTPA
+762 GSRDMSAYKNPNRLSVSMPSRDRQGIGEDMRNRQQNRNAYEPDTKSRLEKPTIFA
-768 STEGES
+768 
-774 VPGTDSNVKSNISG
+774 
-788 KENNHENTE
+788 KENTNENYKE
-797 KNQPVHHPEENKND
+797 NQPVHRSEENKND

-825 RKTSEGK
+825 GKTPEGK
-832 NPVKKAPPK
+832 NPVKNAPSK
-841 ETPSSDKKEAQP
+841 ETPSSGKKEEP
-853 KSEQQK
+853 HNGKGSEQQPTL
-859 QGNDVV
+859 
-865 AVNDAADQDARDA
+865 ADGYTTESGRLLSESDARDFIVKPDGSKEFGHFGKEIEDA
-878 AKTSK
+878 TGGKVLAKGIRLQVGFSRVANGKETGFGIIHIKKRESQLKKLGYNNAEEYILDIINNFSIIYDLGGGRIKLASVGSKFNVMPLDLELKGDGNGYYTVVTAIPKNTKRMQKEAGKKIFDRSASPSSTTGNGAVQDGGDRKNAGSIPQSATEKSNLPASTNNIDETSK
-883 EIGAIDAKVSGKA
+883 NVNNKPDLDLTTGKS
-896 KTYLR
+896 
-901 VINKCLIQHR
+901 V
-911 AGGSTSAE
+911 
-919 TIDRIHEILRGK
+919 
-931 LFAKLPEPVKAKL
+931 
-944 NEYAEKKIEEL
+944 
-955 KAFDKAHPFAE
+955 
-966 KEATRY
+966 EA
-972 EDSRFDDAKDT
+972 SK
-983 IDHIV
+983 
-988 DELNSGTITLD
+988 G
-999 EAIEHANKIAG
+999 
-1010 ELEDMAFADT
+1010 
-1020 GTPVS
+1020 
-1025 HAADRVR
+1025 
-1032 DYFNQKIGNEPTEA
+1032 
-1046 PKTEQPKAEEEPK
+1046 
-1059 NGEPTKPEMQD
+1059 
-1070 TESAT
+1070 
-1075 PKEEEPSVPKETV
+1075 EEPSTPKETV
-1088 FGSVEDADKDLEAAF
+1088 FGSVEDADKDLEKAF
-1103 GLKPVSNTEQ
+1103 GLKPVADTEQ
-1113 EAKKAKPSKEEIHRK
+1113 TVKKAAQEATGATPSKDEIHRK
-1128 HKLVDDSDEA
+1128 HRLVDDSDEA
-1138 IQGYIDEFISKTRN
+1138 IQGYIEEFISKTRN
-1152 LNAGFNPTILVPV
+1152 LNAGFDPTILVPV

-1192 SKGVKQKDIE
+1192 AKGVKQKDIE

-1224 QKLVVALKAVGA
+1224 KKLVVALKAVGA
-1236 RYESGLKTADAVK
+1236 RYESGLETADAVK

-1260 VSTLN
+1260 ASTLN

-1270 AFRGVQAYF
+1270 SFRGVQAYF
-1279 NKGKVAEPA
+1279 GGDENANP
-1288 KKSEPSN
+1288 EPSK
-1295 TADRSGTDL
+1295 AGDKAGADL
-1304 IDYAFNQGGIIR
+1304 IDYAFNQGGIINEEAV
-1316 KDVIQNM
+1316 KNLTPSQADAVL
-1323 SPEDV
+1323 
-1328 DTVSKIFDGGDKS
+1328 KIFNKTDDSAVDNADGNGTMKKDDSKG
-1341 VNNPQENDTIE
+1341 VPA
-1352 EGNSNVVS
+1352 
-1360 TKEDK
+1360 KEKD
-1365 DVRGRKSGSGRPVE
+1365 DVRGREQGSSRPVE
-1379 VGRSRKSG
+1379 VGGSGKSG
-1387 TGGKGEQRT
+1387 TGRKGEQRT

-1411 RGPDVESAE
+1411 RGSDAESAE
-1420 PKNKGTGEGRELGR
+1420 PKNKGTGESRELGR

-1672 PFSNNVKASVPAMR
+1672 PFSNSVKASVPAMR

-1825 VRDRY
+1825 IRDRY
-1830 GSRNVEFH
+1830 GSKNVEFH

-1982 PISGRLLA
+1982 PIAGRLLA

-2031 ALASSLRKFGFADI
+2031 ALASSLRKFGFADT

-2055 ENAIIKELGGKL
+2055 ENAIIKELGDKL

-2111 KDVIPA
+2111 KAVIPA

-2143 DLLGEP
+2143 DILGEP

-2169 GYGRI
+2169 RYGRI

-2193 NIGINTVIS
+2193 NIGISTVIS

-2279 SLLTFPWLNTAA
+2279 SLLTFPWLNAAA

-2420 DEEAKKREVRLAKR
+2420 GEEAKKREVRLSKR

-2749 LVANDLKKASLTPF
+2749 LVADNLRKASLAPF
-2763 TVDDSL
+2763 LIDDSL
-2769 TGVEGYGKIWA
+2769 TGIEGYGKVWA
-2780 CADKIYKE
+2780 CADKIYQE

-2810 SINDPNAYDALKSRL
+2810 SSNDPNVYDALKSRL

-2956 GDNFE
+2956 GDNYE

-2999 SKRVLVTAPDL
+2999 SKRVLVTAPEL

-3070 HKYGA
+3070 HKYGV

-3192 KRQRELDSIE
+3192 RRQRELDSIK

-3225 IYEIENNIRDGLVLS
+3225 VYDIENNIRDGLVLS

-3292 LYEAIESPNN
+3292 LYEAIENQEETKYSLFQG
-3302 GKSAT
+3302 GK
-3307 VRTDDGKELEVS
+3307 R
-3319 YRIVPAETLIASNT
+3319 
-3333 ADFGKNENYP
+3333 
-3343 EKLQPRDRDRV
+3343 
-3354 SMKEQVDDMARNLRP
+3354 
-3369 EDLAESRSVNQG
+3369 
-3381 APLVNQDNVVE
+3381 
-3392 NGNGRTMAI
+3392 
-3401 TRAYTTDGDAY
+3401 
-3412 KASSQKYKQYL
+3412 
-3423 VKHAEEYGYTREEVE
+3423 
-3438 AMQNPVLIRQ
+3438 
-3448 RDASSDSLQDSIIH
+3448 
-3462 STEGGMK
+3462 
-3469 MSASQQAKVDAE
+3469 
-3481 KISPKT
+3481 ISP
-3487 LSLYDYDGTGD
+3487 
-3498 LTKRSNDDF
+3498 
-3507 VVSALNEI
+3507 E
-3515 TDKSDRDVV
+3515 
-3524 FNKDG
+3524 
-3529 TPSKAGIERVKSALA
+3529 E
-3544 AYAYGDNSL
+3544 
-3553 LEKISESTD
+3553 
-3562 TEDQNIVKA
+3562 
-3571 FSAAAPRVAAIKA
+3571 
-3584 KLDKG
+3584 
-3589 GTSKDYDLSSLLSD
+3589 
-3603 VLDFYFK
+3603 
-3610 CKNSGKSIKFALNET
+3610 
-3625 NLFGDDSWLA
+3625 
-3635 SVGGKNL
+3635 
-3642 ARFIA
+3642 
-3647 DNTRRPKAIADAI
+3647 
-3660 VRMTKYIDGANEPSD
+3660 MTK
-3675 ALFSGTKMGIDEI
+3675 
-3688 VRTSIGLNASKFI
+3688 
-3701 PASKPSAQKYK
+3701 
-3712 HTIQPKENTWDS
+3712 
-3724 MPATQQKACIKLM
+3724 
-3737 DANGGHY
+3737 
-3744 DSKTK
+3744 
-3749 SFGFTD
+3749 
-3755 EKARDAALNVLEAYL
+3755 
-3770 SADSKASAK
+3770 
-3779 IAIVPEMNEEVKLT
+3779 
-3793 NVGWNGSPGDFSKFD
+3793 
-3808 LAFVG
+3808 
-3813 SGEGSAAHGWGI
+3813 
-3825 YFAMDKPYRDNP
+3825 
-3837 DFGREVAE
+3837 
-3845 RYKKQYGGENGH
+3845 
-3857 VYKAAIPSDEYLL
+3857 
-3870 DERAKISD
+3870 
-3878 QPKRVQNAV
+3878 
-3887 LEVAE
+3887 
-3892 TLQKK
+3892 
-3897 TSVWRFED
+3897 
-3905 GIKKVVQYLKD
+3905 
-3916 ENYDLGNENGD
+3916 
-3927 AEQAK
+3927 
-3932 IDQAL
+3932 
-3937 ERVARDFYANSNSA
+3937 
-3951 SPQELKI
+3951 
-3958 SSADLKILRAAL
+3958 
-3970 KEQVRDQAE
+3970 
-3979 TSAFSSKNL
+3979 
-3988 SERDM
+3988 
-3993 DQAAKEILYN
+3993 
-4003 FLSASRRNQF
+4003 
-4013 RTLDAL
+4013 
-4019 AANIMA
+4019 
-4025 EDDSVFKNITS
+4025 
-4036 QDLLNK
+4036 
-4042 AGEIAG
+4042 
-4048 TALREKQIDLGGAR
+4048 
-4062 EILNVMKQAA
+4062 
-4072 EHPIDA
+4072 
-4078 NERDVAEGITKAYTD
+4078 
-4093 YGIDRATAEKIAR
+4093 
-4106 RQAAQFFS
+4106 
-4114 ALRESRAKPIK
+4114 
-4125 EILAPLTGYDVQQMF
+4125 
-4140 QTAIAK
+4140 
-4146 QQLEPSEPVD
+4146 
-4156 KAVSMLL
+4156 
-4163 KGAGLKGYKYEG
+4163 
-4175 ATDGHCVVV
+4175 
-4184 FDNDA
+4184 
-4189 MKIINKFSVKTPY
+4189 
-4202 QKMVEN
+4202 
-4208 ITPIA
+4208 
-4213 SDDLTA
+4213 
-4219 REKAIV
+4219 
-4225 DFAKKMGLQVQFFEG
+4225 
-4240 DPNLHGFHADGTNVA
+4240 
-4255 FLNRRSAMDLN
+4255 
-4266 QTFWHEAFH
+4266 
-4275 WMRESNPDLYNQM
+4275 
-4288 VKEVFGGEV
+4288 
-4297 SEKQLADYAVSIGRT
+4297 
-4312 DMSKELAIEEML
+4312 
-4324 ADAMWDA
+4324 
-4331 GKRGSFFEKL
+4331 
-4341 GIEHPSLCAKIIKWI
+4341 
-4356 KNLYEDFKAHFHNP
+4356 
-4370 QAGLTNTQI
+4370 
-4379 KRMSNTLSKIA
+4379 
-4390 EKLVDGDGNK
+4390 
-4400 LFSVDEKGNIKETAA
+4400 
-4415 GKRAVS
+4415 
-4421 DRAKVEAERDGSN
+4421 
-4434 QKYRVTNKALSG
+4434 
-4446 NDQMQ
+4446 
-4451 VTELT
+4451 
-4456 GDIKD
+4456 
-4461 ERLGERVARVCK
+4461 
-4473 MLEGCSFAVSK
+4473 
-4484 DGIQLYFKS
+4484 
-4493 NKDLDHFA
+4493 
-4501 AGNKGKRN
+4501 
-4509 KEARLYTISSEENV
+4509 
-4523 KNVIENSVYVE
+4523 
-4534 EERNIHNPNSKTH
+4534 
-4547 FVQFYSVVKS
+4547 
-4557 GNNFIR
+4557 
-4563 MKISAKKLVDGTF
+4563 
-4576 DVQKASLY
+4576 
-4584 NIATAGSILHKKIK
+4584 
-4598 KLTQPAMNES
+4598 
-4608 MDNLRPR
+4608 
-4615 VSSLTVSVADMLDGV
+4615 
-4630 NDRGGNP
+4630 
-4637 YVVNGKL
+4637 
-4644 QHENGVIATKN
+4644 
-4655 MLSSGPVTHRS
+4655 
-4666 AEDLKAQT
+4666 QT

-4733 KIEMAD
+4733 KIEMVD

-4754 ISHEAM
+4754 VSHEAM

-4766 LTDRERNAL
+4766 LTEKERNAL
-4775 LRAYGSEEGAAEGM
+4775 LRTYGSEEGAAEGM

-4835 GEMWERGNENNTAAR
+4835 GEMWERSNENNTAAR

-4872 GEKAGVYIDRT
+4872 GERAGVYIDRT

-4888 AKAKANPNISVNKTA
+4888 AKAKANPNISVSKTA

-5096 YIKARNQMDDGSFK
+5096 YIKAREQMDDGSFK

-5184 SEGEIEN
+5184 SEGEVEN

-5224 TMKGRHV
+5224 TMKGRHI

-5406 GHITAEGTALSKA
+5406 GHITAEGTALSKV

-5441 RKATILAAY
+5441 RNATILAAY
-5450 YKAIEDGL
+5450 YKAIGDGL

-5503 KYGVKEMEVISDFLP
+5503 KYGIKEMEVISDFLP
-5518 VLGNTTTKQKLE
+5518 VLGNTTAKQKLE

-5577 NADRK
+5577 NPDRK

-5631 AVLNGDANGAMKAVS
+5631 AVLNGDTNGAMKAIS
-5646 PALGN
+5646 PAAGN
-5651 VYGAVAGYNTD
+5651 IYGAVAGYNTD

-5669 DYDTKDRI
+5669 DYDTGDRI
-5677 VRGLGFRT
+5677 ARGLGFRT
-5685 VKEANATDA
+5685 VREANATDA
-5694 QGIVYNYKEQKKND
+5694 QNIVYNYKEQKKND

-5716 LKDPSSSNRQK
+5716 LKNPSSSNRQK

-5749 VERSQVG
+5749 VERSQSG

>member
-111 GVKAAK
+111 GIKAVK

-128 VDESQLSYPKKI
+128 VDESQLSYPKRI
-140 GGMILENAPLMAAQL
+140 GGMIVENAPLMAAQL
-155 GASIINPALGVAL
+155 AAGLVNPALGVGL
-168 MAGSIAGDAYNDLT
+168 VAGSIAGDAYNDLT

-290 AINGKAQAP
+290 AINGKAQLGEA
-299 QQETGQ
+299 QA
-305 DSAGVDNGNGDT
+305 DNGDT
-317 PSSSPAIHAM
+317 PSPSPAIHAM

-354 NTTDISTT
+354 NTTDISPT
-362 AENPES
+362 AKNPKS
-368 GAYGIGQWTGPRK
+368 GSYGIGQWLGPRQD
-381 AELMA
+381 ELMA

-405 IHELKGSENGALQEI
+405 IHELKGSESGALQEI
-420 LKAQSPDEAG
+420 IKAQSPDEAG
-430 RLADQFYERSEG
+430 RLADKFYERSEG
-442 TDKIRNQK
+442 TDEIRNQK
-450 ATNAQTIY
+450 AANAQKIY
-458 DMFMNG
+458 DIFMNG
-464 GANPNTVFN
+464 GADPNVVYS
-473 GGKTGGSSVP
+473 GGKRGGSSVP

-508 KLNAIRKTIQ
+508 KLNAIRKAIQ

-532 GWGENASES
+532 GWGENAPET

-546 ESVAQENVQAGN
+546 ERNVQAGN

-570 AGNINKKPEQSTV
+570 AGNINKKPEQSIV

-591 KSQAGNGE
+591 KPQAGNGE
-599 ENKLSTVRTGSPR
+599 VNKLSTVRTGSPR
-612 NEGANLPVAPGA
+612 NEDANLPVAPGT
-624 QTSTGAKSP
+624 QTSTEAKSP
-633 VAPSM
+633 VAPAA

-649 RLPPANAAAVKK
+649 RLPPANATEVKK
-661 ENNAQVP
+661 ENNAQAP

-720 HQSPLTLPAAPAPAR
+720 HQSPLTLPSATVPAK
-735 GTTLGTAAPIAL
+735 GTTLGTAAPIAP

-762 GKPTPA
+762 GKPTPTN
-768 STEGES
+768 TEGES
-774 VPGTDSNVKSNISG
+774 VPVTDSNANSNISE

-825 RKTSEGK
+825 SKTTEGK
-832 NPVKKAPPK
+832 NLVKNAPSK
-841 ETPSSDKKEAQP
+841 ETPSSGKKE
-853 KSEQQK
+853 
-859 QGNDVV
+859 
-865 AVNDAADQDARDA
+865 
-878 AKTSK
+878 
-883 EIGAIDAKVSGKA
+883 
-896 KTYLR
+896 
-901 VINKCLIQHR
+901 
-911 AGGSTSAE
+911 
-919 TIDRIHEILRGK
+919 
-931 LFAKLPEPVKAKL
+931 
-944 NEYAEKKIEEL
+944 
-955 KAFDKAHPFAE
+955 
-966 KEATRY
+966 
-972 EDSRFDDAKDT
+972 
-983 IDHIV
+983 
-988 DELNSGTITLD
+988 
-999 EAIEHANKIAG
+999 
-1010 ELEDMAFADT
+1010 
-1020 GTPVS
+1020 TP
-1025 HAADRVR
+1025 
-1032 DYFNQKIGNEPTEA
+1032 
-1046 PKTEQPKAEEEPK
+1046 PKTEQPKVEPTKAGTQGAENAAPKAKEQKTQKPFRTKDGNWAATVKGDVITVSQTGRGLKKADKITFSVTVDDIDKSLGLLANSNAALHRLVKERLGNAIRQWHVDRYNKLKNPRTKAFIDDWDNGGKFAPWVGIQEDSCERIIRAAYENITGHPFESVFKKRDRERKERSQSNDTKVSEAAQPKAEEPK
-1059 NGEPTKPEMQD
+1059 QGTTSVSLEGKPS
-1070 TESAT
+1070 T
-1075 PKEEEPSVPKETV
+1075 PKETV

-1103 GLKPVSNTEQ
+1103 GLKPVANTEQ
-1113 EAKKAKPSKEEIHRK
+1113 TVKKAAQEATGAKPSKDEIHRK
-1128 HKLVDDSDEA
+1128 HRLVDDSDEA

-1152 LNAGFNPTILVPV
+1152 LNAGFDPTILVPV

-1178 KFADFASKTIAAFK
+1178 KFADFANKTIAAFK
-1192 SKGVKQKDIE
+1192 AKGVKQKDIE

-1213 SFPDTGKKFDA
+1213 SFPDTDKKFDA
-1224 QKLVVALKAVGA
+1224 KKLVVALKAVGA
-1236 RYESGLKTADAVK
+1236 RYESGLETADAVK

-1279 NKGKVAEPA
+1279 NKGKDAE
-1288 KKSEPSN
+1288 SEPSN
-1295 TADRSGTDL
+1295 AANKSGTDL

-1328 DTVSKIFDGGDKS
+1328 DTVAKIFDGGDKF
-1341 VNNPQENDTIE
+1341 VNNPRKNDTIE
-1352 EGNSNVVS
+1352 ESNSNVVS

-1379 VGRSRKSG
+1379 VGGPGKSG

-1411 RGPDVESAE
+1411 RGPDAESAE
-1420 PKNKGTGEGRELGR
+1420 PKNKGTGGSRELGR
-1434 GQAEDGTRMERAN
+1434 GQTEDGTRMERAN

-1466 KVETDIAKGKVKDA
+1466 KVETDIAKGEVKDA

-1486 DYIAKPVPPDAKG
+1486 DYIAKPVPPTAKG

-1659 RGNGFYDLAITNV
+1659 RGNDFYDLAITNV
-1672 PFSNNVKASVPAMR
+1672 PFSNSVKASVPAMR

-1791 TTIEANDDEGRHTYT
+1791 TTIEANDNEGRHTYT

-1867 KINTPSHVKELVDA
+1867 KINTPSHVKELVEA
-1881 EDGQNVGDIIKGK
+1881 EDGQNVDDIVKGT
-1894 DGQWGQVVIDDN
+1894 DGQWGRVVIDDN
-1906 GERKLKPFA
+1906 GEKKLKPFA

-1922 GTLKELSDSL
+1922 GAFKELGDSL
-1932 NDVLAKQVDPDV
+1932 NDVIEKQVDAEV
-1944 SEAALSKAREKLNK
+1944 SEEELAAARDKLNK
-1958 QYDSFVRK
+1958 QYDNFVKK
-1966 YGYINDKTNVR
+1966 YGHVNDLSNAR
-1977 QISGS
+1977 LFAGS
-1982 PISGRLLA
+1982 PTAGRVLA
-1990 LEQKYKAG
+1990 LEHKYKAG
-1998 TKGKEST
+1998 KKGQKST

-2012 TERTAYPAT
+2012 TKRTAHPTT
-2021 DDLNISTTSD
+2021 DDINISTTSD
-2031 ALASSLRKFGFADI
+2031 ALASSLRKFGYVDT
-2045 KYMASVLGKS
+2045 KYMANALGKS
-2055 ENAIIKELGGKL
+2055 EDSVVRELGDRL
-2067 FKDPVSEQYVPRDEY
+2067 FKDPVSEQYVTRDEY

-2095 DAARSEPE
+2095 DAARTDPE
-2103 YARNVEAL
+2103 YEKNVTEL
-2111 KDVIPA
+2111 KAVIPKDIGIA
-2117 DIEVED
+2117 DIS
-2123 IEIPLGSPILSV
+2123 IELGSPILSV

-2143 DLLGEP
+2143 HLAGEEN
-2149 SAVVVR
+2149 AIELR
-2155 YNPVTTYWEVTTTP
+2155 YNPTTSIWEVKKGVRYYAIPYQREVTM
-2169 GYGRI
+2169 YGIEAVTRDDDDI
-2174 SAQAH
+2174 
-2179 EKYEIARASYDDRD
+2179 KIVDVIRAM
-2193 NIGINTVIS
+2193 
-2202 KILNTGKI
+2202 LNGGVLG
-2210 ESSNFKVKDDDSE
+2210 ERGMFNVKDGDTE
-2223 TVRKARAA
+2223 KVRKARSQAA
-2231 AEVKAQ
+2231 AKVPILFK
-2237 TIVKDINEK
+2237 KINQE
-2246 LKEWIL
+2246 LKEWIVSNGDI
-2252 KTPEV
+2252 KS
-2257 KQRVGQSYNNKF
+2257 RVETSYNNRF
-2269 NAVVPRHYDG
+2269 NATVPRTYDG
-2279 SLLTFPWLNTAA
+2279 SLLTFSWIDDTSPIH
-2291 NMTPR
+2291 PR
-2296 VHQADAVWRTINEKS
+2296 VHQANAVWRTINEKS

-2324 TMQAAGLELRRMG
+2324 TMQAAGMELKKMG
-2337 LANKIVYCVPKNVVR
+2337 LANKIVYTVPKNVVK
-2352 QFEREFYQVCPSA
+2352 QFEDDFYKICPHA
-2365 KILVLDSSTLPDN
+2365 NLLVLDSTTLPD
-2378 ITSIHYDV
+2378 DV
-2386 KPKMELREDRNG
+2386 KSIEFDIKPVMVLNNRG
-2398 KKKLVA
+2398 KLVQE
-2404 VKDADGVPIFE
+2404 KDSDGIPVFQKVPVSKKEAE
-2415 KVKVS
+2415 KRRVLV
-2420 DEEAKKREVRLAKR
+2420 AKR
-2434 NAALNQILTHDWDA
+2434 NATLNKILTHDWDG
-2448 IIMSHET
+2448 IIMSHQT
-2455 FQRLPMSDEYMMQ
+2455 FERLPLSDDY
-2468 FRTEELEK
+2468 TEKFLQEQIAQ
-2476 YKRALAEEQAEERQA
+2476 YRRALEAELIANGGR
-2491 GKKSKSLKNIQEKIA
+2491 GKNSRSLKDIQDALA
-2506 KLEGKLNALI
+2506 KLEGKLRELI
-2516 AKKQAKD
+2516 ANKEARD
-2523 FESPSLE
+2523 FASPSFES
-2530 DLGID
+2530 LGID
-2535 QLFVDE
+2535 QVFVDE
-2541 ADTFKNLEVMTKY
+2541 ADLFKNLQTQTKL
-2554 GQVKGISESA
+2554 GRVKGVSTSA
-2564 ADRSFDMLMK
+2564 SGRSFDMFMK
-2574 TRYLLHSPNA
+2574 SQYLLHSPSA

-2594 ISNSVV
+2594 ISNSVT

-2605 CRYLNDDSLKRL
+2605 CRYLANDELTKL
-2617 GVDSFDQFAKM
+2617 GIDSFDQFAKT
-2628 FIDIGQTEVPAQDGS
+2628 FIDIGQGEVPKQDGS
-2643 GYEYKTAVRGLRN
+2643 GYEYKNMVLGLKN
-2656 APECINLFKEF
+2656 APECLKIFRSF
-2667 ADVKMVED
+2667 ADVQMAQDIPEITEK
-2675 LPYIAAARPKA
+2675 RPTAHRITTVVK
-2686 KRVAVAIE
+2686 E
-2694 ESAWNK
+2694 TAWIR
-2700 RFKKDIRARVAAIK
+2700 RFKKEIRARADAIRA
-2714 SSGRKDPPMIN
+2714 SSRHGEPAMIN
-2725 SKSKESKAHFA
+2725 SRSKKSKEQFA
-2736 KTGEYLQV
+2736 KTGEYIQV

-2749 LVANDLKKASLTPF
+2749 VLANDFKTATLAPF
-2763 TVDDSL
+2763 LIDSSL
-2769 TGVEGYGKIWA
+2769 TGEEGYGKVWK
-2780 CADKIYKE
+2780 CADNVYSE
-2788 WKDSSDRHGAQLV
+2788 WENSSGRRGAQLV
-2801 FCDQSIPDR
+2801 FCDLSTPTSDGT
-2810 SINDPNAYDALKSRL
+2810 PNVYDALKSRL
-2825 IELGIPESDIA
+2825 VELGIPESDIA
-2836 FVQDAKTDKA
+2836 FVQDAKTDSERE
-2846 QAALFEAVNE
+2846 ALFKKVDNGEI
-2856 GRVRVLIGST
+2856 RILIGST
-2866 QKMGAG
+2866 TKMGAG

-2894 EQREGRILRQGNEN
+2894 EQREGRIIRQGNEN
-2908 KEVRIYNYVTKG
+2908 KDVNIYNYVAEG
-2920 TYDEN
+2920 TYDAN
-2925 LWDTVNTKKNVINQ
+2925 LWDLVRSKADTITQI
-2939 LMIGDKST
+2939 MRGDAST
-2947 RNADTSDVD
+2947 RDADTEVVD
-2956 GDNFE
+2956 SSNFE
-2961 ALIELANADPDTKR
+2961 QLAELANADPDQKR
-2975 YRQVMSQLT
+2975 YLQVGKELR
-2984 ELESAKTTFEKSQEL
+2984 ELEATKSAFDKSQETAKLIL
-2999 SKRVLVTAPDL
+2999 SSYPEQVEAGKA
-3010 IDKFKTAIESV
+3010 AIKNVEADIETVS
-3021 KDDMATLEKTSSAKF
+3021 KTSASDF
-3036 SMKIGQAVYENKI
+3036 SITIGKSNYSNRN
-3049 EANKAFSKEKEHV
+3049 EANEAFTKEKERI
-3062 AKEFAKIA
+3062 AKEYAKILYRY
-3070 HKYGA
+3070 KDA
-3075 DNAKFKDV
+3075 DPKLKDTKV
-3083 KIASARGLDIYVSG
+3083 GMIRGLDIYVSG
-3097 NNPSFKAGFASEA
+3097 NNQYFKASKESAS
-3110 LTVYAKGKDSY
+3110 LTVYIKGKEAY
-3121 GAATPTAIGVW
+3121 GVATPSAVGIW
-3132 NAMQTQP
+3132 NSAQTQP
-3139 AAKLKGYE
+3139 PAKLKGLTISVTQKEADIEEARKAQNE
-3147 TELKKNESEL
+3147 TFDDD
-3157 AEAKE
+3157 AKIATLQKE
-3162 SQGDT
+3162 YG
-3167 FKDDEKIKSLREEQE
+3167 
-3182 ELRKKIEEKA
+3182 ELRARIDKKA
-3192 KRQRELDSIE
+3192 RQQRERDNARPVAIK
-3202 PTPITLYEST
+3202 LYERDPFSD
-3212 SFGSYDLDVDDPD
+3212 YDFDSDDPD
-3225 IYEIENNIRDGLVLS
+3225 VYTINMNIVEGLKKS
-3240 MRENNTDTGTVSF
+3240 MRENGADAGTVSF

-3270 NWAVYSNENTIEIT
+3270 NWSVYSNENVIEIT

-3292 LYEAIESPNN
+3292 LYEAIENQEETKYSLSQG
-3302 GKSAT
+3302 GK
-3307 VRTDDGKELEVS
+3307 R
-3319 YRIVPAETLIASNT
+3319 
-3333 ADFGKNENYP
+3333 
-3343 EKLQPRDRDRV
+3343 
-3354 SMKEQVDDMARNLRP
+3354 
-3369 EDLAESRSVNQG
+3369 
-3381 APLVNQDNVVE
+3381 
-3392 NGNGRTMAI
+3392 
-3401 TRAYTTDGDAY
+3401 
-3412 KASSQKYKQYL
+3412 
-3423 VKHAEEYGYTREEVE
+3423 
-3438 AMQNPVLIRQ
+3438 
-3448 RDASSDSLQDSIIH
+3448 
-3462 STEGGMK
+3462 
-3469 MSASQQAKVDAE
+3469 
-3481 KISPKT
+3481 ISP
-3487 LSLYDYDGTGD
+3487 
-3498 LTKRSNDDF
+3498 
-3507 VVSALNEI
+3507 E
-3515 TDKSDRDVV
+3515 
-3524 FNKDG
+3524 
-3529 TPSKAGIERVKSALA
+3529 E
-3544 AYAYGDNSL
+3544 
-3553 LEKISESTD
+3553 
-3562 TEDQNIVKA
+3562 
-3571 FSAAAPRVAAIKA
+3571 
-3584 KLDKG
+3584 
-3589 GTSKDYDLSSLLSD
+3589 
-3603 VLDFYFK
+3603 
-3610 CKNSGKSIKFALNET
+3610 
-3625 NLFGDDSWLA
+3625 
-3635 SVGGKNL
+3635 
-3642 ARFIA
+3642 
-3647 DNTRRPKAIADAI
+3647 
-3660 VRMTKYIDGANEPSD
+3660 MTK
-3675 ALFSGTKMGIDEI
+3675 
-3688 VRTSIGLNASKFI
+3688 
-3701 PASKPSAQKYK
+3701 
-3712 HTIQPKENTWDS
+3712 
-3724 MPATQQKACIKLM
+3724 
-3737 DANGGHY
+3737 
-3744 DSKTK
+3744 
-3749 SFGFTD
+3749 
-3755 EKARDAALNVLEAYL
+3755 
-3770 SADSKASAK
+3770 
-3779 IAIVPEMNEEVKLT
+3779 
-3793 NVGWNGSPGDFSKFD
+3793 
-3808 LAFVG
+3808 
-3813 SGEGSAAHGWGI
+3813 
-3825 YFAMDKPYRDNP
+3825 
-3837 DFGREVAE
+3837 
-3845 RYKKQYGGENGH
+3845 
-3857 VYKAAIPSDEYLL
+3857 
-3870 DERAKISD
+3870 
-3878 QPKRVQNAV
+3878 
-3887 LEVAE
+3887 
-3892 TLQKK
+3892 
-3897 TSVWRFED
+3897 
-3905 GIKKVVQYLKD
+3905 
-3916 ENYDLGNENGD
+3916 
-3927 AEQAK
+3927 
-3932 IDQAL
+3932 
-3937 ERVARDFYANSNSA
+3937 
-3951 SPQELKI
+3951 
-3958 SSADLKILRAAL
+3958 
-3970 KEQVRDQAE
+3970 
-3979 TSAFSSKNL
+3979 
-3988 SERDM
+3988 
-3993 DQAAKEILYN
+3993 
-4003 FLSASRRNQF
+4003 
-4013 RTLDAL
+4013 
-4019 AANIMA
+4019 
-4025 EDDSVFKNITS
+4025 
-4036 QDLLNK
+4036 
-4042 AGEIAG
+4042 
-4048 TALREKQIDLGGAR
+4048 
-4062 EILNVMKQAA
+4062 
-4072 EHPIDA
+4072 
-4078 NERDVAEGITKAYTD
+4078 
-4093 YGIDRATAEKIAR
+4093 
-4106 RQAAQFFS
+4106 
-4114 ALRESRAKPIK
+4114 
-4125 EILAPLTGYDVQQMF
+4125 
-4140 QTAIAK
+4140 
-4146 QQLEPSEPVD
+4146 
-4156 KAVSMLL
+4156 
-4163 KGAGLKGYKYEG
+4163 
-4175 ATDGHCVVV
+4175 
-4184 FDNDA
+4184 
-4189 MKIINKFSVKTPY
+4189 
-4202 QKMVEN
+4202 
-4208 ITPIA
+4208 
-4213 SDDLTA
+4213 
-4219 REKAIV
+4219 
-4225 DFAKKMGLQVQFFEG
+4225 
-4240 DPNLHGFHADGTNVA
+4240 
-4255 FLNRRSAMDLN
+4255 
-4266 QTFWHEAFH
+4266 
-4275 WMRESNPDLYNQM
+4275 
-4288 VKEVFGGEV
+4288 
-4297 SEKQLADYAVSIGRT
+4297 
-4312 DMSKELAIEEML
+4312 
-4324 ADAMWDA
+4324 
-4331 GKRGSFFEKL
+4331 
-4341 GIEHPSLCAKIIKWI
+4341 
-4356 KNLYEDFKAHFHNP
+4356 
-4370 QAGLTNTQI
+4370 
-4379 KRMSNTLSKIA
+4379 
-4390 EKLVDGDGNK
+4390 
-4400 LFSVDEKGNIKETAA
+4400 
-4415 GKRAVS
+4415 
-4421 DRAKVEAERDGSN
+4421 
-4434 QKYRVTNKALSG
+4434 
-4446 NDQMQ
+4446 
-4451 VTELT
+4451 
-4456 GDIKD
+4456 
-4461 ERLGERVARVCK
+4461 
-4473 MLEGCSFAVSK
+4473 
-4484 DGIQLYFKS
+4484 
-4493 NKDLDHFA
+4493 
-4501 AGNKGKRN
+4501 
-4509 KEARLYTISSEENV
+4509 
-4523 KNVIENSVYVE
+4523 
-4534 EERNIHNPNSKTH
+4534 
-4547 FVQFYSVVKS
+4547 
-4557 GNNFIR
+4557 
-4563 MKISAKKLVDGTF
+4563 
-4576 DVQKASLY
+4576 
-4584 NIATAGSILHKKIK
+4584 
-4598 KLTQPAMNES
+4598 
-4608 MDNLRPR
+4608 
-4615 VSSLTVSVADMLDGV
+4615 
-4630 NDRGGNP
+4630 
-4637 YVVNGKL
+4637 
-4644 QHENGVIATKN
+4644 
-4655 MLSSGPVTHRS
+4655 
-4666 AEDLKAQT
+4666 QT
-4674 LSVFPNAQNIETHDN
+4674 LSVFPNAQNIETHGN

-4722 GTLKGNEKASG
+4722 GTLTGNEKASG
-4733 KIEMAD
+4733 KIEMVD

-4835 GEMWERGNENNTAAR
+4835 GEMWERSNENNTAAR

-4872 GEKAGVYIDRT
+4872 GEKAGAYIDRT

-4888 AKAKANPNISVNKTA
+4888 AKAKANPNISVNETA

-4937 DTAQRELQ
+4937 DTAQRKLQ

-4983 FSDEELRDAGV
+4983 FSDEELREAGV

-5096 YIKARNQMDDGSFK
+5096 YIKAREQMDDGSFK

-5131 HGVLIMKKYTD
+5131 HGVLIVKKYTD

-5157 IEKAVVKADA
+5157 IEKAVVKADT

-5184 SEGEIEN
+5184 SEGEVEN
-5191 PLLLGDMDYFKLME
+5191 PLLLGDIDYFKLMG

-5213 TLDEAREMTHA
+5213 TLEEAREMTHA

-5231 YYGAKK
+5231 YYGAKR

-5279 AFGDYNKDWTG
+5279 AFGDYNRDWTG

-5381 PNAADKKILVASGVS
+5381 PNATDKKILVASGVS

-5419 GNVINSVNNFLMK
+5419 GNIINSVNNFLMK

-5503 KYGVKEMEVISDFLP
+5503 KYGIKEMEVISDFLP
-5518 VLGNTTTKQKLE
+5518 VLGNTTAKQKLE

-5559 FDDPEKE
+5559 FGDPEKE
-5566 AKRAMMEWAGN
+5566 AKRAMMEWAGKN
-5577 NADRK
+5577 PDRK

-5631 AVLNGDANGAMKAVS
+5631 AVLNGDTNGAMKAIS
-5646 PALGN
+5646 PAAGN
-5651 VYGAVAGYNTD
+5651 IYGAVAGYNTD

-5677 VRGLGFRT
+5677 VRGVLGFRT
-5685 VKEANATDA
+5685 IREANATDA
-5694 QGIVYNYKEQKKND
+5694 QSIVYNYKEQKKND

-5738 KALKDDKKSTR
+5738 KALKDDKKSTG
-5749 VERSQVG
+5749 VERSQSG

>member
-55 SIPAMAARTRPVV
+55 SIPAMAARTRPAV

-83 SDADKEALSDVE
+83 SDADKEALGDVE

-111 GVKAAK
+111 GIKAAK

-140 GGMILENAPLMAAQL
+140 GGMIVENAPLMAAQL
-155 GASIINPALGVAL
+155 AAGIANPALGVGL

-197 DAAAQ
+197 DASAQ

-299 QQETGQ
+299 QQEMGQ
-305 DSAGVDNGNGDT
+305 DSAGVDNGNGDA

-327 NRLVN
+327 NRIVN

-345 GGLMLESGG
+345 GGLMMESGD
-354 NTTDISTT
+354 NSTDISPT
-362 AENPES
+362 AKNPDS
-368 GAYGIGQWTGPRK
+368 GAYGIAQWLGSRYDD
-381 AELMA
+381 LVA
-386 FAEETGGDPNDL
+386 FAEETGGDPNNL
-398 DTQISFL
+398 DTQISFV
-405 IHELKGSENGALQEI
+405 IHELKGKESGALQEI

-450 ATNAQTIY
+450 AANAQKIY

-464 GANPNTVFN
+464 GADPNTVFN

-508 KLNAIRKTIQ
+508 KLNAIRKAIQ

-532 GWGENASES
+532 GWGENAPETS
-541 AQDAS
+541 QDAS
-546 ESVAQENVQAGN
+546 ESVMQGNVQAGN
-558 SDASKPVNSSSS
+558 SGASKPVNSSSS
-570 AGNINKKPEQSTV
+570 VGSINKKPEQSIV

-591 KSQAGNGE
+591 KPQAGNGE

-612 NEGANLPVAPGA
+612 NESANLPAAPGTQA
-624 QTSTGAKSP
+624 STGAKSP
-633 VAPSM
+633 VASSM

-649 RLPPANAAAVKK
+649 RLPPANATVSKK

-696 LARLGA
+696 LSRLGA

-720 HQSPLTLPAAPAPAR
+720 HQSPLALPAASVPAK

-762 GKPTPA
+762 GKPTTINA
-768 STEGES
+768 EGES
-774 VPGTDSNVKSNISG
+774 VPGTDSNVKSNISE
-788 KENNHENTE
+788 KENTNESYKEN
-797 KNQPVHHPEENKND
+797 QQVHHSEENKND

-825 RKTSEGK
+825 RKTPEGK
-832 NPVKKAPPK
+832 NPVKNAPSK
-841 ETPSSDKKEAQP
+841 ETPFSSKKEEPQ
-853 KSEQQK
+853 KTKQK
-859 QGNDVV
+859 QDDKVV
-865 AVNDAADQDARDA
+865 VRNNAADNDARDA
-878 AKTSK
+878 SK
-883 EIGAIDAKVSGKA
+883 SSKAIGAIDPKASNKAKVILKQ
-896 KTYLR
+896 
-901 VINKCLIQHR
+901 INKCLIQHR
-911 AGGSTSAE
+911 AGNSTSAE
-919 TIDRIHEILRGK
+919 TIARIQFALRGK
-931 LFAKLPEPVKAKL
+931 NFAKLPEAVKVKL
-944 NEYAEKKIEEL
+944 NEYAERKIKEMQ
-955 KAFDKAHPFAE
+955 AFDKEHPWAE
-966 KEATRY
+966 KEATEN
-972 EDSRFDDAKDT
+972 EDAAFGEARDA
-983 IDHIV
+983 IDRIV
-988 DELNSGTITLD
+988 KMLDNGVMTLD
-999 EAIEHANKIAG
+999 EAIERANKVAG
-1010 ELEDMAFADT
+1010 ELEDAGFSDA

-1032 DYFNQKIGNEPTEA
+1032 DYFENMMVKEEKNVKSATVRTDDGKELKVSYKIVPAETLIASNTADFGKNGNYPEKLQPRDRDRVSMKEQVDDMARNLRPEDLAESRSVNQGAPLVNQDNVVENGNGRTMAITRAYTTDGDAYKASSQKYKQYLVEHAEEYGYTREEVEAMQNPVLIRQRDASSDSLQDSIIHSTEGGMKMSASQQAKVDAEKISPKALSLYDYDGTGDLTKRSNDDFVVSALNEIVDKSERDVVFNKDGTPSKAGIERVKSALAAYAYGDNSLLERISESTDTEDQNIVKAFSAAAPRVAAIKAKLDKGGTSKDYDLSSLLSDVLDFYFKCKNSGKNIKFALNETSLFGDDTWLASVGGKDLARFIADNTRRPKAISDAIVRMTKYIDGANEPSDALFSGTKMRLDEIVRTSVGLNA
-1046 PKTEQPKAEEEPK
+1046 SELSPASNPKSKNTTQPEESK
-1059 NGEPTKPEMQD
+1059 
-1070 TESAT
+1070 ES
-1075 PKEEEPSVPKETV
+1075 V
-1088 FGSVEDADKDLEAAF
+1088 FGSVEDADGDLEEAF
-1103 GLKPVSNTEQ
+1103 GLTPKAGRTQEKTVPKSK
-1113 EAKKAKPSKEEIHRK
+1113 EAKDEIHKK
-1128 HKLVDDSDEA
+1128 HRLVDDSDEA
-1138 IQGYIDEFISKTRN
+1138 IQGYIDEFIRKTRN
-1152 LNAGFNPTILVPV
+1152 LNAGFDPTILVPV

-1178 KFADFASKTIAAFK
+1178 KFADFASKTVAAFK
-1192 SKGVKQKDIE
+1192 SKGVKKEEIE

-1224 QKLVVALKAVGA
+1224 KKLVVALKAVGA
-1236 RYESGLKTADAVK
+1236 RYENGLKTADAVK

-1270 AFRGVQAYF
+1270 SFRGVQAYF
-1279 NKGKVAEPA
+1279 GDGENVNP
-1288 KKSEPSN
+1288 EPSKVGDK
-1295 TADRSGTDL
+1295 TGADL
-1304 IDYAFNQGGIIR
+1304 IDYAFNQGGIINEEAVKNLTPSR
-1316 KDVIQNM
+1316 ADAVL
-1323 SPEDV
+1323 
-1328 DTVSKIFDGGDKS
+1328 KIFNKPDDSAVDNADG
-1341 VNNPQENDTIE
+1341 NDTIE

-1379 VGRSRKSG
+1379 VGGSGKSS

-1411 RGPDVESAE
+1411 RGPDAESAE
-1420 PKNKGTGEGRELGR
+1420 PKNKGTGGSRELGR

-1447 GEGTSAG
+1447 GKGTSAG

-1486 DYIAKPVPPDAKG
+1486 DYIAKPVPPEAKG

-1672 PFSNNVKASVPAMR
+1672 PFSNSVKAPVPAMR

-1698 HDYYFAQTLD
+1698 HDYYFAQTLN

-1791 TTIEANDDEGRHTYT
+1791 TTIEAKDNEGRHTYT
-1806 RINGYYEDNPDNII
+1806 RINGYYEDNPNNII

-1838 TSSNAETDKKLG
+1838 TLSNAETDKKLG

-1944 SEAALSKAREKLNK
+1944 SEVALSKAREKLNK

-1982 PISGRLLA
+1982 PIAGRLLA
-1990 LEQKYKAG
+1990 LEQKYKAEA
-1998 TKGKEST
+1998 KGKKST

-2055 ENAIIKELGGKL
+2055 EDAIIKELGDRL

-2111 KDVIPA
+2111 KAVIPA

-2291 NMTPR
+2291 DMTPR
-2296 VHQADAVWRTINEKS
+2296 VHQADAVWRTINEKA

-2420 DEEAKKREVRLAKR
+2420 GEEAKKREVRLAKR

-2749 LVANDLKKASLTPF
+2749 LVADNLRKASLAPF
-2763 TVDDSL
+2763 IVDYSL
-2769 TGVEGYGKIWA
+2769 TGVEGYGKVWA
-2780 CADKIYKE
+2780 CADKIYEE

-2810 SINDPNAYDALKSRL
+2810 SSNDPNVYDALKSRL

-2956 GDNFE
+2956 GDNYE

-2999 SKRVLVTAPDL
+2999 SKRVLVTAPEL

-3070 HKYGA
+3070 HKYGV

-3225 IYEIENNIRDGLVLS
+3225 VYDIENNIRDGLALS

-3284 ASQKDLND
+3284 ASKKDLND
-3292 LYEAIESPNN
+3292 LYEAIESQ
-3302 GKSAT
+3302 
-3307 VRTDDGKELEVS
+3307 E
-3319 YRIVPAETLIASNT
+3319 ET
-3333 ADFGKNENYP
+3333 
-3343 EKLQPRDRDRV
+3343 
-3354 SMKEQVDDMARNLRP
+3354 
-3369 EDLAESRSVNQG
+3369 
-3381 APLVNQDNVVE
+3381 
-3392 NGNGRTMAI
+3392 
-3401 TRAYTTDGDAY
+3401 
-3412 KASSQKYKQYL
+3412 KY
-3423 VKHAEEYGYTREEVE
+3423 
-3438 AMQNPVLIRQ
+3438 
-3448 RDASSDSLQDSIIH
+3448 SLFQ
-3462 STEGGMK
+3462 
-3469 MSASQQAKVDAE
+3469 
-3481 KISPKT
+3481 
-3487 LSLYDYDGTGD
+3487 
-3498 LTKRSNDDF
+3498 
-3507 VVSALNEI
+3507 
-3515 TDKSDRDVV
+3515 
-3524 FNKDG
+3524 
-3529 TPSKAGIERVKSALA
+3529 
-3544 AYAYGDNSL
+3544 
-3553 LEKISESTD
+3553 
-3562 TEDQNIVKA
+3562 
-3571 FSAAAPRVAAIKA
+3571 
-3584 KLDKG
+3584 
-3589 GTSKDYDLSSLLSD
+3589 
-3603 VLDFYFK
+3603 
-3610 CKNSGKSIKFALNET
+3610 
-3625 NLFGDDSWLA
+3625 
-3635 SVGGKNL
+3635 GGK
-3642 ARFIA
+3642 RI
-3647 DNTRRPKAIADAI
+3647 PPEE
-3660 VRMTKYIDGANEPSD
+3660 MTK
-3675 ALFSGTKMGIDEI
+3675 
-3688 VRTSIGLNASKFI
+3688 
-3701 PASKPSAQKYK
+3701 
-3712 HTIQPKENTWDS
+3712 
-3724 MPATQQKACIKLM
+3724 
-3737 DANGGHY
+3737 
-3744 DSKTK
+3744 
-3749 SFGFTD
+3749 
-3755 EKARDAALNVLEAYL
+3755 
-3770 SADSKASAK
+3770 
-3779 IAIVPEMNEEVKLT
+3779 
-3793 NVGWNGSPGDFSKFD
+3793 
-3808 LAFVG
+3808 
-3813 SGEGSAAHGWGI
+3813 
-3825 YFAMDKPYRDNP
+3825 
-3837 DFGREVAE
+3837 
-3845 RYKKQYGGENGH
+3845 
-3857 VYKAAIPSDEYLL
+3857 
-3870 DERAKISD
+3870 
-3878 QPKRVQNAV
+3878 
-3887 LEVAE
+3887 
-3892 TLQKK
+3892 
-3897 TSVWRFED
+3897 
-3905 GIKKVVQYLKD
+3905 
-3916 ENYDLGNENGD
+3916 
-3927 AEQAK
+3927 
-3932 IDQAL
+3932 
-3937 ERVARDFYANSNSA
+3937 
-3951 SPQELKI
+3951 
-3958 SSADLKILRAAL
+3958 
-3970 KEQVRDQAE
+3970 
-3979 TSAFSSKNL
+3979 
-3988 SERDM
+3988 
-3993 DQAAKEILYN
+3993 
-4003 FLSASRRNQF
+4003 
-4013 RTLDAL
+4013 
-4019 AANIMA
+4019 
-4025 EDDSVFKNITS
+4025 
-4036 QDLLNK
+4036 
-4042 AGEIAG
+4042 
-4048 TALREKQIDLGGAR
+4048 
-4062 EILNVMKQAA
+4062 
-4072 EHPIDA
+4072 
-4078 NERDVAEGITKAYTD
+4078 
-4093 YGIDRATAEKIAR
+4093 
-4106 RQAAQFFS
+4106 
-4114 ALRESRAKPIK
+4114 
-4125 EILAPLTGYDVQQMF
+4125 
-4140 QTAIAK
+4140 
-4146 QQLEPSEPVD
+4146 
-4156 KAVSMLL
+4156 
-4163 KGAGLKGYKYEG
+4163 
-4175 ATDGHCVVV
+4175 
-4184 FDNDA
+4184 
-4189 MKIINKFSVKTPY
+4189 
-4202 QKMVEN
+4202 
-4208 ITPIA
+4208 
-4213 SDDLTA
+4213 
-4219 REKAIV
+4219 
-4225 DFAKKMGLQVQFFEG
+4225 
-4240 DPNLHGFHADGTNVA
+4240 
-4255 FLNRRSAMDLN
+4255 
-4266 QTFWHEAFH
+4266 
-4275 WMRESNPDLYNQM
+4275 
-4288 VKEVFGGEV
+4288 
-4297 SEKQLADYAVSIGRT
+4297 
-4312 DMSKELAIEEML
+4312 
-4324 ADAMWDA
+4324 
-4331 GKRGSFFEKL
+4331 
-4341 GIEHPSLCAKIIKWI
+4341 
-4356 KNLYEDFKAHFHNP
+4356 
-4370 QAGLTNTQI
+4370 
-4379 KRMSNTLSKIA
+4379 
-4390 EKLVDGDGNK
+4390 
-4400 LFSVDEKGNIKETAA
+4400 
-4415 GKRAVS
+4415 
-4421 DRAKVEAERDGSN
+4421 
-4434 QKYRVTNKALSG
+4434 
-4446 NDQMQ
+4446 
-4451 VTELT
+4451 
-4456 GDIKD
+4456 
-4461 ERLGERVARVCK
+4461 
-4473 MLEGCSFAVSK
+4473 
-4484 DGIQLYFKS
+4484 
-4493 NKDLDHFA
+4493 
-4501 AGNKGKRN
+4501 
-4509 KEARLYTISSEENV
+4509 
-4523 KNVIENSVYVE
+4523 
-4534 EERNIHNPNSKTH
+4534 
-4547 FVQFYSVVKS
+4547 
-4557 GNNFIR
+4557 
-4563 MKISAKKLVDGTF
+4563 
-4576 DVQKASLY
+4576 
-4584 NIATAGSILHKKIK
+4584 
-4598 KLTQPAMNES
+4598 
-4608 MDNLRPR
+4608 
-4615 VSSLTVSVADMLDGV
+4615 
-4630 NDRGGNP
+4630 
-4637 YVVNGKL
+4637 
-4644 QHENGVIATKN
+4644 
-4655 MLSSGPVTHRS
+4655 
-4666 AEDLKAQT
+4666 QT

-4722 GTLKGNEKASG
+4722 GTLTGNEKASG
-4733 KIEMAD
+4733 KIEMVD

-4766 LTDRERNAL
+4766 LTEKERNAL
-4775 LRAYGSEEGAAEGM
+4775 LRTYGSEEGAAEGM

-4822 HENDQHVFQKLES
+4822 RENDQHVFQKLES
-4835 GEMWERGNENNTAAR
+4835 GEIWERGNENNTAAR
-4850 NVKYKMNPLNE
+4850 NVKYKMNPINE
-4861 AEKYLKSHKDF
+4861 AEKYLKSHKNF
-4872 GEKAGVYIDRT
+4872 GEKAGSYIDRT

-4888 AKAKANPNISVNKTA
+4888 AKAKANPNISVNETA
-4903 KKKGWGV
+4903 KKKGWGAV
-4910 ANTALNN
+4910 DTALNN

-5026 NFTYKTRKG
+5026 NFTYKTRKE

-5046 PHTFVMHDIRETTK
+5046 PHTFVMHDIRETVK
-5060 DGETVFQVS
+5060 DGKPAFQVS
-5069 IKTRGYKEI
+5069 IKTGGYREV
-5078 HSVMTS
+5078 HSVVTA
-5084 EELSALS
+5084 EEMKKLDA
-5091 KDKDV
+5091 DKDV
-5096 YIKARNQMDDGSFK
+5096 YIKNRKQLDDGSFK

-5131 HGVLIMKKYTD
+5131 HGVLIVKKYTD

-5184 SEGEIEN
+5184 SEGEVEN

-5231 YYGAKK
+5231 YYGAKR

-5381 PNAADKKILVASGVS
+5381 PNATDKKILVASGVS

-5503 KYGVKEMEVISDFLP
+5503 KYGIKEMEVISDFLP

-5577 NADRK
+5577 NPDRK

-5631 AVLNGDANGAMKAVS
+5631 AVLNGDTNGAMKAIS

-5651 VYGAVAGYNTD
+5651 IYGAVAGYNTD

-5677 VRGLGFRT
+5677 VRGVLGFRT
-5685 VKEANATDA
+5685 IREANATDA
-5694 QGIVYNYKEQKKND
+5694 QSIVYNYKEQKKND

>member
-77 GTGLMD
+77 GTDLMD
-83 SDADKEALSDVE
+83 SDADKEALSTIE
-95 NQIKGTTAP
+95 SQTTAP

-111 GVKAAK
+111 GIKAAK

-128 VDESQLSYPKKI
+128 IDESQLSYPKKI
-140 GGMILENAPLMAAQL
+140 GGMIVENAPLMALQL
-155 GASIINPALGVAL
+155 AASAANPALGVAL
-168 MAGSIAGDAYNDLT
+168 VAGSTAGDTYNDLT

-188 LTAGQAGWL
+188 LAAGQAAWL
-197 DAAAQ
+197 NAAAQ

-290 AINGKAQAP
+290 AINGKAQPDEA
-299 QQETGQ
+299 Q
-305 DSAGVDNGNGDT
+305 AANGDA
-317 PSSSPAIHAM
+317 PSPSPAIHAM

-354 NTTDISTT
+354 NTTDISPT
-362 AENPES
+362 AKNPTS
-368 GAYGIGQWTGPRK
+368 GSYGIGQWLGPRK
-381 AELMA
+381 DELMA
-386 FAEETGGDPNDL
+386 FAEETGGDPNDI

-430 RLADQFYERSEG
+430 RLADKFYERSEG
-442 TDKIRNQK
+442 TDEIRNQK
-450 ATNAQTIY
+450 AANAQKIY
-458 DMFMNG
+458 DIFMNG
-464 GANPNTVFN
+464 GADPNVVYN
-473 GGKTGGSSVP
+473 GGKRGGSSVP

-493 DLEETLPADTDEDVE
+493 DLEETLPADTDEDAE
-508 KLNAIRKTIQ
+508 KLNAVRKAIQ
-518 GKNKKAQEELAAQY
+518 DKNKKAQEELAAQY
-532 GWGENASES
+532 GWSANSLET

-546 ESVAQENVQAGN
+546 EPAAQGNTQSTADNAAIEQMTQSVTYPMAIPQGRGNSIGGTKSIKSGGGMYQPSGRVEGGNKSVYTPKKPKGMQYAPQGNVQAGSN
-558 SDASKPVNSSSS
+558 EGGMTAVRPNVSPVIPAPSSIKEPASNASTSLPPTEPQIYTPRKVNGIADRQRRDRQARGNMAS
-570 AGNINKKPEQSTV
+570 AATQDRINKALKNS
-583 TATPTVEG
+583 
-591 KSQAGNGE
+591 
-599 ENKLSTVRTGSPR
+599 R
-612 NEGANLPVAPGA
+612 
-624 QTSTGAKSP
+624 
-633 VAPSM
+633 
-638 QSTPL
+638 
-643 PASPTL
+643 L
-649 RLPPANAAAVKK
+649 R
-661 ENNAQVP
+661 QV
-668 QAKIEKARSNQKL
+668 
-681 KELVKQAFVDGDKDA
+681 VKQAFVDGDKDA
-696 LARLGA
+696 LKRLGA
-702 MQINPDIL
+702 MQINQDIL
-710 EAVKNDVLSA
+710 QAVKDDVLNEYHKVEPVVLPKVVPAQEPYTPRYGSRDEAMRLPYERNNENTRGDIAIGGGDGVISSQRASTPREAVRLDNKARKNRETNENRAYDIGEA
-720 HQSPLTLPAAPAPAR
+720 PSPKEQKKAAIARARQEKRDAKNTNFSKYEPAPYATRYANRDKVMQGFRNINENMSGNEAR
-735 GTTLGTAAPIAL
+735 KDRVTGITSSGNNGDASNQNR
-747 PPVKATAP
+747 
-755 TTATVAA
+755 A
-762 GKPTPA
+762 GSRDMSAYKNPNRLSVSMPSRDRQGIGEDMRNRQQNRNAYEPDTKSRLEKPTIFA
-768 STEGES
+768 
-774 VPGTDSNVKSNISG
+774 
-788 KENNHENTE
+788 KENTNENYKE
-797 KNQPVHHPEENKND
+797 NQQVHSPETNKNV

-825 RKTSEGK
+825 GKTPEGK

-841 ETPSSDKKEAQP
+841 ETPSSGKKEEP
-853 KSEQQK
+853 HNEKGSEQQPTLAN
-859 QGNDVV
+859 GYTTESGRLLSES
-865 AVNDAADQDARDA
+865 DARDFIV
-878 AKTSK
+878 KPDGSK
-883 EIGAIDAKVSGKA
+883 EFGHFGKEIEDATGGKVLAKGIRLQVGFSRVANGKETGFGIIHIKKRESQLKKLGYNNAEEYILDIINNFSIIYDLGGGRIKLASVGSKFNVMPLDLELQGDGNGYYTVVTAIPKNTKRMQ
-896 KTYLR
+896 KE
-901 VINKCLIQHR
+901 
-911 AGGSTSAE
+911 AG
-919 TIDRIHEILRGK
+919 
-931 LFAKLPEPVKAKL
+931 
-944 NEYAEKKIEEL
+944 KKI
-955 KAFDKAHPFAE
+955 FDRSASPSSTTGNGAVQDGGNRK
-966 KEATRY
+966 
-972 EDSRFDDAKDT
+972 
-983 IDHIV
+983 
-988 DELNSGTITLD
+988 N
-999 EAIEHANKIAG
+999 AG
-1010 ELEDMAFADT
+1010 SI
-1020 GTPVS
+1020 P
-1025 HAADRVR
+1025 
-1032 DYFNQKIGNEPTEA
+1032 Q
-1046 PKTEQPKAEEEPK
+1046 
-1059 NGEPTKPEMQD
+1059 
-1070 TESAT
+1070 SAT
-1075 PKEEEPSVPKETV
+1075 EKSNLPASTNNIDETLKNVNNKPDLDLTTGKSIEASKGEEPSTPKETV
-1088 FGSVEDADKDLEAAF
+1088 FGSVEDADKDLEKAF
-1103 GLKPVSNTEQ
+1103 GLKPVANTEQ
-1113 EAKKAKPSKEEIHRK
+1113 TVKKAAQEATGAKPSKDEIHKK
-1128 HKLVDDSDEA
+1128 HRLVDDSDEA
-1138 IQGYIDEFISKTRN
+1138 IQGYIDEFISKTRR
-1152 LNAGFNPTILVPV
+1152 LNAGFDPTILVPV

-1192 SKGVKQKDIE
+1192 AKGVEQKDIE

-1224 QKLVVALKAVGA
+1224 KKLVVALKAVGA

-1260 VSTLN
+1260 ASTLN

-1279 NKGKVAEPA
+1279 GDGENANPEPPKA
-1288 KKSEPSN
+1288 GDK
-1295 TADRSGTDL
+1295 TGAGL
-1304 IDYAFNQGGIIR
+1304 IDYAFNQGGIINEEAV
-1316 KDVIQNM
+1316 KNLTPSQADAVLNIFNKPDD
-1323 SPEDV
+1323 SAV
-1328 DTVSKIFDGGDKS
+1328 DNADG
-1341 VNNPQENDTIE
+1341 NDTIE

-1379 VGRSRKSG
+1379 VGGPGKSG

-1411 RGPDVESAE
+1411 RGPDAESAE
-1420 PKNKGTGEGRELGR
+1420 PKNEGTGGSRELGR
-1434 GQAEDGTRMERAN
+1434 GQTEDGTRMERTN

-1576 FYTPPFVISRMWEL
+1576 FYTPPFVIGRMWEL

-1672 PFSNNVKASVPAMR
+1672 PFSNSVKASVPAMR

-1791 TTIEANDDEGRHTYT
+1791 TTIEAKDNEGRHTYT
-1806 RINGYYEDNPDNII
+1806 RINGYYEDNPNNII
-1820 GDPVL
+1820 GDPVF

-1867 KINTPSHVKELVDA
+1867 KINTPSHVKELADA

-1906 GERKLKPFA
+1906 GEKKLKPFA

-1982 PISGRLLA
+1982 PIAGRLLA

-2055 ENAIIKELGGKL
+2055 EDAIIKELGDRL

-2111 KDVIPA
+2111 KAVIPA

-2149 SAVVVR
+2149 NAVVVR

-2169 GYGRI
+2169 RYGRI

-2179 EKYEIARASYDDRD
+2179 EKYEIARVSYDDRD
-2193 NIGINTVIS
+2193 NVGINTVIS

-2279 SLLTFPWLNTAA
+2279 SLLTFPWLNAAA
-2291 NMTPR
+2291 NMMPR

-2415 KVKVS
+2415 KVNVS
-2420 DEEAKKREVRLAKR
+2420 DEEAKKREVRLSKR

-2749 LVANDLKKASLTPF
+2749 LVANDLKKASLAPF

-2780 CADKIYKE
+2780 CADKIYEE

-2810 SINDPNAYDALKSRL
+2810 SSNDPNAYDALKSRL

-2999 SKRVLVTAPDL
+2999 SKRVLVTAPEL

-3070 HKYGA
+3070 HKYGV

-3192 KRQRELDSIE
+3192 RRQRELDSIK

-3225 IYEIENNIRDGLVLS
+3225 VYDIENNIRDGLALN

-3292 LYEAIESPNN
+3292 LYEAIENQEETKYSLFQG
-3302 GKSAT
+3302 GK
-3307 VRTDDGKELEVS
+3307 R
-3319 YRIVPAETLIASNT
+3319 
-3333 ADFGKNENYP
+3333 
-3343 EKLQPRDRDRV
+3343 
-3354 SMKEQVDDMARNLRP
+3354 
-3369 EDLAESRSVNQG
+3369 
-3381 APLVNQDNVVE
+3381 
-3392 NGNGRTMAI
+3392 
-3401 TRAYTTDGDAY
+3401 
-3412 KASSQKYKQYL
+3412 
-3423 VKHAEEYGYTREEVE
+3423 
-3438 AMQNPVLIRQ
+3438 
-3448 RDASSDSLQDSIIH
+3448 
-3462 STEGGMK
+3462 
-3469 MSASQQAKVDAE
+3469 
-3481 KISPKT
+3481 ISP
-3487 LSLYDYDGTGD
+3487 
-3498 LTKRSNDDF
+3498 
-3507 VVSALNEI
+3507 E
-3515 TDKSDRDVV
+3515 
-3524 FNKDG
+3524 
-3529 TPSKAGIERVKSALA
+3529 E
-3544 AYAYGDNSL
+3544 
-3553 LEKISESTD
+3553 
-3562 TEDQNIVKA
+3562 
-3571 FSAAAPRVAAIKA
+3571 
-3584 KLDKG
+3584 
-3589 GTSKDYDLSSLLSD
+3589 
-3603 VLDFYFK
+3603 
-3610 CKNSGKSIKFALNET
+3610 
-3625 NLFGDDSWLA
+3625 
-3635 SVGGKNL
+3635 
-3642 ARFIA
+3642 
-3647 DNTRRPKAIADAI
+3647 
-3660 VRMTKYIDGANEPSD
+3660 MTK
-3675 ALFSGTKMGIDEI
+3675 
-3688 VRTSIGLNASKFI
+3688 
-3701 PASKPSAQKYK
+3701 
-3712 HTIQPKENTWDS
+3712 
-3724 MPATQQKACIKLM
+3724 
-3737 DANGGHY
+3737 
-3744 DSKTK
+3744 
-3749 SFGFTD
+3749 
-3755 EKARDAALNVLEAYL
+3755 
-3770 SADSKASAK
+3770 
-3779 IAIVPEMNEEVKLT
+3779 
-3793 NVGWNGSPGDFSKFD
+3793 
-3808 LAFVG
+3808 
-3813 SGEGSAAHGWGI
+3813 
-3825 YFAMDKPYRDNP
+3825 
-3837 DFGREVAE
+3837 
-3845 RYKKQYGGENGH
+3845 
-3857 VYKAAIPSDEYLL
+3857 
-3870 DERAKISD
+3870 
-3878 QPKRVQNAV
+3878 
-3887 LEVAE
+3887 
-3892 TLQKK
+3892 
-3897 TSVWRFED
+3897 
-3905 GIKKVVQYLKD
+3905 
-3916 ENYDLGNENGD
+3916 
-3927 AEQAK
+3927 
-3932 IDQAL
+3932 
-3937 ERVARDFYANSNSA
+3937 
-3951 SPQELKI
+3951 
-3958 SSADLKILRAAL
+3958 
-3970 KEQVRDQAE
+3970 
-3979 TSAFSSKNL
+3979 
-3988 SERDM
+3988 
-3993 DQAAKEILYN
+3993 
-4003 FLSASRRNQF
+4003 
-4013 RTLDAL
+4013 
-4019 AANIMA
+4019 
-4025 EDDSVFKNITS
+4025 
-4036 QDLLNK
+4036 
-4042 AGEIAG
+4042 
-4048 TALREKQIDLGGAR
+4048 
-4062 EILNVMKQAA
+4062 
-4072 EHPIDA
+4072 
-4078 NERDVAEGITKAYTD
+4078 
-4093 YGIDRATAEKIAR
+4093 
-4106 RQAAQFFS
+4106 
-4114 ALRESRAKPIK
+4114 
-4125 EILAPLTGYDVQQMF
+4125 
-4140 QTAIAK
+4140 
-4146 QQLEPSEPVD
+4146 
-4156 KAVSMLL
+4156 
-4163 KGAGLKGYKYEG
+4163 
-4175 ATDGHCVVV
+4175 
-4184 FDNDA
+4184 
-4189 MKIINKFSVKTPY
+4189 
-4202 QKMVEN
+4202 
-4208 ITPIA
+4208 
-4213 SDDLTA
+4213 
-4219 REKAIV
+4219 
-4225 DFAKKMGLQVQFFEG
+4225 
-4240 DPNLHGFHADGTNVA
+4240 
-4255 FLNRRSAMDLN
+4255 
-4266 QTFWHEAFH
+4266 
-4275 WMRESNPDLYNQM
+4275 
-4288 VKEVFGGEV
+4288 
-4297 SEKQLADYAVSIGRT
+4297 
-4312 DMSKELAIEEML
+4312 
-4324 ADAMWDA
+4324 
-4331 GKRGSFFEKL
+4331 
-4341 GIEHPSLCAKIIKWI
+4341 
-4356 KNLYEDFKAHFHNP
+4356 
-4370 QAGLTNTQI
+4370 
-4379 KRMSNTLSKIA
+4379 
-4390 EKLVDGDGNK
+4390 
-4400 LFSVDEKGNIKETAA
+4400 
-4415 GKRAVS
+4415 
-4421 DRAKVEAERDGSN
+4421 
-4434 QKYRVTNKALSG
+4434 
-4446 NDQMQ
+4446 
-4451 VTELT
+4451 
-4456 GDIKD
+4456 
-4461 ERLGERVARVCK
+4461 
-4473 MLEGCSFAVSK
+4473 
-4484 DGIQLYFKS
+4484 
-4493 NKDLDHFA
+4493 
-4501 AGNKGKRN
+4501 
-4509 KEARLYTISSEENV
+4509 
-4523 KNVIENSVYVE
+4523 
-4534 EERNIHNPNSKTH
+4534 
-4547 FVQFYSVVKS
+4547 
-4557 GNNFIR
+4557 
-4563 MKISAKKLVDGTF
+4563 
-4576 DVQKASLY
+4576 
-4584 NIATAGSILHKKIK
+4584 
-4598 KLTQPAMNES
+4598 
-4608 MDNLRPR
+4608 
-4615 VSSLTVSVADMLDGV
+4615 
-4630 NDRGGNP
+4630 
-4637 YVVNGKL
+4637 
-4644 QHENGVIATKN
+4644 
-4655 MLSSGPVTHRS
+4655 
-4666 AEDLKAQT
+4666 QT
-4674 LSVFPNAQNIETHDN
+4674 LSVFPNAQNIEARDN
-4689 GVSFDLP
+4689 GISFDLP

-4722 GTLKGNEKASG
+4722 GTLTGNEKASG
-4733 KIEMAD
+4733 KIEMVD

-4775 LRAYGSEEGAAEGM
+4775 LRTYGSEEGAAEGM

-4960 NLNKEEKAR
+4960 SLNKEEKAR

-5096 YIKARNQMDDGSFK
+5096 YIKAREQMDDGSFK

-5184 SEGEIEN
+5184 SEGEVEN

-5231 YYGAKK
+5231 YYGAKR

-5406 GHITAEGTALSKA
+5406 GHITAEGTALSKV

-5450 YKAIEDGL
+5450 YKAIGDGL

-5503 KYGVKEMEVISDFLP
+5503 KYGIKEMEVISDFLP
-5518 VLGNTTTKQKLE
+5518 VLGNTTAKQKLE

-5631 AVLNGDANGAMKAVS
+5631 AVLNGDTNGAMKAIS
-5646 PALGN
+5646 PAAGN
-5651 VYGAVAGYNTD
+5651 IYGAVAGYNTD

-5669 DYDTKDRI
+5669 DYDTRDRI

-5685 VKEANATDA
+5685 IKEANATDA
-5694 QGIVYNYKEQKKND
+5694 QSIVYNYKEQKKND

-5749 VERSQVG
+5749 VERSQSG

>member
-83 SDADKEALSDVE
+83 SDADKAALGDVE

-111 GVKAAK
+111 GIKSAK

-290 AINGKAQAP
+290 AINGKAQPDEA
-299 QQETGQ
+299 Q
-305 DSAGVDNGNGDT
+305 ADNGDA
-317 PSSSPAIHAM
+317 PSSGPAMHAM

-354 NTTDISTT
+354 NTTDISPT
-362 AENPES
+362 AKNPTS
-368 GAYGIGQWTGPRK
+368 GSYGIGQWLGSRQDD
-381 AELMA
+381 LMA

-420 LKAQSPDEAG
+420 IKAQSPDEAG
-430 RLADQFYERSEG
+430 RLADKFYERSEG
-442 TDKIRNQK
+442 TDEIRNQK
-450 ATNAQTIY
+450 AANAQKIY
-458 DMFMNG
+458 DIFMNG
-464 GANPNTVFN
+464 GADPNVVYN
-473 GGKTGGSSVP
+473 GGKMGGSSVP

-532 GWGENASES
+532 GWGENASET

-546 ESVAQENVQAGN
+546 ESVTQENVQAGN

-591 KSQAGNGE
+591 KLQAGNGE
-599 ENKLSTVRTGSPR
+599 EHKLSTVRTGSPR

-649 RLPPANAAAVKK
+649 RLPPANATVAQK

-696 LARLGA
+696 LARLDA

-720 HQSPLTLPAAPAPAR
+720 HQSPLTLPAAPVPAK

-747 PPVKATAP
+747 PPVKTTTAP

-762 GKPTPA
+762 SKPTPTNA
-768 STEGES
+768 EGES
-774 VPGTDSNVKSNISG
+774 VPGTDSNAKSNISE

-797 KNQPVHHPEENKND
+797 KNQPVHHSEENKND
-811 NAKPEQSKPSESKD
+811 NAKPEQSKPSESKNS
-825 RKTSEGK
+825 KTPESK
-832 NPVKKAPPK
+832 NPVKNAPSK
-841 ETPSSDKKEAQP
+841 ETQSSRKKEALP
-853 KSEQQK
+853 
-859 QGNDVV
+859 
-865 AVNDAADQDARDA
+865 
-878 AKTSK
+878 
-883 EIGAIDAKVSGKA
+883 KA
-896 KTYLR
+896 K
-901 VINKCLIQHR
+901 
-911 AGGSTSAE
+911 
-919 TIDRIHEILRGK
+919 
-931 LFAKLPEPVKAKL
+931 
-944 NEYAEKKIEEL
+944 
-955 KAFDKAHPFAE
+955 
-966 KEATRY
+966 
-972 EDSRFDDAKDT
+972 
-983 IDHIV
+983 
-988 DELNSGTITLD
+988 
-999 EAIEHANKIAG
+999 
-1010 ELEDMAFADT
+1010 
-1020 GTPVS
+1020 
-1025 HAADRVR
+1025 
-1032 DYFNQKIGNEPTEA
+1032 
-1046 PKTEQPKAEEEPK
+1046 EEPK
-1059 NGEPTKPEMQD
+1059 KGEPTKPEVQD

-1075 PKEEEPSVPKETV
+1075 SKEKEPSVPKETV

-1113 EAKKAKPSKEEIHRK
+1113 EAEEAKPSKEEIHK
-1128 HKLVDDSDEA
+1128 NHKLVDDSDEA
-1138 IQGYIDEFISKTRN
+1138 IQGYIDEFIRKTRN
-1152 LNAGFNPTILVPV
+1152 LNSGFDPTILVPV

-1192 SKGVKQKDIE
+1192 TKGVKKEEIE

-1224 QKLVVALKAVGA
+1224 KKLVVALKAVGA
-1236 RYESGLKTADAVK
+1236 RYESGLKTSDAVK
-1249 DDIRSKYGDKA
+1249 DDIRSKYGGKA
-1260 VSTLN
+1260 ASTLN

-1270 AFRGVQAYF
+1270 SFRGVQAYF
-1279 NKGKVAEPA
+1279 GDGENANP
-1288 KKSEPSN
+1288 EPSKVGDK
-1295 TADRSGTDL
+1295 TGADL
-1304 IDYAFNQGGIIR
+1304 IDYAFNQGGIINEEAV
-1316 KDVIQNM
+1316 KNLTPSQADAVL
-1323 SPEDV
+1323 
-1328 DTVSKIFDGGDKS
+1328 KIFNKTDDSAVDNADGNGTMKKDDSKG
-1341 VNNPQENDTIE
+1341 VPA
-1352 EGNSNVVS
+1352 
-1360 TKEDK
+1360 KEKD
-1365 DVRGRKSGSGRPVE
+1365 DVRGREQGSSRPVE
-1379 VGRSRKSG
+1379 VGEPGKSG

-1396 TRGNSETPDRDGGRE
+1396 TRGNSETPDRDGGRK
-1411 RGPDVESAE
+1411 RGPDAESAE
-1420 PKNKGTGEGRELGR
+1420 PKNKGTGGSRELGR

-1659 RGNGFYDLAITNV
+1659 RGNDFYDLAITNV
-1672 PFSNNVKASVPAMR
+1672 PFSNSVKASVPAMR

-1791 TTIEANDDEGRHTYT
+1791 TTIEANDNEGRHTYT
-1806 RINGYYEDNPDNII
+1806 RINGYYEDNPNNII
-1820 GDPVL
+1820 GDPIL

-1830 GSRNVEFH
+1830 GSKNVEFH

-1944 SEAALSKAREKLNK
+1944 SEAALSKTREKLNK

-1982 PISGRLLA
+1982 PIAGRLLA

-2012 TERTAYPAT
+2012 TERTAYPAA

-2055 ENAIIKELGGKL
+2055 ENAIIKELGDKL

-2111 KDVIPA
+2111 EAVIPS

-2123 IEIPLGSPILSV
+2123 IEIPLGSPILPV

-2420 DEEAKKREVRLAKR
+2420 DEEAKKREVRLSKR

-2749 LVANDLKKASLTPF
+2749 LVANDLKKASLAPF

-2780 CADKIYKE
+2780 CADKIYEE

-2810 SINDPNAYDALKSRL
+2810 SSNDPNAYDALKSRL

-2872 TNMQHKLVALHH
+2872 TNMQQKLVALHH

-2999 SKRVLVTAPDL
+2999 SKRVLVTAPEL

-3021 KDDMATLEKTSSAKF
+3021 KDDLATLGKTSSAKF

-3070 HKYGA
+3070 HKYGV

-3292 LYEAIESPNN
+3292 LYEAIESQEETKYSLSQG
-3302 GKSAT
+3302 GK
-3307 VRTDDGKELEVS
+3307 R
-3319 YRIVPAETLIASNT
+3319 
-3333 ADFGKNENYP
+3333 
-3343 EKLQPRDRDRV
+3343 
-3354 SMKEQVDDMARNLRP
+3354 
-3369 EDLAESRSVNQG
+3369 
-3381 APLVNQDNVVE
+3381 
-3392 NGNGRTMAI
+3392 
-3401 TRAYTTDGDAY
+3401 
-3412 KASSQKYKQYL
+3412 
-3423 VKHAEEYGYTREEVE
+3423 
-3438 AMQNPVLIRQ
+3438 
-3448 RDASSDSLQDSIIH
+3448 
-3462 STEGGMK
+3462 
-3469 MSASQQAKVDAE
+3469 
-3481 KISPKT
+3481 ISP
-3487 LSLYDYDGTGD
+3487 
-3498 LTKRSNDDF
+3498 
-3507 VVSALNEI
+3507 E
-3515 TDKSDRDVV
+3515 
-3524 FNKDG
+3524 
-3529 TPSKAGIERVKSALA
+3529 E
-3544 AYAYGDNSL
+3544 
-3553 LEKISESTD
+3553 
-3562 TEDQNIVKA
+3562 
-3571 FSAAAPRVAAIKA
+3571 
-3584 KLDKG
+3584 
-3589 GTSKDYDLSSLLSD
+3589 
-3603 VLDFYFK
+3603 
-3610 CKNSGKSIKFALNET
+3610 
-3625 NLFGDDSWLA
+3625 
-3635 SVGGKNL
+3635 
-3642 ARFIA
+3642 
-3647 DNTRRPKAIADAI
+3647 
-3660 VRMTKYIDGANEPSD
+3660 MTK
-3675 ALFSGTKMGIDEI
+3675 
-3688 VRTSIGLNASKFI
+3688 
-3701 PASKPSAQKYK
+3701 
-3712 HTIQPKENTWDS
+3712 
-3724 MPATQQKACIKLM
+3724 
-3737 DANGGHY
+3737 
-3744 DSKTK
+3744 
-3749 SFGFTD
+3749 
-3755 EKARDAALNVLEAYL
+3755 
-3770 SADSKASAK
+3770 
-3779 IAIVPEMNEEVKLT
+3779 
-3793 NVGWNGSPGDFSKFD
+3793 
-3808 LAFVG
+3808 
-3813 SGEGSAAHGWGI
+3813 
-3825 YFAMDKPYRDNP
+3825 
-3837 DFGREVAE
+3837 
-3845 RYKKQYGGENGH
+3845 
-3857 VYKAAIPSDEYLL
+3857 
-3870 DERAKISD
+3870 
-3878 QPKRVQNAV
+3878 
-3887 LEVAE
+3887 
-3892 TLQKK
+3892 
-3897 TSVWRFED
+3897 
-3905 GIKKVVQYLKD
+3905 
-3916 ENYDLGNENGD
+3916 
-3927 AEQAK
+3927 
-3932 IDQAL
+3932 
-3937 ERVARDFYANSNSA
+3937 
-3951 SPQELKI
+3951 
-3958 SSADLKILRAAL
+3958 
-3970 KEQVRDQAE
+3970 
-3979 TSAFSSKNL
+3979 
-3988 SERDM
+3988 
-3993 DQAAKEILYN
+3993 
-4003 FLSASRRNQF
+4003 
-4013 RTLDAL
+4013 
-4019 AANIMA
+4019 
-4025 EDDSVFKNITS
+4025 
-4036 QDLLNK
+4036 
-4042 AGEIAG
+4042 
-4048 TALREKQIDLGGAR
+4048 
-4062 EILNVMKQAA
+4062 
-4072 EHPIDA
+4072 
-4078 NERDVAEGITKAYTD
+4078 
-4093 YGIDRATAEKIAR
+4093 
-4106 RQAAQFFS
+4106 
-4114 ALRESRAKPIK
+4114 
-4125 EILAPLTGYDVQQMF
+4125 
-4140 QTAIAK
+4140 
-4146 QQLEPSEPVD
+4146 
-4156 KAVSMLL
+4156 
-4163 KGAGLKGYKYEG
+4163 
-4175 ATDGHCVVV
+4175 
-4184 FDNDA
+4184 
-4189 MKIINKFSVKTPY
+4189 
-4202 QKMVEN
+4202 
-4208 ITPIA
+4208 
-4213 SDDLTA
+4213 
-4219 REKAIV
+4219 
-4225 DFAKKMGLQVQFFEG
+4225 
-4240 DPNLHGFHADGTNVA
+4240 
-4255 FLNRRSAMDLN
+4255 
-4266 QTFWHEAFH
+4266 
-4275 WMRESNPDLYNQM
+4275 
-4288 VKEVFGGEV
+4288 
-4297 SEKQLADYAVSIGRT
+4297 
-4312 DMSKELAIEEML
+4312 
-4324 ADAMWDA
+4324 
-4331 GKRGSFFEKL
+4331 
-4341 GIEHPSLCAKIIKWI
+4341 
-4356 KNLYEDFKAHFHNP
+4356 
-4370 QAGLTNTQI
+4370 
-4379 KRMSNTLSKIA
+4379 
-4390 EKLVDGDGNK
+4390 
-4400 LFSVDEKGNIKETAA
+4400 
-4415 GKRAVS
+4415 
-4421 DRAKVEAERDGSN
+4421 
-4434 QKYRVTNKALSG
+4434 
-4446 NDQMQ
+4446 
-4451 VTELT
+4451 
-4456 GDIKD
+4456 
-4461 ERLGERVARVCK
+4461 
-4473 MLEGCSFAVSK
+4473 
-4484 DGIQLYFKS
+4484 
-4493 NKDLDHFA
+4493 
-4501 AGNKGKRN
+4501 
-4509 KEARLYTISSEENV
+4509 
-4523 KNVIENSVYVE
+4523 
-4534 EERNIHNPNSKTH
+4534 
-4547 FVQFYSVVKS
+4547 
-4557 GNNFIR
+4557 
-4563 MKISAKKLVDGTF
+4563 
-4576 DVQKASLY
+4576 
-4584 NIATAGSILHKKIK
+4584 
-4598 KLTQPAMNES
+4598 
-4608 MDNLRPR
+4608 
-4615 VSSLTVSVADMLDGV
+4615 
-4630 NDRGGNP
+4630 
-4637 YVVNGKL
+4637 
-4644 QHENGVIATKN
+4644 
-4655 MLSSGPVTHRS
+4655 
-4666 AEDLKAQT
+4666 QT

-4722 GTLKGNEKASG
+4722 GTLTGNEKASG
-4733 KIEMAD
+4733 KIEMVD

-4775 LRAYGSEEGAAEGM
+4775 LRTYGSEEGAAEGL

-4861 AEKYLKSHKDF
+4861 AEKYLKSHKDL
-4872 GEKAGVYIDRT
+4872 GEKAGAYIDRT

-4888 AKAKANPNISVNKTA
+4888 AKAKANPNISVNETA

-5046 PHTFVMHDIRETTK
+5046 PHTFVMHDIRETKK
-5060 DGETVFQVS
+5060 DGEIVFQVS

-5078 HSVMTS
+5078 HSVVTS

-5096 YIKARNQMDDGSFK
+5096 YIKAREQMDDGSFK

-5205 NLSKGASL
+5205 NLSKGASI

-5354 VNTLQLF
+5354 VNTLQLL

-5381 PNAADKKILVASGVS
+5381 PNATDKKILVASGVS

-5406 GHITAEGTALSKA
+5406 GHVTAEGTALSKA
-5419 GNVINSVNNFLMK
+5419 GNIINSVNNFLMK
-5432 PFTLAEKTI
+5432 PFTFAEKTI

-5450 YKAIEDGL
+5450 YKAIGDGL

-5503 KYGVKEMEVISDFLP
+5503 KYGIKEMEVISDFLP
-5518 VLGNTTTKQKLE
+5518 VLGNTTAKQKLE

-5559 FDDPEKE
+5559 FGDPEKE

-5631 AVLNGDANGAMKAVS
+5631 AVLNGDTNGAMKAIS
-5646 PALGN
+5646 PAAGN
-5651 VYGAVAGYNTD
+5651 IYGAVAGYNTD

-5677 VRGLGFRT
+5677 VRGVLGFRT
-5685 VKEANATDA
+5685 IREANATDA
-5694 QGIVYNYKEQKKND
+5694 QNIVYNYKEKKKND

-5738 KALKDDKKSTR
+5738 KVLKDDKKSTR
-5749 VERSQVG
+5749 VERSQSG

>member
-55 SIPAMAARTRPVV
+55 SIPAMAARTRPAV
-68 MQELENDLD
+68 MRELENDLD

-128 VDESQLSYPKKI
+128 VDENQLSYPKKI

-155 GASIINPALGVAL
+155 GASIINPVLGVAL
-168 MAGSIAGDAYNDLT
+168 VAGSTAGDTYNDLT
-182 EKGVDP
+182 EKGVDS

-197 DAAAQ
+197 NAAAQ

-217 RELGTEGAAKLMG
+217 RELGTEGVVKLAG
-230 KAFVKEGLTEAV
+230 KASAREGLTEMI

-290 AINGKAQAP
+290 AINGKADE
-299 QQETGQ
+299 QESTG
-305 DSAGVDNGNGDT
+305 DDNTSTALALVGENTTSDNVGESSDAASGVVRDADGTVTIDASNIA
-317 PSSSPAIHAM
+317 SPAMHAM
-327 NRLVN
+327 NRIVN
-332 ELGIDPKAASGIV
+332 ELGINPKAASGIV
-345 GGLMLESGG
+345 GGLMMESGD
-354 NTTDISTT
+354 NSTDISPT
-362 AENPES
+362 AKKPDS
-368 GAYGIGQWTGPRK
+368 GAYGIAQWLGSRYDD
-381 AELMA
+381 LVA

-398 DTQISFL
+398 DTQISFV
-405 IHELKGSENGALQEI
+405 IHELKGKESGALQEI

-450 ATNAQTIY
+450 AANAQKIY

-464 GANPNTVFN
+464 GADPNTVFN

-508 KLNAIRKTIQ
+508 KLNAIRKAIQ

-532 GWGENASES
+532 GWGGNAPET

-558 SDASKPVNSSSS
+558 SGASKPVNSSSS

-583 TATPTVEG
+583 TATSTIEEKP
-591 KSQAGNGE
+591 QAGNGE

-612 NEGANLPVAPGA
+612 NEDANLPVAPGT

-702 MQINPDIL
+702 MQINPNIL

-720 HQSPLTLPAAPAPAR
+720 HQSPLALPAAPAPAK

-755 TTATVAA
+755 TTETVAA
-762 GKPTPA
+762 GKPTTA

-774 VPGTDSNVKSNISG
+774 VPGTDSNAKSNISE

-797 KNQPVHHPEENKND
+797 KNQQVHRSEENKND

-825 RKTSEGK
+825 GKTPEGK
-832 NPVKKAPPK
+832 NPVKNAPSK
-841 ETPSSDKKEAQP
+841 ETPSSGKKEEPQ
-853 KSEQQK
+853 KTNQK
-859 QGNDVV
+859 QDDKVV
-865 AVNDAADQDARDA
+865 VQNNAAENDARDA
-878 AKTSK
+878 AKSSK
-883 EIGAIDAKVSGKA
+883 EIGAIDPKASGKA
-896 KTYLR
+896 KAILKR
-901 VINKCLIQHR
+901 INKCLIHHR
-911 AGGSTSAE
+911 AGNSTSTE
-919 TIDRIHEILRGK
+919 TIARIQFVLRGK
-931 LFAKLPEPVKAKL
+931 NFTKLPEAVKAKL
-944 NEYAEKKIEEL
+944 NEYAARKIKEMQ
-955 KAFDKAHPFAE
+955 AFDKEHPWAE
-966 KEATRY
+966 KEAIEN
-972 EDSRFDDAKDT
+972 EDAAFDEAKGA
-983 IDHIV
+983 IDRIAKM
-988 DELNSGTITLD
+988 LNNGVMTLD
-999 EAIEHANKIAG
+999 EAIERANKVAD
-1010 ELEDMAFADT
+1010 ELEDTGFSDT

-1032 DYFNQKIGNEPTEA
+1032 DYFESMMVKEEKNIKSATVRTDDGKELKVSYKIVPAETLIASNTADFGKNENYPEKLQPRDRDRVSMKEQADDMARNLRPEDLAESRSVNQGAPLVNQDNVVENGNGRTMAITRAYTTDGDAYKESSQKYKQYLVEHAEEYGYTRDEVEAMQNPVLIRQRDASSDSLQDSIIHSTEGGMKMSASQQAKVDAEKISLKTLSLYDYDGSGDLTKRSNDDFVVSALNEMVDKSERDVVFNKDGTPSKAGIERVKSALAAYAYGDNALLERISESTDTEDQNIVKAFSAAAPQVAAIKAKLNKGDVSKDYDLPKLLSDVLDFYFKSKNDGKSIKFALDETSLFGDNSTIASVSGKNLARFIADNIRRPKAISDALVRMTKYIDGANEPGAALFSGSKMGFDEIVRTSVGLNASELSSA
-1046 PKTEQPKAEEEPK
+1046 SNPKSKNTTQPK
-1059 NGEPTKPEMQD
+1059 
-1070 TESAT
+1070 ES
-1075 PKEEEPSVPKETV
+1075 KESV
-1088 FGSVEDADKDLEAAF
+1088 FGSVEDADKDLEEAF
-1103 GLKPVSNTEQ
+1103 GLTPKAGRTQEKTVPKSK
-1113 EAKKAKPSKEEIHRK
+1113 EAKDEIHKK
-1128 HKLVDDSDEA
+1128 HRLVDDSDEA
-1138 IQGYIDEFISKTRN
+1138 IQGYIDEFIRKTRN
-1152 LNAGFNPTILVPV
+1152 LNSGFDPTILVPV
-1165 FKICAAYTQRGIT
+1165 FKICAAYTQRGVA
-1178 KFADFASKTIAAFK
+1178 KFADFASKTVAAFK
-1192 SKGVKQKDIE
+1192 PKGVKKEEIE

-1224 QKLVVALKAVGA
+1224 KKLVVALKAVGA

-1260 VSTLN
+1260 ASTLN

-1270 AFRGVQAYF
+1270 SFRGVQAYF
-1279 NKGKVAEPA
+1279 GDGENANPEPPKA
-1288 KKSEPSN
+1288 GDK
-1295 TADRSGTDL
+1295 TGADL
-1304 IDYAFNQGGIIR
+1304 IDYAFNQGGIINEEAV
-1316 KDVIQNM
+1316 KNLTPSQADAVLNIFNKPDD
-1323 SPEDV
+1323 SAV
-1328 DTVSKIFDGGDKS
+1328 DNADG
-1341 VNNPQENDTIE
+1341 NDTIE

-1379 VGRSRKSG
+1379 VGGPGKSG
-1387 TGGKGEQRT
+1387 TSGKGEQRT

-1411 RGPDVESAE
+1411 RGPDAESAE
-1420 PKNKGTGEGRELGR
+1420 PKNKGTGGSRKLGR
-1434 GQAEDGTRMERAN
+1434 GQTEDGTRMERAN

-1486 DYIAKPVPPDAKG
+1486 DYIAKPVPPDAKD

-1672 PFSNNVKASVPAMR
+1672 PFSNYVMASVPAMR
-1686 DSDGGVHKSLLI
+1686 DSDGNVHKSLFI

-1727 KAGYDNALLRH
+1727 KTGYDNALLRY
-1738 LSSRAKLVGIVRL
+1738 LSSRAKLVGIVKL

-1785 GWTNGL
+1785 GWTNNFKF
-1791 TTIEANDDEGRHTYT
+1791 IEMKDDEERRIIYSP
-1806 RINGYYEDNPDNII
+1806 INGYYEDNPDNII

-1825 VRDRY
+1825 ARDRY
-1830 GSRNVEFH
+1830 GRKIVEFH
-1838 TSSNAETDKKLG
+1838 TSSNTETDKKLG

-1867 KINTPSHVKELVDA
+1867 KINTPSHVKELADA

-1906 GERKLKPFA
+1906 GEKKLKPFA

-1932 NDVLAKQVDPDV
+1932 NDVLAKQVNPDV

-1982 PISGRLLA
+1982 PIAGRLLA

-2055 ENAIIKELGGKL
+2055 EDTIIKELGDRL

-2111 KDVIPA
+2111 KAVIPV

-2135 EDTQAFID
+2135 EDTQAFIN

-2149 SAVVVR
+2149 NAVVVR

-2169 GYGRI
+2169 RYGSI

-2279 SLLTFPWLNTAA
+2279 SLLTFPWLNAAA

-2749 LVANDLKKASLTPF
+2749 LVADNLRKASLAPF
-2763 TVDDSL
+2763 LIDDSL

-2780 CADKIYKE
+2780 CADKIYEE

-2810 SINDPNAYDALKSRL
+2810 SSNDPNVYDALKSRL

-2999 SKRVLVTAPDL
+2999 SKRVLVTAPEL

-3167 FKDDEKIKSLREEQE
+3167 FKDDEKIKSLQEEQE

-3225 IYEIENNIRDGLVLS
+3225 VYDIENNIRDGLVLS

-3284 ASQKDLND
+3284 ASKKDLND
-3292 LYEAIESPNN
+3292 LYEAIESQEETKYSLSQG
-3302 GKSAT
+3302 GK
-3307 VRTDDGKELEVS
+3307 R
-3319 YRIVPAETLIASNT
+3319 
-3333 ADFGKNENYP
+3333 
-3343 EKLQPRDRDRV
+3343 
-3354 SMKEQVDDMARNLRP
+3354 
-3369 EDLAESRSVNQG
+3369 
-3381 APLVNQDNVVE
+3381 
-3392 NGNGRTMAI
+3392 
-3401 TRAYTTDGDAY
+3401 
-3412 KASSQKYKQYL
+3412 
-3423 VKHAEEYGYTREEVE
+3423 
-3438 AMQNPVLIRQ
+3438 
-3448 RDASSDSLQDSIIH
+3448 
-3462 STEGGMK
+3462 
-3469 MSASQQAKVDAE
+3469 
-3481 KISPKT
+3481 ISP
-3487 LSLYDYDGTGD
+3487 
-3498 LTKRSNDDF
+3498 
-3507 VVSALNEI
+3507 E
-3515 TDKSDRDVV
+3515 
-3524 FNKDG
+3524 
-3529 TPSKAGIERVKSALA
+3529 E
-3544 AYAYGDNSL
+3544 
-3553 LEKISESTD
+3553 
-3562 TEDQNIVKA
+3562 
-3571 FSAAAPRVAAIKA
+3571 
-3584 KLDKG
+3584 
-3589 GTSKDYDLSSLLSD
+3589 
-3603 VLDFYFK
+3603 
-3610 CKNSGKSIKFALNET
+3610 
-3625 NLFGDDSWLA
+3625 
-3635 SVGGKNL
+3635 
-3642 ARFIA
+3642 
-3647 DNTRRPKAIADAI
+3647 
-3660 VRMTKYIDGANEPSD
+3660 MTK
-3675 ALFSGTKMGIDEI
+3675 
-3688 VRTSIGLNASKFI
+3688 
-3701 PASKPSAQKYK
+3701 
-3712 HTIQPKENTWDS
+3712 
-3724 MPATQQKACIKLM
+3724 
-3737 DANGGHY
+3737 
-3744 DSKTK
+3744 
-3749 SFGFTD
+3749 
-3755 EKARDAALNVLEAYL
+3755 
-3770 SADSKASAK
+3770 
-3779 IAIVPEMNEEVKLT
+3779 
-3793 NVGWNGSPGDFSKFD
+3793 
-3808 LAFVG
+3808 
-3813 SGEGSAAHGWGI
+3813 
-3825 YFAMDKPYRDNP
+3825 
-3837 DFGREVAE
+3837 
-3845 RYKKQYGGENGH
+3845 
-3857 VYKAAIPSDEYLL
+3857 
-3870 DERAKISD
+3870 
-3878 QPKRVQNAV
+3878 
-3887 LEVAE
+3887 
-3892 TLQKK
+3892 
-3897 TSVWRFED
+3897 
-3905 GIKKVVQYLKD
+3905 
-3916 ENYDLGNENGD
+3916 
-3927 AEQAK
+3927 
-3932 IDQAL
+3932 
-3937 ERVARDFYANSNSA
+3937 
-3951 SPQELKI
+3951 
-3958 SSADLKILRAAL
+3958 
-3970 KEQVRDQAE
+3970 
-3979 TSAFSSKNL
+3979 
-3988 SERDM
+3988 
-3993 DQAAKEILYN
+3993 
-4003 FLSASRRNQF
+4003 
-4013 RTLDAL
+4013 
-4019 AANIMA
+4019 
-4025 EDDSVFKNITS
+4025 
-4036 QDLLNK
+4036 
-4042 AGEIAG
+4042 
-4048 TALREKQIDLGGAR
+4048 
-4062 EILNVMKQAA
+4062 
-4072 EHPIDA
+4072 
-4078 NERDVAEGITKAYTD
+4078 
-4093 YGIDRATAEKIAR
+4093 
-4106 RQAAQFFS
+4106 
-4114 ALRESRAKPIK
+4114 
-4125 EILAPLTGYDVQQMF
+4125 
-4140 QTAIAK
+4140 
-4146 QQLEPSEPVD
+4146 
-4156 KAVSMLL
+4156 
-4163 KGAGLKGYKYEG
+4163 
-4175 ATDGHCVVV
+4175 
-4184 FDNDA
+4184 
-4189 MKIINKFSVKTPY
+4189 
-4202 QKMVEN
+4202 
-4208 ITPIA
+4208 
-4213 SDDLTA
+4213 
-4219 REKAIV
+4219 
-4225 DFAKKMGLQVQFFEG
+4225 
-4240 DPNLHGFHADGTNVA
+4240 
-4255 FLNRRSAMDLN
+4255 
-4266 QTFWHEAFH
+4266 
-4275 WMRESNPDLYNQM
+4275 
-4288 VKEVFGGEV
+4288 
-4297 SEKQLADYAVSIGRT
+4297 
-4312 DMSKELAIEEML
+4312 
-4324 ADAMWDA
+4324 
-4331 GKRGSFFEKL
+4331 
-4341 GIEHPSLCAKIIKWI
+4341 
-4356 KNLYEDFKAHFHNP
+4356 
-4370 QAGLTNTQI
+4370 
-4379 KRMSNTLSKIA
+4379 
-4390 EKLVDGDGNK
+4390 
-4400 LFSVDEKGNIKETAA
+4400 
-4415 GKRAVS
+4415 
-4421 DRAKVEAERDGSN
+4421 
-4434 QKYRVTNKALSG
+4434 
-4446 NDQMQ
+4446 
-4451 VTELT
+4451 
-4456 GDIKD
+4456 
-4461 ERLGERVARVCK
+4461 
-4473 MLEGCSFAVSK
+4473 
-4484 DGIQLYFKS
+4484 
-4493 NKDLDHFA
+4493 
-4501 AGNKGKRN
+4501 
-4509 KEARLYTISSEENV
+4509 
-4523 KNVIENSVYVE
+4523 
-4534 EERNIHNPNSKTH
+4534 
-4547 FVQFYSVVKS
+4547 
-4557 GNNFIR
+4557 
-4563 MKISAKKLVDGTF
+4563 
-4576 DVQKASLY
+4576 
-4584 NIATAGSILHKKIK
+4584 
-4598 KLTQPAMNES
+4598 
-4608 MDNLRPR
+4608 
-4615 VSSLTVSVADMLDGV
+4615 
-4630 NDRGGNP
+4630 
-4637 YVVNGKL
+4637 
-4644 QHENGVIATKN
+4644 
-4655 MLSSGPVTHRS
+4655 
-4666 AEDLKAQT
+4666 QT

-4733 KIEMAD
+4733 KIEMVD

-4766 LTDRERNAL
+4766 LTDKERSAL
-4775 LRAYGSEEGAAEGM
+4775 LRTYGNEEGAAEGM

-4822 HENDQHVFQKLES
+4822 HENDRHVFQKLES
-4835 GEMWERGNENNTAAR
+4835 GEIWERGNENNTAAR
-4850 NVKYKMNPLNE
+4850 NVKYKMNPLDE
-4861 AEKYLKSHKDF
+4861 AEKYLKSHKNL

-5096 YIKARNQMDDGSFK
+5096 YIKAREQLDDGSFK

-5131 HGVLIMKKYTD
+5131 HGVLIIKKYTD

-5167 MQKEEGGEFI
+5167 MQKEDGGEFI

-5184 SEGEIEN
+5184 SEGEVEN

-5224 TMKGRHV
+5224 NMKGRHV

-5518 VLGNTTTKQKLE
+5518 ILGNTTTKQKLE

-5551 LSLLKLLG
+5551 FSLLKLLG

-5631 AVLNGDANGAMKAVS
+5631 AVLNGDTSGAMKAIS
-5646 PALGN
+5646 PAAGN
-5651 VYGAVAGYNTD
+5651 IYGAVAGYNTD

-5749 VERSQVG
+5749 VERSQSG

>member
-111 GVKAAK
+111 GIKAAK

-140 GGMILENAPLMAAQL
+140 GGMIVENAPLMAAQL
-155 GASIINPALGVAL
+155 AAGIVNPALGVGL

-381 AELMA
+381 TELMA

-464 GANPNTVFN
+464 GADPNAVYS
-473 GGKTGGSSVP
+473 GGKRGGSSVP

-518 GKNKKAQEELAAQY
+518 GKNKKVQEELAAQY
-532 GWGENASES
+532 GWGENAPET

-546 ESVAQENVQAGN
+546 ESVTRENVQAGN

-583 TATPTVEG
+583 TATPTVEE
-591 KSQAGNGE
+591 KPQAGNGE

-612 NEGANLPVAPGA
+612 NEDANLPVAPGP
-624 QTSTGAKSP
+624 QTLTGAKSP

-649 RLPPANAAAVKK
+649 RLPPANATVAQK

-696 LARLGA
+696 LSRLGA

-720 HQSPLTLPAAPAPAR
+720 HQSPLTLPSATVPAK
-735 GTTLGTAAPIAL
+735 GTTLGTAAPIAP

-774 VPGTDSNVKSNISG
+774 VPGTDSNVKSNISE
-788 KENNHENTE
+788 KENNHESTE

-832 NPVKKAPPK
+832 NPVKNAPSK
-841 ETPSSDKKEAQP
+841 ETPSSEKKEAQP
-853 KSEQQK
+853 KGEQQK
-859 QGNDVV
+859 QGDNVV

-901 VINKCLIQHR
+901 AINKCLIQHR

-919 TIDRIHEILRGK
+919 TIDRIHEILRSK
-931 LFAKLPEPVKAKL
+931 LFAKLPEAVKTKL

-988 DELNSGTITLD
+988 DELDSGTITID
-999 EAIEHANKIAG
+999 EAIERANKIAG

-1025 HAADRVR
+1025 HAANRVR
-1032 DYFNQKIGNEPTEA
+1032 DYFNKKIARDPVEA
-1046 PKTEQPKAEEEPK
+1046 PKAEQPKGDKDSEPHNGKGSEQQPTLADGYTTESGRLLSESDARDFIVKPDGSKEFGHFGKEIEDATGGKVLAKGIRLQVGFSRVANGKETGFGIIHIKKRESQLKKLGYNNAEEYILDIINNFSIIYDLGGGRIKLASVGSKFNVMPLDLELQGDGNGYYTVVTAIPK
-1059 NGEPTKPEMQD
+1059 NTKRMQKEAGKKIFD
-1070 TESAT
+1070 RSASPSSTTGNGAVQDGGNRKNAGSIPQSAT
-1075 PKEEEPSVPKETV
+1075 EKSNLPASTNNIDETLKNVNNKPDLDLTTGKSIEASKGEEPSTPKETV
-1088 FGSVEDADKDLEAAF
+1088 FGSVEDADKDLEKAF
-1103 GLKPVSNTEQ
+1103 GLKPVANTEQ
-1113 EAKKAKPSKEEIHRK
+1113 TVKKAAQEATGAKPSKDEIHKK
-1128 HKLVDDSDEA
+1128 HRLVDDSDEA
-1138 IQGYIDEFISKTRN
+1138 IQGYIEEFISKTRN
-1152 LNAGFNPTILVPV
+1152 LNAGFDPTILVPV

-1192 SKGVKQKDIE
+1192 AKGVKQKDIE

-1224 QKLVVALKAVGA
+1224 KKLVVALKAVGA
-1236 RYESGLKTADAVK
+1236 RYESGLETADAVK

-1260 VSTLN
+1260 ASTLN

-1270 AFRGVQAYF
+1270 SFRGVQAYF
-1279 NKGKVAEPA
+1279 GGDENANP
-1288 KKSEPSN
+1288 EPSK
-1295 TADRSGTDL
+1295 AGDKAGADL
-1304 IDYAFNQGGIIR
+1304 IDYAFNQGGIINEEAV
-1316 KDVIQNM
+1316 KNLTPSQADAVL
-1323 SPEDV
+1323 
-1328 DTVSKIFDGGDKS
+1328 KIFNKTDDSAVDNADGNGTMKKDDSKG
-1341 VNNPQENDTIE
+1341 VPA
-1352 EGNSNVVS
+1352 
-1360 TKEDK
+1360 KEKD
-1365 DVRGRKSGSGRPVE
+1365 DVRGREQGSSRPVE
-1379 VGRSRKSG
+1379 VGGSGKSG
-1387 TGGKGEQRT
+1387 TGRKGEQRT

-1411 RGPDVESAE
+1411 RGSDAESAE
-1420 PKNKGTGEGRELGR
+1420 PKNKGTGESRELGR

-1672 PFSNNVKASVPAMR
+1672 PFSNSVKASVPAMR

-1825 VRDRY
+1825 IRDRY
-1830 GSRNVEFH
+1830 GSKNVEFH

-1982 PISGRLLA
+1982 PIAGRLLA

-2031 ALASSLRKFGFADI
+2031 ALASSLRKFGFADT

-2055 ENAIIKELGGKL
+2055 ENAIIKELGDKL

-2111 KDVIPA
+2111 KAVIPA

-2143 DLLGEP
+2143 DILGEP

-2169 GYGRI
+2169 RYGRI

-2193 NIGINTVIS
+2193 NIGISTVIS

-2279 SLLTFPWLNTAA
+2279 SLLTFPWLNAAA

-2420 DEEAKKREVRLAKR
+2420 GEEAKKREVRLSKR

-2749 LVANDLKKASLTPF
+2749 LVADNLRKASLAPF
-2763 TVDDSL
+2763 LIDDSL
-2769 TGVEGYGKIWA
+2769 TGIEGYGKVWA
-2780 CADKIYKE
+2780 CADKIYQE

-2810 SINDPNAYDALKSRL
+2810 SSNDPNVYDALKSRL

-2956 GDNFE
+2956 GDNYE

-2999 SKRVLVTAPDL
+2999 SKRVLVTAPEL

-3070 HKYGA
+3070 HKYGV

-3192 KRQRELDSIE
+3192 RRQRELDSIK

-3225 IYEIENNIRDGLVLS
+3225 VYDIENNIRDGLVLS

-3292 LYEAIESPNN
+3292 LYEAIENQEETKYSLFQG
-3302 GKSAT
+3302 GK
-3307 VRTDDGKELEVS
+3307 R
-3319 YRIVPAETLIASNT
+3319 
-3333 ADFGKNENYP
+3333 
-3343 EKLQPRDRDRV
+3343 
-3354 SMKEQVDDMARNLRP
+3354 
-3369 EDLAESRSVNQG
+3369 
-3381 APLVNQDNVVE
+3381 
-3392 NGNGRTMAI
+3392 
-3401 TRAYTTDGDAY
+3401 
-3412 KASSQKYKQYL
+3412 
-3423 VKHAEEYGYTREEVE
+3423 
-3438 AMQNPVLIRQ
+3438 
-3448 RDASSDSLQDSIIH
+3448 
-3462 STEGGMK
+3462 
-3469 MSASQQAKVDAE
+3469 
-3481 KISPKT
+3481 ISP
-3487 LSLYDYDGTGD
+3487 
-3498 LTKRSNDDF
+3498 
-3507 VVSALNEI
+3507 E
-3515 TDKSDRDVV
+3515 
-3524 FNKDG
+3524 
-3529 TPSKAGIERVKSALA
+3529 E
-3544 AYAYGDNSL
+3544 
-3553 LEKISESTD
+3553 
-3562 TEDQNIVKA
+3562 
-3571 FSAAAPRVAAIKA
+3571 
-3584 KLDKG
+3584 
-3589 GTSKDYDLSSLLSD
+3589 
-3603 VLDFYFK
+3603 
-3610 CKNSGKSIKFALNET
+3610 
-3625 NLFGDDSWLA
+3625 
-3635 SVGGKNL
+3635 
-3642 ARFIA
+3642 
-3647 DNTRRPKAIADAI
+3647 
-3660 VRMTKYIDGANEPSD
+3660 MTK
-3675 ALFSGTKMGIDEI
+3675 
-3688 VRTSIGLNASKFI
+3688 
-3701 PASKPSAQKYK
+3701 
-3712 HTIQPKENTWDS
+3712 
-3724 MPATQQKACIKLM
+3724 
-3737 DANGGHY
+3737 
-3744 DSKTK
+3744 
-3749 SFGFTD
+3749 
-3755 EKARDAALNVLEAYL
+3755 
-3770 SADSKASAK
+3770 
-3779 IAIVPEMNEEVKLT
+3779 
-3793 NVGWNGSPGDFSKFD
+3793 
-3808 LAFVG
+3808 
-3813 SGEGSAAHGWGI
+3813 
-3825 YFAMDKPYRDNP
+3825 
-3837 DFGREVAE
+3837 
-3845 RYKKQYGGENGH
+3845 
-3857 VYKAAIPSDEYLL
+3857 
-3870 DERAKISD
+3870 
-3878 QPKRVQNAV
+3878 
-3887 LEVAE
+3887 
-3892 TLQKK
+3892 
-3897 TSVWRFED
+3897 
-3905 GIKKVVQYLKD
+3905 
-3916 ENYDLGNENGD
+3916 
-3927 AEQAK
+3927 
-3932 IDQAL
+3932 
-3937 ERVARDFYANSNSA
+3937 
-3951 SPQELKI
+3951 
-3958 SSADLKILRAAL
+3958 
-3970 KEQVRDQAE
+3970 
-3979 TSAFSSKNL
+3979 
-3988 SERDM
+3988 
-3993 DQAAKEILYN
+3993 
-4003 FLSASRRNQF
+4003 
-4013 RTLDAL
+4013 
-4019 AANIMA
+4019 
-4025 EDDSVFKNITS
+4025 
-4036 QDLLNK
+4036 
-4042 AGEIAG
+4042 
-4048 TALREKQIDLGGAR
+4048 
-4062 EILNVMKQAA
+4062 
-4072 EHPIDA
+4072 
-4078 NERDVAEGITKAYTD
+4078 
-4093 YGIDRATAEKIAR
+4093 
-4106 RQAAQFFS
+4106 
-4114 ALRESRAKPIK
+4114 
-4125 EILAPLTGYDVQQMF
+4125 
-4140 QTAIAK
+4140 
-4146 QQLEPSEPVD
+4146 
-4156 KAVSMLL
+4156 
-4163 KGAGLKGYKYEG
+4163 
-4175 ATDGHCVVV
+4175 
-4184 FDNDA
+4184 
-4189 MKIINKFSVKTPY
+4189 
-4202 QKMVEN
+4202 
-4208 ITPIA
+4208 
-4213 SDDLTA
+4213 
-4219 REKAIV
+4219 
-4225 DFAKKMGLQVQFFEG
+4225 
-4240 DPNLHGFHADGTNVA
+4240 
-4255 FLNRRSAMDLN
+4255 
-4266 QTFWHEAFH
+4266 
-4275 WMRESNPDLYNQM
+4275 
-4288 VKEVFGGEV
+4288 
-4297 SEKQLADYAVSIGRT
+4297 
-4312 DMSKELAIEEML
+4312 
-4324 ADAMWDA
+4324 
-4331 GKRGSFFEKL
+4331 
-4341 GIEHPSLCAKIIKWI
+4341 
-4356 KNLYEDFKAHFHNP
+4356 
-4370 QAGLTNTQI
+4370 
-4379 KRMSNTLSKIA
+4379 
-4390 EKLVDGDGNK
+4390 
-4400 LFSVDEKGNIKETAA
+4400 
-4415 GKRAVS
+4415 
-4421 DRAKVEAERDGSN
+4421 
-4434 QKYRVTNKALSG
+4434 
-4446 NDQMQ
+4446 
-4451 VTELT
+4451 
-4456 GDIKD
+4456 
-4461 ERLGERVARVCK
+4461 
-4473 MLEGCSFAVSK
+4473 
-4484 DGIQLYFKS
+4484 
-4493 NKDLDHFA
+4493 
-4501 AGNKGKRN
+4501 
-4509 KEARLYTISSEENV
+4509 
-4523 KNVIENSVYVE
+4523 
-4534 EERNIHNPNSKTH
+4534 
-4547 FVQFYSVVKS
+4547 
-4557 GNNFIR
+4557 
-4563 MKISAKKLVDGTF
+4563 
-4576 DVQKASLY
+4576 
-4584 NIATAGSILHKKIK
+4584 
-4598 KLTQPAMNES
+4598 
-4608 MDNLRPR
+4608 
-4615 VSSLTVSVADMLDGV
+4615 
-4630 NDRGGNP
+4630 
-4637 YVVNGKL
+4637 
-4644 QHENGVIATKN
+4644 
-4655 MLSSGPVTHRS
+4655 
-4666 AEDLKAQT
+4666 QT

-4733 KIEMAD
+4733 KIEMVD

-4754 ISHEAM
+4754 VSHEAM

-4766 LTDRERNAL
+4766 LTEKERNAL
-4775 LRAYGSEEGAAEGM
+4775 LRTYGSEEGAAEGM

-4835 GEMWERGNENNTAAR
+4835 GEMWERSNENNTAAR

-4872 GEKAGVYIDRT
+4872 GERAGVYIDRT

-4888 AKAKANPNISVNKTA
+4888 AKAKANPNISVSKTA

-5096 YIKARNQMDDGSFK
+5096 YIKAREQMDDGSFK

-5184 SEGEIEN
+5184 SEGEVEN

-5224 TMKGRHV
+5224 TMKGRHI

-5406 GHITAEGTALSKA
+5406 GHITAEGTALSKV

-5450 YKAIEDGL
+5450 YKAIGDGL

-5503 KYGVKEMEVISDFLP
+5503 KYGIKEMEVISDFLP
-5518 VLGNTTTKQKLE
+5518 VLGNTTAKQKLE

-5577 NADRK
+5577 NPDRK

-5631 AVLNGDANGAMKAVS
+5631 AVLNGDTNGAMKAIS
-5646 PALGN
+5646 PAAGN
-5651 VYGAVAGYNTD
+5651 IYGAVAGYNTD

-5669 DYDTKDRI
+5669 DYDTGDRI
-5677 VRGLGFRT
+5677 ARGLGFRT
-5685 VKEANATDA
+5685 VREANATDA
-5694 QGIVYNYKEQKKND
+5694 QNIVYNYKEQKKND

-5716 LKDPSSSNRQK
+5716 LKNPSSSNRQK

-5749 VERSQVG
+5749 VERSQSG

>member
-55 SIPAMAARTRPVV
+55 SIPAMAARTRPAV

-111 GVKAAK
+111 GIKAVK

-128 VDESQLSYPKKI
+128 VDESQLSYPKRI
-140 GGMILENAPLMAAQL
+140 GGMIVENAPLMAAQL
-155 GASIINPALGVAL
+155 AAGLVNPALGVGL
-168 MAGSIAGDAYNDLT
+168 VAGSIAGDAYNDLT

-420 LKAQSPDEAG
+420 IKAQSTDEAG
-430 RLADQFYERSEG
+430 RLADKFYERSEG
-442 TDKIRNQK
+442 TDEIRNQK
-450 ATNAQTIY
+450 AANAQKIY

-464 GANPNTVFN
+464 GADPNVVYN
-473 GGKTGGSSVP
+473 GGKRGGSSVP

-508 KLNAIRKTIQ
+508 KLNAIRKAIQ

-532 GWGENASES
+532 GWGENASET

-546 ESVAQENVQAGN
+546 EPNTQSVADNAATGRMTQSVTHPMAIPQGRGNSISGTKSIKSDRGMYQPSGRVEGGNKSVYTPKKPKGMQYTPQGNVQAGSN
-558 SDASKPVNSSSS
+558 EGGMTAVQPNVAPVIPAPSSIKEPASNASTSLPSAEPQIYTPRKVNGIADRQRRDRQARGNTVS
-570 AGNINKKPEQSTV
+570 AAAQDRINKALKNS
-583 TATPTVEG
+583 
-591 KSQAGNGE
+591 
-599 ENKLSTVRTGSPR
+599 R
-612 NEGANLPVAPGA
+612 
-624 QTSTGAKSP
+624 
-633 VAPSM
+633 
-638 QSTPL
+638 
-643 PASPTL
+643 L
-649 RLPPANAAAVKK
+649 R
-661 ENNAQVP
+661 QV
-668 QAKIEKARSNQKL
+668 
-681 KELVKQAFVDGDKDA
+681 VKQAFVDGDKDA
-696 LARLGA
+696 LNRLGA
-702 MQINPDIL
+702 MQINQDVL
-710 EAVKNDVLSA
+710 QAVKNDVLNEYHKTEPVVPPKVIPAQEPYTPRYGSRDEA
-720 HQSPLTLPAAPAPAR
+720 MRLPYERNNENTRGDIAIGGGDGVISSQRASTPREAVRLDNKARKNREANENRAYDIGEAPSPKEQKKAAIARARQEKRDAKNTYFNKYEPAPYATRYANRDKVMQGFRNINENMSGNEAR
-735 GTTLGTAAPIAL
+735 KDRVTGITSSGNNGDASNQNR
-747 PPVKATAP
+747 
-755 TTATVAA
+755 A
-762 GKPTPA
+762 GSRDMSAYKNQNRLSVSMPSRDRQGIGEDMRNRQQNRNAYEPDTKSRLEKPTIFA
-768 STEGES
+768 
-774 VPGTDSNVKSNISG
+774 
-788 KENNHENTE
+788 KENTNENYKE
-797 KNQPVHHPEENKND
+797 NQQVHRSEENKND

-825 RKTSEGK
+825 RKTPEGK

-841 ETPSSDKKEAQP
+841 ETPSSGKKEEP
-853 KSEQQK
+853 HNEKGSEQQPTL
-859 QGNDVV
+859 
-865 AVNDAADQDARDA
+865 ADGYTTESGRLLSESDARDFIV
-878 AKTSK
+878 KPDGSK
-883 EIGAIDAKVSGKA
+883 EFGHFGKEIEDATGGKVLAKGIRLQVGFSRVANGKETGFGIIHIKKRESQLKKLGYNNAEEYILDIINNFSIIYDLGGGRIKLASVGSKFNVMPLDLELKGDGNGYYTVVTAIPKNTKRMQ
-896 KTYLR
+896 KE
-901 VINKCLIQHR
+901 
-911 AGGSTSAE
+911 AG
-919 TIDRIHEILRGK
+919 
-931 LFAKLPEPVKAKL
+931 
-944 NEYAEKKIEEL
+944 KKI
-955 KAFDKAHPFAE
+955 FDRSASPSSTTGNGAVQDGGNRK
-966 KEATRY
+966 
-972 EDSRFDDAKDT
+972 
-983 IDHIV
+983 
-988 DELNSGTITLD
+988 N
-999 EAIEHANKIAG
+999 AG
-1010 ELEDMAFADT
+1010 SI
-1020 GTPVS
+1020 P
-1025 HAADRVR
+1025 
-1032 DYFNQKIGNEPTEA
+1032 Q
-1046 PKTEQPKAEEEPK
+1046 
-1059 NGEPTKPEMQD
+1059 
-1070 TESAT
+1070 SAT
-1075 PKEEEPSVPKETV
+1075 EKSNLPASTNNIDETLKNVNNKPDLDLTTGKSIEASKGEEPSTPKETV
-1088 FGSVEDADKDLEAAF
+1088 FGSVEDADKDLEKAF
-1103 GLKPVSNTEQ
+1103 GLKPIANTEQ
-1113 EAKKAKPSKEEIHRK
+1113 TVKKAAQEATGAKPSKDEIHRK
-1128 HKLVDDSDEA
+1128 HRLVDDSDEA

-1152 LNAGFNPTILVPV
+1152 LNAGFDPTILVPV

-1192 SKGVKQKDIE
+1192 AKGVKQKDIE

-1224 QKLVVALKAVGA
+1224 KKLVVALKAVGA

-1279 NKGKVAEPA
+1279 NKGKDAEPA

-1295 TADRSGTDL
+1295 AADKSGTDL

-1328 DTVSKIFDGGDKS
+1328 DMVSKIFDGGDKS
-1341 VNNPQENDTIE
+1341 VDSPQENGTIE

-1379 VGRSRKSG
+1379 VGGSGKSS

-1396 TRGNSETPDRDGGRE
+1396 TRGNSETPDRDGGRK
-1411 RGPDVESAE
+1411 RGPDAESTE
-1420 PKNKGTGEGRELGR
+1420 PKNEGTGRSRELGR

-1466 KVETDIAKGKVKDA
+1466 KVETDIIAKGKVKDA

-1672 PFSNNVKASVPAMR
+1672 PFSNSVWAPVPAMR
-1686 DSDGGVHKSLLI
+1686 DPDGHVHKSLLI

-1727 KAGYDNALLRH
+1727 KTGYDNALLRY
-1738 LSSRAKLVGIVRL
+1738 LSSRAKLVGMVRL

-1785 GWTNGL
+1785 GWTDNL
-1791 TTIEANDDEGRHTYT
+1791 RFIEMKDEGGRNIWKA
-1806 RINGYYEDNPDNII
+1806 INGYYEDNPDNII
-1820 GDPVL
+1820 GDPVW

-1830 GSRNVEFH
+1830 GNRNVEFH

-1867 KINTPSHVKELVDA
+1867 KINTPSHVKELADA

-1944 SEAALSKAREKLNK
+1944 SETDLSKAREKLNK

-1982 PISGRLLA
+1982 PIAGRLLA

-2055 ENAIIKELGGKL
+2055 ENAIIKELGDKL

-2111 KDVIPA
+2111 KAVIPA

-2149 SAVVVR
+2149 NAVVVR

-2169 GYGRI
+2169 RYGRI

-2179 EKYEIARASYDDRD
+2179 EKYEIARVSYDDRD
-2193 NIGINTVIS
+2193 NVGINTVIS

-2291 NMTPR
+2291 DMTPR
-2296 VHQADAVWRTINEKS
+2296 VHQADAVWRTINEKA

-2386 KPKMELREDRNG
+2386 KPKMELREGRNG

-2420 DEEAKKREVRLAKR
+2420 DEEAKKREVRLSKR

-2530 DLGID
+2530 DLWID

-2749 LVANDLKKASLTPF
+2749 LVADNLRKASLAPF
-2763 TVDDSL
+2763 LIDDSL
-2769 TGVEGYGKIWA
+2769 TGVEGYGKVWA
-2780 CADKIYKE
+2780 CADKIYQE

-2810 SINDPNAYDALKSRL
+2810 SSNDPNVYDALKSRL

-2872 TNMQHKLVALHH
+2872 TNMQQKLVALHH

-2999 SKRVLVTAPDL
+2999 SKRVLVTAPEL

-3070 HKYGA
+3070 HKYGV

-3132 NAMQTQP
+3132 NAIQTQP

-3225 IYEIENNIRDGLVLS
+3225 VYDIENNIRDGLALS

-3284 ASQKDLND
+3284 ASKKDLND
-3292 LYEAIESPNN
+3292 LYEAIESQEETKYSLFQG
-3302 GKSAT
+3302 GK
-3307 VRTDDGKELEVS
+3307 R
-3319 YRIVPAETLIASNT
+3319 
-3333 ADFGKNENYP
+3333 
-3343 EKLQPRDRDRV
+3343 
-3354 SMKEQVDDMARNLRP
+3354 
-3369 EDLAESRSVNQG
+3369 
-3381 APLVNQDNVVE
+3381 
-3392 NGNGRTMAI
+3392 
-3401 TRAYTTDGDAY
+3401 
-3412 KASSQKYKQYL
+3412 
-3423 VKHAEEYGYTREEVE
+3423 
-3438 AMQNPVLIRQ
+3438 
-3448 RDASSDSLQDSIIH
+3448 
-3462 STEGGMK
+3462 
-3469 MSASQQAKVDAE
+3469 
-3481 KISPKT
+3481 ISP
-3487 LSLYDYDGTGD
+3487 
-3498 LTKRSNDDF
+3498 
-3507 VVSALNEI
+3507 E
-3515 TDKSDRDVV
+3515 
-3524 FNKDG
+3524 
-3529 TPSKAGIERVKSALA
+3529 E
-3544 AYAYGDNSL
+3544 
-3553 LEKISESTD
+3553 
-3562 TEDQNIVKA
+3562 
-3571 FSAAAPRVAAIKA
+3571 
-3584 KLDKG
+3584 
-3589 GTSKDYDLSSLLSD
+3589 
-3603 VLDFYFK
+3603 
-3610 CKNSGKSIKFALNET
+3610 
-3625 NLFGDDSWLA
+3625 
-3635 SVGGKNL
+3635 
-3642 ARFIA
+3642 
-3647 DNTRRPKAIADAI
+3647 
-3660 VRMTKYIDGANEPSD
+3660 MTK
-3675 ALFSGTKMGIDEI
+3675 
-3688 VRTSIGLNASKFI
+3688 
-3701 PASKPSAQKYK
+3701 
-3712 HTIQPKENTWDS
+3712 
-3724 MPATQQKACIKLM
+3724 
-3737 DANGGHY
+3737 
-3744 DSKTK
+3744 
-3749 SFGFTD
+3749 
-3755 EKARDAALNVLEAYL
+3755 
-3770 SADSKASAK
+3770 
-3779 IAIVPEMNEEVKLT
+3779 
-3793 NVGWNGSPGDFSKFD
+3793 
-3808 LAFVG
+3808 
-3813 SGEGSAAHGWGI
+3813 
-3825 YFAMDKPYRDNP
+3825 
-3837 DFGREVAE
+3837 
-3845 RYKKQYGGENGH
+3845 
-3857 VYKAAIPSDEYLL
+3857 
-3870 DERAKISD
+3870 
-3878 QPKRVQNAV
+3878 
-3887 LEVAE
+3887 
-3892 TLQKK
+3892 
-3897 TSVWRFED
+3897 
-3905 GIKKVVQYLKD
+3905 
-3916 ENYDLGNENGD
+3916 
-3927 AEQAK
+3927 
-3932 IDQAL
+3932 
-3937 ERVARDFYANSNSA
+3937 
-3951 SPQELKI
+3951 
-3958 SSADLKILRAAL
+3958 
-3970 KEQVRDQAE
+3970 
-3979 TSAFSSKNL
+3979 
-3988 SERDM
+3988 
-3993 DQAAKEILYN
+3993 
-4003 FLSASRRNQF
+4003 
-4013 RTLDAL
+4013 
-4019 AANIMA
+4019 
-4025 EDDSVFKNITS
+4025 
-4036 QDLLNK
+4036 
-4042 AGEIAG
+4042 
-4048 TALREKQIDLGGAR
+4048 
-4062 EILNVMKQAA
+4062 
-4072 EHPIDA
+4072 
-4078 NERDVAEGITKAYTD
+4078 
-4093 YGIDRATAEKIAR
+4093 
-4106 RQAAQFFS
+4106 
-4114 ALRESRAKPIK
+4114 
-4125 EILAPLTGYDVQQMF
+4125 
-4140 QTAIAK
+4140 
-4146 QQLEPSEPVD
+4146 
-4156 KAVSMLL
+4156 
-4163 KGAGLKGYKYEG
+4163 
-4175 ATDGHCVVV
+4175 
-4184 FDNDA
+4184 
-4189 MKIINKFSVKTPY
+4189 
-4202 QKMVEN
+4202 
-4208 ITPIA
+4208 
-4213 SDDLTA
+4213 
-4219 REKAIV
+4219 
-4225 DFAKKMGLQVQFFEG
+4225 
-4240 DPNLHGFHADGTNVA
+4240 
-4255 FLNRRSAMDLN
+4255 
-4266 QTFWHEAFH
+4266 
-4275 WMRESNPDLYNQM
+4275 
-4288 VKEVFGGEV
+4288 
-4297 SEKQLADYAVSIGRT
+4297 
-4312 DMSKELAIEEML
+4312 
-4324 ADAMWDA
+4324 
-4331 GKRGSFFEKL
+4331 
-4341 GIEHPSLCAKIIKWI
+4341 
-4356 KNLYEDFKAHFHNP
+4356 
-4370 QAGLTNTQI
+4370 
-4379 KRMSNTLSKIA
+4379 
-4390 EKLVDGDGNK
+4390 
-4400 LFSVDEKGNIKETAA
+4400 
-4415 GKRAVS
+4415 
-4421 DRAKVEAERDGSN
+4421 
-4434 QKYRVTNKALSG
+4434 
-4446 NDQMQ
+4446 
-4451 VTELT
+4451 
-4456 GDIKD
+4456 
-4461 ERLGERVARVCK
+4461 
-4473 MLEGCSFAVSK
+4473 
-4484 DGIQLYFKS
+4484 
-4493 NKDLDHFA
+4493 
-4501 AGNKGKRN
+4501 
-4509 KEARLYTISSEENV
+4509 
-4523 KNVIENSVYVE
+4523 
-4534 EERNIHNPNSKTH
+4534 
-4547 FVQFYSVVKS
+4547 
-4557 GNNFIR
+4557 
-4563 MKISAKKLVDGTF
+4563 
-4576 DVQKASLY
+4576 
-4584 NIATAGSILHKKIK
+4584 
-4598 KLTQPAMNES
+4598 
-4608 MDNLRPR
+4608 
-4615 VSSLTVSVADMLDGV
+4615 
-4630 NDRGGNP
+4630 
-4637 YVVNGKL
+4637 
-4644 QHENGVIATKN
+4644 
-4655 MLSSGPVTHRS
+4655 
-4666 AEDLKAQT
+4666 QT
-4674 LSVFPNAQNIETHDN
+4674 LSVFPNAQNIEAHDN

-4733 KIEMAD
+4733 KIEMVD

-4775 LRAYGSEEGAAEGM
+4775 LRTYGSEEGAAEGM

-4835 GEMWERGNENNTAAR
+4835 GEMWERSNENNTAAR

-4861 AEKYLKSHKDF
+4861 AEKYLKSHKGF

-5096 YIKARNQMDDGSFK
+5096 YIKAREQMDDGSFK

-5184 SEGEIEN
+5184 SEGEVEN

-5213 TLDEAREMTHA
+5213 TLDEAREMIHA

-5406 GHITAEGTALSKA
+5406 GHITAEGTALSKV

-5450 YKAIEDGL
+5450 YKAIGDGL

-5503 KYGVKEMEVISDFLP
+5503 KYGIKEMEVISDFLP
-5518 VLGNTTTKQKLE
+5518 VLGNTTAKQKLE

-5577 NADRK
+5577 NPDRK

-5631 AVLNGDANGAMKAVS
+5631 AVLNGDTNGAMKAIS
-5646 PALGN
+5646 PAAGN
-5651 VYGAVAGYNTD
+5651 IYGAVAGYNTD

-5669 DYDTKDRI
+5669 DYDTGDRI
-5677 VRGLGFRT
+5677 ARGLGFRT
-5685 VKEANATDA
+5685 VREANATDA
-5694 QGIVYNYKEQKKND
+5694 QNIVYNYKEQKKND

-5716 LKDPSSSNRQK
+5716 LKNPSSSNRQK

-5749 VERSQVG
+5749 VERSQSG

>member
-1 MAWDW
+1 MARNLRPED
-6 LKDNNDEPNEFKPI
+6 LAESRSVNQGAPLVNQDN
-20 DARGLLDGKEY
+20 
-31 HDYWTTKLHNG
+31 
-42 LANVPKSLLGAVE
+42 V
-55 SIPAMAARTRPVV
+55 
-68 MQELENDLD
+68 
-77 GTGLMD
+77 
-83 SDADKEALSDVE
+83 VE
-95 NQIKGTTAP
+95 NGNGRTMAITRAYTT
-104 IWEGARL
+104 
-111 GVKAAK
+111 
-117 DALPD
+117 D
-122 ANWESN
+122 
-128 VDESQLSYPKKI
+128 
-140 GGMILENAPLMAAQL
+140 
-155 GASIINPALGVAL
+155 
-168 MAGSIAGDAYNDLT
+168 GDAYKSSSQKYKQYLVEHAEEYGYTREEVEAMQNPVLIR
-182 EKGVDP
+182 
-188 LTAGQAGWL
+188 QR
-197 DAAAQ
+197 DASS
-202 APLEGVGEMGWLKAF
+202 
-217 RELGTEGAAKLMG
+217 
-230 KAFVKEGLTEAV
+230 
-242 QEFPDETIPYIAEH
+242 D
-256 GSLDGF
+256 SL
-262 DWGQLASNAVDAGV
+262 
-276 VGGIYGGGFAGIGR
+276 
-290 AINGKAQAP
+290 
-299 QQETGQ
+299 Q
-305 DSAGVDNGNGDT
+305 DSI
-317 PSSSPAIHAM
+317 IH
-327 NRLVN
+327 
-332 ELGIDPKAASGIV
+332 
-345 GGLMLESGG
+345 
-354 NTTDISTT
+354 
-362 AENPES
+362 
-368 GAYGIGQWTGPRK
+368 
-381 AELMA
+381 
-386 FAEETGGDPNDL
+386 
-398 DTQISFL
+398 
-405 IHELKGSENGALQEI
+405 
-420 LKAQSPDEAG
+420 
-430 RLADQFYERSEG
+430 
-442 TDKIRNQK
+442 
-450 ATNAQTIY
+450 
-458 DMFMNG
+458 
-464 GANPNTVFN
+464 
-473 GGKTGGSSVP
+473 
-483 NPKSAEDFLK
+483 
-493 DLEETLPADTDEDVE
+493 
-508 KLNAIRKTIQ
+508 
-518 GKNKKAQEELAAQY
+518 
-532 GWGENASES
+532 
-541 AQDAS
+541 
-546 ESVAQENVQAGN
+546 
-558 SDASKPVNSSSS
+558 
-570 AGNINKKPEQSTV
+570 
-583 TATPTVEG
+583 
-591 KSQAGNGE
+591 
-599 ENKLSTVRTGSPR
+599 
-612 NEGANLPVAPGA
+612 
-624 QTSTGAKSP
+624 
-633 VAPSM
+633 
-638 QSTPL
+638 
-643 PASPTL
+643 
-649 RLPPANAAAVKK
+649 
-661 ENNAQVP
+661 
-668 QAKIEKARSNQKL
+668 
-681 KELVKQAFVDGDKDA
+681 
-696 LARLGA
+696 
-702 MQINPDIL
+702 
-710 EAVKNDVLSA
+710 
-720 HQSPLTLPAAPAPAR
+720 
-735 GTTLGTAAPIAL
+735 
-747 PPVKATAP
+747 
-755 TTATVAA
+755 
-762 GKPTPA
+762 
-768 STEGES
+768 STEGGMKMSASQQAKVDAEKIS
-774 VPGTDSNVKSNISG
+774 LKTLSLYDYDGSGDLTKRSNDDFVVSALNEIVDKSERDVVFNKDGTPSKAGIERVKSALAAYAYG
-788 KENNHENTE
+788 
-797 KNQPVHHPEENKND
+797 D
-811 NAKPEQSKPSESKD
+811 NALLERISESTD
-825 RKTSEGK
+825 TEDQ
-832 NPVKKAPPK
+832 NIVKAFSAAAP
-841 ETPSSDKKEAQP
+841 Q
-853 KSEQQK
+853 
-859 QGNDVV
+859 V
-865 AVNDAADQDARDA
+865 A
-878 AKTSK
+878 
-883 EIGAIDAKVSGKA
+883 AI
-896 KTYLR
+896 
-901 VINKCLIQHR
+901 
-911 AGGSTSAE
+911 
-919 TIDRIHEILRGK
+919 
-931 LFAKLPEPVKAKL
+931 KAKL
-944 NEYAEKKIEEL
+944 NKGDVSKDYDLPKLLSDVLDFYFKSKNDGKSI
-955 KAFDKAHPFAE
+955 KFA
-966 KEATRY
+966 
-972 EDSRFDDAKDT
+972 
-983 IDHIV
+983 
-988 DELNSGTITLD
+988 LD
-999 EAIEHANKIAG
+999 ETSLFGDNSTIASVSGKNLARFIADNIRRPKAISDA
-1010 ELEDMAFADT
+1010 L
-1020 GTPVS
+1020 
-1025 HAADRVR
+1025 VR
-1032 DYFNQKIGNEPTEA
+1032 MTKYIDGANEPGAALFSGSKMGFDEIVRTSVGLNASELSSA
-1046 PKTEQPKAEEEPK
+1046 SNPKSKNTTQPK
-1059 NGEPTKPEMQD
+1059 
-1070 TESAT
+1070 ES
-1075 PKEEEPSVPKETV
+1075 KESV
-1088 FGSVEDADKDLEAAF
+1088 FGSVEDADRDLEEAF
-1103 GLKPVSNTEQ
+1103 GLTPKAGRTQEKTAPKPK
-1113 EAKKAKPSKEEIHRK
+1113 EAKDEIHK
-1128 HKLVDDSDEA
+1128 NHKLVDDSDEA
-1138 IQGYIDEFISKTRN
+1138 IQGYIDEFIRKTRN
-1152 LNAGFNPTILVPV
+1152 LNAGFDPTILVPV
-1165 FKICAAYTQRGIT
+1165 FKICAAYTQRGVA

-1192 SKGVKQKDIE
+1192 AKGVKQKDIE

-1224 QKLVVALKAVGA
+1224 KKLVVALKAVGA
-1236 RYESGLKTADAVK
+1236 RYESGLETADAVK

-1260 VSTLN
+1260 VSALN

-1279 NKGKVAEPA
+1279 NKGKDTE
-1288 KKSEPSN
+1288 SELSN
-1295 TADRSGTDL
+1295 AVD
-1304 IDYAFNQGGIIR
+1304 NPR
-1316 KDVIQNM
+1316 K
-1323 SPEDV
+1323 
-1328 DTVSKIFDGGDKS
+1328 
-1341 VNNPQENDTIE
+1341 NDTIE

-1379 VGRSRKSG
+1379 MGGPGKSG

-1411 RGPDVESAE
+1411 RGSDAESAE
-1420 PKNKGTGEGRELGR
+1420 PKNKGTGGSRELGR
-1434 GQAEDGTRMERAN
+1434 GQTEDGTRMERAN

-1486 DYIAKPVPPDAKG
+1486 DYIAKPVPPNAKG

-1659 RGNGFYDLAITNV
+1659 RGNDFYDLAITNV
-1672 PFSNNVKASVPAMR
+1672 PFSNSVKASVPAMR

-1820 GDPVL
+1820 GDPIL

-1830 GSRNVEFH
+1830 GSKNVEFH

-1850 EAIARLPENV
+1850 EAIARMPENV

-1867 KINTPSHVKELVDA
+1867 KINTPSHVKELADA

-1922 GTLKELSDSL
+1922 GTLKDLSDSL

-1944 SEAALSKAREKLNK
+1944 SEVALSKAREKLNK

-1982 PISGRLLA
+1982 PIAGRLLA

-2055 ENAIIKELGGKL
+2055 EDAIIKELGDKL

-2111 KDVIPA
+2111 KAVIPA

-2123 IEIPLGSPILSV
+2123 IEIPLGSPVLSV

-2169 GYGRI
+2169 RYGRI

-2193 NIGINTVIS
+2193 NIGISTVIS

-2749 LVANDLKKASLTPF
+2749 LVANDLKKASLAPF

-2780 CADKIYKE
+2780 CADKIYEE

-2999 SKRVLVTAPDL
+2999 SKRVLVTAPEL

-3070 HKYGA
+3070 HKYGV

-3167 FKDDEKIKSLREEQE
+3167 FKDDEKIKSLRAEQE

-3225 IYEIENNIRDGLVLS
+3225 VYDIENNIRDGLVLS
-3240 MRENNTDTGTVSF
+3240 MRENHTDTGTVSF

-3270 NWAVYSNENTIEIT
+3270 NWAVYSNENVIEVT

-3292 LYEAIESPNN
+3292 LYEAIESQEETKYSLSQG
-3302 GKSAT
+3302 GK
-3307 VRTDDGKELEVS
+3307 R
-3319 YRIVPAETLIASNT
+3319 
-3333 ADFGKNENYP
+3333 
-3343 EKLQPRDRDRV
+3343 
-3354 SMKEQVDDMARNLRP
+3354 
-3369 EDLAESRSVNQG
+3369 
-3381 APLVNQDNVVE
+3381 
-3392 NGNGRTMAI
+3392 
-3401 TRAYTTDGDAY
+3401 
-3412 KASSQKYKQYL
+3412 
-3423 VKHAEEYGYTREEVE
+3423 
-3438 AMQNPVLIRQ
+3438 
-3448 RDASSDSLQDSIIH
+3448 
-3462 STEGGMK
+3462 
-3469 MSASQQAKVDAE
+3469 
-3481 KISPKT
+3481 ISP
-3487 LSLYDYDGTGD
+3487 
-3498 LTKRSNDDF
+3498 
-3507 VVSALNEI
+3507 E
-3515 TDKSDRDVV
+3515 
-3524 FNKDG
+3524 
-3529 TPSKAGIERVKSALA
+3529 E
-3544 AYAYGDNSL
+3544 
-3553 LEKISESTD
+3553 
-3562 TEDQNIVKA
+3562 
-3571 FSAAAPRVAAIKA
+3571 
-3584 KLDKG
+3584 
-3589 GTSKDYDLSSLLSD
+3589 
-3603 VLDFYFK
+3603 
-3610 CKNSGKSIKFALNET
+3610 
-3625 NLFGDDSWLA
+3625 
-3635 SVGGKNL
+3635 
-3642 ARFIA
+3642 
-3647 DNTRRPKAIADAI
+3647 
-3660 VRMTKYIDGANEPSD
+3660 MTK
-3675 ALFSGTKMGIDEI
+3675 
-3688 VRTSIGLNASKFI
+3688 
-3701 PASKPSAQKYK
+3701 
-3712 HTIQPKENTWDS
+3712 
-3724 MPATQQKACIKLM
+3724 
-3737 DANGGHY
+3737 
-3744 DSKTK
+3744 
-3749 SFGFTD
+3749 
-3755 EKARDAALNVLEAYL
+3755 
-3770 SADSKASAK
+3770 
-3779 IAIVPEMNEEVKLT
+3779 
-3793 NVGWNGSPGDFSKFD
+3793 
-3808 LAFVG
+3808 
-3813 SGEGSAAHGWGI
+3813 
-3825 YFAMDKPYRDNP
+3825 
-3837 DFGREVAE
+3837 
-3845 RYKKQYGGENGH
+3845 
-3857 VYKAAIPSDEYLL
+3857 
-3870 DERAKISD
+3870 
-3878 QPKRVQNAV
+3878 
-3887 LEVAE
+3887 
-3892 TLQKK
+3892 
-3897 TSVWRFED
+3897 
-3905 GIKKVVQYLKD
+3905 
-3916 ENYDLGNENGD
+3916 
-3927 AEQAK
+3927 
-3932 IDQAL
+3932 
-3937 ERVARDFYANSNSA
+3937 
-3951 SPQELKI
+3951 
-3958 SSADLKILRAAL
+3958 
-3970 KEQVRDQAE
+3970 
-3979 TSAFSSKNL
+3979 
-3988 SERDM
+3988 
-3993 DQAAKEILYN
+3993 
-4003 FLSASRRNQF
+4003 
-4013 RTLDAL
+4013 
-4019 AANIMA
+4019 
-4025 EDDSVFKNITS
+4025 
-4036 QDLLNK
+4036 
-4042 AGEIAG
+4042 
-4048 TALREKQIDLGGAR
+4048 
-4062 EILNVMKQAA
+4062 
-4072 EHPIDA
+4072 
-4078 NERDVAEGITKAYTD
+4078 
-4093 YGIDRATAEKIAR
+4093 
-4106 RQAAQFFS
+4106 
-4114 ALRESRAKPIK
+4114 
-4125 EILAPLTGYDVQQMF
+4125 
-4140 QTAIAK
+4140 
-4146 QQLEPSEPVD
+4146 
-4156 KAVSMLL
+4156 
-4163 KGAGLKGYKYEG
+4163 
-4175 ATDGHCVVV
+4175 
-4184 FDNDA
+4184 
-4189 MKIINKFSVKTPY
+4189 
-4202 QKMVEN
+4202 
-4208 ITPIA
+4208 
-4213 SDDLTA
+4213 
-4219 REKAIV
+4219 
-4225 DFAKKMGLQVQFFEG
+4225 
-4240 DPNLHGFHADGTNVA
+4240 
-4255 FLNRRSAMDLN
+4255 
-4266 QTFWHEAFH
+4266 
-4275 WMRESNPDLYNQM
+4275 
-4288 VKEVFGGEV
+4288 
-4297 SEKQLADYAVSIGRT
+4297 
-4312 DMSKELAIEEML
+4312 
-4324 ADAMWDA
+4324 
-4331 GKRGSFFEKL
+4331 
-4341 GIEHPSLCAKIIKWI
+4341 
-4356 KNLYEDFKAHFHNP
+4356 
-4370 QAGLTNTQI
+4370 
-4379 KRMSNTLSKIA
+4379 
-4390 EKLVDGDGNK
+4390 
-4400 LFSVDEKGNIKETAA
+4400 
-4415 GKRAVS
+4415 
-4421 DRAKVEAERDGSN
+4421 
-4434 QKYRVTNKALSG
+4434 
-4446 NDQMQ
+4446 
-4451 VTELT
+4451 
-4456 GDIKD
+4456 
-4461 ERLGERVARVCK
+4461 
-4473 MLEGCSFAVSK
+4473 
-4484 DGIQLYFKS
+4484 
-4493 NKDLDHFA
+4493 
-4501 AGNKGKRN
+4501 
-4509 KEARLYTISSEENV
+4509 
-4523 KNVIENSVYVE
+4523 
-4534 EERNIHNPNSKTH
+4534 
-4547 FVQFYSVVKS
+4547 
-4557 GNNFIR
+4557 
-4563 MKISAKKLVDGTF
+4563 
-4576 DVQKASLY
+4576 
-4584 NIATAGSILHKKIK
+4584 
-4598 KLTQPAMNES
+4598 
-4608 MDNLRPR
+4608 
-4615 VSSLTVSVADMLDGV
+4615 
-4630 NDRGGNP
+4630 
-4637 YVVNGKL
+4637 
-4644 QHENGVIATKN
+4644 
-4655 MLSSGPVTHRS
+4655 
-4666 AEDLKAQT
+4666 QT

-4722 GTLKGNEKASG
+4722 GTLQGNEKASG
-4733 KIEMAD
+4733 KIEMVD

-4775 LRAYGSEEGAAEGM
+4775 LRTYGSEEGAAEGM

-4850 NVKYKMNPLNE
+4850 NVKYKMNPLDE

-4872 GEKAGVYIDRT
+4872 GEKAGAYIDRT

-4983 FSDEELRDAGV
+4983 FSDEELREAGV

-5078 HSVMTS
+5078 HSVVTS

-5096 YIKARNQMDDGSFK
+5096 YIKAREQMDDGSFK

-5184 SEGEIEN
+5184 SESEVEN

-5419 GNVINSVNNFLMK
+5419 GNIINSVNNFLMK

-5559 FDDPEKE
+5559 FGDPEKE
-5566 AKRAMMEWAGN
+5566 AKRAMMEWAGKN
-5577 NADRK
+5577 PDRK

-5631 AVLNGDANGAMKAVS
+5631 AVLNGDTNGAMKAIS
-5646 PALGN
+5646 PAVGN
-5651 VYGAVAGYNTD
+5651 IYGAVAGYNTD

-5669 DYDTKDRI
+5669 DYDTGDRI
-5677 VRGLGFRT
+5677 ARGLGFRT

-5694 QGIVYNYKEQKKND
+5694 QNIVYNYKEQKKND

-5716 LKDPSSSNRQK
+5716 LKNPSSSNRQK

-5749 VERSQVG
+5749 VERSQSG

>member
-55 SIPAMAARTRPVV
+55 SIPAMAARARPVV

-83 SDADKEALSDVE
+83 SDADKEALSTIE
-95 NQIKGTTAP
+95 SQTTAP

-111 GVKAAK
+111 GIKAAK

-140 GGMILENAPLMAAQL
+140 GGMIVENAPLMALQL
-155 GASIINPALGVAL
+155 AASAANPALGVAL
-168 MAGSIAGDAYNDLT
+168 VAGSTAGDTYNDLT

-188 LTAGQAGWL
+188 LAAGQAAWL
-197 DAAAQ
+197 NAAAQ

-290 AINGKAQAP
+290 AINGKAQPDEA
-299 QQETGQ
+299 Q
-305 DSAGVDNGNGDT
+305 AANGDA
-317 PSSSPAIHAM
+317 PSPSPAIHAM

-354 NTTDISTT
+354 NTTDISPT
-362 AENPES
+362 AKNPTS
-368 GAYGIGQWTGPRK
+368 GSYGIGQWLGPRK
-381 AELMA
+381 DELMA
-386 FAEETGGDPNDL
+386 FAEETGGDPNDI

-430 RLADQFYERSEG
+430 RLADKFYERSEG
-442 TDKIRNQK
+442 TDEIRNQK
-450 ATNAQTIY
+450 AANAQKIY
-458 DMFMNG
+458 DIFMNG
-464 GANPNTVFN
+464 GADPNVVYN
-473 GGKTGGSSVP
+473 GGKRGGSSVP

-508 KLNAIRKTIQ
+508 KLNAVRKAIQ
-518 GKNKKAQEELAAQY
+518 DKNKKAQEELAAQY
-532 GWGENASES
+532 GWSANSPETAQGASEP
-541 AQDAS
+541 ATQGNTQ
-546 ESVAQENVQAGN
+546 SVADNAATGQMAQSVTYPMAIPQGRGNSIGGTKSIKSGGGMYQPSGRVEGGNKSVYTPKKPKGMQYTPQGNVQAGSN
-558 SDASKPVNSSSS
+558 EGGMTAVRPNVSPVIPAPSSIKEPASNASTSLPPTEPQIYTPRKVNGIADRQRRDRQTRGNMAS
-570 AGNINKKPEQSTV
+570 AATQDRINKALKNS
-583 TATPTVEG
+583 
-591 KSQAGNGE
+591 
-599 ENKLSTVRTGSPR
+599 R
-612 NEGANLPVAPGA
+612 
-624 QTSTGAKSP
+624 
-633 VAPSM
+633 
-638 QSTPL
+638 
-643 PASPTL
+643 L
-649 RLPPANAAAVKK
+649 R
-661 ENNAQVP
+661 QV
-668 QAKIEKARSNQKL
+668 
-681 KELVKQAFVDGDKDA
+681 VKQAFVDGDKDA
-696 LARLGA
+696 LNRLGA
-702 MQINPDIL
+702 MQINQDVL
-710 EAVKNDVLSA
+710 QAVKNDVLNEYQKTEPVVPPKVIPAQEPYTPRYGSRDEA
-720 HQSPLTLPAAPAPAR
+720 MRLPYERNNENTRGDIAIGGGDGVISSQRASTPREAVRLDNKARKNRETNENRAYDIGEAPSPKEQKKAAIARARQEKRDAKNTYFNKYEPAPYATRYANRDKVMQGFRNINENMSGNEAR
-735 GTTLGTAAPIAL
+735 KDRVTGITSSGNNGDASNQNR
-747 PPVKATAP
+747 
-755 TTATVAA
+755 A
-762 GKPTPA
+762 GSRDMSAYKNQNRLSVSMPSRDRQGIGEDMRNRQQNRNAYEPDTKSRLEKPTIFA
-768 STEGES
+768 
-774 VPGTDSNVKSNISG
+774 
-788 KENNHENTE
+788 KENTNENYKE
-797 KNQPVHHPEENKND
+797 NQQVHRSEENKND

-825 RKTSEGK
+825 RKTPEGK

-841 ETPSSDKKEAQP
+841 ETPSSGKKEEP
-853 KSEQQK
+853 HNEKGSEQQPTLAN
-859 QGNDVV
+859 GYTTESGRLLSES
-865 AVNDAADQDARDA
+865 DARDFIVKPDGSKEFGHFGKEIEDA
-878 AKTSK
+878 TGGKVLAKGIRLQVGFSRVANGKETGFGIIHIKKRESQLKKLGYNNAEEYILDIINNFSIIYDLGGGRIKLASVGSKFNVMPLDLELKGDGNGYYTVVTAIPKNTKRMQKEAGKKIFDRSASPSSTTGNGAVQDGGNRKNAGSIPQSATEKSNLPASTNNIDETSK
-883 EIGAIDAKVSGKA
+883 NVNNKADLDLTTGKS
-896 KTYLR
+896 
-901 VINKCLIQHR
+901 V
-911 AGGSTSAE
+911 
-919 TIDRIHEILRGK
+919 
-931 LFAKLPEPVKAKL
+931 
-944 NEYAEKKIEEL
+944 
-955 KAFDKAHPFAE
+955 
-966 KEATRY
+966 EA
-972 EDSRFDDAKDT
+972 SK
-983 IDHIV
+983 
-988 DELNSGTITLD
+988 G
-999 EAIEHANKIAG
+999 
-1010 ELEDMAFADT
+1010 
-1020 GTPVS
+1020 
-1025 HAADRVR
+1025 
-1032 DYFNQKIGNEPTEA
+1032 
-1046 PKTEQPKAEEEPK
+1046 
-1059 NGEPTKPEMQD
+1059 
-1070 TESAT
+1070 
-1075 PKEEEPSVPKETV
+1075 EEPSTPKETV
-1088 FGSVEDADKDLEAAF
+1088 FGSVEDADKDLEKAF
-1103 GLKPVSNTEQ
+1103 GLKPVANTEQ
-1113 EAKKAKPSKEEIHRK
+1113 TVKKAAQEATGAKPSKDEIHKK
-1128 HKLVDDSDEA
+1128 HRLVDDSDEA
-1138 IQGYIDEFISKTRN
+1138 IQGYIEEFISKTRN
-1152 LNAGFNPTILVPV
+1152 LNAGFDPTILVPV

-1192 SKGVKQKDIE
+1192 AKGVKQKDIE

-1224 QKLVVALKAVGA
+1224 KKLVVALKAVGA
-1236 RYESGLKTADAVK
+1236 RYESGLETADAIK

-1260 VSTLN
+1260 ASTLN

-1270 AFRGVQAYF
+1270 SFRGVQAYF
-1279 NKGKVAEPA
+1279 GDDENANP
-1288 KKSEPSN
+1288 EPSKAGDK
-1295 TADRSGTDL
+1295 TGADL
-1304 IDYAFNQGGIIR
+1304 IGYAFNQGGIINEEAV
-1316 KDVIQNM
+1316 KNLTPSQADAVL
-1323 SPEDV
+1323 
-1328 DTVSKIFDGGDKS
+1328 KIFNKPDDSAVDNSDGNGTMKKDDSKG
-1341 VNNPQENDTIE
+1341 VPA
-1352 EGNSNVVS
+1352 
-1360 TKEDK
+1360 KEKD
-1365 DVRGRKSGSGRPVE
+1365 DVRGREQGSSRPVE
-1379 VGRSRKSG
+1379 VGEPGKSG
-1387 TGGKGEQRT
+1387 TGGEGEQRT
-1396 TRGNSETPDRDGGRE
+1396 TRGNSETPDRDGGRK
-1411 RGPDVESAE
+1411 RGPDAESAE
-1420 PKNKGTGEGRELGR
+1420 PKNKGTGGSRELGR

-1454 GTKKPVISPKAD
+1454 GIKKPVISPKAD

-1672 PFSNNVKASVPAMR
+1672 PFSNSVKASVPAMR

-1806 RINGYYEDNPDNII
+1806 RINGYYEENPDNII

-1830 GSRNVEFH
+1830 GSKNVEFH

-1881 EDGQNVGDIIKGK
+1881 EDGQNVDDIVKGK
-1894 DGQWGQVVIDDN
+1894 DGQWGRVVIDDN
-1906 GERKLKPFA
+1906 GEKKLKPFA

-1922 GTLKELSDSL
+1922 GAFKELGDSL
-1932 NDVLAKQVDPDV
+1932 NDVLEKQVDAEV
-1944 SEAALSKAREKLNK
+1944 SEEELAAARDKLNK
-1958 QYDSFVRK
+1958 QYDNFVK
-1966 YGYINDKTNVR
+1966 KHGHVNDLANAR
-1977 QISGS
+1977 LFAGS
-1982 PISGRLLA
+1982 PTAGRVLA
-1990 LEQKYKAG
+1990 LEHNYKAG
-1998 TKGKEST
+1998 KKGQKST

-2012 TERTAYPAT
+2012 TKRTAHPTA
-2021 DDLNISTTSD
+2021 DDINISTISD
-2031 ALASSLRKFGFADI
+2031 ALASSLRKFGYVDT
-2045 KYMASVLGKS
+2045 KYMANALGKS
-2055 ENAIIKELGGKL
+2055 EDSVVRELGDRL
-2067 FKDPVSEQYVPRDEY
+2067 FKDPVSEQYVTRDEY

-2095 DAARSEPE
+2095 DAARTDPE
-2103 YARNVEAL
+2103 YEKNVTEL
-2111 KDVIPA
+2111 KAVIPK
-2117 DIEVED
+2117 DIGISD
-2123 IEIPLGSPILSV
+2123 ISIELGSPILSV
-2135 EDTQAFID
+2135 EDTQAFVDHLAGQADAIE
-2143 DLLGEP
+2143 L
-2149 SAVVVR
+2149 R
-2155 YNPVTTYWEVTTTP
+2155 YNPVTSIWDVKKGVRYYAIPYQREVTM
-2169 GYGRI
+2169 YG
-2174 SAQAH
+2174 
-2179 EKYEIARASYDDRD
+2179 
-2193 NIGINTVIS
+2193 
-2202 KILNTGKI
+2202 I
-2210 ESSNFKVKDDDSE
+2210 EAVTRDDDDIKIVDVIRAMLNGGVLGERGMFNAKDSDTE
-2223 TVRKARAA
+2223 EVRKARSQAA
-2231 AEVKAQ
+2231 AKVPILFK
-2237 TIVKDINEK
+2237 KINQE
-2246 LKEWIL
+2246 LKEWIVSNGD
-2252 KTPEV
+2252 V
-2257 KQRVGQSYNNKF
+2257 KNRVETSYNNRF
-2269 NAVVPRHYDG
+2269 NATVPRTYDG
-2279 SLLTFPWLNTAA
+2279 SLLTFSWIDDTSPIR
-2291 NMTPR
+2291 PR
-2296 VHQADAVWRTINEKS
+2296 VHQANAVWRTINEKS

-2324 TMQAAGLELRRMG
+2324 TMQAAGMELKKMG
-2337 LANKIVYCVPKNVVR
+2337 LANKIVYTVPKNVVK
-2352 QFEREFYQVCPSA
+2352 QFEEDFYKICPTA
-2365 KILVLDSSTLPDN
+2365 NLLVLDSTTLPDDVK
-2378 ITSIHYDV
+2378 SVEFDV
-2386 KPKMELREDRNG
+2386 KPVMVKNDRG
-2398 KKKLVA
+2398 KLVQE
-2404 VKDADGVPIFE
+2404 KDADGIPVFKKVP
-2415 KVKVS
+2415 VS
-2420 DEEAKKREVRLAKR
+2420 KEEAEKRRVLVAKR
-2434 NAALNQILTHDWDA
+2434 NATLNKILTHDWDG
-2448 IIMSHET
+2448 IIMSHQT
-2455 FQRLPMSDEYMMQ
+2455 FERLPLSDDYI
-2468 FRTEELEK
+2468 EK
-2476 YKRALAEEQAEERQA
+2476 FLNEQIAQYRRALEAEQIANGGR
-2491 GKKSKSLKNIQEKIA
+2491 GKKSRSLKDIQDA
-2506 KLEGKLNALI
+2506 LSKLEGKLKELI
-2516 AKKQAKD
+2516 ANKEARD
-2523 FESPSLE
+2523 FASPSFES
-2530 DLGID
+2530 LGID
-2535 QLFVDE
+2535 QIFVDE
-2541 ADTFKNLEVMTKY
+2541 ADLFKNLQTQTKL
-2554 GQVKGISESA
+2554 GQVKGVSTSA
-2564 ADRSFDMLMK
+2564 SGRSFDMFMK
-2574 TRYLLHSPNA
+2574 SQYLLHSPSA

-2594 ISNSVV
+2594 ISNSVT

-2605 CRYLNDDSLKRL
+2605 CRYLANDELAKL
-2617 GVDSFDQFAKM
+2617 GIDSFDQFAKT
-2628 FIDIGQTEVPAQDGS
+2628 FIDIGQGEVPKQDGS
-2643 GYEYKTAVRGLRN
+2643 GYEYKNMVLGLKN
-2656 APECINLFKEF
+2656 APECLKIFRSF
-2667 ADVKMVED
+2667 ADVQMAQD
-2675 LPYIAAARPKA
+2675 LPEITKKRPTAHRITTVVK
-2686 KRVAVAIE
+2686 E
-2694 ESAWNK
+2694 TAWIR
-2700 RFKKDIRARVAAIK
+2700 RFKKEIRARAAAIR
-2714 SSGRKDPPMIN
+2714 SSSRREPPMIN
-2725 SKSKESKAHFA
+2725 SRSKKSKEQFA
-2736 KTGEYLQV
+2736 KTGEYIQV

-2749 LVANDLKKASLTPF
+2749 VLANDFKTATLAPF
-2763 TVDDSL
+2763 LIDSSL
-2769 TGVEGYGKIWA
+2769 TGEEGYGKVWK
-2780 CADKIYKE
+2780 CADNVYSE
-2788 WKDSSDRHGAQLV
+2788 WKNSAGRRGAQLV
-2801 FCDQSIPDR
+2801 FCDLSTPTSDGT
-2810 SINDPNAYDALKSRL
+2810 PNVYDALKSRL
-2825 IELGIPESDIA
+2825 MALGIPESDIA
-2836 FVQDAKTDKA
+2836 FVQDAKTD
-2846 QAALFEAVNE
+2846 AARQELFTKVDNGEI
-2856 GRVRVLIGST
+2856 RILIGST
-2866 QKMGAG
+2866 TKMGAG

-2894 EQREGRILRQGNEN
+2894 EQREGRIIRQGNEN
-2908 KEVRIYNYVTKG
+2908 KDVNIYNYVAEG
-2920 TYDEN
+2920 TYDAN
-2925 LWDTVNTKKNVINQ
+2925 LWDLVRSKADTITQI
-2939 LMIGDKST
+2939 MRGDAST
-2947 RNADTSDVD
+2947 RDADTEVVD
-2956 GDNFE
+2956 SNNFE
-2961 ALIELANADPDTKR
+2961 QLAELANADPDQKR
-2975 YRQVMSQLT
+2975 YLQVGKELR
-2984 ELESAKTTFEKSQEL
+2984 ELEAAKSAFDKSQETAKLIL
-2999 SKRVLVTAPDL
+2999 SSYPEQVEAGKA
-3010 IDKFKTAIESV
+3010 AIKNVEADIETVS
-3021 KDDMATLEKTSSAKF
+3021 KTSASDF
-3036 SMKIGQAVYENKI
+3036 SITIGESNYSNRN
-3049 EANKAFSKEKEHV
+3049 EANEAFAKEKERI
-3062 AKEFAKIA
+3062 AKEYAKILYRY
-3070 HKYGA
+3070 KGA
-3075 DNAKFKDV
+3075 DPKLKDTKV
-3083 KIASARGLDIYVSG
+3083 GMIRGLDIYVSG
-3097 NNPSFKAGFASEA
+3097 NNPYFKASKESSSLAVYIKGEEA
-3110 LTVYAKGKDSY
+3110 Y
-3121 GAATPTAIGVW
+3121 GVATPSAVGVW
-3132 NAMQTQP
+3132 NSAQTQP
-3139 AAKLKGYE
+3139 PAKLKGL
-3147 TELKKNESEL
+3147 TVSVKQK
-3157 AEAKE
+3157 EADIEEARKAQNATFDGDAKITALQKE
-3162 SQGDT
+3162 Y
-3167 FKDDEKIKSLREEQE
+3167 E
-3182 ELRKKIEEKA
+3182 ELRTRIDKKA
-3192 KRQRELDSIE
+3192 QQQRERDNARPVEIE
-3202 PTPITLYEST
+3202 LYERDPFSD
-3212 SFGSYDLDVDDPD
+3212 YDFDSDDPD
-3225 IYEIENNIRDGLVLS
+3225 VYTINMNIVEGLKKS
-3240 MRENNTDTGTVSF
+3240 MRESGADTGTVSF

-3292 LYEAIESPNN
+3292 LYEAIESQEETKYSLSQG
-3302 GKSAT
+3302 GK
-3307 VRTDDGKELEVS
+3307 R
-3319 YRIVPAETLIASNT
+3319 
-3333 ADFGKNENYP
+3333 
-3343 EKLQPRDRDRV
+3343 
-3354 SMKEQVDDMARNLRP
+3354 
-3369 EDLAESRSVNQG
+3369 
-3381 APLVNQDNVVE
+3381 
-3392 NGNGRTMAI
+3392 
-3401 TRAYTTDGDAY
+3401 
-3412 KASSQKYKQYL
+3412 
-3423 VKHAEEYGYTREEVE
+3423 
-3438 AMQNPVLIRQ
+3438 
-3448 RDASSDSLQDSIIH
+3448 
-3462 STEGGMK
+3462 
-3469 MSASQQAKVDAE
+3469 
-3481 KISPKT
+3481 ISP
-3487 LSLYDYDGTGD
+3487 
-3498 LTKRSNDDF
+3498 
-3507 VVSALNEI
+3507 
-3515 TDKSDRDVV
+3515 
-3524 FNKDG
+3524 
-3529 TPSKAGIERVKSALA
+3529 
-3544 AYAYGDNSL
+3544 
-3553 LEKISESTD
+3553 
-3562 TEDQNIVKA
+3562 
-3571 FSAAAPRVAAIKA
+3571 
-3584 KLDKG
+3584 
-3589 GTSKDYDLSSLLSD
+3589 
-3603 VLDFYFK
+3603 
-3610 CKNSGKSIKFALNET
+3610 
-3625 NLFGDDSWLA
+3625 
-3635 SVGGKNL
+3635 
-3642 ARFIA
+3642 
-3647 DNTRRPKAIADAI
+3647 
-3660 VRMTKYIDGANEPSD
+3660 
-3675 ALFSGTKMGIDEI
+3675 
-3688 VRTSIGLNASKFI
+3688 
-3701 PASKPSAQKYK
+3701 
-3712 HTIQPKENTWDS
+3712 
-3724 MPATQQKACIKLM
+3724 
-3737 DANGGHY
+3737 
-3744 DSKTK
+3744 
-3749 SFGFTD
+3749 
-3755 EKARDAALNVLEAYL
+3755 
-3770 SADSKASAK
+3770 
-3779 IAIVPEMNEEVKLT
+3779 
-3793 NVGWNGSPGDFSKFD
+3793 
-3808 LAFVG
+3808 
-3813 SGEGSAAHGWGI
+3813 
-3825 YFAMDKPYRDNP
+3825 
-3837 DFGREVAE
+3837 
-3845 RYKKQYGGENGH
+3845 
-3857 VYKAAIPSDEYLL
+3857 
-3870 DERAKISD
+3870 
-3878 QPKRVQNAV
+3878 
-3887 LEVAE
+3887 
-3892 TLQKK
+3892 
-3897 TSVWRFED
+3897 
-3905 GIKKVVQYLKD
+3905 
-3916 ENYDLGNENGD
+3916 
-3927 AEQAK
+3927 
-3932 IDQAL
+3932 
-3937 ERVARDFYANSNSA
+3937 
-3951 SPQELKI
+3951 
-3958 SSADLKILRAAL
+3958 
-3970 KEQVRDQAE
+3970 
-3979 TSAFSSKNL
+3979 
-3988 SERDM
+3988 
-3993 DQAAKEILYN
+3993 
-4003 FLSASRRNQF
+4003 
-4013 RTLDAL
+4013 
-4019 AANIMA
+4019 
-4025 EDDSVFKNITS
+4025 
-4036 QDLLNK
+4036 
-4042 AGEIAG
+4042 
-4048 TALREKQIDLGGAR
+4048 
-4062 EILNVMKQAA
+4062 
-4072 EHPIDA
+4072 
-4078 NERDVAEGITKAYTD
+4078 
-4093 YGIDRATAEKIAR
+4093 
-4106 RQAAQFFS
+4106 
-4114 ALRESRAKPIK
+4114 
-4125 EILAPLTGYDVQQMF
+4125 
-4140 QTAIAK
+4140 
-4146 QQLEPSEPVD
+4146 
-4156 KAVSMLL
+4156 
-4163 KGAGLKGYKYEG
+4163 
-4175 ATDGHCVVV
+4175 
-4184 FDNDA
+4184 
-4189 MKIINKFSVKTPY
+4189 
-4202 QKMVEN
+4202 
-4208 ITPIA
+4208 
-4213 SDDLTA
+4213 
-4219 REKAIV
+4219 
-4225 DFAKKMGLQVQFFEG
+4225 
-4240 DPNLHGFHADGTNVA
+4240 
-4255 FLNRRSAMDLN
+4255 
-4266 QTFWHEAFH
+4266 
-4275 WMRESNPDLYNQM
+4275 
-4288 VKEVFGGEV
+4288 
-4297 SEKQLADYAVSIGRT
+4297 
-4312 DMSKELAIEEML
+4312 EEMT
-4324 ADAMWDA
+4324 
-4331 GKRGSFFEKL
+4331 R
-4341 GIEHPSLCAKIIKWI
+4341 
-4356 KNLYEDFKAHFHNP
+4356 
-4370 QAGLTNTQI
+4370 
-4379 KRMSNTLSKIA
+4379 
-4390 EKLVDGDGNK
+4390 
-4400 LFSVDEKGNIKETAA
+4400 
-4415 GKRAVS
+4415 
-4421 DRAKVEAERDGSN
+4421 
-4434 QKYRVTNKALSG
+4434 
-4446 NDQMQ
+4446 
-4451 VTELT
+4451 
-4456 GDIKD
+4456 
-4461 ERLGERVARVCK
+4461 
-4473 MLEGCSFAVSK
+4473 
-4484 DGIQLYFKS
+4484 
-4493 NKDLDHFA
+4493 
-4501 AGNKGKRN
+4501 
-4509 KEARLYTISSEENV
+4509 
-4523 KNVIENSVYVE
+4523 
-4534 EERNIHNPNSKTH
+4534 
-4547 FVQFYSVVKS
+4547 
-4557 GNNFIR
+4557 
-4563 MKISAKKLVDGTF
+4563 
-4576 DVQKASLY
+4576 
-4584 NIATAGSILHKKIK
+4584 
-4598 KLTQPAMNES
+4598 
-4608 MDNLRPR
+4608 
-4615 VSSLTVSVADMLDGV
+4615 
-4630 NDRGGNP
+4630 
-4637 YVVNGKL
+4637 
-4644 QHENGVIATKN
+4644 
-4655 MLSSGPVTHRS
+4655 
-4666 AEDLKAQT
+4666 QT
-4674 LSVFPNAQNIETHDN
+4674 LSVFPNAQNIEAHDN

-4722 GTLKGNEKASG
+4722 GTLTGNEKASG
-4733 KIEMAD
+4733 KIEMVD

-4748 DSPDET
+4748 DSPGET

-4766 LTDRERNAL
+4766 LTDRERSAL
-4775 LRAYGSEEGAAEGM
+4775 LRTYGSEEGAAEGM

-4945 ELRGRWTHNFAGAIK
+4945 ELRGKWTHNFAGAIK

-5060 DGETVFQVS
+5060 DGEPVFQVS

-5084 EELSALS
+5084 KELSALS

-5096 YIKARNQMDDGSFK
+5096 YIKAREQMDDGSFK

-5177 IAPKEFS
+5177 ITPKEFS
-5184 SEGEIEN
+5184 SEGEVEN

-5231 YYGAKK
+5231 YYGAKR

-5381 PNAADKKILVASGVS
+5381 PNAMDKKILVASGVS

-5432 PFTLAEKTI
+5432 PFTFAEKTI

-5450 YKAIEDGL
+5450 YKAIGEGL

-5503 KYGVKEMEVISDFLP
+5503 KYGIKEMEVISDFLP
-5518 VLGNTTTKQKLE
+5518 ILGNTTTKQKLE

-5577 NADRK
+5577 NPDRK

-5669 DYDTKDRI
+5669 DYDTRDRI

-5694 QGIVYNYKEQKKND
+5694 QSIVYNYKEQKKND

-5738 KALKDDKKSTR
+5738 KALKDDKKFTR
-5749 VERSQVG
+5749 VERSQSG

>member
-55 SIPAMAARTRPVV
+55 SIPAMAARTRPAV

-111 GVKAAK
+111 GIKAAK

-128 VDESQLSYPKKI
+128 VDESQLSYPKRI
-140 GGMILENAPLMAAQL
+140 GGMIVENAPLMAAQL
-155 GASIINPALGVAL
+155 AAGIVNPALGVGL

-305 DSAGVDNGNGDT
+305 DSADVDNGNGDT
-317 PSSSPAIHAM
+317 PSPSPAIHAM

-386 FAEETGGDPNDL
+386 FAEETGDDPNDL

-430 RLADQFYERSEG
+430 RLADKFYERSEG

-450 ATNAQTIY
+450 ATNSQTIY

-464 GANPNTVFN
+464 GADPNVVYN
-473 GGKTGGSSVP
+473 GGKMGGSSVP

-508 KLNAIRKTIQ
+508 KLNAIRKAIQ

-532 GWGENASES
+532 GWGENAPET

-546 ESVAQENVQAGN
+546 ESVTQENVQAGN
-558 SDASKPVNSSSS
+558 SGASKPINSSSS

-591 KSQAGNGE
+591 KPQAGNGE

-612 NEGANLPVAPGA
+612 NEDANLPVAPGA

-643 PASPTL
+643 PASPAL

-774 VPGTDSNVKSNISG
+774 VPGTDSNVKSNISE

-811 NAKPEQSKPSESKD
+811 NAKPEQSKSSESKD
-825 RKTSEGK
+825 SKTPEGK

-841 ETPSSDKKEAQP
+841 ETPSSGKKEEP
-853 KSEQQK
+853 HNEKGSEQQPTLAN
-859 QGNDVV
+859 GYTTESGRLLSES
-865 AVNDAADQDARDA
+865 DARDFIVKPDGSKEFGHFGKEIEDA
-878 AKTSK
+878 TRGKVLAKGIRLQVGFSRVANGKETGFGIIHIKKRESQLKKLGYNNAEEYILDIINNFSIIYDLGGGRIKLASVGSKFNVMPLDLELKGDGNGYYTVVTAIPKNTKRMQKEAGKKIFDRSASPSSTTGNGAVQDGGNRKNAGSIPQSATEKSNLPASTNNIDETSK
-883 EIGAIDAKVSGKA
+883 NVNNKPDLDLTTGKS
-896 KTYLR
+896 
-901 VINKCLIQHR
+901 V
-911 AGGSTSAE
+911 
-919 TIDRIHEILRGK
+919 
-931 LFAKLPEPVKAKL
+931 
-944 NEYAEKKIEEL
+944 
-955 KAFDKAHPFAE
+955 
-966 KEATRY
+966 EA
-972 EDSRFDDAKDT
+972 SK
-983 IDHIV
+983 
-988 DELNSGTITLD
+988 G
-999 EAIEHANKIAG
+999 
-1010 ELEDMAFADT
+1010 
-1020 GTPVS
+1020 
-1025 HAADRVR
+1025 
-1032 DYFNQKIGNEPTEA
+1032 
-1046 PKTEQPKAEEEPK
+1046 
-1059 NGEPTKPEMQD
+1059 
-1070 TESAT
+1070 
-1075 PKEEEPSVPKETV
+1075 EEPSTPKETV
-1088 FGSVEDADKDLEAAF
+1088 FGSVEDADKDLEKAF
-1103 GLKPVSNTEQ
+1103 GLKPVANTEQ
-1113 EAKKAKPSKEEIHRK
+1113 TVKKAAQEAAGAKPSKDEIHRK
-1128 HKLVDDSDEA
+1128 HRLVDDSDEA

-1152 LNAGFNPTILVPV
+1152 LNAGFDPTILVPV

-1192 SKGVKQKDIE
+1192 AKGVKQKDIE

-1224 QKLVVALKAVGA
+1224 KKLVVALKAVGA

-1279 NKGKVAEPA
+1279 NKGKDAEPA

-1295 TADRSGTDL
+1295 VADKSGTDL

-1328 DTVSKIFDGGDKS
+1328 DTVAKIFDGGDKS
-1341 VNNPQENDTIE
+1341 VDNPQENDTIE

-1379 VGRSRKSG
+1379 VGGPGKSG
-1387 TGGKGEQRT
+1387 TSGKGEQRT

-1411 RGPDVESAE
+1411 RGPDAESAE
-1420 PKNKGTGEGRELGR
+1420 PKNKGTGGSRKLGR
-1434 GQAEDGTRMERAN
+1434 GQTEDGTRMERAN

-1454 GTKKPVISPKAD
+1454 GTKKPVISTKAD

-1576 FYTPPFVISRMWEL
+1576 FYTPPFVIGRMWEL

-1659 RGNGFYDLAITNV
+1659 RGNDFYDLAITNV
-1672 PFSNNVKASVPAMR
+1672 PFSNSVKASVPAMR

-1867 KINTPSHVKELVDA
+1867 KINTPSHVKELADA

-1906 GERKLKPFA
+1906 GEKKLKPFA

-1932 NDVLAKQVDPDV
+1932 NDVLAKQVDPDI

-1982 PISGRLLA
+1982 PIAGRLLA

-2055 ENAIIKELGGKL
+2055 ENAIIKELGDKL

-2111 KDVIPA
+2111 KAVIPA

-2291 NMTPR
+2291 DMTPQ
-2296 VHQADAVWRTINEKS
+2296 VHQADAVWRTINEKA

-2420 DEEAKKREVRLAKR
+2420 DEEAKKREVRLSKR

-2530 DLGID
+2530 DLWID

-2749 LVANDLKKASLTPF
+2749 LVANDLKKASLAPF

-2810 SINDPNAYDALKSRL
+2810 SSNDPNVYDALKSRL
-2825 IELGIPESDIA
+2825 IELGIPESNIA

-2872 TNMQHKLVALHH
+2872 TNMQQKLVALHH

-2999 SKRVLVTAPDL
+2999 SKRVLATAPEL

-3070 HKYGA
+3070 HKYGV

-3212 SFGSYDLDVDDPD
+3212 SFGSYDLDADDPD

-3284 ASQKDLND
+3284 ASKKDLND
-3292 LYEAIESPNN
+3292 LYEAIESQEETKYSLSQG
-3302 GKSAT
+3302 GK
-3307 VRTDDGKELEVS
+3307 R
-3319 YRIVPAETLIASNT
+3319 
-3333 ADFGKNENYP
+3333 
-3343 EKLQPRDRDRV
+3343 
-3354 SMKEQVDDMARNLRP
+3354 
-3369 EDLAESRSVNQG
+3369 
-3381 APLVNQDNVVE
+3381 
-3392 NGNGRTMAI
+3392 
-3401 TRAYTTDGDAY
+3401 
-3412 KASSQKYKQYL
+3412 
-3423 VKHAEEYGYTREEVE
+3423 
-3438 AMQNPVLIRQ
+3438 
-3448 RDASSDSLQDSIIH
+3448 
-3462 STEGGMK
+3462 
-3469 MSASQQAKVDAE
+3469 
-3481 KISPKT
+3481 ISP
-3487 LSLYDYDGTGD
+3487 
-3498 LTKRSNDDF
+3498 
-3507 VVSALNEI
+3507 E
-3515 TDKSDRDVV
+3515 
-3524 FNKDG
+3524 
-3529 TPSKAGIERVKSALA
+3529 E
-3544 AYAYGDNSL
+3544 
-3553 LEKISESTD
+3553 
-3562 TEDQNIVKA
+3562 
-3571 FSAAAPRVAAIKA
+3571 
-3584 KLDKG
+3584 
-3589 GTSKDYDLSSLLSD
+3589 
-3603 VLDFYFK
+3603 
-3610 CKNSGKSIKFALNET
+3610 
-3625 NLFGDDSWLA
+3625 
-3635 SVGGKNL
+3635 
-3642 ARFIA
+3642 
-3647 DNTRRPKAIADAI
+3647 
-3660 VRMTKYIDGANEPSD
+3660 MTK
-3675 ALFSGTKMGIDEI
+3675 
-3688 VRTSIGLNASKFI
+3688 
-3701 PASKPSAQKYK
+3701 
-3712 HTIQPKENTWDS
+3712 
-3724 MPATQQKACIKLM
+3724 
-3737 DANGGHY
+3737 
-3744 DSKTK
+3744 
-3749 SFGFTD
+3749 
-3755 EKARDAALNVLEAYL
+3755 
-3770 SADSKASAK
+3770 
-3779 IAIVPEMNEEVKLT
+3779 
-3793 NVGWNGSPGDFSKFD
+3793 
-3808 LAFVG
+3808 
-3813 SGEGSAAHGWGI
+3813 
-3825 YFAMDKPYRDNP
+3825 
-3837 DFGREVAE
+3837 
-3845 RYKKQYGGENGH
+3845 
-3857 VYKAAIPSDEYLL
+3857 
-3870 DERAKISD
+3870 
-3878 QPKRVQNAV
+3878 
-3887 LEVAE
+3887 
-3892 TLQKK
+3892 
-3897 TSVWRFED
+3897 
-3905 GIKKVVQYLKD
+3905 
-3916 ENYDLGNENGD
+3916 
-3927 AEQAK
+3927 
-3932 IDQAL
+3932 
-3937 ERVARDFYANSNSA
+3937 
-3951 SPQELKI
+3951 
-3958 SSADLKILRAAL
+3958 
-3970 KEQVRDQAE
+3970 
-3979 TSAFSSKNL
+3979 
-3988 SERDM
+3988 
-3993 DQAAKEILYN
+3993 
-4003 FLSASRRNQF
+4003 
-4013 RTLDAL
+4013 
-4019 AANIMA
+4019 
-4025 EDDSVFKNITS
+4025 
-4036 QDLLNK
+4036 
-4042 AGEIAG
+4042 
-4048 TALREKQIDLGGAR
+4048 
-4062 EILNVMKQAA
+4062 
-4072 EHPIDA
+4072 
-4078 NERDVAEGITKAYTD
+4078 
-4093 YGIDRATAEKIAR
+4093 
-4106 RQAAQFFS
+4106 
-4114 ALRESRAKPIK
+4114 
-4125 EILAPLTGYDVQQMF
+4125 
-4140 QTAIAK
+4140 
-4146 QQLEPSEPVD
+4146 
-4156 KAVSMLL
+4156 
-4163 KGAGLKGYKYEG
+4163 
-4175 ATDGHCVVV
+4175 
-4184 FDNDA
+4184 
-4189 MKIINKFSVKTPY
+4189 
-4202 QKMVEN
+4202 
-4208 ITPIA
+4208 
-4213 SDDLTA
+4213 
-4219 REKAIV
+4219 
-4225 DFAKKMGLQVQFFEG
+4225 
-4240 DPNLHGFHADGTNVA
+4240 
-4255 FLNRRSAMDLN
+4255 
-4266 QTFWHEAFH
+4266 
-4275 WMRESNPDLYNQM
+4275 
-4288 VKEVFGGEV
+4288 
-4297 SEKQLADYAVSIGRT
+4297 
-4312 DMSKELAIEEML
+4312 
-4324 ADAMWDA
+4324 
-4331 GKRGSFFEKL
+4331 
-4341 GIEHPSLCAKIIKWI
+4341 
-4356 KNLYEDFKAHFHNP
+4356 
-4370 QAGLTNTQI
+4370 
-4379 KRMSNTLSKIA
+4379 
-4390 EKLVDGDGNK
+4390 
-4400 LFSVDEKGNIKETAA
+4400 
-4415 GKRAVS
+4415 
-4421 DRAKVEAERDGSN
+4421 
-4434 QKYRVTNKALSG
+4434 
-4446 NDQMQ
+4446 
-4451 VTELT
+4451 
-4456 GDIKD
+4456 
-4461 ERLGERVARVCK
+4461 
-4473 MLEGCSFAVSK
+4473 
-4484 DGIQLYFKS
+4484 
-4493 NKDLDHFA
+4493 
-4501 AGNKGKRN
+4501 
-4509 KEARLYTISSEENV
+4509 
-4523 KNVIENSVYVE
+4523 
-4534 EERNIHNPNSKTH
+4534 
-4547 FVQFYSVVKS
+4547 
-4557 GNNFIR
+4557 
-4563 MKISAKKLVDGTF
+4563 
-4576 DVQKASLY
+4576 
-4584 NIATAGSILHKKIK
+4584 
-4598 KLTQPAMNES
+4598 
-4608 MDNLRPR
+4608 
-4615 VSSLTVSVADMLDGV
+4615 
-4630 NDRGGNP
+4630 
-4637 YVVNGKL
+4637 
-4644 QHENGVIATKN
+4644 
-4655 MLSSGPVTHRS
+4655 
-4666 AEDLKAQT
+4666 QT

-4722 GTLKGNEKASG
+4722 GTLTGNEKASG
-4733 KIEMAD
+4733 KIEMVD

-4835 GEMWERGNENNTAAR
+4835 GEMWERSNGNNTAAR

-5078 HSVMTS
+5078 HSVVTS

-5096 YIKARNQMDDGSFK
+5096 YIKAREQMDDGSFK

-5142 ADGNVKSKVVGSADT
+5142 ADGNAKSKVVGSADT

-5184 SEGEIEN
+5184 SEGEVEN
-5191 PLLLGDMDYFKLME
+5191 PLLLGDMDCFKLME

-5231 YYGAKK
+5231 YYGAKR

-5381 PNAADKKILVASGVS
+5381 PNATDKKILVASGVS

-5406 GHITAEGTALSKA
+5406 GHITAEGTALSKV

-5450 YKAIEDGL
+5450 YKAIGDGL

-5631 AVLNGDANGAMKAVS
+5631 AVLNGDTNGAMKAIS
-5646 PALGN
+5646 PAAGN
-5651 VYGAVAGYNTD
+5651 IYGAVAGYNTD

-5669 DYDTKDRI
+5669 DYDTGDRI
-5677 VRGLGFRT
+5677 ARGLGFRT
-5685 VKEANATDA
+5685 VREANATDA
-5694 QGIVYNYKEQKKND
+5694 QNIVYNYKEQKKND

-5716 LKDPSSSNRQK
+5716 LKNPSSSNRQK

-5749 VERSQVG
+5749 VERSQSG

>member
-111 GVKAAK
+111 GIKAAK

-354 NTTDISTT
+354 NTTDISPT
-362 AENPES
+362 AKNPNS
-368 GAYGIGQWTGPRK
+368 GSYGIGQWLGSRQDD
-381 AELMA
+381 LMA
-386 FAEETGGDPNDL
+386 FAEETGGDPSDL

-430 RLADQFYERSEG
+430 RLADKFYERSEG
-442 TDKIRNQK
+442 TDEIRNQK
-450 ATNAQTIY
+450 AANAQKIY
-458 DMFMNG
+458 DIFMNG
-464 GANPNTVFN
+464 GADSNVVYS
-473 GGKTGGSSVP
+473 GGKRGGSSVP

-508 KLNAIRKTIQ
+508 KLNAVRKAIQ
-518 GKNKKAQEELAAQY
+518 DKNKKAQEELAAQY
-532 GWGENASES
+532 GWSASSPETAQGASEP
-541 AQDAS
+541 ATQGNTQ
-546 ESVAQENVQAGN
+546 SVADNAATGQMAQSVTYPMAIPQGRGNSISGTKPIKSDRGMYQPSGRVEGGNKSVYTPKKPKGMQYTPQGNVQAGSN
-558 SDASKPVNSSSS
+558 EGGMTAVQPNVAPVIPAPSSIKEPASNASTSLPSAEPQIYTPRKVNGIADRQRRDRQARGNTVS
-570 AGNINKKPEQSTV
+570 AAAQDRINKALKNS
-583 TATPTVEG
+583 
-591 KSQAGNGE
+591 
-599 ENKLSTVRTGSPR
+599 R
-612 NEGANLPVAPGA
+612 
-624 QTSTGAKSP
+624 
-633 VAPSM
+633 
-638 QSTPL
+638 
-643 PASPTL
+643 L
-649 RLPPANAAAVKK
+649 R
-661 ENNAQVP
+661 QV
-668 QAKIEKARSNQKL
+668 
-681 KELVKQAFVDGDKDA
+681 VKQAFVDGDKDA
-696 LARLGA
+696 LNRLGA
-702 MQINPDIL
+702 MQINQDVL
-710 EAVKNDVLSA
+710 QAVKNDVLNEYHKTEPVVPPKVIPAQEPYTPRYGSRDEA
-720 HQSPLTLPAAPAPAR
+720 MRLPYERNNENTRGDIAIGGGDGVISSQRASTPREAVHLDNKARKNREANENRAYDIGEAPSPKEQKKAAIARARQEKRDAKNTYFNKYEPAPYATRYANRDKVMQGFRNINENMSGNEAR
-735 GTTLGTAAPIAL
+735 KDRVTGITSSGNNGDASNQNR
-747 PPVKATAP
+747 
-755 TTATVAA
+755 A
-762 GKPTPA
+762 GSRDMSAYKSPNRLSVSMPSRDRQGIGEDMRNRQQNRNAYEPDTKSRLEKPTIFA
-768 STEGES
+768 
-774 VPGTDSNVKSNISG
+774 
-788 KENNHENTE
+788 KENTNENYKE
-797 KNQPVHHPEENKND
+797 NQQVHRSEENKND
-811 NAKPEQSKPSESKD
+811 NAKPKQSKPSESKD
-825 RKTSEGK
+825 SKTPEGK

-841 ETPSSDKKEAQP
+841 ETPSSGKKEEP
-853 KSEQQK
+853 HNEKGSEQQPTLAN
-859 QGNDVV
+859 GYTTESGRLLSES
-865 AVNDAADQDARDA
+865 DARDFIV
-878 AKTSK
+878 KPDGSK
-883 EIGAIDAKVSGKA
+883 EFGHFGKEIEDA
-896 KTYLR
+896 T
-901 VINKCLIQHR
+901 
-911 AGGSTSAE
+911 
-919 TIDRIHEILRGK
+919 RGK
-931 LFAKLPEPVKAKL
+931 VLAKGIRLQVGFSRVANGKETGFGIIHIKKRESQLKKL
-944 NEYAEKKIEEL
+944 GYNNAEEYILDIINNFSIIYDLGGGRIKLASVGSKFNVMPLDLELKGDGNGYYTVVTAIPKNTKRMQKEAGKKI
-955 KAFDKAHPFAE
+955 FDRSASPSSTTGNGAVQDGGNRKNAGSIPQSATE
-966 KEATRY
+966 KSNLPASTNNIDETLRNVNNKPDLDLTTGKSVEA
-972 EDSRFDDAKDT
+972 SK
-983 IDHIV
+983 
-988 DELNSGTITLD
+988 G
-999 EAIEHANKIAG
+999 
-1010 ELEDMAFADT
+1010 
-1020 GTPVS
+1020 
-1025 HAADRVR
+1025 
-1032 DYFNQKIGNEPTEA
+1032 
-1046 PKTEQPKAEEEPK
+1046 
-1059 NGEPTKPEMQD
+1059 GEPST
-1070 TESAT
+1070 
-1075 PKEEEPSVPKETV
+1075 PKETV
-1088 FGSVEDADKDLEAAF
+1088 FGSVEDADKDLEKAF
-1103 GLKPVSNTEQ
+1103 GLKPIANTEQ
-1113 EAKKAKPSKEEIHRK
+1113 TVKKAAQEATGAKPSKDEIHRK
-1128 HKLVDDSDEA
+1128 HRLVDDSDEA

-1152 LNAGFNPTILVPV
+1152 LNAGFDPTILVPV

-1192 SKGVKQKDIE
+1192 AKGVKQKDIE

-1224 QKLVVALKAVGA
+1224 KKLVVALKAVGA

-1270 AFRGVQAYF
+1270 SFRGVETYF

-1328 DTVSKIFDGGDKS
+1328 DMVSKIFDGGDKS
-1341 VNNPQENDTIE
+1341 VDSPQENDTIE

-1379 VGRSRKSG
+1379 VGGPGKSS

-1411 RGPDVESAE
+1411 RGPDAESAE
-1420 PKNKGTGEGRELGR
+1420 PKNKGTGGSRELGR

-1486 DYIAKPVPPDAKG
+1486 DYIEKPVPPDAKG

-1576 FYTPPFVISRMWEL
+1576 FYTPPFVIGRMWEL

-1659 RGNGFYDLAITNV
+1659 RGNDFYDLAITNV
-1672 PFSNNVKASVPAMR
+1672 PFSNSVKASVPAMR

-1708 KVRPGG
+1708 KVRPDG

-1867 KINTPSHVKELVDA
+1867 KINTPSHVKELADA

-1906 GERKLKPFA
+1906 GEKKLKPFA

-1932 NDVLAKQVDPDV
+1932 NDVLAKQVDPDI

-1982 PISGRLLA
+1982 PIAGRLLA

-2055 ENAIIKELGGKL
+2055 EDAIIKELGDRL

-2111 KDVIPA
+2111 KAVIPA

-2149 SAVVVR
+2149 NAVVVR

-2169 GYGRI
+2169 RYGRI

-2179 EKYEIARASYDDRD
+2179 EKYEIARVSYDDRD
-2193 NIGINTVIS
+2193 NVGINTVIS

-2291 NMTPR
+2291 DMTPR

-2420 DEEAKKREVRLAKR
+2420 DEEAKKREVRLSKR

-2530 DLGID
+2530 DLWID

-2749 LVANDLKKASLTPF
+2749 LVANDLKKASLAPF

-2810 SINDPNAYDALKSRL
+2810 SSNDPNVYDALKSRL
-2825 IELGIPESDIA
+2825 IELGIPESNIA

-2872 TNMQHKLVALHH
+2872 TNMQQKLVALHH

-2999 SKRVLVTAPDL
+2999 SKRVLATAPEL

-3070 HKYGA
+3070 HKYGV

-3212 SFGSYDLDVDDPD
+3212 SFGSYDLDADDPD

-3253 DKPGSWDK
+3253 DKPSSWDK

-3284 ASQKDLND
+3284 ASKKDLND
-3292 LYEAIESPNN
+3292 LYEAIESQEETKYSLSQG
-3302 GKSAT
+3302 GK
-3307 VRTDDGKELEVS
+3307 R
-3319 YRIVPAETLIASNT
+3319 
-3333 ADFGKNENYP
+3333 
-3343 EKLQPRDRDRV
+3343 
-3354 SMKEQVDDMARNLRP
+3354 
-3369 EDLAESRSVNQG
+3369 
-3381 APLVNQDNVVE
+3381 
-3392 NGNGRTMAI
+3392 
-3401 TRAYTTDGDAY
+3401 
-3412 KASSQKYKQYL
+3412 
-3423 VKHAEEYGYTREEVE
+3423 
-3438 AMQNPVLIRQ
+3438 
-3448 RDASSDSLQDSIIH
+3448 
-3462 STEGGMK
+3462 
-3469 MSASQQAKVDAE
+3469 
-3481 KISPKT
+3481 ISP
-3487 LSLYDYDGTGD
+3487 
-3498 LTKRSNDDF
+3498 
-3507 VVSALNEI
+3507 E
-3515 TDKSDRDVV
+3515 
-3524 FNKDG
+3524 
-3529 TPSKAGIERVKSALA
+3529 E
-3544 AYAYGDNSL
+3544 
-3553 LEKISESTD
+3553 
-3562 TEDQNIVKA
+3562 
-3571 FSAAAPRVAAIKA
+3571 
-3584 KLDKG
+3584 
-3589 GTSKDYDLSSLLSD
+3589 
-3603 VLDFYFK
+3603 
-3610 CKNSGKSIKFALNET
+3610 
-3625 NLFGDDSWLA
+3625 
-3635 SVGGKNL
+3635 
-3642 ARFIA
+3642 
-3647 DNTRRPKAIADAI
+3647 
-3660 VRMTKYIDGANEPSD
+3660 MTK
-3675 ALFSGTKMGIDEI
+3675 
-3688 VRTSIGLNASKFI
+3688 
-3701 PASKPSAQKYK
+3701 
-3712 HTIQPKENTWDS
+3712 
-3724 MPATQQKACIKLM
+3724 
-3737 DANGGHY
+3737 
-3744 DSKTK
+3744 
-3749 SFGFTD
+3749 
-3755 EKARDAALNVLEAYL
+3755 
-3770 SADSKASAK
+3770 
-3779 IAIVPEMNEEVKLT
+3779 
-3793 NVGWNGSPGDFSKFD
+3793 
-3808 LAFVG
+3808 
-3813 SGEGSAAHGWGI
+3813 
-3825 YFAMDKPYRDNP
+3825 
-3837 DFGREVAE
+3837 
-3845 RYKKQYGGENGH
+3845 
-3857 VYKAAIPSDEYLL
+3857 
-3870 DERAKISD
+3870 
-3878 QPKRVQNAV
+3878 
-3887 LEVAE
+3887 
-3892 TLQKK
+3892 
-3897 TSVWRFED
+3897 
-3905 GIKKVVQYLKD
+3905 
-3916 ENYDLGNENGD
+3916 
-3927 AEQAK
+3927 
-3932 IDQAL
+3932 
-3937 ERVARDFYANSNSA
+3937 
-3951 SPQELKI
+3951 
-3958 SSADLKILRAAL
+3958 
-3970 KEQVRDQAE
+3970 
-3979 TSAFSSKNL
+3979 
-3988 SERDM
+3988 
-3993 DQAAKEILYN
+3993 
-4003 FLSASRRNQF
+4003 
-4013 RTLDAL
+4013 
-4019 AANIMA
+4019 
-4025 EDDSVFKNITS
+4025 
-4036 QDLLNK
+4036 
-4042 AGEIAG
+4042 
-4048 TALREKQIDLGGAR
+4048 
-4062 EILNVMKQAA
+4062 
-4072 EHPIDA
+4072 
-4078 NERDVAEGITKAYTD
+4078 
-4093 YGIDRATAEKIAR
+4093 
-4106 RQAAQFFS
+4106 
-4114 ALRESRAKPIK
+4114 
-4125 EILAPLTGYDVQQMF
+4125 
-4140 QTAIAK
+4140 
-4146 QQLEPSEPVD
+4146 
-4156 KAVSMLL
+4156 
-4163 KGAGLKGYKYEG
+4163 
-4175 ATDGHCVVV
+4175 
-4184 FDNDA
+4184 
-4189 MKIINKFSVKTPY
+4189 
-4202 QKMVEN
+4202 
-4208 ITPIA
+4208 
-4213 SDDLTA
+4213 
-4219 REKAIV
+4219 
-4225 DFAKKMGLQVQFFEG
+4225 
-4240 DPNLHGFHADGTNVA
+4240 
-4255 FLNRRSAMDLN
+4255 
-4266 QTFWHEAFH
+4266 
-4275 WMRESNPDLYNQM
+4275 
-4288 VKEVFGGEV
+4288 
-4297 SEKQLADYAVSIGRT
+4297 
-4312 DMSKELAIEEML
+4312 
-4324 ADAMWDA
+4324 
-4331 GKRGSFFEKL
+4331 
-4341 GIEHPSLCAKIIKWI
+4341 
-4356 KNLYEDFKAHFHNP
+4356 
-4370 QAGLTNTQI
+4370 
-4379 KRMSNTLSKIA
+4379 
-4390 EKLVDGDGNK
+4390 
-4400 LFSVDEKGNIKETAA
+4400 
-4415 GKRAVS
+4415 
-4421 DRAKVEAERDGSN
+4421 
-4434 QKYRVTNKALSG
+4434 
-4446 NDQMQ
+4446 
-4451 VTELT
+4451 
-4456 GDIKD
+4456 
-4461 ERLGERVARVCK
+4461 
-4473 MLEGCSFAVSK
+4473 
-4484 DGIQLYFKS
+4484 
-4493 NKDLDHFA
+4493 
-4501 AGNKGKRN
+4501 
-4509 KEARLYTISSEENV
+4509 
-4523 KNVIENSVYVE
+4523 
-4534 EERNIHNPNSKTH
+4534 
-4547 FVQFYSVVKS
+4547 
-4557 GNNFIR
+4557 
-4563 MKISAKKLVDGTF
+4563 
-4576 DVQKASLY
+4576 
-4584 NIATAGSILHKKIK
+4584 
-4598 KLTQPAMNES
+4598 
-4608 MDNLRPR
+4608 
-4615 VSSLTVSVADMLDGV
+4615 
-4630 NDRGGNP
+4630 
-4637 YVVNGKL
+4637 
-4644 QHENGVIATKN
+4644 
-4655 MLSSGPVTHRS
+4655 
-4666 AEDLKAQT
+4666 QT

-4722 GTLKGNEKASG
+4722 GTLTGNEKASG
-4733 KIEMAD
+4733 KIEMVD

-4835 GEMWERGNENNTAAR
+4835 GEMWERSNGNNTAAR

-5078 HSVMTS
+5078 HSVVTS

-5096 YIKARNQMDDGSFK
+5096 YIKAREQMDDGSFK

-5142 ADGNVKSKVVGSADT
+5142 ADGNAKSKVVGSADT

-5184 SEGEIEN
+5184 SEGEVEN

-5231 YYGAKK
+5231 YYGAKR

-5381 PNAADKKILVASGVS
+5381 PNATDKKILVASGVS

-5406 GHITAEGTALSKA
+5406 GHITAEGTALSKV

-5450 YKAIEDGL
+5450 YKAIGDGL

-5625 TVQLAK
+5625 TVQLTK
-5631 AVLNGDANGAMKAVS
+5631 AVLNGDTNGAMKAIS
-5646 PALGN
+5646 PAAGN
-5651 VYGAVAGYNTD
+5651 IYGAVAGYNTD

-5669 DYDTKDRI
+5669 DYDTGDRI
-5677 VRGLGFRT
+5677 ARGLGFRT
-5685 VKEANATDA
+5685 VREANATDA
-5694 QGIVYNYKEQKKND
+5694 QNIVYNYKEQKKND

-5716 LKDPSSSNRQK
+5716 LKNPSSSNRQK

-5749 VERSQVG
+5749 VERSQSG

>member
-111 GVKAAK
+111 GIKAAK

-128 VDESQLSYPKKI
+128 VDESQLSYPKRI
-140 GGMILENAPLMAAQL
+140 GGMIVENAPLMAAQL
-155 GASIINPALGVAL
+155 AAGLANPALGVGL
-168 MAGSIAGDAYNDLT
+168 VAGSIAGDAYNDLT

-290 AINGKAQAP
+290 AINGKAQPDEA
-299 QQETGQ
+299 Q
-305 DSAGVDNGNGDT
+305 ADNGDA
-317 PSSSPAIHAM
+317 PSPSPAIHAM

-354 NTTDISTT
+354 NTTDISPT
-362 AENPES
+362 AKNPNS
-368 GAYGIGQWTGPRK
+368 GSYGIGQWLGSRQDD
-381 AELMA
+381 LMA
-386 FAEETGGDPNDL
+386 FAEETGGDPSDL

-442 TDKIRNQK
+442 TDEIRNQK
-450 ATNAQTIY
+450 AANAQKIY
-458 DMFMNG
+458 DIFMNG
-464 GANPNTVFN
+464 GADPNVVYN
-473 GGKTGGSSVP
+473 GGKRGGSSVP

-518 GKNKKAQEELAAQY
+518 GKNKKAQEELAAQN
-532 GWGENASES
+532 GWGENASET

-546 ESVAQENVQAGN
+546 ESVTQENVQAGN

-591 KSQAGNGE
+591 KLQAGNGE
-599 ENKLSTVRTGSPR
+599 EHKLSTVRTGSPR
-612 NEGANLPVAPGA
+612 NEDANLPVAPGA

-649 RLPPANAAAVKK
+649 RLPPANATVAQK

-696 LARLGA
+696 LARLDA

-720 HQSPLTLPAAPAPAR
+720 HQSPLTLPAVPVHAKGA
-735 GTTLGTAAPIAL
+735 TMGTAAPIAL

-755 TTATVAA
+755 TTSTVVA
-762 GKPTPA
+762 GKPTLTNA
-768 STEGES
+768 EGES
-774 VPGTDSNVKSNISG
+774 VPVTDSNAKSNISE

-797 KNQPVHHPEENKND
+797 KNQPVHHSEENKND
-811 NAKPEQSKPSESKD
+811 NAKPEQSKPSESKNS
-825 RKTSEGK
+825 KTPESK
-832 NPVKKAPPK
+832 NPVKNAPSK
-841 ETPSSDKKEAQP
+841 ETQSSRKKEALP
-853 KSEQQK
+853 
-859 QGNDVV
+859 
-865 AVNDAADQDARDA
+865 
-878 AKTSK
+878 
-883 EIGAIDAKVSGKA
+883 KA
-896 KTYLR
+896 K
-901 VINKCLIQHR
+901 
-911 AGGSTSAE
+911 
-919 TIDRIHEILRGK
+919 
-931 LFAKLPEPVKAKL
+931 
-944 NEYAEKKIEEL
+944 
-955 KAFDKAHPFAE
+955 
-966 KEATRY
+966 
-972 EDSRFDDAKDT
+972 
-983 IDHIV
+983 
-988 DELNSGTITLD
+988 
-999 EAIEHANKIAG
+999 
-1010 ELEDMAFADT
+1010 
-1020 GTPVS
+1020 
-1025 HAADRVR
+1025 
-1032 DYFNQKIGNEPTEA
+1032 
-1046 PKTEQPKAEEEPK
+1046 EEPK
-1059 NGEPTKPEMQD
+1059 KGEPTKPEVQD
-1070 TESAT
+1070 TESVT
-1075 PKEEEPSVPKETV
+1075 PKEKEPSAPKETV
-1088 FGSVEDADKDLEAAF
+1088 FGSVEDADKDLEATF
-1103 GLKPVSNTEQ
+1103 GLKPVADTEQ
-1113 EAKKAKPSKEEIHRK
+1113 EAKKAEEAKPSKEEIHK
-1128 HKLVDDSDEA
+1128 NHKLVDDSDEA
-1138 IQGYIDEFISKTRN
+1138 IQGYIDEFIRKTRN
-1152 LNAGFNPTILVPV
+1152 LNSGFDPTILVPV

-1192 SKGVKQKDIE
+1192 TKGVKKEEIE

-1224 QKLVVALKAVGA
+1224 KKLVVALKAVGA
-1236 RYESGLKTADAVK
+1236 RYESGLKTSDAVK
-1249 DDIRSKYGDKA
+1249 DDIRSKYGGKA
-1260 VSTLN
+1260 ASTLN

-1270 AFRGVQAYF
+1270 SFRGVQAYF
-1279 NKGKVAEPA
+1279 GDGENANP
-1288 KKSEPSN
+1288 EPSKVGDK
-1295 TADRSGTDL
+1295 TGADL
-1304 IDYAFNQGGIIR
+1304 IDYAFNQGGIINEEAV
-1316 KDVIQNM
+1316 KNLTPSQADAVL
-1323 SPEDV
+1323 
-1328 DTVSKIFDGGDKS
+1328 KIFNKTDDSAVDNADGNGTMKKDDSKG
-1341 VNNPQENDTIE
+1341 VPA
-1352 EGNSNVVS
+1352 
-1360 TKEDK
+1360 KEKD
-1365 DVRGRKSGSGRPVE
+1365 DVRGREQGSSRPVE
-1379 VGRSRKSG
+1379 VGEPGKSG
-1387 TGGKGEQRT
+1387 TGRKGEQRAT
-1396 TRGNSETPDRDGGRE
+1396 GGNSKEKAGNSGRE
-1411 RGPDVESAE
+1411 RGPDAESAE
-1420 PKNKGTGEGRELGR
+1420 PKNKGTGGSRELGR

-1466 KVETDIAKGKVKDA
+1466 KVETDIAKGNVKDA

-1672 PFSNNVKASVPAMR
+1672 PFSNSVKASVPAMR

-1727 KAGYDNALLRH
+1727 KAGYDNTLLRH

-1778 DTVDATN
+1778 DTVDTTN

-1791 TTIEANDDEGRHTYT
+1791 TTIEAKDDEGRHTYT

-1830 GSRNVEFH
+1830 GSKNVEFH

-1867 KINTPSHVKELVDA
+1867 KINTPSHVKELVEA
-1881 EDGQNVGDIIKGK
+1881 EDGQNVDDIVKGK
-1894 DGQWGQVVIDDN
+1894 DGQWGRVVVDDN
-1906 GERKLKPFA
+1906 GELKLKLFA

-1922 GTLKELSDSL
+1922 GAFKELGNSL
-1932 NDVLAKQVDPDV
+1932 NEVLEKQVDAEV
-1944 SEAALSKAREKLNK
+1944 SEEELAAARDKLNK
-1958 QYDSFVRK
+1958 QYDNFVKK
-1966 YGYINDKTNVR
+1966 YGHVNDLSNAR
-1977 QISGS
+1977 LFAGS
-1982 PISGRLLA
+1982 PTAGRVLA
-1990 LEQKYKAG
+1990 LEYKYKAG
-1998 TKGKEST
+1998 KKGQKST

-2012 TERTAYPAT
+2012 TKRTAYPTT
-2021 DDLNISTTSD
+2021 DDINISTISD
-2031 ALASSLRKFGFADI
+2031 ALASSLRKFGYVDT
-2045 KYMASVLGKS
+2045 KYMANALGKS
-2055 ENAIIKELGGKL
+2055 EDSVVRELGDRL
-2067 FKDPVSEQYVPRDEY
+2067 FKDPVSEQYVTRDEY

-2095 DAARSEPE
+2095 DAARTDPE
-2103 YARNVEAL
+2103 YERNVTEL
-2111 KDVIPA
+2111 KAVIPK
-2117 DIEVED
+2117 DIGISD
-2123 IEIPLGSPILSV
+2123 ISIELGSPILSV
-2135 EDTQAFID
+2135 EDTQAFVDHLAGQADAIE
-2143 DLLGEP
+2143 L
-2149 SAVVVR
+2149 R
-2155 YNPVTTYWEVTTTP
+2155 YNPVTSIWDVKKGVRYYTIPYQREVTM
-2169 GYGRI
+2169 YGIEAVTRDDDDI
-2174 SAQAH
+2174 
-2179 EKYEIARASYDDRD
+2179 KIVDVIRAM
-2193 NIGINTVIS
+2193 
-2202 KILNTGKI
+2202 LNGGVLG
-2210 ESSNFKVKDDDSE
+2210 ERGMFNVKDSDTE
-2223 TVRKARAA
+2223 EVRKARSQAA
-2231 AEVKAQ
+2231 AKVPILFK
-2237 TIVKDINEK
+2237 KINQE
-2246 LKEWIL
+2246 LKEWIVSNGD
-2252 KTPEV
+2252 V
-2257 KQRVGQSYNNKF
+2257 KNRVETSYNNRF
-2269 NAVVPRHYDG
+2269 NATVPRTYDG
-2279 SLLTFPWLNTAA
+2279 SLLTFSWIDDTSPIH
-2291 NMTPR
+2291 PR
-2296 VHQADAVWRTINEKS
+2296 VHQANAVWRTINEKS

-2324 TMQAAGLELRRMG
+2324 IMQAAGMELKKMG
-2337 LANKIVYCVPKNVVR
+2337 LANKIVYTVPKNVVK
-2352 QFEREFYQVCPSA
+2352 QFEEDFYKICPTA
-2365 KILVLDSSTLPDN
+2365 NLLVLDSTTLPDDVK
-2378 ITSIHYDV
+2378 SVEFDV
-2386 KPKMELREDRNG
+2386 KPVMVKNDRG
-2398 KKKLVA
+2398 KLVQE
-2404 VKDADGVPIFE
+2404 KDADGIPVFKKVP
-2415 KVKVS
+2415 VS
-2420 DEEAKKREVRLAKR
+2420 KEEAEKRRVLVAKR
-2434 NAALNQILTHDWDA
+2434 NATLNKILTHDWDG
-2448 IIMSHET
+2448 IIMSHQT
-2455 FQRLPMSDEYMMQ
+2455 FERLPLSDDY
-2468 FRTEELEK
+2468 TEKFLNEQIAQ
-2476 YKRALAEEQAEERQA
+2476 YRRALEAEQIANGGR
-2491 GKKSKSLKNIQEKIA
+2491 GKKSRSLKDIQDA
-2506 KLEGKLNALI
+2506 LSKLEGKLRELI
-2516 AKKQAKD
+2516 ANKEARD
-2523 FESPSLE
+2523 FASPSFES
-2530 DLGID
+2530 LGID
-2535 QLFVDE
+2535 QVFVDE
-2541 ADTFKNLEVMTKY
+2541 ADLFKNLQTQTKL
-2554 GQVKGISESA
+2554 GQVKGVSTSA
-2564 ADRSFDMLMK
+2564 SGRSFDMFMK
-2574 TRYLLHSPNA
+2574 SQYLLHSPSA

-2594 ISNSVV
+2594 ISNSVT

-2605 CRYLNDDSLKRL
+2605 CRYLANDELAKL
-2617 GVDSFDQFAKM
+2617 GIDSFDQFAKT
-2628 FIDIGQTEVPAQDGS
+2628 FIDIGQGEVPKQDGS
-2643 GYEYKTAVRGLRN
+2643 GYEYKNMVLGLKN
-2656 APECINLFKEF
+2656 APECLKIFRSF
-2667 ADVKMVED
+2667 ADVQMAQD
-2675 LPYIAAARPKA
+2675 LPEITEKRPTAHRITTVVK
-2686 KRVAVAIE
+2686 E
-2694 ESAWNK
+2694 TAWIR
-2700 RFKKDIRARVAAIK
+2700 RFKKEIRARAAAIR
-2714 SSGRKDPPMIN
+2714 SSSRREPSMIN
-2725 SKSKESKAHFA
+2725 SRSKKSKEQFA
-2736 KTGEYLQV
+2736 KTGEYIQV

-2749 LVANDLKKASLTPF
+2749 VLANDFKTATLAPF
-2763 TVDDSL
+2763 LIDSSL
-2769 TGVEGYGKIWA
+2769 TGEEGYGKVWK
-2780 CADKIYKE
+2780 CADNVYSE
-2788 WKDSSDRHGAQLV
+2788 WKNSSGRRGAQLV
-2801 FCDQSIPDR
+2801 FCDLSTPTSDGT
-2810 SINDPNAYDALKSRL
+2810 PNVYDALKSRL
-2825 IELGIPESDIA
+2825 VELGIPESDIA
-2836 FVQDAKTDKA
+2836 FVQDAKTDSA
-2846 QAALFEAVNE
+2846 REALFKKVDNGEI
-2856 GRVRVLIGST
+2856 RILIGST
-2866 QKMGAG
+2866 TKMGAG

-2894 EQREGRILRQGNEN
+2894 EQREGRIIRQGNEN
-2908 KEVRIYNYVTKG
+2908 KDVNIYNYVAEG
-2920 TYDEN
+2920 TYDAN
-2925 LWDTVNTKKNVINQ
+2925 LWDLVRSKADTITQI
-2939 LMIGDKST
+2939 MRGDAST
-2947 RNADTSDVD
+2947 RDADTEVVD
-2956 GDNFE
+2956 SNNFE
-2961 ALIELANADPDTKR
+2961 QLAELANADPDQKR
-2975 YRQVMSQLT
+2975 YLQVGKELR
-2984 ELESAKTTFEKSQEL
+2984 ELEAAKSAFDKSQETAKLIL
-2999 SKRVLVTAPDL
+2999 SSYPEQVESGKA
-3010 IDKFKTAIESV
+3010 AIKNVEADIETVS
-3021 KDDMATLEKTSSAKF
+3021 KTSASDF
-3036 SMKIGQAVYENKI
+3036 SITIGESNYSNRN
-3049 EANKAFSKEKEHV
+3049 EANEAFVKEKERI
-3062 AKEFAKIA
+3062 AKEYAKILYRY
-3070 HKYGA
+3070 KDA
-3075 DNAKFKDV
+3075 DPKLKDTKV
-3083 KIASARGLDIYVSG
+3083 GMIRGLDIYVSG
-3097 NNPSFKAGFASEA
+3097 NNPYFKSSKESSSLA
-3110 LTVYAKGKDSY
+3110 VYIKGKEAY
-3121 GAATPTAIGVW
+3121 GVATPSAVGIW
-3132 NAMQTQP
+3132 NSAQTQP
-3139 AAKLKGYE
+3139 PAKLKGL
-3147 TELKKNESEL
+3147 TISVKQK
-3157 AEAKE
+3157 EADIEEARKARNATFDGDAKIVTLQKE
-3162 SQGDT
+3162 Y
-3167 FKDDEKIKSLREEQE
+3167 E
-3182 ELRKKIEEKA
+3182 ELRTRIDKKA
-3192 KRQRELDSIE
+3192 QQQRERDNARPVEIE
-3202 PTPITLYEST
+3202 LYERDPFSN
-3212 SFGSYDLDVDDPD
+3212 YDFDSDDPD
-3225 IYEIENNIRDGLVLS
+3225 VYTINMNIVEGLKKS
-3240 MRENNTDTGTVSF
+3240 MRESGADTGTVSF

-3284 ASQKDLND
+3284 ASEKDLND
-3292 LYEAIESPNN
+3292 LYEAIESQEETKYSLFQG
-3302 GKSAT
+3302 GK
-3307 VRTDDGKELEVS
+3307 R
-3319 YRIVPAETLIASNT
+3319 
-3333 ADFGKNENYP
+3333 
-3343 EKLQPRDRDRV
+3343 
-3354 SMKEQVDDMARNLRP
+3354 
-3369 EDLAESRSVNQG
+3369 
-3381 APLVNQDNVVE
+3381 
-3392 NGNGRTMAI
+3392 
-3401 TRAYTTDGDAY
+3401 
-3412 KASSQKYKQYL
+3412 
-3423 VKHAEEYGYTREEVE
+3423 
-3438 AMQNPVLIRQ
+3438 
-3448 RDASSDSLQDSIIH
+3448 
-3462 STEGGMK
+3462 
-3469 MSASQQAKVDAE
+3469 
-3481 KISPKT
+3481 ISP
-3487 LSLYDYDGTGD
+3487 
-3498 LTKRSNDDF
+3498 
-3507 VVSALNEI
+3507 E
-3515 TDKSDRDVV
+3515 
-3524 FNKDG
+3524 
-3529 TPSKAGIERVKSALA
+3529 E
-3544 AYAYGDNSL
+3544 
-3553 LEKISESTD
+3553 
-3562 TEDQNIVKA
+3562 
-3571 FSAAAPRVAAIKA
+3571 
-3584 KLDKG
+3584 
-3589 GTSKDYDLSSLLSD
+3589 
-3603 VLDFYFK
+3603 
-3610 CKNSGKSIKFALNET
+3610 
-3625 NLFGDDSWLA
+3625 
-3635 SVGGKNL
+3635 
-3642 ARFIA
+3642 
-3647 DNTRRPKAIADAI
+3647 
-3660 VRMTKYIDGANEPSD
+3660 MTK
-3675 ALFSGTKMGIDEI
+3675 
-3688 VRTSIGLNASKFI
+3688 
-3701 PASKPSAQKYK
+3701 
-3712 HTIQPKENTWDS
+3712 
-3724 MPATQQKACIKLM
+3724 
-3737 DANGGHY
+3737 
-3744 DSKTK
+3744 
-3749 SFGFTD
+3749 
-3755 EKARDAALNVLEAYL
+3755 
-3770 SADSKASAK
+3770 
-3779 IAIVPEMNEEVKLT
+3779 
-3793 NVGWNGSPGDFSKFD
+3793 
-3808 LAFVG
+3808 
-3813 SGEGSAAHGWGI
+3813 
-3825 YFAMDKPYRDNP
+3825 
-3837 DFGREVAE
+3837 
-3845 RYKKQYGGENGH
+3845 
-3857 VYKAAIPSDEYLL
+3857 
-3870 DERAKISD
+3870 
-3878 QPKRVQNAV
+3878 
-3887 LEVAE
+3887 
-3892 TLQKK
+3892 
-3897 TSVWRFED
+3897 
-3905 GIKKVVQYLKD
+3905 
-3916 ENYDLGNENGD
+3916 
-3927 AEQAK
+3927 
-3932 IDQAL
+3932 
-3937 ERVARDFYANSNSA
+3937 
-3951 SPQELKI
+3951 
-3958 SSADLKILRAAL
+3958 
-3970 KEQVRDQAE
+3970 
-3979 TSAFSSKNL
+3979 
-3988 SERDM
+3988 
-3993 DQAAKEILYN
+3993 
-4003 FLSASRRNQF
+4003 
-4013 RTLDAL
+4013 
-4019 AANIMA
+4019 
-4025 EDDSVFKNITS
+4025 
-4036 QDLLNK
+4036 
-4042 AGEIAG
+4042 
-4048 TALREKQIDLGGAR
+4048 
-4062 EILNVMKQAA
+4062 
-4072 EHPIDA
+4072 
-4078 NERDVAEGITKAYTD
+4078 
-4093 YGIDRATAEKIAR
+4093 
-4106 RQAAQFFS
+4106 
-4114 ALRESRAKPIK
+4114 
-4125 EILAPLTGYDVQQMF
+4125 
-4140 QTAIAK
+4140 
-4146 QQLEPSEPVD
+4146 
-4156 KAVSMLL
+4156 
-4163 KGAGLKGYKYEG
+4163 
-4175 ATDGHCVVV
+4175 
-4184 FDNDA
+4184 
-4189 MKIINKFSVKTPY
+4189 
-4202 QKMVEN
+4202 
-4208 ITPIA
+4208 
-4213 SDDLTA
+4213 
-4219 REKAIV
+4219 
-4225 DFAKKMGLQVQFFEG
+4225 
-4240 DPNLHGFHADGTNVA
+4240 
-4255 FLNRRSAMDLN
+4255 
-4266 QTFWHEAFH
+4266 
-4275 WMRESNPDLYNQM
+4275 
-4288 VKEVFGGEV
+4288 
-4297 SEKQLADYAVSIGRT
+4297 
-4312 DMSKELAIEEML
+4312 
-4324 ADAMWDA
+4324 
-4331 GKRGSFFEKL
+4331 
-4341 GIEHPSLCAKIIKWI
+4341 
-4356 KNLYEDFKAHFHNP
+4356 
-4370 QAGLTNTQI
+4370 
-4379 KRMSNTLSKIA
+4379 
-4390 EKLVDGDGNK
+4390 
-4400 LFSVDEKGNIKETAA
+4400 
-4415 GKRAVS
+4415 
-4421 DRAKVEAERDGSN
+4421 
-4434 QKYRVTNKALSG
+4434 
-4446 NDQMQ
+4446 
-4451 VTELT
+4451 
-4456 GDIKD
+4456 
-4461 ERLGERVARVCK
+4461 
-4473 MLEGCSFAVSK
+4473 
-4484 DGIQLYFKS
+4484 
-4493 NKDLDHFA
+4493 
-4501 AGNKGKRN
+4501 
-4509 KEARLYTISSEENV
+4509 
-4523 KNVIENSVYVE
+4523 
-4534 EERNIHNPNSKTH
+4534 
-4547 FVQFYSVVKS
+4547 
-4557 GNNFIR
+4557 
-4563 MKISAKKLVDGTF
+4563 
-4576 DVQKASLY
+4576 
-4584 NIATAGSILHKKIK
+4584 
-4598 KLTQPAMNES
+4598 
-4608 MDNLRPR
+4608 
-4615 VSSLTVSVADMLDGV
+4615 
-4630 NDRGGNP
+4630 
-4637 YVVNGKL
+4637 
-4644 QHENGVIATKN
+4644 
-4655 MLSSGPVTHRS
+4655 
-4666 AEDLKAQT
+4666 QT

-4733 KIEMAD
+4733 KIEMVD

-4835 GEMWERGNENNTAAR
+4835 GEMWERSNENNTAAR

-4872 GEKAGVYIDRT
+4872 GEKAGAYIDRT

-4888 AKAKANPNISVNKTA
+4888 AKAKANPNISVNETA

-4937 DTAQRELQ
+4937 DTAQRKLQ

-5060 DGETVFQVS
+5060 DGEPVFQVS

-5078 HSVMTS
+5078 HSVVTS

-5096 YIKARNQMDDGSFK
+5096 YIKAREQMDDGSFK

-5530 FFIPYLLVSGIW
+5530 FFVPYLLVSGIW

-5559 FDDPEKE
+5559 FGDPEKE

-5631 AVLNGDANGAMKAVS
+5631 AVLNGDANGAMKAIS
-5646 PALGN
+5646 PAAGN
-5651 VYGAVAGYNTD
+5651 IYGAVAGYNTD

-5669 DYDTKDRI
+5669 DYDTRDRI

-5694 QGIVYNYKEQKKND
+5694 QSIVYNYKEQKKND

-5749 VERSQVG
+5749 VERSQSG

>member
-31 HDYWTTKLHNG
+31 HDYWTAKLHNG

-83 SDADKEALSDVE
+83 SDADKEALSTIE
-95 NQIKGTTAP
+95 SQTTAP

-111 GVKAAK
+111 GIKAAK

-128 VDESQLSYPKKI
+128 IDESQLSYPKKI
-140 GGMILENAPLMAAQL
+140 GGMIVENAPLMALQL
-155 GASIINPALGVAL
+155 AASAANPALGVAL
-168 MAGSIAGDAYNDLT
+168 VAGSTAGDTYNDLT

-188 LTAGQAGWL
+188 LAAGQAAWL
-197 DAAAQ
+197 NAAAQ

-217 RELGTEGAAKLMG
+217 RELGTEGVVKLAG
-230 KAFVKEGLTEAV
+230 KASAREGLTEMI

-290 AINGKAQAP
+290 AINGKAD
-299 QQETGQ
+299 EKESTG
-305 DSAGVDNGNGDT
+305 DDNTSTALALIDENTTSDNVGESSDVASGVARDADGTVTIDAANMA
-317 PSSSPAIHAM
+317 SPAIHAM

-464 GANPNTVFN
+464 GADPNAVFN
-473 GGKTGGSSVP
+473 GRKTGGSSVP

-508 KLNAIRKTIQ
+508 KLNAIRKAIQ

-532 GWGENASES
+532 GWGENAPET

-546 ESVAQENVQAGN
+546 ESVTQENVQEGN
-558 SDASKPVNSSSS
+558 SGASKPINSSSS

-591 KSQAGNGE
+591 KPQAGNGE
-599 ENKLSTVRTGSPR
+599 VNKLSTVRTGSPR
-612 NEGANLPVAPGA
+612 NEDANLPVALGT
-624 QTSTGAKSP
+624 QTSTEAKSP
-633 VAPSM
+633 VAPSAP

-649 RLPPANAAAVKK
+649 RLPPANATEVKK

-668 QAKIEKARSNQKL
+668 QTKIEKARSNQKL

-696 LARLGA
+696 LSRLGA

-720 HQSPLTLPAAPAPAR
+720 HQSPLALPAAPVPAK
-735 GTTLGTAAPIAL
+735 GTTLGTATPIAL
-747 PPVKATAP
+747 PPVKATVP
-755 TTATVAA
+755 TAATVVA
-762 GKPTPA
+762 GKPTPTN
-768 STEGES
+768 TEGES
-774 VPGTDSNVKSNISG
+774 VPGTDSNANSNISE

-811 NAKPEQSKPSESKD
+811 NTKPEQSKPSESKD
-825 RKTSEGK
+825 RKTPEGK
-832 NPVKKAPPK
+832 NPVKNAPSK
-841 ETPSSDKKEAQP
+841 ETPSSGKKEEPQ
-853 KSEQQK
+853 KTNQK
-859 QGNDVV
+859 QDDKVV
-865 AVNDAADQDARDA
+865 ARNNAADNDARDA

-919 TIDRIHEILRGK
+919 TIDRIHEILRSK
-931 LFAKLPEPVKAKL
+931 LFSKLPEAVKSKL

-988 DELNSGTITLD
+988 EALNSGTITLD

-1032 DYFNQKIGNEPTEA
+1032 DYFNKKIARDPVEA
-1046 PKTEQPKAEEEPK
+1046 PKTEQPKGDKDSEPHNGKGSEQQPTLADGYTTESGRLLSESDARDFIVKPDGSKEFGHFGKEIEDATGGKVLAKGIRLQVGFSRVANGKETGFGIIHIKKRESQLKKLGYNNAEEYILDIINNFSIIYDLGGGRIKLASVGSKFNVMPLDLELKGDGNGYYTVVTAIPK
-1059 NGEPTKPEMQD
+1059 NTKRMQKEAGKKIFD
-1070 TESAT
+1070 RSASPSSTTGNGAVQDGGNRKNAGSIPQSAT
-1075 PKEEEPSVPKETV
+1075 EKSNLPASTNNIDETLKNVNNKHDLDLTTGKSIEASKGEEPSTPKETV
-1088 FGSVEDADKDLEAAF
+1088 FGSVEDADKDLEKAF
-1103 GLKPVSNTEQ
+1103 GLKPVANTEQ
-1113 EAKKAKPSKEEIHRK
+1113 TVKKVAQEATGAKPSKDEIHKK
-1128 HKLVDDSDEA
+1128 HRLVDDSDEA
-1138 IQGYIDEFISKTRN
+1138 IQGYIEEFISKTRN
-1152 LNAGFNPTILVPV
+1152 LNAGFDPTILVPV

-1192 SKGVKQKDIE
+1192 AKGVKQKDIE

-1224 QKLVVALKAVGA
+1224 KKLVVALKAVGA
-1236 RYESGLKTADAVK
+1236 RYESGLETADAIK

-1260 VSTLN
+1260 ASTLN

-1270 AFRGVQAYF
+1270 ALRGVQAYF
-1279 NKGKVAEPA
+1279 NKGKDAEPA

-1295 TADRSGTDL
+1295 VADKSGTDL

-1328 DTVSKIFDGGDKS
+1328 DTVSKIFDGGDKFVDS
-1341 VNNPQENDTIE
+1341 PQENDTIE

-1379 VGRSRKSG
+1379 VGGSGKSG

-1411 RGPDVESAE
+1411 RGPDAESAE
-1420 PKNKGTGEGRELGR
+1420 PKNKGTGESRELGR

-1454 GTKKPVISPKAD
+1454 GTKKPVMSPKAD

-1549 DAKRMAQL
+1549 DTKRMAQL

-1672 PFSNNVKASVPAMR
+1672 PFSNSVWAPVPAMR
-1686 DSDGGVHKSLLI
+1686 DPDGHVHKSLLI

-1727 KAGYDNALLRH
+1727 KTGYDNALLRY
-1738 LSSRAKLVGIVRL
+1738 LSSRAKLVGMVRL

-1785 GWTNGL
+1785 GWTDNL
-1791 TTIEANDDEGRHTYT
+1791 RFIEMKDEEGRNIWKT
-1806 RINGYYEDNPDNII
+1806 INGYYEDNPDNII
-1820 GDPVL
+1820 GDPVW

-1830 GSRNVEFH
+1830 GNRNVEFH

-1867 KINTPSHVKELVDA
+1867 KINTPSHVKELADA

-1944 SEAALSKAREKLNK
+1944 SEVALSKAREKLNK

-1982 PISGRLLA
+1982 PIAGRLLA

-2055 ENAIIKELGGKL
+2055 ENAIIKELGDKL

-2111 KDVIPA
+2111 KAVIPA
-2117 DIEVED
+2117 DIAVED

-2149 SAVVVR
+2149 NAVVVR

-2169 GYGRI
+2169 RYGRI

-2179 EKYEIARASYDDRD
+2179 EKYEIARVSYDDRD
-2193 NIGINTVIS
+2193 NVGINTVIS

-2279 SLLTFPWLNTAA
+2279 SLLTFPWLNAAA
-2291 NMTPR
+2291 NMMPR

-2386 KPKMELREDRNG
+2386 KPKMELRKDRNG

-2749 LVANDLKKASLTPF
+2749 LVANDLKKASLAPF

-2780 CADKIYKE
+2780 CADKIYEE

-2810 SINDPNAYDALKSRL
+2810 SSNDPNVYDALKSRL

-2836 FVQDAKTDKA
+2836 FVQDAKTDKV

-2939 LMIGDKST
+2939 LMIGDKGT

-2956 GDNFE
+2956 GDNYE

-2999 SKRVLVTAPDL
+2999 SKRVLVTAPEL

-3070 HKYGA
+3070 HKYGV

-3121 GAATPTAIGVW
+3121 GTATPTAIGVW

-3192 KRQRELDSIE
+3192 RRQRELDSIE

-3212 SFGSYDLDVDDPD
+3212 SFGSYDLDADDPD

-3240 MRENNTDTGTVSF
+3240 MRENHTDTGTVSF

-3270 NWAVYSNENTIEIT
+3270 NWAVYSNENAIEIT

-3292 LYEAIESPNN
+3292 LYEAIESQEETKYSLSQG
-3302 GKSAT
+3302 GK
-3307 VRTDDGKELEVS
+3307 R
-3319 YRIVPAETLIASNT
+3319 
-3333 ADFGKNENYP
+3333 
-3343 EKLQPRDRDRV
+3343 
-3354 SMKEQVDDMARNLRP
+3354 
-3369 EDLAESRSVNQG
+3369 
-3381 APLVNQDNVVE
+3381 
-3392 NGNGRTMAI
+3392 
-3401 TRAYTTDGDAY
+3401 
-3412 KASSQKYKQYL
+3412 
-3423 VKHAEEYGYTREEVE
+3423 
-3438 AMQNPVLIRQ
+3438 
-3448 RDASSDSLQDSIIH
+3448 
-3462 STEGGMK
+3462 
-3469 MSASQQAKVDAE
+3469 
-3481 KISPKT
+3481 ISP
-3487 LSLYDYDGTGD
+3487 
-3498 LTKRSNDDF
+3498 
-3507 VVSALNEI
+3507 E
-3515 TDKSDRDVV
+3515 
-3524 FNKDG
+3524 
-3529 TPSKAGIERVKSALA
+3529 E
-3544 AYAYGDNSL
+3544 
-3553 LEKISESTD
+3553 
-3562 TEDQNIVKA
+3562 
-3571 FSAAAPRVAAIKA
+3571 
-3584 KLDKG
+3584 
-3589 GTSKDYDLSSLLSD
+3589 
-3603 VLDFYFK
+3603 
-3610 CKNSGKSIKFALNET
+3610 
-3625 NLFGDDSWLA
+3625 
-3635 SVGGKNL
+3635 
-3642 ARFIA
+3642 
-3647 DNTRRPKAIADAI
+3647 
-3660 VRMTKYIDGANEPSD
+3660 MTK
-3675 ALFSGTKMGIDEI
+3675 
-3688 VRTSIGLNASKFI
+3688 
-3701 PASKPSAQKYK
+3701 
-3712 HTIQPKENTWDS
+3712 
-3724 MPATQQKACIKLM
+3724 
-3737 DANGGHY
+3737 
-3744 DSKTK
+3744 
-3749 SFGFTD
+3749 
-3755 EKARDAALNVLEAYL
+3755 
-3770 SADSKASAK
+3770 
-3779 IAIVPEMNEEVKLT
+3779 
-3793 NVGWNGSPGDFSKFD
+3793 
-3808 LAFVG
+3808 
-3813 SGEGSAAHGWGI
+3813 
-3825 YFAMDKPYRDNP
+3825 
-3837 DFGREVAE
+3837 
-3845 RYKKQYGGENGH
+3845 
-3857 VYKAAIPSDEYLL
+3857 
-3870 DERAKISD
+3870 
-3878 QPKRVQNAV
+3878 
-3887 LEVAE
+3887 
-3892 TLQKK
+3892 
-3897 TSVWRFED
+3897 
-3905 GIKKVVQYLKD
+3905 
-3916 ENYDLGNENGD
+3916 
-3927 AEQAK
+3927 
-3932 IDQAL
+3932 
-3937 ERVARDFYANSNSA
+3937 
-3951 SPQELKI
+3951 
-3958 SSADLKILRAAL
+3958 
-3970 KEQVRDQAE
+3970 
-3979 TSAFSSKNL
+3979 
-3988 SERDM
+3988 
-3993 DQAAKEILYN
+3993 
-4003 FLSASRRNQF
+4003 
-4013 RTLDAL
+4013 
-4019 AANIMA
+4019 
-4025 EDDSVFKNITS
+4025 
-4036 QDLLNK
+4036 
-4042 AGEIAG
+4042 
-4048 TALREKQIDLGGAR
+4048 
-4062 EILNVMKQAA
+4062 
-4072 EHPIDA
+4072 
-4078 NERDVAEGITKAYTD
+4078 
-4093 YGIDRATAEKIAR
+4093 
-4106 RQAAQFFS
+4106 
-4114 ALRESRAKPIK
+4114 
-4125 EILAPLTGYDVQQMF
+4125 
-4140 QTAIAK
+4140 
-4146 QQLEPSEPVD
+4146 
-4156 KAVSMLL
+4156 
-4163 KGAGLKGYKYEG
+4163 
-4175 ATDGHCVVV
+4175 
-4184 FDNDA
+4184 
-4189 MKIINKFSVKTPY
+4189 
-4202 QKMVEN
+4202 
-4208 ITPIA
+4208 
-4213 SDDLTA
+4213 
-4219 REKAIV
+4219 
-4225 DFAKKMGLQVQFFEG
+4225 
-4240 DPNLHGFHADGTNVA
+4240 
-4255 FLNRRSAMDLN
+4255 
-4266 QTFWHEAFH
+4266 
-4275 WMRESNPDLYNQM
+4275 
-4288 VKEVFGGEV
+4288 
-4297 SEKQLADYAVSIGRT
+4297 
-4312 DMSKELAIEEML
+4312 
-4324 ADAMWDA
+4324 
-4331 GKRGSFFEKL
+4331 
-4341 GIEHPSLCAKIIKWI
+4341 
-4356 KNLYEDFKAHFHNP
+4356 
-4370 QAGLTNTQI
+4370 
-4379 KRMSNTLSKIA
+4379 
-4390 EKLVDGDGNK
+4390 
-4400 LFSVDEKGNIKETAA
+4400 
-4415 GKRAVS
+4415 
-4421 DRAKVEAERDGSN
+4421 
-4434 QKYRVTNKALSG
+4434 
-4446 NDQMQ
+4446 
-4451 VTELT
+4451 
-4456 GDIKD
+4456 
-4461 ERLGERVARVCK
+4461 
-4473 MLEGCSFAVSK
+4473 
-4484 DGIQLYFKS
+4484 
-4493 NKDLDHFA
+4493 
-4501 AGNKGKRN
+4501 
-4509 KEARLYTISSEENV
+4509 
-4523 KNVIENSVYVE
+4523 
-4534 EERNIHNPNSKTH
+4534 
-4547 FVQFYSVVKS
+4547 
-4557 GNNFIR
+4557 
-4563 MKISAKKLVDGTF
+4563 
-4576 DVQKASLY
+4576 
-4584 NIATAGSILHKKIK
+4584 
-4598 KLTQPAMNES
+4598 
-4608 MDNLRPR
+4608 
-4615 VSSLTVSVADMLDGV
+4615 
-4630 NDRGGNP
+4630 
-4637 YVVNGKL
+4637 
-4644 QHENGVIATKN
+4644 
-4655 MLSSGPVTHRS
+4655 
-4666 AEDLKAQT
+4666 QT

-4722 GTLKGNEKASG
+4722 GTLKGDEKASG
-4733 KIEMAD
+4733 KIEMVD

-4775 LRAYGSEEGAAEGM
+4775 LRTYGSEEGAAEGM

-4872 GEKAGVYIDRT
+4872 GEKAGAYIDRT

-4888 AKAKANPNISVNKTA
+4888 AKAKTNPNISVNKME

-4983 FSDEELRDAGV
+4983 FSDEELREAGV

-5078 HSVMTS
+5078 HSVVTS

-5096 YIKARNQMDDGSFK
+5096 YIKARKQMDDGSFK

-5184 SEGEIEN
+5184 SEGEVEN

-5381 PNAADKKILVASGVS
+5381 PNATDKKILVASGVS

-5419 GNVINSVNNFLMK
+5419 GNIINSVNNFLMK
-5432 PFTLAEKTI
+5432 PFTFAEKTI

-5450 YKAIEDGL
+5450 YKAIGDGL

-5503 KYGVKEMEVISDFLP
+5503 KYGIKEMEVISDFLP
-5518 VLGNTTTKQKLE
+5518 VLGNTTAKQKLE

-5559 FDDPEKE
+5559 FGDPEKE
-5566 AKRAMMEWAGN
+5566 AKRAMMEWAGKN
-5577 NADRK
+5577 PDRK

-5631 AVLNGDANGAMKAVS
+5631 AVLNGDTNGVMKAIS
-5646 PALGN
+5646 PAAGN
-5651 VYGAVAGYNTD
+5651 IYGAVAGYNTD

-5669 DYDTKDRI
+5669 DYDTGDRI
-5677 VRGLGFRT
+5677 ARGLGFRT

-5694 QGIVYNYKEQKKND
+5694 QNIVYNYKEQKKND
-5708 RAKAKSEY
+5708 REKAKSEY
-5716 LKDPSSSNRQK
+5716 LKNPSSSNRQK

-5749 VERSQVG
+5749 VERSQSG

>member
-77 GTGLMD
+77 GTDLMD

-95 NQIKGTTAP
+95 SQIKGTTAP

-111 GVKAAK
+111 GVKSVK

-140 GGMILENAPLMAAQL
+140 GGMVLENAPLMAAQL

-262 DWGQLASNAVDAGV
+262 DWNQLASNAVDAGV
-276 VGGIYGGGFAGIGR
+276 VGGIYGGGFAGLGR
-290 AINGKAQAP
+290 AINGKAQPAE
-299 QQETGQ
+299 QGNVSGGDTG
-305 DSAGVDNGNGDT
+305 AAVALVNANGDGDNT
-317 PSSSPAIHAM
+317 GGSGASGIGNSDINNSNVTRDANGAITIDAVNTASPAMHAM
-327 NRLVN
+327 NRIVN
-332 ELGIDPKAASGIV
+332 ELGISPTAASGIV
-345 GGLMLESGG
+345 GGLMHESGG
-354 NTTDISTT
+354 DTTDISTT
-362 AENPES
+362 AKNPTS
-368 GAYGIGQWTGPRK
+368 GAYGIAQWLGSRYDD
-381 AELMA
+381 LVA
-386 FAEETGGDPNDL
+386 FAEENNADPNDL
-398 DTQISFL
+398 DTQISFI
-405 IHELKGSENGALQEI
+405 IHELKGKESGALQEI
-420 LKAQSPDEAG
+420 LKAQTPDEAG

-450 ATNAQTIY
+450 ASNAQKIY

-464 GANPNTVFN
+464 GADPSATHN
-473 GGKTGGSSVP
+473 GSKNNGVP

-508 KLNAIRKTIQ
+508 KLNAIRKAIQ

-532 GWGENASES
+532 GWGENAPETV
-541 AQDAS
+541 QDAS
-546 ESVAQENVQAGN
+546 EGAAQENTQAGTVKPINNTPRAETISKNPKQTNVTAAPTIEAKPQAGN
-558 SDASKPVNSSSS
+558 SEAN
-570 AGNINKKPEQSTV
+570 T
-583 TATPTVEG
+583 
-591 KSQAGNGE
+591 
-599 ENKLSTVRTGSPR
+599 LSTVRTGSPR
-612 NEGANLPVAPGA
+612 NGGTNLPTAPRA
-624 QTSTGAKSP
+624 QAPINGTSP

-638 QSTPL
+638 QSTSL
-643 PASPTL
+643 PAAQAPL
-649 RLPPANAAAVKK
+649 QLPPANTTDK
-661 ENNAQVP
+661 NGSHAQVP
-668 QAKIEKARSNQKL
+668 QAKIEKARSNQRL

-702 MQINPDIL
+702 MQINPDVL
-710 EAVKNDVLSA
+710 EAVKNDVLGA
-720 HQSPLTLPAAPAPAR
+720 HQSPLALPASPVPAK
-735 GTTLGTAAPIAL
+735 GTTVGTTAPIAL
-747 PPVKATAP
+747 PPAKAPNTAIVS
-755 TTATVAA
+755 AD
-762 GKPTPA
+762 KPT
-768 STEGES
+768 STNVEGES
-774 VPGTDSNVKSNISG
+774 APSTDSNAKSNISE
-788 KENNHENTE
+788 KENDHENTK
-797 KNQPVHHPEENKND
+797 KNQPIHHPEENKNV
-811 NAKPEQSKPSESKD
+811 NAKPEQSKPSEGKDSK
-825 RKTSEGK
+825 TPEIK
-832 NPVKKAPPK
+832 NPVKKAPPE
-841 ETPSSDKKEAQP
+841 ETPSSSKKEEPQ
-853 KSEQQK
+853 KTKQK
-859 QGNDVV
+859 QDDKVV
-865 AVNDAADQDARDA
+865 ARNSAADNDARDA
-878 AKTSK
+878 AQTSK
-883 EIGAIDAKVSGKA
+883 EIGNIDAKASNKA
-896 KTYLR
+896 KTFLR
-901 VINKCLIQHR
+901 KINKCLVQHR
-911 AGGSTSAE
+911 AGSSTSAE
-919 TIDRIHEILRGK
+919 TIDRIRESLHGK
-931 LFAKLPEPVKAKL
+931 SFANLPEAVKAKL

-955 KAFDKAHPFAE
+955 KAFDKEHPWAE
-966 KEATRY
+966 KEATDY
-972 EDSRFDDAKDT
+972 EDSQFDDAKDM
-983 IDHIV
+983 IDRIV
-988 DELNSGTITLD
+988 KMLDSGVMTLD
-999 EAIEHANKIAG
+999 EAIERANKVAG
-1010 ELEDMAFADT
+1010 ELKDMAFADT
-1020 GTPVS
+1020 GTSVS
-1025 HAADRVR
+1025 HAADKVM
-1032 DYFNQKIGNEPTEA
+1032 DYFNKKIASDPVEA
-1046 PKTEQPKAEEEPK
+1046 PKTEQPKGDKDSEPHNGKGSEQQPTLADGYTTESGRLLSESDARDFIVKPDGSKEFGQFGKEIEDATGGKVLAKGIRLQVGFSRVTNGKETGFGLIHIKKRESQLKKLGYNNAEEYVLDIINNFSIIYDLGGGRIKLASVGSKFNVMPLDLELKGDGNGYYTVVTAIPK
-1059 NGEPTKPEMQD
+1059 NTKRMQKEAGKKIFD
-1070 TESAT
+1070 RSASPSSTTGNGAVQNGGNRKNAGSIPQSAT
-1075 PKEEEPSVPKETV
+1075 EKSNLPASTNNIDETSKNVNNKPDLDLTTGKSVEASKGEEPSTPKETV
-1088 FGSVEDADKDLEAAF
+1088 FGSVEDADKDLEKAF
-1103 GLKPVSNTEQ
+1103 GLKPVANTEQ
-1113 EAKKAKPSKEEIHRK
+1113 KATGAKPSKDEIHRK
-1128 HKLVDDSDEA
+1128 HRLVDDSDEA

-1152 LNAGFNPTILVPV
+1152 LNAGFDPTILVPV

-1178 KFADFASKTIAAFK
+1178 KFADFANKTIAAFK
-1192 SKGVKQKDIE
+1192 AKGVKQKDIE

-1224 QKLVVALKAVGA
+1224 KKLVVALKAVGA
-1236 RYESGLKTADAVK
+1236 RYESGLETADAVK

-1270 AFRGVQAYF
+1270 SFRGVQAYF
-1279 NKGKVAEPA
+1279 GYGENANP
-1288 KKSEPSN
+1288 EPSKVG
-1295 TADRSGTDL
+1295 DRTGADL
-1304 IDYAFNQGGIIR
+1304 IDYAFNQGGII
-1316 KDVIQNM
+1316 N
-1323 SPEDV
+1323 EDAV
-1328 DTVSKIFDGGDKS
+1328 KNLTPSQTDAVLKIFNKSDDSAVDNADGNGTMKKDDSKG
-1341 VNNPQENDTIE
+1341 VP
-1352 EGNSNVVS
+1352 V
-1360 TKEDK
+1360 KEKD
-1365 DVRGRKSGSGRPVE
+1365 DVRGREQGSSRPVE
-1379 VGRSRKSG
+1379 VGGSGKSG
-1387 TGGKGEQRT
+1387 AGGEGEQRAT
-1396 TRGNSETPDRDGGRE
+1396 GGNSETPDRDGGRK
-1411 RGPDVESAE
+1411 RGPDAESAE
-1420 PKNKGTGEGRELGR
+1420 PKNEGTGGSRELGR

-1672 PFSNNVKASVPAMR
+1672 PFSNSVKASVPAMR

-1738 LSSRAKLVGIVRL
+1738 LSSRAKLVGVVRL

-1791 TTIEANDDEGRHTYT
+1791 TTIEAKDDEGRHTYT

-1906 GERKLKPFA
+1906 GEKKLKPFA

-1982 PISGRLLA
+1982 PIAGRLLA

-2055 ENAIIKELGGKL
+2055 ESAIIKELGDRL
-2067 FKDPVSEQYVPRDEY
+2067 FKDPVSEKYVPRDEY

-2111 KDVIPA
+2111 KAVIPA

-2149 SAVVVR
+2149 NAVVVR

-2169 GYGRI
+2169 RYGRI

-2179 EKYEIARASYDDRD
+2179 EKYEIARVSYDDRD

-2279 SLLTFPWLNTAA
+2279 SLLTFPWLNAAA

-2420 DEEAKKREVRLAKR
+2420 DEEAKKREVRLSKR

-2749 LVANDLKKASLTPF
+2749 LVANDLKKASLAPF
-2763 TVDDSL
+2763 TVDDTL

-2780 CADKIYKE
+2780 CADKIYEE

-2939 LMIGDKST
+2939 LMVGDKST

-2956 GDNFE
+2956 GDNYE

-2999 SKRVLVTAPDL
+2999 SKRVLVTAPEL

-3036 SMKIGQAVYENKI
+3036 SMTIGQAVYENKI

-3070 HKYGA
+3070 HKYGV

-3167 FKDDEKIKSLREEQE
+3167 FKDDDKIKSLRAEQE

-3225 IYEIENNIRDGLVLS
+3225 VYDIENNIRDGLALS

-3292 LYEAIESPNN
+3292 LYEAIESQEETKYSLFQG
-3302 GKSAT
+3302 GK
-3307 VRTDDGKELEVS
+3307 R
-3319 YRIVPAETLIASNT
+3319 
-3333 ADFGKNENYP
+3333 
-3343 EKLQPRDRDRV
+3343 
-3354 SMKEQVDDMARNLRP
+3354 
-3369 EDLAESRSVNQG
+3369 
-3381 APLVNQDNVVE
+3381 
-3392 NGNGRTMAI
+3392 
-3401 TRAYTTDGDAY
+3401 
-3412 KASSQKYKQYL
+3412 
-3423 VKHAEEYGYTREEVE
+3423 
-3438 AMQNPVLIRQ
+3438 
-3448 RDASSDSLQDSIIH
+3448 
-3462 STEGGMK
+3462 
-3469 MSASQQAKVDAE
+3469 
-3481 KISPKT
+3481 ISP
-3487 LSLYDYDGTGD
+3487 
-3498 LTKRSNDDF
+3498 
-3507 VVSALNEI
+3507 
-3515 TDKSDRDVV
+3515 
-3524 FNKDG
+3524 
-3529 TPSKAGIERVKSALA
+3529 
-3544 AYAYGDNSL
+3544 
-3553 LEKISESTD
+3553 
-3562 TEDQNIVKA
+3562 
-3571 FSAAAPRVAAIKA
+3571 
-3584 KLDKG
+3584 
-3589 GTSKDYDLSSLLSD
+3589 
-3603 VLDFYFK
+3603 
-3610 CKNSGKSIKFALNET
+3610 
-3625 NLFGDDSWLA
+3625 
-3635 SVGGKNL
+3635 
-3642 ARFIA
+3642 
-3647 DNTRRPKAIADAI
+3647 
-3660 VRMTKYIDGANEPSD
+3660 
-3675 ALFSGTKMGIDEI
+3675 
-3688 VRTSIGLNASKFI
+3688 
-3701 PASKPSAQKYK
+3701 
-3712 HTIQPKENTWDS
+3712 
-3724 MPATQQKACIKLM
+3724 
-3737 DANGGHY
+3737 
-3744 DSKTK
+3744 
-3749 SFGFTD
+3749 
-3755 EKARDAALNVLEAYL
+3755 
-3770 SADSKASAK
+3770 
-3779 IAIVPEMNEEVKLT
+3779 
-3793 NVGWNGSPGDFSKFD
+3793 
-3808 LAFVG
+3808 
-3813 SGEGSAAHGWGI
+3813 
-3825 YFAMDKPYRDNP
+3825 
-3837 DFGREVAE
+3837 
-3845 RYKKQYGGENGH
+3845 
-3857 VYKAAIPSDEYLL
+3857 
-3870 DERAKISD
+3870 
-3878 QPKRVQNAV
+3878 
-3887 LEVAE
+3887 
-3892 TLQKK
+3892 
-3897 TSVWRFED
+3897 
-3905 GIKKVVQYLKD
+3905 
-3916 ENYDLGNENGD
+3916 
-3927 AEQAK
+3927 
-3932 IDQAL
+3932 
-3937 ERVARDFYANSNSA
+3937 
-3951 SPQELKI
+3951 
-3958 SSADLKILRAAL
+3958 
-3970 KEQVRDQAE
+3970 
-3979 TSAFSSKNL
+3979 
-3988 SERDM
+3988 
-3993 DQAAKEILYN
+3993 
-4003 FLSASRRNQF
+4003 
-4013 RTLDAL
+4013 
-4019 AANIMA
+4019 
-4025 EDDSVFKNITS
+4025 
-4036 QDLLNK
+4036 
-4042 AGEIAG
+4042 
-4048 TALREKQIDLGGAR
+4048 
-4062 EILNVMKQAA
+4062 
-4072 EHPIDA
+4072 
-4078 NERDVAEGITKAYTD
+4078 
-4093 YGIDRATAEKIAR
+4093 
-4106 RQAAQFFS
+4106 
-4114 ALRESRAKPIK
+4114 
-4125 EILAPLTGYDVQQMF
+4125 
-4140 QTAIAK
+4140 
-4146 QQLEPSEPVD
+4146 
-4156 KAVSMLL
+4156 
-4163 KGAGLKGYKYEG
+4163 
-4175 ATDGHCVVV
+4175 
-4184 FDNDA
+4184 
-4189 MKIINKFSVKTPY
+4189 
-4202 QKMVEN
+4202 
-4208 ITPIA
+4208 
-4213 SDDLTA
+4213 
-4219 REKAIV
+4219 
-4225 DFAKKMGLQVQFFEG
+4225 
-4240 DPNLHGFHADGTNVA
+4240 
-4255 FLNRRSAMDLN
+4255 
-4266 QTFWHEAFH
+4266 
-4275 WMRESNPDLYNQM
+4275 
-4288 VKEVFGGEV
+4288 
-4297 SEKQLADYAVSIGRT
+4297 
-4312 DMSKELAIEEML
+4312 EEM
-4324 ADAMWDA
+4324 
-4331 GKRGSFFEKL
+4331 
-4341 GIEHPSLCAKIIKWI
+4341 AK
-4356 KNLYEDFKAHFHNP
+4356 
-4370 QAGLTNTQI
+4370 
-4379 KRMSNTLSKIA
+4379 
-4390 EKLVDGDGNK
+4390 
-4400 LFSVDEKGNIKETAA
+4400 
-4415 GKRAVS
+4415 
-4421 DRAKVEAERDGSN
+4421 
-4434 QKYRVTNKALSG
+4434 
-4446 NDQMQ
+4446 
-4451 VTELT
+4451 
-4456 GDIKD
+4456 
-4461 ERLGERVARVCK
+4461 
-4473 MLEGCSFAVSK
+4473 
-4484 DGIQLYFKS
+4484 
-4493 NKDLDHFA
+4493 
-4501 AGNKGKRN
+4501 
-4509 KEARLYTISSEENV
+4509 
-4523 KNVIENSVYVE
+4523 
-4534 EERNIHNPNSKTH
+4534 
-4547 FVQFYSVVKS
+4547 
-4557 GNNFIR
+4557 
-4563 MKISAKKLVDGTF
+4563 
-4576 DVQKASLY
+4576 
-4584 NIATAGSILHKKIK
+4584 
-4598 KLTQPAMNES
+4598 
-4608 MDNLRPR
+4608 
-4615 VSSLTVSVADMLDGV
+4615 
-4630 NDRGGNP
+4630 
-4637 YVVNGKL
+4637 
-4644 QHENGVIATKN
+4644 
-4655 MLSSGPVTHRS
+4655 
-4666 AEDLKAQT
+4666 QT
-4674 LSVFPNAQNIETHDN
+4674 LSAFPNAQNIEVHDG

-4722 GTLKGNEKASG
+4722 GTLKGDEKASG
-4733 KIEMAD
+4733 KIETVG

-4766 LTDRERNAL
+4766 LTDRERSAL
-4775 LRAYGSEEGAAEGM
+4775 LRTYGSEEGAAEGM

-4808 QKISDMAHKLLSLF
+4808 QKISDIAHKLLSLF
-4822 HENDQHVFQKLES
+4822 RENDQHVFQKLES
-4835 GEMWERGNENNTAAR
+4835 GEIWERGNENNTAAR
-4850 NVKYKMNPLNE
+4850 NVKYKMNPINE
-4861 AEKYLKSHKDF
+4861 AEKYLKSHKNF
-4872 GEKAGVYIDRT
+4872 GEKAGSYIDRT

-4888 AKAKANPNISVNKTA
+4888 AKAKTNANISVNEPK
-4903 KKKGWGV
+4903 KKKGWGAV
-4910 ANTALNN
+4910 DTALNN

-4922 SRIKSP
+4922 SRIKSA

-4945 ELRGRWTHNFAGAIK
+4945 ELRGKWTHSFAGAIK
-4960 NLNKEEKAR
+4960 NLNSKEKER

-4983 FSDEELRDAGV
+4983 FSDKELRDAGV
-4994 SENVI
+4994 SEKVI
-4999 KAHQKTRNLLGKI
+4999 KAHQKTRSLLSRI
-5012 YNAVNAVYTSERVE
+5012 YNAVNAVYTRERIE
-5026 NFTYKTRKG
+5026 NFTYKTRKE
-5035 AEKAQKELAKR
+5035 AEEAKKELAKR
-5046 PHTFVMHDIRETTK
+5046 PHTFVMHDIRETVK
-5060 DGETVFQVS
+5060 DGKPAFQVS
-5069 IKTRGYKEI
+5069 IKTSGYREV
-5078 HSVMTS
+5078 HSVVTA
-5084 EELSALS
+5084 EEMKKLDA
-5091 KDKDV
+5091 DKDV
-5096 YIKARNQMDDGSFK
+5096 YIKARKQLDDGSFK

-5118 PLTNM
+5118 PLANM

-5131 HGVLIMKKYTD
+5131 HGVLIVKKYVD
-5142 ADGNVKSKVVGSADT
+5142 EDGNTQSKVVGSAESID
-5157 IEKAVVKADA
+5157 KAVVKADA

-5205 NLSKGASL
+5205 NLRKGASL

-5251 AIQHHIDSS
+5251 VIQHHIDSS

-5279 AFGDYNKDWTG
+5279 AFGDYDKDWTG

-5348 SLSSGF
+5348 SVASGF

-5381 PNAADKKILVASGVS
+5381 PNATDKKILVASGVS

-5406 GHITAEGTALSKA
+5406 GHVKAEGTALSKA
-5419 GNVINSVNNFLMK
+5419 GNVVNRVNDFLMK
-5432 PFTLAEKTI
+5432 PFTFAEKTI

-5518 VLGNTTTKQKLE
+5518 FLGSATTKQKLE

-5559 FDDPEKE
+5559 FGDPEKE

-5577 NADRK
+5577 NPDRK
-5582 ALVNVANYGAGA
+5582 ALVNVANYGAGSLA
-5594 IVGVDISQRV
+5594 GVDISQRV
-5604 GLKGVVPETSNIV
+5604 GLKGAVPETSNIM

-5631 AVLNGDANGAMKAVS
+5631 AVLNGDTNGAMKAIS
-5646 PALGN
+5646 PAAGN
-5651 VYGAVAGYNTD
+5651 IYGAVAGYNTD

-5669 DYDTKDRI
+5669 DYDSHDRI
-5677 VRGLGFRT
+5677 ARGLGFRT
-5685 VKEANATDA
+5685 IKEANATDA
-5694 QGIVYNYKEQKKND
+5694 QSIVYNYKEQKKND

-5727 LKEMGYSDKEI
+5727 LKEMGYSAKEI

-5749 VERSQVG
+5749 VERSQTG

-5764 LKPVFDYVQ
+5764 LKAVFDYVQ

>member
-111 GVKAAK
+111 GIKAVK

-128 VDESQLSYPKKI
+128 VDESQLSYPKRI
-140 GGMILENAPLMAAQL
+140 GGMIVENAPLMAAQL
-155 GASIINPALGVAL
+155 AAGLVNPALGVGL
-168 MAGSIAGDAYNDLT
+168 VAGSIAGDAYNDLT

-290 AINGKAQAP
+290 AINGKAQPDEA
-299 QQETGQ
+299 QA
-305 DSAGVDNGNGDT
+305 DNGDT

-420 LKAQSPDEAG
+420 FKAQSPDEAG

-464 GANPNTVFN
+464 GADPNAVFN
-473 GGKTGGSSVP
+473 GRKTGGSSVP

-508 KLNAIRKTIQ
+508 KLNAIRKATQ

-532 GWGENASES
+532 GWGENAPEM

-558 SDASKPVNSSSS
+558 SGASEPVNSSSS
-570 AGNINKKPEQSTV
+570 VGDISKKPEQSTV
-583 TATPTVEG
+583 TATPTAEE
-591 KSQAGNGE
+591 KPQAGNDE

-612 NEGANLPVAPGA
+612 DEGASLPVAPMA
-624 QTSTGAKSP
+624 QTSTEAKSP
-633 VAPSM
+633 VTPSA

-643 PASPTL
+643 PAPPTL
-649 RLPPANAAAVKK
+649 RLPPANATVAQK

-696 LARLGA
+696 LARLSA

-720 HQSPLTLPAAPAPAR
+720 HQSPLTLPAAPATTK

-747 PPVKATAP
+747 PPVKATVP
-755 TTATVAA
+755 TTATVTA

-774 VPGTDSNVKSNISG
+774 VPGTDSNAKSNISE

-797 KNQPVHHPEENKND
+797 KNQSVHHPEENKND
-811 NAKPEQSKPSESKD
+811 NTKPEQSKPSESKD
-825 RKTSEGK
+825 RKTPEGK
-832 NPVKKAPPK
+832 NPVKNDPSK
-841 ETPSSDKKEAQP
+841 ETPSSGKKEEPQ
-853 KSEQQK
+853 KTNQK
-859 QGNDVV
+859 QDDKVV
-865 AVNDAADQDARDA
+865 VRNNAADNDARDA
-878 AKTSK
+878 AKSSK
-883 EIGAIDAKVSGKA
+883 EIGAIDPKASNKA
-896 KTYLR
+896 KAILKR
-901 VINKCLIQHR
+901 INKCLIHHR
-911 AGGSTSAE
+911 AGNSTSAE
-919 TIDRIHEILRGK
+919 TIARIRFSLRGK
-931 LFAKLPEPVKAKL
+931 NFAKLPEAVKAKL
-944 NEYAEKKIEEL
+944 NEYAERKIKEMQ
-955 KAFDKAHPFAE
+955 AFDKEHPWAE
-966 KEATRY
+966 KEAIEN
-972 EDSRFDDAKDT
+972 EDAAFDEAKDA
-983 IDHIV
+983 IDRIAKMLDNGV
-988 DELNSGTITLD
+988 MTLD
-999 EAIEHANKIAG
+999 EAIERANKVAD
-1010 ELEDMAFADT
+1010 ELEDAGVSDT
-1020 GTPVS
+1020 NTPVS

-1032 DYFNQKIGNEPTEA
+1032 DYFESMMAKEEKNVKSATVRTDDGKELKVSYRIVPAETLIASNTADFGKNENYPEKLQPRDRDRVSMKEQVDDMARNLRPEDLTESRSVNQGAPLVNQDNVVENGNGRTMAITRAYTTDGDAYKASSQKYKQYLVEHAEEYGYTREEVEAMQDPVLIRQRDASSDSLQDSIIHSTEGGMKMSASQQAKVDAEKISLKTLSLYDYDGSGDLTKRSNDDFVVSALNEIVDKSERDVVFNKDGTPSKAGIERVKSALAAYAYGDNALLERISESTDTEDQNIVKAFSAAAPQVAAIKAKLNKGDVSKDYDLPKLLSDVLDFYFKSKNDGKSIKFALDETSLFGDNSTIASVSGKNLARFIADNIRRPKAISDALVRMTKYIDGANEPGAALFSGSKMGFDEIVRTSVGLNASELSSA
-1046 PKTEQPKAEEEPK
+1046 SNPKSKNTTQPK
-1059 NGEPTKPEMQD
+1059 
-1070 TESAT
+1070 ES
-1075 PKEEEPSVPKETV
+1075 KESV
-1088 FGSVEDADKDLEAAF
+1088 FGSVEDADKDLEEAF
-1103 GLKPVSNTEQ
+1103 GLTPKAGRAQEKTATKSK
-1113 EAKKAKPSKEEIHRK
+1113 EAKDEIHK
-1128 HKLVDDSDEA
+1128 NHKLVDDSDEA

-1152 LNAGFNPTILVPV
+1152 LNAGFDPTILVPV

-1192 SKGVKQKDIE
+1192 TKGVKQKDIE

-1213 SFPDTGKKFDA
+1213 SFPDAGKKFDA
-1224 QKLVVALKAVGA
+1224 KKLVVALKAVGA
-1236 RYESGLKTADAVK
+1236 RYESGLETADAVK

-1260 VSTLN
+1260 VSNLN

-1279 NKGKVAEPA
+1279 NKGKDTE
-1288 KKSEPSN
+1288 SELSN
-1295 TADRSGTDL
+1295 AVD
-1304 IDYAFNQGGIIR
+1304 NPR
-1316 KDVIQNM
+1316 K
-1323 SPEDV
+1323 
-1328 DTVSKIFDGGDKS
+1328 
-1341 VNNPQENDTIE
+1341 NDTIE

-1379 VGRSRKSG
+1379 VGGPGKSS

-1411 RGPDVESAE
+1411 RGPDAESAE
-1420 PKNKGTGEGRELGR
+1420 PKNKGTGGSRELGR
-1434 GQAEDGTRMERAN
+1434 GQTEDGTRMERAN

-1466 KVETDIAKGKVKDA
+1466 KVETDIAKGEVKDA

-1672 PFSNNVKASVPAMR
+1672 PFSNSVWAPVPAMR
-1686 DSDGGVHKSLLI
+1686 DPDGHVHKSLLI

-1714 LIVFMTSSGTMDR
+1714 LIVFMTSNGTMDR
-1727 KAGYDNALLRH
+1727 KTGYDNALLRY
-1738 LSSRAKLVGIVRL
+1738 LSSRAKLVGMVRL

-1785 GWTNGL
+1785 GWTDNL
-1791 TTIEANDDEGRHTYT
+1791 RFIEMKDEEGRNIWKS
-1806 RINGYYEDNPDNII
+1806 INGYYEDNPDNVI
-1820 GDPVL
+1820 GDPVW

-1830 GSRNVEFH
+1830 GNRNVEFH

-1867 KINTPSHVKELVDA
+1867 KINTPSHVKELVEA
-1881 EDGQNVGDIIKGK
+1881 EDGQNVDDIVKGT
-1894 DGQWGQVVIDDN
+1894 DGQWGRVVIDDN
-1906 GERKLKPFA
+1906 GEKKLKPFA

-1922 GTLKELSDSL
+1922 GAFKELGDSL
-1932 NDVLAKQVDPDV
+1932 NDVIEKQVDAEV
-1944 SEAALSKAREKLNK
+1944 SEEELAAARDKLNK
-1958 QYDSFVRK
+1958 QYDNFVKK
-1966 YGYINDKTNVR
+1966 YGHVNDLSNAR
-1977 QISGS
+1977 LFAGS
-1982 PISGRLLA
+1982 PTAGRVLA
-1990 LEQKYKAG
+1990 LEHKYKAG
-1998 TKGKEST
+1998 KKGQKST

-2012 TERTAYPAT
+2012 TKRTAHPTT
-2021 DDLNISTTSD
+2021 DDINISTTSD
-2031 ALASSLRKFGFADI
+2031 ALASSLRKFGYVDT
-2045 KYMASVLGKS
+2045 KYMANALGKS
-2055 ENAIIKELGGKL
+2055 EDSVVRELGDRL
-2067 FKDPVSEQYVPRDEY
+2067 FKDPVSEQYVTRDEY

-2095 DAARSEPE
+2095 DAARTDPE
-2103 YARNVEAL
+2103 YEKNVTEL
-2111 KDVIPA
+2111 KAVIPKDIGIA
-2117 DIEVED
+2117 DIS
-2123 IEIPLGSPILSV
+2123 IELGSPILSV

-2143 DLLGEP
+2143 HLAGEEN
-2149 SAVVVR
+2149 AIELR
-2155 YNPVTTYWEVTTTP
+2155 YNPTTSIWEVKKGVRYYAIPYQREVTM
-2169 GYGRI
+2169 YGIEAVTRDDDDI
-2174 SAQAH
+2174 
-2179 EKYEIARASYDDRD
+2179 KIVDVIRAM
-2193 NIGINTVIS
+2193 
-2202 KILNTGKI
+2202 LNGGVLG
-2210 ESSNFKVKDDDSE
+2210 ERGMFNVKDGDTE
-2223 TVRKARAA
+2223 KVRKARSQAA
-2231 AEVKAQ
+2231 AKVPILFK
-2237 TIVKDINEK
+2237 KINQE
-2246 LKEWIL
+2246 LKEWIVSNGDI
-2252 KTPEV
+2252 KS
-2257 KQRVGQSYNNKF
+2257 RVETSYNNRF
-2269 NAVVPRHYDG
+2269 NATVPRTYDG
-2279 SLLTFPWLNTAA
+2279 SLLTFSWIDDTSPIH
-2291 NMTPR
+2291 PR
-2296 VHQADAVWRTINEKS
+2296 VHQANAVWRTINEKS

-2324 TMQAAGLELRRMG
+2324 TMQAAGMELKKMG
-2337 LANKIVYCVPKNVVR
+2337 LANKIVYTVPKNVVK
-2352 QFEREFYQVCPSA
+2352 QFEGDFYKICPHA
-2365 KILVLDSSTLPDN
+2365 NLLVLDSTTLPD
-2378 ITSIHYDV
+2378 DV
-2386 KPKMELREDRNG
+2386 KSIEFDIKPVMVLNNRG
-2398 KKKLVA
+2398 KLVQE
-2404 VKDADGVPIFE
+2404 KDSDGIPVFQKVPVSKKEAE
-2415 KVKVS
+2415 KRRVLV
-2420 DEEAKKREVRLAKR
+2420 AKR
-2434 NAALNQILTHDWDA
+2434 NATLNKILTHDWDG
-2448 IIMSHET
+2448 IIMSHQT
-2455 FQRLPMSDEYMMQ
+2455 FERLPLSDDY
-2468 FRTEELEK
+2468 TEKFLQEQIAQ
-2476 YKRALAEEQAEERQA
+2476 YRRALEAELIANGGR
-2491 GKKSKSLKNIQEKIA
+2491 GKNSRSLKDIQDALA
-2506 KLEGKLNALI
+2506 KLEGKLRELI
-2516 AKKQAKD
+2516 ANKEARD
-2523 FESPSLE
+2523 FASPSFES
-2530 DLGID
+2530 LGID
-2535 QLFVDE
+2535 QVFVDE
-2541 ADTFKNLEVMTKY
+2541 ADLFKNLQTQTKL
-2554 GQVKGISESA
+2554 GRVKGVSTSA
-2564 ADRSFDMLMK
+2564 SGRSFDMFMK
-2574 TRYLLHSPNA
+2574 SQYLLHSPSA

-2594 ISNSVV
+2594 ISNSVT

-2605 CRYLNDDSLKRL
+2605 CRYLANDELTKL
-2617 GVDSFDQFAKM
+2617 GIDSFDQFAKT
-2628 FIDIGQTEVPAQDGS
+2628 FIDIGQGEVPKQDGS
-2643 GYEYKTAVRGLRN
+2643 GYEYKNMVLGLKN
-2656 APECINLFKEF
+2656 APECLKIFRSF
-2667 ADVKMVED
+2667 ADVQMAQDIPEITEK
-2675 LPYIAAARPKA
+2675 RPTAHRITTVVK
-2686 KRVAVAIE
+2686 E
-2694 ESAWNK
+2694 TAWIR
-2700 RFKKDIRARVAAIK
+2700 RFKKEIRARADAIRA
-2714 SSGRKDPPMIN
+2714 SSRHGEPAMIN
-2725 SKSKESKAHFA
+2725 SRSKKSKEQFA
-2736 KTGEYLQV
+2736 KTGEYIQV

-2749 LVANDLKKASLTPF
+2749 VLANDFKTATLAPF
-2763 TVDDSL
+2763 LIDSSL
-2769 TGVEGYGKIWA
+2769 TGEEGYGKVWK
-2780 CADKIYKE
+2780 CADNVYSE
-2788 WKDSSDRHGAQLV
+2788 WENSSGRRGAQLV
-2801 FCDQSIPDR
+2801 FCDLSTPTSDGT
-2810 SINDPNAYDALKSRL
+2810 PNVYDALKSRL
-2825 IELGIPESDIA
+2825 VELGIPESDIA
-2836 FVQDAKTDKA
+2836 FVQDAKTDSERE
-2846 QAALFEAVNE
+2846 ALFKKVDNGEI
-2856 GRVRVLIGST
+2856 RILIGST
-2866 QKMGAG
+2866 TKMGAG

-2894 EQREGRILRQGNEN
+2894 EQREGRIIRQGNEN
-2908 KEVRIYNYVTKG
+2908 KDVNIYNYVAEG
-2920 TYDEN
+2920 TYDAN
-2925 LWDTVNTKKNVINQ
+2925 LWDLVRSKADTITQI
-2939 LMIGDKST
+2939 MRGDAST
-2947 RNADTSDVD
+2947 RDADTEVVD
-2956 GDNFE
+2956 SSNFE
-2961 ALIELANADPDTKR
+2961 QLAELANADPDQKR
-2975 YRQVMSQLT
+2975 YLQVGKELR
-2984 ELESAKTTFEKSQEL
+2984 ELEATKSAFDKSQETAKLIL
-2999 SKRVLVTAPDL
+2999 SSYPEQVEAGKA
-3010 IDKFKTAIESV
+3010 AIKNVEADIETVS
-3021 KDDMATLEKTSSAKF
+3021 KTSASDF
-3036 SMKIGQAVYENKI
+3036 SITIGKSNYSNRN
-3049 EANKAFSKEKEHV
+3049 EANEAFTKEKERI
-3062 AKEFAKIA
+3062 AKEYAKILYRY
-3070 HKYGA
+3070 KDA
-3075 DNAKFKDV
+3075 DPKLKDTKV
-3083 KIASARGLDIYVSG
+3083 GMIRGLDIYVSG
-3097 NNPSFKAGFASEA
+3097 NNQYFKASKESAS
-3110 LTVYAKGKDSY
+3110 LTVYIKGKEAY
-3121 GAATPTAIGVW
+3121 GVATPSAVGIW
-3132 NAMQTQP
+3132 NSAQTQP
-3139 AAKLKGYE
+3139 PAKLKGLTISVTQKEADIEEARKAQNE
-3147 TELKKNESEL
+3147 TFDDD
-3157 AEAKE
+3157 AKIATLQKE
-3162 SQGDT
+3162 YG
-3167 FKDDEKIKSLREEQE
+3167 
-3182 ELRKKIEEKA
+3182 ELRARIDKKA
-3192 KRQRELDSIE
+3192 RQQRERDNARPVAIK
-3202 PTPITLYEST
+3202 LYERDPFSD
-3212 SFGSYDLDVDDPD
+3212 YDFDSDDPD
-3225 IYEIENNIRDGLVLS
+3225 VYTINMNIVEGLKKS
-3240 MRENNTDTGTVSF
+3240 MRENGADAGTVSF

-3270 NWAVYSNENTIEIT
+3270 NWSVYSNENVIEIT

-3292 LYEAIESPNN
+3292 LYEAIENQEETKYSLSQG
-3302 GKSAT
+3302 GK
-3307 VRTDDGKELEVS
+3307 R
-3319 YRIVPAETLIASNT
+3319 
-3333 ADFGKNENYP
+3333 
-3343 EKLQPRDRDRV
+3343 
-3354 SMKEQVDDMARNLRP
+3354 
-3369 EDLAESRSVNQG
+3369 
-3381 APLVNQDNVVE
+3381 
-3392 NGNGRTMAI
+3392 
-3401 TRAYTTDGDAY
+3401 
-3412 KASSQKYKQYL
+3412 
-3423 VKHAEEYGYTREEVE
+3423 
-3438 AMQNPVLIRQ
+3438 
-3448 RDASSDSLQDSIIH
+3448 
-3462 STEGGMK
+3462 
-3469 MSASQQAKVDAE
+3469 
-3481 KISPKT
+3481 ISP
-3487 LSLYDYDGTGD
+3487 
-3498 LTKRSNDDF
+3498 
-3507 VVSALNEI
+3507 E
-3515 TDKSDRDVV
+3515 
-3524 FNKDG
+3524 
-3529 TPSKAGIERVKSALA
+3529 E
-3544 AYAYGDNSL
+3544 
-3553 LEKISESTD
+3553 
-3562 TEDQNIVKA
+3562 
-3571 FSAAAPRVAAIKA
+3571 
-3584 KLDKG
+3584 
-3589 GTSKDYDLSSLLSD
+3589 
-3603 VLDFYFK
+3603 
-3610 CKNSGKSIKFALNET
+3610 
-3625 NLFGDDSWLA
+3625 
-3635 SVGGKNL
+3635 
-3642 ARFIA
+3642 
-3647 DNTRRPKAIADAI
+3647 
-3660 VRMTKYIDGANEPSD
+3660 MTK
-3675 ALFSGTKMGIDEI
+3675 
-3688 VRTSIGLNASKFI
+3688 
-3701 PASKPSAQKYK
+3701 
-3712 HTIQPKENTWDS
+3712 
-3724 MPATQQKACIKLM
+3724 
-3737 DANGGHY
+3737 
-3744 DSKTK
+3744 
-3749 SFGFTD
+3749 
-3755 EKARDAALNVLEAYL
+3755 
-3770 SADSKASAK
+3770 
-3779 IAIVPEMNEEVKLT
+3779 
-3793 NVGWNGSPGDFSKFD
+3793 
-3808 LAFVG
+3808 
-3813 SGEGSAAHGWGI
+3813 
-3825 YFAMDKPYRDNP
+3825 
-3837 DFGREVAE
+3837 
-3845 RYKKQYGGENGH
+3845 
-3857 VYKAAIPSDEYLL
+3857 
-3870 DERAKISD
+3870 
-3878 QPKRVQNAV
+3878 
-3887 LEVAE
+3887 
-3892 TLQKK
+3892 
-3897 TSVWRFED
+3897 
-3905 GIKKVVQYLKD
+3905 
-3916 ENYDLGNENGD
+3916 
-3927 AEQAK
+3927 
-3932 IDQAL
+3932 
-3937 ERVARDFYANSNSA
+3937 
-3951 SPQELKI
+3951 
-3958 SSADLKILRAAL
+3958 
-3970 KEQVRDQAE
+3970 
-3979 TSAFSSKNL
+3979 
-3988 SERDM
+3988 
-3993 DQAAKEILYN
+3993 
-4003 FLSASRRNQF
+4003 
-4013 RTLDAL
+4013 
-4019 AANIMA
+4019 
-4025 EDDSVFKNITS
+4025 
-4036 QDLLNK
+4036 
-4042 AGEIAG
+4042 
-4048 TALREKQIDLGGAR
+4048 
-4062 EILNVMKQAA
+4062 
-4072 EHPIDA
+4072 
-4078 NERDVAEGITKAYTD
+4078 
-4093 YGIDRATAEKIAR
+4093 
-4106 RQAAQFFS
+4106 
-4114 ALRESRAKPIK
+4114 
-4125 EILAPLTGYDVQQMF
+4125 
-4140 QTAIAK
+4140 
-4146 QQLEPSEPVD
+4146 
-4156 KAVSMLL
+4156 
-4163 KGAGLKGYKYEG
+4163 
-4175 ATDGHCVVV
+4175 
-4184 FDNDA
+4184 
-4189 MKIINKFSVKTPY
+4189 
-4202 QKMVEN
+4202 
-4208 ITPIA
+4208 
-4213 SDDLTA
+4213 
-4219 REKAIV
+4219 
-4225 DFAKKMGLQVQFFEG
+4225 
-4240 DPNLHGFHADGTNVA
+4240 
-4255 FLNRRSAMDLN
+4255 
-4266 QTFWHEAFH
+4266 
-4275 WMRESNPDLYNQM
+4275 
-4288 VKEVFGGEV
+4288 
-4297 SEKQLADYAVSIGRT
+4297 
-4312 DMSKELAIEEML
+4312 
-4324 ADAMWDA
+4324 
-4331 GKRGSFFEKL
+4331 
-4341 GIEHPSLCAKIIKWI
+4341 
-4356 KNLYEDFKAHFHNP
+4356 
-4370 QAGLTNTQI
+4370 
-4379 KRMSNTLSKIA
+4379 
-4390 EKLVDGDGNK
+4390 
-4400 LFSVDEKGNIKETAA
+4400 
-4415 GKRAVS
+4415 
-4421 DRAKVEAERDGSN
+4421 
-4434 QKYRVTNKALSG
+4434 
-4446 NDQMQ
+4446 
-4451 VTELT
+4451 
-4456 GDIKD
+4456 
-4461 ERLGERVARVCK
+4461 
-4473 MLEGCSFAVSK
+4473 
-4484 DGIQLYFKS
+4484 
-4493 NKDLDHFA
+4493 
-4501 AGNKGKRN
+4501 
-4509 KEARLYTISSEENV
+4509 
-4523 KNVIENSVYVE
+4523 
-4534 EERNIHNPNSKTH
+4534 
-4547 FVQFYSVVKS
+4547 
-4557 GNNFIR
+4557 
-4563 MKISAKKLVDGTF
+4563 
-4576 DVQKASLY
+4576 
-4584 NIATAGSILHKKIK
+4584 
-4598 KLTQPAMNES
+4598 
-4608 MDNLRPR
+4608 
-4615 VSSLTVSVADMLDGV
+4615 
-4630 NDRGGNP
+4630 
-4637 YVVNGKL
+4637 
-4644 QHENGVIATKN
+4644 
-4655 MLSSGPVTHRS
+4655 
-4666 AEDLKAQT
+4666 QT
-4674 LSVFPNAQNIETHDN
+4674 LSVFPNAQNIETHGN

-4722 GTLKGNEKASG
+4722 GTLTGNEKASG
-4733 KIEMAD
+4733 KIEMVD

-4835 GEMWERGNENNTAAR
+4835 GEMWERSNENNTAAR

-4872 GEKAGVYIDRT
+4872 GEKAGAYIDRT

-4888 AKAKANPNISVNKTA
+4888 AKAKANPNISVNETA

-4937 DTAQRELQ
+4937 DTAQRKLQ

-4983 FSDEELRDAGV
+4983 FSDEELREAGV

-5096 YIKARNQMDDGSFK
+5096 YIKAREQMDDGSFK

-5131 HGVLIMKKYTD
+5131 HGVLIVKKYTD

-5157 IEKAVVKADA
+5157 IEKAVVKADT

-5184 SEGEIEN
+5184 SEGEVEN
-5191 PLLLGDMDYFKLME
+5191 PLLLGDIDYFKLMG

-5213 TLDEAREMTHA
+5213 TLEEAREMTHA

-5231 YYGAKK
+5231 YYGAKR

-5279 AFGDYNKDWTG
+5279 AFGDYNRDWTG

-5381 PNAADKKILVASGVS
+5381 PNATDKKILVASGVS

-5419 GNVINSVNNFLMK
+5419 GNIINSVNNFLMK

-5503 KYGVKEMEVISDFLP
+5503 KYGIKEMEVISDFLP
-5518 VLGNTTTKQKLE
+5518 VLGNTTAKQKLE

-5559 FDDPEKE
+5559 FGDPEKE
-5566 AKRAMMEWAGN
+5566 AKRAMMEWAGKN
-5577 NADRK
+5577 PDRK

-5631 AVLNGDANGAMKAVS
+5631 AVLNGDTNGAMKAIS
-5646 PALGN
+5646 PAAGN
-5651 VYGAVAGYNTD
+5651 IYGAVAGYNTD

-5677 VRGLGFRT
+5677 VRGVLGFRT
-5685 VKEANATDA
+5685 IREANATDA
-5694 QGIVYNYKEQKKND
+5694 QSIVYNYKEQKKND

-5738 KALKDDKKSTR
+5738 KALKDDKKSTG
-5749 VERSQVG
+5749 VERSQSG

>member
-450 ATNAQTIY
+450 AANAQTIY

-464 GANPNTVFN
+464 GANLNAVFN

-508 KLNAIRKTIQ
+508 KLNAIRKAIQ

-532 GWGENASES
+532 GWGENAPET

-546 ESVAQENVQAGN
+546 ESVTQENVQVGN

-570 AGNINKKPEQSTV
+570 AENINKKPEQSTV
-583 TATPTVEG
+583 TATPPVEG
-591 KSQAGNGE
+591 KPQAGNGE
-599 ENKLSTVRTGSPR
+599 GNKLSTARTGSPR
-612 NEGANLPVAPGA
+612 NEGANLPVAPGT

-649 RLPPANAAAVKK
+649 RLPPANATEAKK

-668 QAKIEKARSNQKL
+668 QTKIEKARSNQKL

-720 HQSPLTLPAAPAPAR
+720 HQSPLALPAASVPAK

-755 TTATVAA
+755 TTATEAA
-762 GKPTPA
+762 GKPTTA

-774 VPGTDSNVKSNISG
+774 VPGTDSNAKSNISE

-825 RKTSEGK
+825 RKTPEGK
-832 NPVKKAPPK
+832 NPVKNAPSK
-841 ETPSSDKKEAQP
+841 ETQSGRKKEALP
-853 KSEQQK
+853 
-859 QGNDVV
+859 
-865 AVNDAADQDARDA
+865 
-878 AKTSK
+878 
-883 EIGAIDAKVSGKA
+883 KA
-896 KTYLR
+896 K
-901 VINKCLIQHR
+901 
-911 AGGSTSAE
+911 
-919 TIDRIHEILRGK
+919 
-931 LFAKLPEPVKAKL
+931 
-944 NEYAEKKIEEL
+944 
-955 KAFDKAHPFAE
+955 
-966 KEATRY
+966 
-972 EDSRFDDAKDT
+972 
-983 IDHIV
+983 
-988 DELNSGTITLD
+988 
-999 EAIEHANKIAG
+999 
-1010 ELEDMAFADT
+1010 
-1020 GTPVS
+1020 
-1025 HAADRVR
+1025 
-1032 DYFNQKIGNEPTEA
+1032 
-1046 PKTEQPKAEEEPK
+1046 EEPK
-1059 NGEPTKPEMQD
+1059 KGEPTKPEAQD

-1075 PKEEEPSVPKETV
+1075 PKEKEPSAPKETV
-1088 FGSVEDADKDLEAAF
+1088 FGSVEDADKDLEATF
-1103 GLKPVSNTEQ
+1103 GLKPVADTEQ
-1113 EAKKAKPSKEEIHRK
+1113 EAKKAEEAKPPKEEIHRK

-1138 IQGYIDEFISKTRN
+1138 IQGYIDEFISKTRR
-1152 LNAGFNPTILVPV
+1152 LNAGFDPTILVPV

-1192 SKGVKQKDIE
+1192 AKGVKQKDIE

-1224 QKLVVALKAVGA
+1224 KKLVVALKAVGA

-1260 VSTLN
+1260 ASTLN

-1270 AFRGVQAYF
+1270 SFRGVQAYF
-1279 NKGKVAEPA
+1279 GDDENANP
-1288 KKSEPSN
+1288 EPSKAGDK
-1295 TADRSGTDL
+1295 TGADL
-1304 IDYAFNQGGIIR
+1304 IGYAFNQGGIINEEAV
-1316 KDVIQNM
+1316 KNLTPSQADAVL
-1323 SPEDV
+1323 
-1328 DTVSKIFDGGDKS
+1328 KIFNKPDDSAVDNSDGNGTMKKDDSKG
-1341 VNNPQENDTIE
+1341 VPA
-1352 EGNSNVVS
+1352 
-1360 TKEDK
+1360 KEKD
-1365 DVRGRKSGSGRPVE
+1365 DVRGREQGSSRPVE
-1379 VGRSRKSG
+1379 VGGSGKSG
-1387 TGGKGEQRT
+1387 AGRKGEQRT
-1396 TRGNSETPDRDGGRE
+1396 TRGNSETPDRDGGRK
-1411 RGPDVESAE
+1411 RGPDAESAE
-1420 PKNKGTGEGRELGR
+1420 PKNKGTGESRELGR

-1576 FYTPPFVISRMWEL
+1576 FYTPPFVIGRMWEL

-1672 PFSNNVKASVPAMR
+1672 PFSNSVWAPVPAMR
-1686 DSDGGVHKSLLI
+1686 DPDGHVHKSLLI

-1763 TDIVVFRKLNEGENP
+1763 TDIVVFRKLNEGESP

-1785 GWTNGL
+1785 GWTDNVRF
-1791 TTIEANDDEGRHTYT
+1791 IEMKDEEGRNIWKP
-1806 RINGYYEDNPDNII
+1806 INGYYEDNPDNII
-1820 GDPVL
+1820 GNPVL

-1830 GSRNVEFH
+1830 GHRNIEFH

-1867 KINTPSHVKELVDA
+1867 KINTPSHVKELADA

-1906 GERKLKPFA
+1906 GEKKLKPFA

-1982 PISGRLLA
+1982 PIAGRLLA

-2055 ENAIIKELGGKL
+2055 ENAIIKELGDKL

-2111 KDVIPA
+2111 KAVIPA

-2155 YNPVTTYWEVTTTP
+2155 YNPVTTYWEVITTP
-2169 GYGRI
+2169 GYRRI

-2179 EKYEIARASYDDRD
+2179 EKYEIARISYDDRD
-2193 NIGINTVIS
+2193 NVGINTVIS

-2291 NMTPR
+2291 DMTPR

-2476 YKRALAEEQAEERQA
+2476 YKRALAEEQAAERQA

-2749 LVANDLKKASLTPF
+2749 LVADNLRKASLAPF
-2763 TVDDSL
+2763 LIDDSL
-2769 TGVEGYGKIWA
+2769 TGVEGYGKVWA
-2780 CADKIYKE
+2780 CADKIYQE

-2810 SINDPNAYDALKSRL
+2810 SSNDPNVYDALKSRL

-2961 ALIELANADPDTKR
+2961 VLIELANADPDTKR

-2999 SKRVLVTAPDL
+2999 SKRVLVTAPEL

-3021 KDDMATLEKTSSAKF
+3021 KDDMATLEKTSLAKF

-3070 HKYGA
+3070 HKYGV

-3225 IYEIENNIRDGLVLS
+3225 VYDIENNIRDGLALS

-3270 NWAVYSNENTIEIT
+3270 NWVVYSNENTIEIT
-3284 ASQKDLND
+3284 ASKKDLND
-3292 LYEAIESPNN
+3292 LYEAIESQEETKYSLSQG
-3302 GKSAT
+3302 GK
-3307 VRTDDGKELEVS
+3307 R
-3319 YRIVPAETLIASNT
+3319 
-3333 ADFGKNENYP
+3333 
-3343 EKLQPRDRDRV
+3343 
-3354 SMKEQVDDMARNLRP
+3354 
-3369 EDLAESRSVNQG
+3369 
-3381 APLVNQDNVVE
+3381 
-3392 NGNGRTMAI
+3392 
-3401 TRAYTTDGDAY
+3401 
-3412 KASSQKYKQYL
+3412 
-3423 VKHAEEYGYTREEVE
+3423 
-3438 AMQNPVLIRQ
+3438 
-3448 RDASSDSLQDSIIH
+3448 
-3462 STEGGMK
+3462 
-3469 MSASQQAKVDAE
+3469 
-3481 KISPKT
+3481 ISP
-3487 LSLYDYDGTGD
+3487 
-3498 LTKRSNDDF
+3498 
-3507 VVSALNEI
+3507 E
-3515 TDKSDRDVV
+3515 
-3524 FNKDG
+3524 
-3529 TPSKAGIERVKSALA
+3529 E
-3544 AYAYGDNSL
+3544 
-3553 LEKISESTD
+3553 
-3562 TEDQNIVKA
+3562 
-3571 FSAAAPRVAAIKA
+3571 
-3584 KLDKG
+3584 
-3589 GTSKDYDLSSLLSD
+3589 
-3603 VLDFYFK
+3603 
-3610 CKNSGKSIKFALNET
+3610 
-3625 NLFGDDSWLA
+3625 
-3635 SVGGKNL
+3635 
-3642 ARFIA
+3642 
-3647 DNTRRPKAIADAI
+3647 
-3660 VRMTKYIDGANEPSD
+3660 MTK
-3675 ALFSGTKMGIDEI
+3675 
-3688 VRTSIGLNASKFI
+3688 
-3701 PASKPSAQKYK
+3701 
-3712 HTIQPKENTWDS
+3712 
-3724 MPATQQKACIKLM
+3724 
-3737 DANGGHY
+3737 
-3744 DSKTK
+3744 
-3749 SFGFTD
+3749 
-3755 EKARDAALNVLEAYL
+3755 
-3770 SADSKASAK
+3770 
-3779 IAIVPEMNEEVKLT
+3779 
-3793 NVGWNGSPGDFSKFD
+3793 
-3808 LAFVG
+3808 
-3813 SGEGSAAHGWGI
+3813 
-3825 YFAMDKPYRDNP
+3825 
-3837 DFGREVAE
+3837 
-3845 RYKKQYGGENGH
+3845 
-3857 VYKAAIPSDEYLL
+3857 
-3870 DERAKISD
+3870 
-3878 QPKRVQNAV
+3878 
-3887 LEVAE
+3887 
-3892 TLQKK
+3892 
-3897 TSVWRFED
+3897 
-3905 GIKKVVQYLKD
+3905 
-3916 ENYDLGNENGD
+3916 
-3927 AEQAK
+3927 
-3932 IDQAL
+3932 
-3937 ERVARDFYANSNSA
+3937 
-3951 SPQELKI
+3951 
-3958 SSADLKILRAAL
+3958 
-3970 KEQVRDQAE
+3970 
-3979 TSAFSSKNL
+3979 
-3988 SERDM
+3988 
-3993 DQAAKEILYN
+3993 
-4003 FLSASRRNQF
+4003 
-4013 RTLDAL
+4013 
-4019 AANIMA
+4019 
-4025 EDDSVFKNITS
+4025 
-4036 QDLLNK
+4036 
-4042 AGEIAG
+4042 
-4048 TALREKQIDLGGAR
+4048 
-4062 EILNVMKQAA
+4062 
-4072 EHPIDA
+4072 
-4078 NERDVAEGITKAYTD
+4078 
-4093 YGIDRATAEKIAR
+4093 
-4106 RQAAQFFS
+4106 
-4114 ALRESRAKPIK
+4114 
-4125 EILAPLTGYDVQQMF
+4125 
-4140 QTAIAK
+4140 
-4146 QQLEPSEPVD
+4146 
-4156 KAVSMLL
+4156 
-4163 KGAGLKGYKYEG
+4163 
-4175 ATDGHCVVV
+4175 
-4184 FDNDA
+4184 
-4189 MKIINKFSVKTPY
+4189 
-4202 QKMVEN
+4202 
-4208 ITPIA
+4208 
-4213 SDDLTA
+4213 
-4219 REKAIV
+4219 
-4225 DFAKKMGLQVQFFEG
+4225 
-4240 DPNLHGFHADGTNVA
+4240 
-4255 FLNRRSAMDLN
+4255 
-4266 QTFWHEAFH
+4266 
-4275 WMRESNPDLYNQM
+4275 
-4288 VKEVFGGEV
+4288 
-4297 SEKQLADYAVSIGRT
+4297 
-4312 DMSKELAIEEML
+4312 
-4324 ADAMWDA
+4324 
-4331 GKRGSFFEKL
+4331 
-4341 GIEHPSLCAKIIKWI
+4341 
-4356 KNLYEDFKAHFHNP
+4356 
-4370 QAGLTNTQI
+4370 
-4379 KRMSNTLSKIA
+4379 
-4390 EKLVDGDGNK
+4390 
-4400 LFSVDEKGNIKETAA
+4400 
-4415 GKRAVS
+4415 
-4421 DRAKVEAERDGSN
+4421 
-4434 QKYRVTNKALSG
+4434 
-4446 NDQMQ
+4446 
-4451 VTELT
+4451 
-4456 GDIKD
+4456 
-4461 ERLGERVARVCK
+4461 
-4473 MLEGCSFAVSK
+4473 
-4484 DGIQLYFKS
+4484 
-4493 NKDLDHFA
+4493 
-4501 AGNKGKRN
+4501 
-4509 KEARLYTISSEENV
+4509 
-4523 KNVIENSVYVE
+4523 
-4534 EERNIHNPNSKTH
+4534 
-4547 FVQFYSVVKS
+4547 
-4557 GNNFIR
+4557 
-4563 MKISAKKLVDGTF
+4563 
-4576 DVQKASLY
+4576 
-4584 NIATAGSILHKKIK
+4584 
-4598 KLTQPAMNES
+4598 
-4608 MDNLRPR
+4608 
-4615 VSSLTVSVADMLDGV
+4615 
-4630 NDRGGNP
+4630 
-4637 YVVNGKL
+4637 
-4644 QHENGVIATKN
+4644 
-4655 MLSSGPVTHRS
+4655 
-4666 AEDLKAQT
+4666 QT

-4696 NGSHVEVNFTDD
+4696 NGSHVEVNFTDG

-4733 KIEMAD
+4733 KIEMVD

-4775 LRAYGSEEGAAEGM
+4775 LRTYGSEEGAAEGM

-4835 GEMWERGNENNTAAR
+4835 GEMWERSNENNTAAR

-4861 AEKYLKSHKDF
+4861 AEKYLKSHKDL

-4888 AKAKANPNISVNKTA
+4888 AKAKANPNISVNKA
-4903 KKKGWGV
+4903 EKKKGWGV

-5096 YIKARNQMDDGSFK
+5096 YIKAREQMDDGSFK

-5184 SEGEIEN
+5184 SEGEVEN

-5231 YYGAKK
+5231 YYGAKR

-5406 GHITAEGTALSKA
+5406 GHITAEGTALSKV

-5450 YKAIEDGL
+5450 YKAIGDGL

-5518 VLGNTTTKQKLE
+5518 ILGNTTTKQKLE

-5577 NADRK
+5577 NAGRK

-5631 AVLNGDANGAMKAVS
+5631 AVLNGDTNGAMKAIS
-5646 PALGN
+5646 PAAGN
-5651 VYGAVAGYNTD
+5651 IYGAVAGYNTD

-5669 DYDTKDRI
+5669 DYDTRDRI

-5685 VKEANATDA
+5685 IKEANATDA
-5694 QGIVYNYKEQKKND
+5694 QSIVYNYKEQKKND

-5749 VERSQVG
+5749 VERSQSG

>member
-55 SIPAMAARTRPVV
+55 SIPAMAARTRPAV

-354 NTTDISTT
+354 NTTDISPT
-362 AENPES
+362 AKNPNS
-368 GAYGIGQWTGPRK
+368 GSYGIGQWLGSRQDD
-381 AELMA
+381 LMA
-386 FAEETGGDPNDL
+386 FAEETGGDPSDL

-430 RLADQFYERSEG
+430 RLADKFYERSEG
-442 TDKIRNQK
+442 TDEIRNQK
-450 ATNAQTIY
+450 AANAQKIY
-458 DMFMNG
+458 DIFMNG
-464 GANPNTVFN
+464 GADSNVVYS
-473 GGKTGGSSVP
+473 GGKRGGSSVP

-508 KLNAIRKTIQ
+508 KLNAVRKAIQ
-518 GKNKKAQEELAAQY
+518 DKNKKAQEELAAQY
-532 GWGENASES
+532 GWSASSPETALGASEP
-541 AQDAS
+541 ATQGNTQ
-546 ESVAQENVQAGN
+546 SVADNAATGQMAQSVTYPMAIPQGRGNSISGTKPIKSGGRMYQPSGRVEGGNKSVYTPKKPKGMQYTPQGNVQAGSN
-558 SDASKPVNSSSS
+558 EGGMTAVRPNVSPVIPAPSSIKEPASNASTSLPSTELQIYTPRKVNGIADRQRRDRQTRGNMAS
-570 AGNINKKPEQSTV
+570 AATQDRINKALKNS
-583 TATPTVEG
+583 
-591 KSQAGNGE
+591 
-599 ENKLSTVRTGSPR
+599 R
-612 NEGANLPVAPGA
+612 
-624 QTSTGAKSP
+624 
-633 VAPSM
+633 
-638 QSTPL
+638 
-643 PASPTL
+643 L
-649 RLPPANAAAVKK
+649 R
-661 ENNAQVP
+661 QV
-668 QAKIEKARSNQKL
+668 
-681 KELVKQAFVDGDKDA
+681 VKQAFVDGDKDA
-696 LARLGA
+696 LNRLGA
-702 MQINPDIL
+702 MQINQDVL
-710 EAVKNDVLSA
+710 QAVKNDVMNEYHKVKPVVPPKVVPAQEPYTPRYGSRDEAMRLPYERNNENTRGDIAIGGGDGVISSQRA
-720 HQSPLTLPAAPAPAR
+720 STPREAVRLDNKARKNREANENRAYDIGEAPSPKEQKKAAIARARQEKRDAKNTYFNKYEPAPYATRYANRDKVMQGFRNINENMSGNEAR
-735 GTTLGTAAPIAL
+735 KDRVTGITSSGNNGDASNQNR
-747 PPVKATAP
+747 
-755 TTATVAA
+755 A
-762 GKPTPA
+762 GSRDMSAYKNPNRLSVSMPSRDRQGIGEDMRNRQQNRNAYEPDTKSRLKKPTIFA
-768 STEGES
+768 
-774 VPGTDSNVKSNISG
+774 
-788 KENNHENTE
+788 KENTNENYKE
-797 KNQPVHHPEENKND
+797 NQQVHRSEENKND
-811 NAKPEQSKPSESKD
+811 NAKPKQSKPSESKD
-825 RKTSEGK
+825 SKTPEGK

-841 ETPSSDKKEAQP
+841 ETPSSGKKEEP
-853 KSEQQK
+853 HNEKGSEQQPTLAN
-859 QGNDVV
+859 GYTTESGRLLSES
-865 AVNDAADQDARDA
+865 DARDFIVKPDGSKEFGHFGKEIEDA
-878 AKTSK
+878 TRGKVLAKGIRLQVGFSRVANGKETGFGIIHIKKRESQLKKLGYNNAEEYILDIINNFSIIYDLGGGRIKLASVGSKFNVMPLDLELKGDGNGYYTVVTAIPKNTKRMQKEAGKKIFDRSASPSSTTGNGAVQDGGNRKNAGSIPQSATEKSNLPASTNNIDETSK
-883 EIGAIDAKVSGKA
+883 NVNNKPDLDLTTGKS
-896 KTYLR
+896 
-901 VINKCLIQHR
+901 V
-911 AGGSTSAE
+911 
-919 TIDRIHEILRGK
+919 
-931 LFAKLPEPVKAKL
+931 
-944 NEYAEKKIEEL
+944 
-955 KAFDKAHPFAE
+955 
-966 KEATRY
+966 EA
-972 EDSRFDDAKDT
+972 SK
-983 IDHIV
+983 
-988 DELNSGTITLD
+988 G
-999 EAIEHANKIAG
+999 
-1010 ELEDMAFADT
+1010 
-1020 GTPVS
+1020 
-1025 HAADRVR
+1025 
-1032 DYFNQKIGNEPTEA
+1032 
-1046 PKTEQPKAEEEPK
+1046 
-1059 NGEPTKPEMQD
+1059 
-1070 TESAT
+1070 
-1075 PKEEEPSVPKETV
+1075 EEPSTPKETV
-1088 FGSVEDADKDLEAAF
+1088 FGSVEDADKDLEKAF
-1103 GLKPVSNTEQ
+1103 GLKPVANTEQ
-1113 EAKKAKPSKEEIHRK
+1113 TVKKAAQEATGAKPSKDEIHRK
-1128 HKLVDDSDEA
+1128 HRLVDDSDEA

-1152 LNAGFNPTILVPV
+1152 LNAGFDPTILVPV

-1192 SKGVKQKDIE
+1192 AKGVKQKDIE

-1224 QKLVVALKAVGA
+1224 KKLVVALKAVGA

-1279 NKGKVAEPA
+1279 NKGKDAEPA

-1295 TADRSGTDL
+1295 VADKSGTDL

-1328 DTVSKIFDGGDKS
+1328 DTVAKIFDGGDKS
-1341 VNNPQENDTIE
+1341 VDNPQENDTIE

-1379 VGRSRKSG
+1379 VGGPGKSG
-1387 TGGKGEQRT
+1387 TSGKGEQRT

-1411 RGPDVESAE
+1411 RGPDAESAE
-1420 PKNKGTGEGRELGR
+1420 PKNKGTGGSRKLGR
-1434 GQAEDGTRMERAN
+1434 GQTEDGTRMERAN

-1454 GTKKPVISPKAD
+1454 GTKKPVISTKAD

-1576 FYTPPFVISRMWEL
+1576 FYTPPFVIGRMWEL

-1659 RGNGFYDLAITNV
+1659 RGNDFYDLAITNV
-1672 PFSNNVKASVPAMR
+1672 PFSNSVKASVPAMR

-1867 KINTPSHVKELVDA
+1867 KINTPSHVKELADA

-1906 GERKLKPFA
+1906 GEKKLKPFA

-1932 NDVLAKQVDPDV
+1932 NDVLAKQVDPDI

-1982 PISGRLLA
+1982 PIAGRLLA

-2055 ENAIIKELGGKL
+2055 EDAIIKELGDRL

-2111 KDVIPA
+2111 KAVIPA

-2149 SAVVVR
+2149 NAVVVR

-2169 GYGRI
+2169 RYGRI
-2174 SAQAH
+2174 SVQAH
-2179 EKYEIARASYDDRD
+2179 EKYEIARVSYDDRD
-2193 NIGINTVIS
+2193 NVGINTVIS

-2210 ESSNFKVKDDDSE
+2210 ESSNFKVKGDDSE

-2279 SLLTFPWLNTAA
+2279 SLLTFPWLNAAA

-2530 DLGID
+2530 DLWID

-2749 LVANDLKKASLTPF
+2749 LVANDLKKASLAPF

-2810 SINDPNAYDALKSRL
+2810 SSNDPNVYDALKSRL
-2825 IELGIPESDIA
+2825 IELGIPESNIA

-2872 TNMQHKLVALHH
+2872 TNMQQKLVALHH

-2999 SKRVLVTAPDL
+2999 SKRVLVTAPEL
-3010 IDKFKTAIESV
+3010 IDKFKAAIESV
-3021 KDDMATLEKTSSAKF
+3021 KDDMATLGKTSSAKF

-3070 HKYGA
+3070 HKYGV

-3212 SFGSYDLDVDDPD
+3212 SFGSYDLDADDPD

-3284 ASQKDLND
+3284 ASKKDLND
-3292 LYEAIESPNN
+3292 LYEAIESQEETKYSLSQG
-3302 GKSAT
+3302 GK
-3307 VRTDDGKELEVS
+3307 R
-3319 YRIVPAETLIASNT
+3319 
-3333 ADFGKNENYP
+3333 
-3343 EKLQPRDRDRV
+3343 
-3354 SMKEQVDDMARNLRP
+3354 
-3369 EDLAESRSVNQG
+3369 
-3381 APLVNQDNVVE
+3381 
-3392 NGNGRTMAI
+3392 
-3401 TRAYTTDGDAY
+3401 
-3412 KASSQKYKQYL
+3412 
-3423 VKHAEEYGYTREEVE
+3423 
-3438 AMQNPVLIRQ
+3438 
-3448 RDASSDSLQDSIIH
+3448 
-3462 STEGGMK
+3462 
-3469 MSASQQAKVDAE
+3469 
-3481 KISPKT
+3481 ISP
-3487 LSLYDYDGTGD
+3487 
-3498 LTKRSNDDF
+3498 
-3507 VVSALNEI
+3507 E
-3515 TDKSDRDVV
+3515 
-3524 FNKDG
+3524 
-3529 TPSKAGIERVKSALA
+3529 E
-3544 AYAYGDNSL
+3544 
-3553 LEKISESTD
+3553 
-3562 TEDQNIVKA
+3562 
-3571 FSAAAPRVAAIKA
+3571 
-3584 KLDKG
+3584 
-3589 GTSKDYDLSSLLSD
+3589 
-3603 VLDFYFK
+3603 
-3610 CKNSGKSIKFALNET
+3610 
-3625 NLFGDDSWLA
+3625 
-3635 SVGGKNL
+3635 
-3642 ARFIA
+3642 
-3647 DNTRRPKAIADAI
+3647 
-3660 VRMTKYIDGANEPSD
+3660 MTK
-3675 ALFSGTKMGIDEI
+3675 
-3688 VRTSIGLNASKFI
+3688 
-3701 PASKPSAQKYK
+3701 
-3712 HTIQPKENTWDS
+3712 
-3724 MPATQQKACIKLM
+3724 
-3737 DANGGHY
+3737 
-3744 DSKTK
+3744 
-3749 SFGFTD
+3749 
-3755 EKARDAALNVLEAYL
+3755 
-3770 SADSKASAK
+3770 
-3779 IAIVPEMNEEVKLT
+3779 
-3793 NVGWNGSPGDFSKFD
+3793 
-3808 LAFVG
+3808 
-3813 SGEGSAAHGWGI
+3813 
-3825 YFAMDKPYRDNP
+3825 
-3837 DFGREVAE
+3837 
-3845 RYKKQYGGENGH
+3845 
-3857 VYKAAIPSDEYLL
+3857 
-3870 DERAKISD
+3870 
-3878 QPKRVQNAV
+3878 
-3887 LEVAE
+3887 
-3892 TLQKK
+3892 
-3897 TSVWRFED
+3897 
-3905 GIKKVVQYLKD
+3905 
-3916 ENYDLGNENGD
+3916 
-3927 AEQAK
+3927 
-3932 IDQAL
+3932 
-3937 ERVARDFYANSNSA
+3937 
-3951 SPQELKI
+3951 
-3958 SSADLKILRAAL
+3958 
-3970 KEQVRDQAE
+3970 
-3979 TSAFSSKNL
+3979 
-3988 SERDM
+3988 
-3993 DQAAKEILYN
+3993 
-4003 FLSASRRNQF
+4003 
-4013 RTLDAL
+4013 
-4019 AANIMA
+4019 
-4025 EDDSVFKNITS
+4025 
-4036 QDLLNK
+4036 
-4042 AGEIAG
+4042 
-4048 TALREKQIDLGGAR
+4048 
-4062 EILNVMKQAA
+4062 
-4072 EHPIDA
+4072 
-4078 NERDVAEGITKAYTD
+4078 
-4093 YGIDRATAEKIAR
+4093 
-4106 RQAAQFFS
+4106 
-4114 ALRESRAKPIK
+4114 
-4125 EILAPLTGYDVQQMF
+4125 
-4140 QTAIAK
+4140 
-4146 QQLEPSEPVD
+4146 
-4156 KAVSMLL
+4156 
-4163 KGAGLKGYKYEG
+4163 
-4175 ATDGHCVVV
+4175 
-4184 FDNDA
+4184 
-4189 MKIINKFSVKTPY
+4189 
-4202 QKMVEN
+4202 
-4208 ITPIA
+4208 
-4213 SDDLTA
+4213 
-4219 REKAIV
+4219 
-4225 DFAKKMGLQVQFFEG
+4225 
-4240 DPNLHGFHADGTNVA
+4240 
-4255 FLNRRSAMDLN
+4255 
-4266 QTFWHEAFH
+4266 
-4275 WMRESNPDLYNQM
+4275 
-4288 VKEVFGGEV
+4288 
-4297 SEKQLADYAVSIGRT
+4297 
-4312 DMSKELAIEEML
+4312 
-4324 ADAMWDA
+4324 
-4331 GKRGSFFEKL
+4331 
-4341 GIEHPSLCAKIIKWI
+4341 
-4356 KNLYEDFKAHFHNP
+4356 
-4370 QAGLTNTQI
+4370 
-4379 KRMSNTLSKIA
+4379 
-4390 EKLVDGDGNK
+4390 
-4400 LFSVDEKGNIKETAA
+4400 
-4415 GKRAVS
+4415 
-4421 DRAKVEAERDGSN
+4421 
-4434 QKYRVTNKALSG
+4434 
-4446 NDQMQ
+4446 
-4451 VTELT
+4451 
-4456 GDIKD
+4456 
-4461 ERLGERVARVCK
+4461 
-4473 MLEGCSFAVSK
+4473 
-4484 DGIQLYFKS
+4484 
-4493 NKDLDHFA
+4493 
-4501 AGNKGKRN
+4501 
-4509 KEARLYTISSEENV
+4509 
-4523 KNVIENSVYVE
+4523 
-4534 EERNIHNPNSKTH
+4534 
-4547 FVQFYSVVKS
+4547 
-4557 GNNFIR
+4557 
-4563 MKISAKKLVDGTF
+4563 
-4576 DVQKASLY
+4576 
-4584 NIATAGSILHKKIK
+4584 
-4598 KLTQPAMNES
+4598 
-4608 MDNLRPR
+4608 
-4615 VSSLTVSVADMLDGV
+4615 
-4630 NDRGGNP
+4630 
-4637 YVVNGKL
+4637 
-4644 QHENGVIATKN
+4644 
-4655 MLSSGPVTHRS
+4655 
-4666 AEDLKAQT
+4666 QT

-4722 GTLKGNEKASG
+4722 GTLTGNEKASG
-4733 KIEMAD
+4733 KIEMVD

-4835 GEMWERGNENNTAAR
+4835 GEMWERSNENNTAAR

-4861 AEKYLKSHKDF
+4861 AEKYLKSHKDL

-5078 HSVMTS
+5078 HSVVTS

-5096 YIKARNQMDDGSFK
+5096 YIKAREQMDDGSFK

-5142 ADGNVKSKVVGSADT
+5142 ADGNAKSKVVGSADT

-5184 SEGEIEN
+5184 SEGEVEN

-5231 YYGAKK
+5231 YYGAKR

-5381 PNAADKKILVASGVS
+5381 PNATDKKILVASGVS

-5406 GHITAEGTALSKA
+5406 GHITAEGTALSKV

-5450 YKAIEDGL
+5450 YKAIGDGL

-5518 VLGNTTTKQKLE
+5518 ILGNTTTKQKLE

-5631 AVLNGDANGAMKAVS
+5631 AVLNGDTNGAMKAIS
-5646 PALGN
+5646 PAAGN
-5651 VYGAVAGYNTD
+5651 IYGAVAGYNTD

-5669 DYDTKDRI
+5669 DYDTRDRI

-5685 VKEANATDA
+5685 IKEANATDA
-5694 QGIVYNYKEQKKND
+5694 QSIVYNYKEQKKND

-5749 VERSQVG
+5749 VERSQSG